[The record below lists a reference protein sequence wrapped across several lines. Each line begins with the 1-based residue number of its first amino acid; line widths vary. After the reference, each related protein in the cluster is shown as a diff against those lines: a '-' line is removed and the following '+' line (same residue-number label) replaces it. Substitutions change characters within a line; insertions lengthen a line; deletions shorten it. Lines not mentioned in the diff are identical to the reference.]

1 MVRLRKSKNK
11 LKIILCC
18 ILGFIVAVGGIVGIL
33 VLVPLMEG
41 EKEPPVVDSAVN
53 EKNDPGDMTYEQHA
67 ASGDDGYRT
76 LTYLAYVLS
85 EQPYYHSESVT
96 VSVAPFNMTQYT
108 KSFKDYSDGIMISS
122 DLTYGIKNAG
132 TQAAF
137 VPGGNEE
144 GRGAGVYMRT
154 SSGSVNA
161 DSTGTSVSWNDD
173 VVYYDRE
180 SYLYA
185 YGEYSTEMTVYLLTE
200 ETITSWDPAT
210 DNGDGTY
217 TQTFYLDAEKA
228 CYYYQYAM
236 KTRGGLLTLPV
247 FESISMEVTF
257 DNNYRVLQI
266 DVVENSRI
274 NPFTWMDSTSTT
286 TTSYTYGEENFDRP
300 HYDYYADYFEQY
312 VGNLGS
318 EDGDDDELTPLDLL
332 MNAFAGVLNGEGQQ
346 FDAVVMAGGKT
357 YYGRVYLS
365 LDINGISSG
374 DILGSID
381 ARIALSEDENI
392 DEQDLYISFADGD
405 IRAYYSSDFALSAD
419 VNEFSDIVS
428 QFESWVQ
435 RLSGDGTAA
444 ADEGDSADEGG
455 FSLDELL
462 QQFTNGTT
470 VEYDGG
476 LTYTASLE
484 ISGISLDAVFDFS
497 EQDGGDA
504 ATYSLNSAQIGGI
517 AYNGSPV
524 ELSLA
529 LEPSEGEIISHEESE
544 TPFDLSV
551 AAQNLYELLNSDAI
565 GVEISLGGEKLA
577 DFLSSLGIADLGASL
592 DDLSLQISGAVD
604 INGITV
610 AAAFALSDINSG
622 RTVLAADVYYV
633 YNDGSG
639 EYGTAYL
646 NISNILG
653 AETSAKVYCDIA
665 ELAATIQTLID
676 RLSSGDGAEGVS
688 EDSEGAVSAADGS
701 DMVSLI
707 NGILGLDLGAVVK
720 EVNAGAAV
728 IGATVDLDSVFAL
741 LGADV
746 SLGDITLEYHL
757 GDFDREDYN
766 NAGGWLYGSIPS
778 LGAEAY
784 IYGSDAAV
792 GGIEKDDY
800 LDLDELIGSVAG
812 VIDSA
817 VVEINLKISG
827 GALADV
833 LASNGIVDLG
843 DSADG
848 LVLDIEGSVSASEL
862 EARLELSLHDE
873 NKIYFAADAY
883 YVYGGE
889 GYGTA
894 YIDLTH
900 ILGASYD
907 GIKVYCDIAEL
918 ASAVGWLVDDAA
930 GQSEGA
936 GTEESA
942 GIAGIITGILTIDLG
957 GIVKELSANADG
969 ITTTVDIGGILEYF
983 TETDIKLGDVT
994 LEYTFG
1000 EGGGRLSG
1008 TALGG
1013 GLTMSVTGSDAEISA
1028 PDTEEYYDLTALVN
1042 SIYEIF
1048 ESNTVRVLLD
1058 ITGEALSEI
1067 LAENGITGADEL
1079 LAGANIHV
1087 SGNIDIDTLAV
1098 KGTLSFSG
1106 ADRTYFAADVFYS
1119 YDEDGYGDIYLSITE
1134 LLGSECNIKVYGNI
1148 GDMISSVEEL
1158 IGTATEGGSADGAAS
1173 DAEVSQVAD
1182 IVSQILSI
1190 NLGSIVR
1197 WLRIDE
1203 YGVYASVDIDNLLG
1217 SLTGTELGLGSMQ
1230 MQYDGHFLSGT
1241 AMNGGLELL
1250 LYGSDAAVGGIEK
1263 DDYLDLDELIGSVAG
1278 VIDSAVVEINLK
1290 ISGGALADV
1299 LASNGIVDLGDSA
1312 DGLVLDIEGSVSAS
1326 ELEARLEL
1334 SLHDENKIY
1343 FAADAY
1349 YVYGGE
1355 GYGTAYIDLTHI
1367 LGASYDGIK
1376 VYCDIA
1382 ELASAVGWLVDDAAG
1397 QSEGAGTEESAGIA
1411 GIITGILTIDL
1422 GGIVKELSANADGI
1436 TTTVDIGGILEY
1448 FTETDIKLGDVT
1460 LEYTFGE
1467 GGGRLSG
1474 TALGGGLTMSV
1485 TGSDAEIS
1493 APDTEEYY
1501 DLTALVNSIYEIFE
1515 SNTVRVL
1522 LDITGE
1528 ALSEILA
1535 ENGIT
1540 GADELLAGANIHVSG
1555 NIDID
1560 TLAVKGTLSFSGAD
1574 RTYFAADVFY
1584 SYDEDGYGDIYLSIT
1599 ELLGSECNIKVYGNI
1614 GDMISSVEELIGTA
1628 TEGGSADGAASDAEV
1643 SQVADIVS
1651 QILSINLGSIVR
1663 WLRIDEY
1670 GVYASV
1676 DIDNLLGSLTGTEL
1690 GLGSMQ
1696 MQYDGHFLSGTA
1708 MNGGLELLLYGS
1720 EMNAYR
1726 PDPDAYLDIV
1736 DLLALINNAKAAVQ
1750 KIIDGN
1756 SVYFSIANAEIAV
1769 NGVTF
1774 SVSGEGE
1781 AVWDDVSLVSLALD
1795 LTFAT
1800 GGKDGTSENTVKL
1813 IYNAGAADDEPLVQ
1827 LAINEV
1833 GLIITQND
1841 MDRFGEDLNGLIA
1854 AINNL
1859 LGGTAGSSTGNA
1871 DDSQLVSVLTGGDST
1886 GSDVAGILQLI
1897 LGIFNDGYEEGTVG
1911 NALAELLDG
1920 LYSALLKGGMD
1931 IEDGQLTVNVGG
1943 LNVTFGADPDKGL
1956 YLSGSVENIA
1966 GFNAGVSAGTGSYAP
1981 EFADG
1986 TVFYS
1991 SAADGNSGG
2000 SFTRAIYNFIFG
2012 TYESVDIGSFLGG
2025 DAYSV
2030 NIKLTG
2036 DNSGIEALKGVAVNA
2051 DLYFAAN
2058 KAEGAVADQKIAGAD
2073 IAVTADSFTFAA
2085 DFIFSGDMLY
2095 ITLTEINGAELNI
2108 VLKASA
2114 DNIYRAVENLIK
2126 VVQNDK
2132 IVSLVSGLFGGQ
2144 AAADSTFED
2153 IATYGGPAAGPESDN
2168 IADLISAILN
2178 FKYSEII
2185 GISSDED
2192 SFVATLNIDELLDA
2206 LNVNA
2211 GTPIGT
2217 ATLRLAGGENRGI
2230 YIGID
2235 DWLTVNAQPDKDIV
2249 ITVPEDSDDI
2259 IDIGFV
2265 ADLIDDVNKFVSSN
2279 KEGNGTVYTFY
2290 TQSMAMEYS
2299 VIKINIKDLYVSI
2312 GILDGEL
2319 YVSAEGEISI
2329 SIDLFDIGEDW
2340 DIDIAG
2346 VDFGLTLYND
2356 YLTFARDVGGARPYY
2371 WVMTPDYFLENLF
2384 AKQDDGAGT
2393 DSPLR
2398 WLFSISSGT
2407 WDFVANNVNLDIG
2420 SDEDAPVT
2428 VDIGGGTADTAAD
2441 SSENADQ
2448 NSGGIAVTNYVN
2460 YFISKIV
2467 LNGVNCEYFFGIPD
2481 NLLENLGLANAN
2493 DFYAFSVADGV
2504 IDSLTGGALTMLD
2517 VGITRDQSN
2526 GIGSVIAD
2534 TSLGGQL
2541 TVNLSM
2547 QYQPERDMVEN
2558 YFNAASEAAK
2568 SYSGDSAY
2576 DFSNEIGYED
2586 YSDYYRGTYVAGV
2599 KVEPLVDGA
2608 TDFNYV
2614 YAEDIVND
2622 YYSITVRGLDGG
2634 TIYSGNLKHGDTINF
2649 YENGIYPSSD
2659 ANGNIVVYLW
2669 NNGGVNEAYASY
2681 TIDGGHTAGNKPE
2694 GNTLVFTAATVE
2706 YSVEENGVV
2715 YTFVG
2720 SNEHSNEPHY
2730 AITGT
2735 GSGISEY
2742 YSNDSVLVLENEIN
2756 GFPVVEIASG
2766 AFDNS
2771 ESTGRNKDDSEL
2783 RNNSAGSLKNVVVP
2797 DKIKWIGGRAFLDN
2811 KGIQSI
2817 VFLAPSVEF
2826 SNDMT
2831 FYNMHGT
2838 NGGNSSA
2845 DKQNFPFYGCGTDDS
2860 NTNLKIYYNST
2871 ISTSNYIF
2879 CFSRTTDWI
2888 GRETLHY
2895 VNSAGGEVHSAG
2907 TWTYIEY
2914 ALSEDSVINEAGLSE
2929 DVIFSGLQFVTTAS
2943 VSADMIAE
2951 IVLENI
2957 DAFTAENCGY
2967 INGYYVDVIVE
2978 QVNNRATVTV
2988 SLAEEQEQERYY
3000 AADSLEISSTV
3011 EGADTELD
3019 LFEITYAEFKPYG
3032 ADGRIFVKADSDVI
3046 FTLKQEF
3053 ADYYSLSKVGDNEAD
3068 GDSYVFDSM
3077 TDAVNFGKITLD
3089 FEAIGNYVTVY
3100 SDISF
3105 AYGGAQYAGD
3115 SSANQMLVGASV
3127 TELGIPSTTNSGYY
3141 FLGWATNGNSGL
3153 EFNSAV
3159 ADSAIYYA
3167 IWVNSSVPL
3176 NLSPIISG
3184 SSVTSADI
3192 VKADSNSQGSDPK
3205 LYSDSSFVAEVSGI
3219 SESCTIIYARWAFN
3233 VSTSTNNADVDI
3245 TASSLTGKTTVF
3257 YEKEEVKFTVSYDG
3271 LTGNSF
3277 SVKAGDT
3284 KIDCKSDGNN
3294 GHKFEMPASNVT
3306 IDASSCIAA
3315 GSLITLADGSQKKV
3329 EDLTGDELLLVWNL
3343 ETGTFDTAPIVFID
3357 SDAECEYE
3365 IINLIFSDGTKVKV
3379 ISEHAFWD
3387 YDLNEY
3393 VYLDRYAGKYIG
3405 HWFNKQTT
3413 DDDGNFANTAVQ
3425 LTDVVITYEVTSAY
3439 SPVTYSHLCYYVN
3452 GMLSMPGGI
3461 SGLFNIFEVDP
3472 DTMMYDREAMEAD
3485 IAEYGLF
3492 TYEDFEGLISE
3503 EVFEAFNGKYLKVA
3517 IGKGILTWDDIFY
3530 LVERYSQFF

>member
-137 VPGGNEE
+137 VPDGNEE

-688 EDSEGAVSAADGS
+688 EGSEGVVSAADGS
-701 DMVSLI
+701 DIVSLI

-800 LDLDELIGSVAG
+800 LDLDELVGSVG
-812 VIDSA
+812 GIINSA
-817 VVEINLKISG
+817 VVEINLEISG
-827 GALADV
+827 EALADV

-862 EARLELSLHDE
+862 EARLALSLHDE
-873 NKIYFAADAY
+873 NKIYLAADAY

-930 GQSEGA
+930 GQTEGA

-957 GIVKELSANADG
+957 GIVKELSTNADG
-969 ITTTVDIGGILEYF
+969 LTTTVDIDGILEYF
-983 TETDIKLGDVT
+983 TETDITLGDVT
-994 LEYTFG
+994 LEYTLG
-1000 EGGGRLSG
+1000 EGVGKLSG

-1148 GDMISSVEEL
+1148 GDIISSVEEL
-1158 IGTATEGGSADGAAS
+1158 IGTVAGGDTAGGAAS
-1173 DAEVSQVAD
+1173 
-1182 IVSQILSI
+1182 
-1190 NLGSIVR
+1190 G
-1197 WLRIDE
+1197 
-1203 YGVYASVDIDNLLG
+1203 
-1217 SLTGTELGLGSMQ
+1217 
-1230 MQYDGHFLSGT
+1230 
-1241 AMNGGLELL
+1241 
-1250 LYGSDAAVGGIEK
+1250 
-1263 DDYLDLDELIGSVAG
+1263 
-1278 VIDSAVVEINLK
+1278 
-1290 ISGGALADV
+1290 
-1299 LASNGIVDLGDSA
+1299 
-1312 DGLVLDIEGSVSAS
+1312 
-1326 ELEARLEL
+1326 
-1334 SLHDENKIY
+1334 
-1343 FAADAY
+1343 
-1349 YVYGGE
+1349 
-1355 GYGTAYIDLTHI
+1355 
-1367 LGASYDGIK
+1367 
-1376 VYCDIA
+1376 
-1382 ELASAVGWLVDDAAG
+1382 
-1397 QSEGAGTEESAGIA
+1397 
-1411 GIITGILTIDL
+1411 
-1422 GGIVKELSANADGI
+1422 
-1436 TTTVDIGGILEY
+1436 
-1448 FTETDIKLGDVT
+1448 
-1460 LEYTFGE
+1460 
-1467 GGGRLSG
+1467 
-1474 TALGGGLTMSV
+1474 
-1485 TGSDAEIS
+1485 
-1493 APDTEEYY
+1493 
-1501 DLTALVNSIYEIFE
+1501 
-1515 SNTVRVL
+1515 
-1522 LDITGE
+1522 
-1528 ALSEILA
+1528 
-1535 ENGIT
+1535 
-1540 GADELLAGANIHVSG
+1540 
-1555 NIDID
+1555 
-1560 TLAVKGTLSFSGAD
+1560 
-1574 RTYFAADVFY
+1574 
-1584 SYDEDGYGDIYLSIT
+1584 
-1599 ELLGSECNIKVYGNI
+1599 
-1614 GDMISSVEELIGTA
+1614 
-1628 TEGGSADGAASDAEV
+1628 AEV

-1781 AVWDDVSLVSLALD
+1781 AVWDDAALVSLALD
-1795 LTFAT
+1795 FTVAT
-1800 GGKDGTSENTVKL
+1800 GGADGTSENTVKF

-1841 MDRFGEDLNGLIA
+1841 LDQFGEDIKGLIA

-1859 LGGTAGSSTGNA
+1859 LGGTAGGSTGTAGN
-1871 DDSQLVSVLTGGDST
+1871 SQLVSVLTGGDST

-1920 LYSALLKGGMD
+1920 LFSDLLEGGFG
-1931 IEDGQLTVNVGG
+1931 IEDGQLTVSVGG
-1943 LNVTFGADPDKGL
+1943 LNVTFGADPDEGL
-1956 YLSGSVENIA
+1956 YLSGSAEDVGN
-1966 GFNAGVSAGTGSYAP
+1966 FNVRVTAGTGHTP
-1981 EFADG
+1981 DMDG
-1986 TVFYS
+1986 IILYGS
-1991 SAADGNSGG
+1991 SADGNSGG

-2144 AAADSTFED
+2144 AAAASTFED
-2153 IATYGGPAAGPESDN
+2153 IATYGGSAAGPESDN

-2235 DWLTVNAQPDKDIV
+2235 DWLTVNAQPDKDVV

-2329 SIDLFDIGEDW
+2329 SIDLFDLGEDR

-2356 YLTFARDVGGARPYY
+2356 YLTFARDVGSARPYY

-2568 SYSGDSAY
+2568 IYSGDSAY

-2599 KVEPLVDGA
+2599 KIEPLNGA
-2608 TDFNYV
+2608 EDFNYM

-2622 YYSITVRGLDGG
+2622 YYSVIVLDSDGNE
-2634 TIYSGNLKHGDTINF
+2634 IYNGKLKHGDRINF
-2649 YENGIYPSSD
+2649 YSNGIYPSPD

-2720 SNEHSNEPHY
+2720 SNEHDLIAHY
-2730 AITGT
+2730 EVTMAVAGDVISAYYENGT
-2735 GSGISEY
+2735 T
-2742 YSNDSVLVLENEIN
+2742 LVLRNEI
-2756 GFPVVEIASG
+2756 GDYPVSEIADN
-2766 AFDNS
+2766 AFNNS
-2771 ESTGRNKDDSEL
+2771 DSE
-2783 RNNSAGSLKNVVVP
+2783 NGYNYNTGKTPNIPETSLKNVLVP
-2797 DKIKWIGGRAFLDN
+2797 ENIVYVGAGAFIDN
-2811 KGIQSI
+2811 KGIQSV
-2817 VFLAPSVEF
+2817 VFLADNVTLGGVA
-2826 SNDMT
+2826 DD
-2831 FYNMHGT
+2831 GT
-2838 NGGNSSA
+2838 T
-2845 DKQNFPFYGCGTDDS
+2845 PFYGCSVSESDYGTKL
-2860 NTNLKIYYNST
+2860 TVYYNSILFEGVQYSRD
-2871 ISTSNYIF
+2871 ISSSEGSGSGIFNNPEDIWTYYTNYTDGFLNATRHYMYLSAISN
-2879 CFSRTTDWI
+2879 SD
-2888 GRETLHY
+2888 
-2895 VNSAGGEVHSAG
+2895 NSGES
-2907 TWTYIEY
+2907 WTYIGGY
-2914 ALSEDSVINEAGLSE
+2914 TIAISTDDKNTLAMDDEAIL
-2929 DVIFSGLQFVTTAS
+2929 SGLGNPVVAGEISSETYAQ
-2943 VSADMIAE
+2943 MAE
-2951 IVLENI
+2951 TVLVNI
-2957 DAFTAENCGY
+2957 NNYTAEHYGY
-2967 INGYYVDVIVE
+2967 INGFTVSVEPVTSIGAQTVTIKITKDMNNAWYKSIGDSVTTTVTNDDGTTTDVLLDIAYEAGATAVVAGKTFVAPNSTVTISLDSTYASDYDLVSFDGNMAADNFVTYKFGKDFTVDFV
-2978 QVNNRATVTV
+2978 QKSATVQEHIPAYV
-2988 SLAEEQEQERYY
+2988 SFYSEVPVEYLYNGENVVETLTGSDNIYLIPDYAVGGTLPAIATSAE
-3000 AADSLEISSTV
+3000 
-3011 EGADTELD
+3011 
-3019 LFEITYAEFKPYG
+3019 
-3032 ADGRIFVKADSDVI
+3032 
-3046 FTLKQEF
+3046 
-3053 ADYYSLSKVGDNEAD
+3053 NH
-3068 GDSYVFDSM
+3068 
-3077 TDAVNFGKITLD
+3077 
-3089 FEAIGNYVTVY
+3089 
-3100 SDISF
+3100 
-3105 AYGGAQYAGD
+3105 
-3115 SSANQMLVGASV
+3115 
-3127 TELGIPSTTNSGYY
+3127 Y
-3141 FLGWATNGNSGL
+3141 FLGWADRDVNDNYQ
-3153 EFNSAV
+3153 FV
-3159 ADSAIYYA
+3159 ANASVSTFYDKGDTSLAIPAYYA
-3167 IWVNSSVPL
+3167 IWAESSRVI
-3176 NLSPIISG
+3176 NTDSY
-3184 SSVTSADI
+3184 SVTDGATVPAKPTATDGTTFYEWYADADFKQLLNGSMSSTI
-3192 VKADSNSQGSDPK
+3192 V
-3205 LYSDSSFVAEVSGI
+3205 
-3219 SESCTIIYARWAFN
+3219 YARWEYVLEITIDADNSSLVTTGEGDVDGLNYSLTVYEDNIVEISYSFGSYE
-3233 VSTSTNNADVDI
+3233 VSASGLSGLLGGKETINYTRINITVQDYVSAEGKVEATIYVQKTNNGAGHRNLKPI
-3245 TASSLTGKTTVF
+3245 
-3257 YEKEEVKFTVSYDG
+3257 SYDG
-3271 LTGNSF
+3271 DWSNKYLPDSQIVD
-3277 SVKAGDT
+3277 S
-3284 KIDCKSDGNN
+3284 S
-3294 GHKFEMPASNVT
+3294 MASNGKTSVT
-3306 IDASSCIAA
+3306 INNSVS
-3315 GSLITLADGSQKKV
+3315 
-3329 EDLTGDELLLVWNL
+3329 
-3343 ETGTFDTAPIVFID
+3343 
-3357 SDAECEYE
+3357 
-3365 IINLIFSDGTKVKV
+3365 
-3379 ISEHAFWD
+3379 IS
-3387 YDLNEY
+3387 
-3393 VYLDRYAGKYIG
+3393 
-3405 HWFNKQTT
+3405 
-3413 DDDGNFANTAVQ
+3413 
-3425 LTDVVITYEVTSAY
+3425 YEV
-3439 SPVTYSHLCYYVN
+3439 P
-3452 GMLSMPGGI
+3452 
-3461 SGLFNIFEVDP
+3461 
-3472 DTMMYDREAMEAD
+3472 
-3485 IAEYGLF
+3485 
-3492 TYEDFEGLISE
+3492 
-3503 EVFEAFNGKYLKVA
+3503 
-3517 IGKGILTWDDIFY
+3517 
-3530 LVERYSQFF
+3530 

>member
-137 VPGGNEE
+137 VPDGNEE

-346 FDAVVMAGGKT
+346 FDAIVMAGGKT

-470 VEYDGG
+470 EEYDGG

-665 ELAATIQTLID
+665 ELAATIKTLID
-676 RLSSGDGAEGVS
+676 RLSSGDVAEGVS

-701 DMVSLI
+701 DIVSLI

-817 VVEINLKISG
+817 VVEINLEISG

-862 EARLELSLHDE
+862 EARLALSLHDE

-1148 GDMISSVEEL
+1148 GDIISSVEEL
-1158 IGTATEGGSADGAAS
+1158 IGTVAGGDTAGGAAS
-1173 DAEVSQVAD
+1173 GAEVSQVAD
-1182 IVSQILSI
+1182 IVSQIFSI

-1217 SLTGTELGLGSMQ
+1217 SL
-1230 MQYDGHFLSGT
+1230 
-1241 AMNGGLELL
+1241 A
-1250 LYGSDAAVGGIEK
+1250 
-1263 DDYLDLDELIGSVAG
+1263 
-1278 VIDSAVVEINLK
+1278 
-1290 ISGGALADV
+1290 
-1299 LASNGIVDLGDSA
+1299 
-1312 DGLVLDIEGSVSAS
+1312 
-1326 ELEARLEL
+1326 
-1334 SLHDENKIY
+1334 
-1343 FAADAY
+1343 
-1349 YVYGGE
+1349 
-1355 GYGTAYIDLTHI
+1355 
-1367 LGASYDGIK
+1367 
-1376 VYCDIA
+1376 
-1382 ELASAVGWLVDDAAG
+1382 
-1397 QSEGAGTEESAGIA
+1397 
-1411 GIITGILTIDL
+1411 
-1422 GGIVKELSANADGI
+1422 
-1436 TTTVDIGGILEY
+1436 
-1448 FTETDIKLGDVT
+1448 
-1460 LEYTFGE
+1460 
-1467 GGGRLSG
+1467 
-1474 TALGGGLTMSV
+1474 
-1485 TGSDAEIS
+1485 
-1493 APDTEEYY
+1493 
-1501 DLTALVNSIYEIFE
+1501 
-1515 SNTVRVL
+1515 
-1522 LDITGE
+1522 
-1528 ALSEILA
+1528 
-1535 ENGIT
+1535 
-1540 GADELLAGANIHVSG
+1540 
-1555 NIDID
+1555 
-1560 TLAVKGTLSFSGAD
+1560 
-1574 RTYFAADVFY
+1574 
-1584 SYDEDGYGDIYLSIT
+1584 
-1599 ELLGSECNIKVYGNI
+1599 
-1614 GDMISSVEELIGTA
+1614 
-1628 TEGGSADGAASDAEV
+1628 
-1643 SQVADIVS
+1643 
-1651 QILSINLGSIVR
+1651 
-1663 WLRIDEY
+1663 
-1670 GVYASV
+1670 
-1676 DIDNLLGSLTGTEL
+1676 GTEL

-1726 PDPDAYLDIV
+1726 PAPDAYLDIV

-1813 IYNAGAADDEPLVQ
+1813 IYNAGAAGDEPLVK
-1827 LAINEV
+1827 LTINEV

-1841 MDRFGEDLNGLIA
+1841 TDRFGEDLNGLIA

-1871 DDSQLVSVLTGGDST
+1871 DDSRLVAIFAGDDSVGN
-1886 GSDVAGILQLI
+1886 DVAGILQLI
-1897 LGIFNDGYEEGTVG
+1897 LGIFNGEYEDGTLG

-2126 VVQNDK
+2126 IVQNEK

-2144 AAADSTFED
+2144 AAAASTFED

-2235 DWLTVNAQPDKDIV
+2235 DWLTVNAQPDKDVV

-2265 ADLIDDVNKFVSSN
+2265 ADLIDDVNKFVSSRQDML
-2279 KEGNGTVYTFY
+2279 YTF
-2290 TQSMAMEYS
+2290 TGDITIGVTALGF
-2299 VIKINIKDLYVSI
+2299 INL
-2312 GILDGEL
+2312 
-2319 YVSAEGEISI
+2319 EISI
-2329 SIDLFDIGEDW
+2329 SGISLTLGINESGQFYASIVGNLSGDFVEESTIGATFTDNLITLARDIGTDKE
-2340 DIDIAG
+2340 
-2346 VDFGLTLYND
+2346 LY
-2356 YLTFARDVGGARPYY
+2356 
-2371 WVMTPDYFLENLF
+2371 WIMTPEYFVDHMFDKTPGNNMF
-2384 AKQDDGAGT
+2384 P
-2393 DSPLR
+2393 DSPLH
-2398 WLFSISSGT
+2398 WLTRMSL
-2407 WDFVANNVNLDIG
+2407 WDTIAGILQENVDIG
-2420 SDEDAPVT
+2420 SGANSPEEWYLYD
-2428 VDIGGGTADTAAD
+2428 TADTAAGTAVRQNEQPISASQYISAFMASIGD
-2441 SSENADQ
+2441 TSYSFNGSDGILNNLAFDDITSGYYAASLNA
-2448 NSGGIAVTNYVN
+2448 
-2460 YFISKIV
+2460 
-2467 LNGVNCEYFFGIPD
+2467 
-2481 NLLENLGLANAN
+2481 
-2493 DFYAFSVADGV
+2493 
-2504 IDSLTGGALTMLD
+2504 GALTDNIVNTIDIGIARDDNNGIKSLNAYLALSQYVDITANIDLKYDRTKNAVVNHFDSAVSAAKDLMGEDYEFDFNAKDD
-2517 VGITRDQSN
+2517 VGYAQSAF
-2526 GIGSVIAD
+2526 GS
-2534 TSLGGQL
+2534 
-2541 TVNLSM
+2541 
-2547 QYQPERDMVEN
+2547 
-2558 YFNAASEAAK
+2558 
-2568 SYSGDSAY
+2568 
-2576 DFSNEIGYED
+2576 
-2586 YSDYYRGTYVAGV
+2586 V
-2599 KVEPLVDGA
+2599 KVEKYEDDLAYDYTYTYAADYHTAIVHMADGSTQTRKLRYGSTIYLYDSA
-2608 TDFNYV
+2608 NPDP
-2614 YAEDIVND
+2614 
-2622 YYSITVRGLDGG
+2622 DGDGYIIAYEAQDG
-2634 TIYSGNLKHGDTINF
+2634 TIYPHVVLDNEQPTT
-2649 YENGIYPSSD
+2649 YEFTERLIK
-2659 ANGNIVVYLW
+2659 L
-2669 NNGGVNEAYASY
+2669 NE
-2681 TIDGGHTAGNKPE
+2681 
-2694 GNTLVFTAATVE
+2694 TV
-2706 YSVEENGVV
+2706 NGVA

-2720 SNEHSNEPHY
+2720 SNEHNYAAHY

-2735 GSGISEY
+2735 TSDIGKY
-2742 YSNDSVLVLENEIN
+2742 YDGTTLVLENEIY
-2756 GFPVVEIASG
+2756 GFPVSEIRDS
-2766 AFDNS
+2766 AFRNHNN
-2771 ESTGRNKDDSEL
+2771 ESAEFTLDS
-2783 RNNSAGSLKNVVVP
+2783 VVVP
-2797 DKIKWIGGRAFLDN
+2797 ETIVYVGAEAFKDNYGIKEV
-2811 KGIQSI
+2811 
-2817 VFLAPSVEF
+2817 VFLADTVTLGGVA
-2826 SNDMT
+2826 DD
-2831 FYNMHGT
+2831 GT
-2838 NGGNSSA
+2838 T
-2845 DKQNFPFYGCGTDDS
+2845 PFYGCSDANGST
-2860 NTNLKIYYNST
+2860 NTLLTVYYNKIVFAGST
-2871 ISTSNYIF
+2871 YQNDIEKTNDSSSIVVTNP
-2879 CFSRTTDWI
+2879 TD
-2888 GRETLHY
+2888 
-2895 VNSAGGEVHSAG
+2895 
-2907 TWTYIEY
+2907 TWTYFRNQQGSGWNAGSRYYYYFSAISNADNSGESWTY
-2914 ALSEDSVINEAGLSE
+2914 IDGYTIDISAEDNDALAMDGEAIL
-2929 DVIFSGLQFVTTAS
+2929 SGLGNPVAAGEISSETYAQ
-2943 VSADMIAE
+2943 MAE
-2951 IVLENI
+2951 TVLVNI
-2957 DAFTAENCGY
+2957 NNYTAEHNYY
-2967 INGYYVDVIVE
+2967 INGFTVSVEPVTGIGAQTATIKITKDMNNAWYKSIGDSVTTTVTNDDGTTTDVLLDIAYEAGATAVVAGKTFVAPNSTVTISLDSTYASDYDLVSFDGNMAADNSVTYKFGKDFTADFV
-2978 QVNNRATVTV
+2978 QKSATVQEHIPVYV
-2988 SLAEEQEQERYY
+2988 SFYSEVPVEYLYNGENVVETLTGSDNIYLIPDYAVGGTLPAIATSAE
-3000 AADSLEISSTV
+3000 
-3011 EGADTELD
+3011 
-3019 LFEITYAEFKPYG
+3019 
-3032 ADGRIFVKADSDVI
+3032 
-3046 FTLKQEF
+3046 
-3053 ADYYSLSKVGDNEAD
+3053 NH
-3068 GDSYVFDSM
+3068 
-3077 TDAVNFGKITLD
+3077 
-3089 FEAIGNYVTVY
+3089 
-3100 SDISF
+3100 
-3105 AYGGAQYAGD
+3105 
-3115 SSANQMLVGASV
+3115 
-3127 TELGIPSTTNSGYY
+3127 Y
-3141 FLGWATNGNSGL
+3141 FLGWADRDVNDNYQ
-3153 EFNSAV
+3153 FVASATV
-3159 ADSAIYYA
+3159 DVFYEEGASELTTPDYYA
-3167 IWVNSSVPL
+3167 IWAYNESQKLTSTYSVASDTADLPGVGVIKAAEGSVYSWYTNKDFTGNAITTLADL
-3176 NLSPIISG
+3176 NG
-3184 SSVTSADI
+3184 STI
-3192 VKADSNSQGSDPK
+3192 V
-3205 LYSDSSFVAEVSGI
+3205 
-3219 SESCTIIYARWAFN
+3219 YARLQFKLEFN
-3233 VSTSTNNADVDI
+3233 
-3245 TASSLTGKTTVF
+3245 LTFGG
-3257 YEKEEVKFTVSYDG
+3257 SN
-3271 LTGNSF
+3271 L
-3277 SVKAGDT
+3277 
-3284 KIDCKSDGNN
+3284 IIDGNN
-3294 GHKFEMPASNVT
+3294 RG
-3306 IDASSCIAA
+3306 
-3315 GSLITLADGSQKKV
+3315 G
-3329 EDLTGDELLLVWNL
+3329 DLKHL
-3343 ETGTFDTAPIVFID
+3343 E
-3357 SDAECEYE
+3357 Y
-3365 IINLIFSDGTKVKV
+3365 
-3379 ISEHAFWD
+3379 
-3387 YDLNEY
+3387 Y
-3393 VYLDRYAGKYIG
+3393 VYE
-3405 HWFNKQTT
+3405 
-3413 DDDGNFANTAVQ
+3413 GNYV
-3425 LTDVVITYEVTSAY
+3425 S
-3439 SPVTYSHLCYYVN
+3439 VTYSHGSHRHGLFGMYNSAYTQVSVTLSESVNQSETQLVSFYLQSTSNNSNTRCFYPTNYV
-3452 GMLSMPGGI
+3452 GDWSYDTVLSDSNRLDDDDICRSAATKIII
-3461 SGLFNIFEVDP
+3461 SGN
-3472 DTMMYDREAMEAD
+3472 AS
-3485 IAEYGLF
+3485 IAY
-3492 TYEDFEGLISE
+3492 T
-3503 EVFEAFNGKYLKVA
+3503 A
-3517 IGKGILTWDDIFY
+3517 
-3530 LVERYSQFF
+3530 

>member
-300 HYDYYADYFEQY
+300 HYDYYAGYFEQY

-435 RLSGDGTAA
+435 GLSSDGTAA
-444 ADEGDSADEGG
+444 ADEGGSADEGG

-470 VEYDGG
+470 EEYDGG

-497 EQDGGDA
+497 KQDGGDV
-504 ATYSLNSAQIGGI
+504 ATYSLNTAQIGGI

-610 AAAFALSDINSG
+610 AASFTLSDINAG

-676 RLSSGDGAEGVS
+676 RLSSGDVAEGVS

-817 VVEINLKISG
+817 VVEINLEISG

-862 EARLELSLHDE
+862 EARLALSLHDE

-936 GTEESA
+936 GTEENA
-942 GIAGIITGILTIDLG
+942 GIAEIITGILTIDLG

-1148 GDMISSVEEL
+1148 GDIISSVEEL
-1158 IGTATEGGSADGAAS
+1158 IGTVAGGDTAGGAAS
-1173 DAEVSQVAD
+1173 GAEVSQVAD

-1217 SLTGTELGLGSMQ
+1217 SL
-1230 MQYDGHFLSGT
+1230 
-1241 AMNGGLELL
+1241 A
-1250 LYGSDAAVGGIEK
+1250 
-1263 DDYLDLDELIGSVAG
+1263 
-1278 VIDSAVVEINLK
+1278 
-1290 ISGGALADV
+1290 
-1299 LASNGIVDLGDSA
+1299 
-1312 DGLVLDIEGSVSAS
+1312 
-1326 ELEARLEL
+1326 
-1334 SLHDENKIY
+1334 
-1343 FAADAY
+1343 
-1349 YVYGGE
+1349 
-1355 GYGTAYIDLTHI
+1355 
-1367 LGASYDGIK
+1367 
-1376 VYCDIA
+1376 
-1382 ELASAVGWLVDDAAG
+1382 
-1397 QSEGAGTEESAGIA
+1397 
-1411 GIITGILTIDL
+1411 
-1422 GGIVKELSANADGI
+1422 
-1436 TTTVDIGGILEY
+1436 
-1448 FTETDIKLGDVT
+1448 
-1460 LEYTFGE
+1460 
-1467 GGGRLSG
+1467 
-1474 TALGGGLTMSV
+1474 
-1485 TGSDAEIS
+1485 
-1493 APDTEEYY
+1493 
-1501 DLTALVNSIYEIFE
+1501 
-1515 SNTVRVL
+1515 
-1522 LDITGE
+1522 
-1528 ALSEILA
+1528 
-1535 ENGIT
+1535 
-1540 GADELLAGANIHVSG
+1540 
-1555 NIDID
+1555 
-1560 TLAVKGTLSFSGAD
+1560 
-1574 RTYFAADVFY
+1574 
-1584 SYDEDGYGDIYLSIT
+1584 
-1599 ELLGSECNIKVYGNI
+1599 
-1614 GDMISSVEELIGTA
+1614 
-1628 TEGGSADGAASDAEV
+1628 
-1643 SQVADIVS
+1643 
-1651 QILSINLGSIVR
+1651 
-1663 WLRIDEY
+1663 
-1670 GVYASV
+1670 
-1676 DIDNLLGSLTGTEL
+1676 GTEL

-1726 PDPDAYLDIV
+1726 PAPDAYLDIV

-1813 IYNAGAADDEPLVQ
+1813 IYNAGAADDEPLVK
-1827 LAINEV
+1827 LTINEV

-1841 MDRFGEDLNGLIA
+1841 IDRFGEDLNGLIA

-1871 DDSQLVSVLTGGDST
+1871 DDSRLVAIFAGDDSVGN
-1886 GSDVAGILQLI
+1886 DVAGILQLI
-1897 LGIFNDGYEEGTVG
+1897 LGIFNGEYEDGTFG
-1911 NALAELLDG
+1911 NVLTELFDG
-1920 LYSALLKGGMD
+1920 LFSDLLEGGFG
-1931 IEDGQLTVNVGG
+1931 IEDGQLTVSVGG
-1943 LNVTFGADPDKGL
+1943 MNVTFGADPDEGL

-2144 AAADSTFED
+2144 AAAASTFED

-2217 ATLRLAGGENRGI
+2217 ATLILAGGENRGI

-2235 DWLTVNAQPDKDIV
+2235 DWLTVNAQPDKDVV

-2576 DFSNEIGYED
+2576 DFNNEIGYED

-2599 KVEPLVDGA
+2599 KIEPLNGA
-2608 TDFNYV
+2608 EDFNYM

-2622 YYSITVRGLDGG
+2622 YYSVIVLDSDGNE
-2634 TIYSGNLKHGDTINF
+2634 IYNGKLKHGDRINF
-2649 YENGIYPSSD
+2649 YSNGIYPSPD

-2669 NNGGVNEAYASY
+2669 NNGGVNEVYASY

-2706 YSVEENGVV
+2706 YSVEENGVA

-2929 DVIFSGLQFVTTAS
+2929 DVIFSGLQFVTTDS

-2951 IVLENI
+2951 IVLENV

-3205 LYSDSSFVAEVSGI
+3205 LYSDSSFVAEVGGI

-3284 KIDCKSDGNN
+3284 KIDCKPDGNN

-3329 EDLTGDELLLVWNL
+3329 EDLTGEELLLVWNL

-3365 IINLIFSDGTKVKV
+3365 IINLIFSDGTEVKV

-3472 DTMMYDREAMEAD
+3472 ETMMYDREAMEAD

>member
-137 VPGGNEE
+137 VPDGNEE

-470 VEYDGG
+470 EEYDGG

-817 VVEINLKISG
+817 VVEINLEISG

-833 LASNGIVDLG
+833 LAANGIVDLG

-900 ILGASYD
+900 ILGARYD

-930 GQSEGA
+930 GQTEGA

-957 GIVKELSANADG
+957 GIVKELSTNADG
-969 ITTTVDIGGILEYF
+969 ITTTVDIDGILEYF
-983 TETDIKLGDVT
+983 TETDITLGDVT
-994 LEYTFG
+994 LEYTLG
-1000 EGGGRLSG
+1000 EGVGKLSG

-1048 ESNTVRVLLD
+1048 ESNTVRVILD

-1148 GDMISSVEEL
+1148 GDIISSVEEL
-1158 IGTATEGGSADGAAS
+1158 IGTVAGGDTAGGAAS
-1173 DAEVSQVAD
+1173 GAEVSQVAD

-1217 SLTGTELGLGSMQ
+1217 SL
-1230 MQYDGHFLSGT
+1230 
-1241 AMNGGLELL
+1241 A
-1250 LYGSDAAVGGIEK
+1250 
-1263 DDYLDLDELIGSVAG
+1263 
-1278 VIDSAVVEINLK
+1278 
-1290 ISGGALADV
+1290 
-1299 LASNGIVDLGDSA
+1299 
-1312 DGLVLDIEGSVSAS
+1312 
-1326 ELEARLEL
+1326 
-1334 SLHDENKIY
+1334 
-1343 FAADAY
+1343 
-1349 YVYGGE
+1349 
-1355 GYGTAYIDLTHI
+1355 
-1367 LGASYDGIK
+1367 
-1376 VYCDIA
+1376 
-1382 ELASAVGWLVDDAAG
+1382 
-1397 QSEGAGTEESAGIA
+1397 
-1411 GIITGILTIDL
+1411 
-1422 GGIVKELSANADGI
+1422 
-1436 TTTVDIGGILEY
+1436 
-1448 FTETDIKLGDVT
+1448 
-1460 LEYTFGE
+1460 
-1467 GGGRLSG
+1467 
-1474 TALGGGLTMSV
+1474 
-1485 TGSDAEIS
+1485 
-1493 APDTEEYY
+1493 
-1501 DLTALVNSIYEIFE
+1501 
-1515 SNTVRVL
+1515 
-1522 LDITGE
+1522 
-1528 ALSEILA
+1528 
-1535 ENGIT
+1535 
-1540 GADELLAGANIHVSG
+1540 
-1555 NIDID
+1555 
-1560 TLAVKGTLSFSGAD
+1560 
-1574 RTYFAADVFY
+1574 
-1584 SYDEDGYGDIYLSIT
+1584 
-1599 ELLGSECNIKVYGNI
+1599 
-1614 GDMISSVEELIGTA
+1614 
-1628 TEGGSADGAASDAEV
+1628 
-1643 SQVADIVS
+1643 
-1651 QILSINLGSIVR
+1651 
-1663 WLRIDEY
+1663 
-1670 GVYASV
+1670 
-1676 DIDNLLGSLTGTEL
+1676 GTEL

-1726 PDPDAYLDIV
+1726 PAPDAYLDIV

-1813 IYNAGAADDEPLVQ
+1813 IYNAGAADDEPLVK
-1827 LAINEV
+1827 LTINEV

-1841 MDRFGEDLNGLIA
+1841 IDRFGEDLNGLIA

-1859 LGGTAGSSTGNA
+1859 HGGTAGSSTGNA
-1871 DDSQLVSVLTGGDST
+1871 DDSRLVAIFAGDDSVGN
-1886 GSDVAGILQLI
+1886 DVAGILQLI
-1897 LGIFNDGYEEGTVG
+1897 LGIFNGEYEDGTLG
-1911 NALAELLDG
+1911 NVLTELFDG
-1920 LYSALLKGGMD
+1920 LFSDLLEGCFG
-1931 IEDGQLTVNVGG
+1931 IEDGQLTVSVGG
-1943 LNVTFGADPDKGL
+1943 LNVTFSADPDEGL
-1956 YLSGSVENIA
+1956 YLRGSVENIA
-1966 GFNAGVSAGTGSYAP
+1966 VFNAGVSAGTGSYAP

-2036 DNSGIEALKGVAVNA
+2036 DNSDIEALKGVAVNA

-2144 AAADSTFED
+2144 AAAASTFED
-2153 IATYGGPAAGPESDN
+2153 IATYGGSAAGPESDN

-2235 DWLTVNAQPDKDIV
+2235 DWLTVNAQPDKDVV

-2329 SIDLFDIGEDW
+2329 SIDLFDLGEDW

-2384 AKQDDGAGT
+2384 AKQDDGAGA

-2407 WDFVANNVNLDIG
+2407 WDLVANNVNLDIG

-2467 LNGVNCEYFFGIPD
+2467 LNGVNREYSFGIQD
-2481 NLLENLGLANAN
+2481 NLLENLGLSNAN
-2493 DFYAFSVADGV
+2493 DFYAFSVADDV
-2504 IDSLTGGALTMLD
+2504 IGSLTGGALTMLD

-2576 DFSNEIGYED
+2576 DFNNEIGYED

-2599 KVEPLVDGA
+2599 KIEPLNGA
-2608 TDFNYV
+2608 EDFNYM

-2622 YYSITVRGLDGG
+2622 YYSVIVLDSDGNE
-2634 TIYSGNLKHGDTINF
+2634 IYNGKLKHGDRINF
-2649 YENGIYPSSD
+2649 YSNGIYPSPD

-2907 TWTYIEY
+2907 AWTYIEY

-2929 DVIFSGLQFVTTAS
+2929 DVIFSGLQFVTTGG

-2988 SLAEEQEQERYY
+2988 SLAEGQEQERYY

-3141 FLGWATNGNSGL
+3141 FLGWATKGNNGL
-3153 EFNSAV
+3153 EFNSVV

-3205 LYSDSSFVAEVSGI
+3205 LYSDSSFVAEVGGI

-3233 VSTSTNNADVDI
+3233 VHLNQDRTNVNITSY
-3245 TASSLTGKTTVF
+3245 SSLCESREQYYEGETVTF
-3257 YEKEEVKFTVSYDG
+3257 TVEATENQGEVDEVKVNG
-3271 LTGNSF
+3271 
-3277 SVKAGDT
+3277 
-3284 KIDCKSDGNN
+3284 SDLSAIN
-3294 GHKFEMPASNVT
+3294 GVYTFEMPSCDAT
-3306 IDASSCIAA
+3306 IETKGSCVAA

-3329 EDLTGDELLLVWNL
+3329 EDLTGEELLLVWNL
-3343 ETGTFDTAPIVFID
+3343 ETGSFDTAPIVFID

-3365 IINLIFSDGTKVKV
+3365 IINLIFSDGTEVKV

>member
-137 VPGGNEE
+137 VPDGNEE

-470 VEYDGG
+470 EEYDGG

-610 AAAFALSDINSG
+610 AASFALSDINSG

-817 VVEINLKISG
+817 VVEINLEISG

-918 ASAVGWLVDDAA
+918 ASAVGWLVDAAA

-936 GTEESA
+936 GTEENA
-942 GIAGIITGILTIDLG
+942 GIAEIITGILTIDLG

-983 TETDIKLGDVT
+983 TETDIELGDVT

-1058 ITGEALSEI
+1058 ITGKALSEI

-1148 GDMISSVEEL
+1148 GDIISSVEEL
-1158 IGTATEGGSADGAAS
+1158 IGTVAGGDTAGGAAS
-1173 DAEVSQVAD
+1173 GAEVSQVAD
-1182 IVSQILSI
+1182 IVSQILSV

-1241 AMNGGLELL
+1241 AMNG
-1250 LYGSDAAVGGIEK
+1250 S
-1263 DDYLDLDELIGSVAG
+1263 
-1278 VIDSAVVEINLK
+1278 
-1290 ISGGALADV
+1290 
-1299 LASNGIVDLGDSA
+1299 
-1312 DGLVLDIEGSVSAS
+1312 
-1326 ELEARLEL
+1326 
-1334 SLHDENKIY
+1334 
-1343 FAADAY
+1343 
-1349 YVYGGE
+1349 
-1355 GYGTAYIDLTHI
+1355 
-1367 LGASYDGIK
+1367 
-1376 VYCDIA
+1376 
-1382 ELASAVGWLVDDAAG
+1382 
-1397 QSEGAGTEESAGIA
+1397 
-1411 GIITGILTIDL
+1411 
-1422 GGIVKELSANADGI
+1422 
-1436 TTTVDIGGILEY
+1436 
-1448 FTETDIKLGDVT
+1448 
-1460 LEYTFGE
+1460 
-1467 GGGRLSG
+1467 
-1474 TALGGGLTMSV
+1474 
-1485 TGSDAEIS
+1485 
-1493 APDTEEYY
+1493 
-1501 DLTALVNSIYEIFE
+1501 
-1515 SNTVRVL
+1515 
-1522 LDITGE
+1522 
-1528 ALSEILA
+1528 
-1535 ENGIT
+1535 
-1540 GADELLAGANIHVSG
+1540 
-1555 NIDID
+1555 
-1560 TLAVKGTLSFSGAD
+1560 
-1574 RTYFAADVFY
+1574 
-1584 SYDEDGYGDIYLSIT
+1584 
-1599 ELLGSECNIKVYGNI
+1599 
-1614 GDMISSVEELIGTA
+1614 
-1628 TEGGSADGAASDAEV
+1628 
-1643 SQVADIVS
+1643 
-1651 QILSINLGSIVR
+1651 
-1663 WLRIDEY
+1663 
-1670 GVYASV
+1670 
-1676 DIDNLLGSLTGTEL
+1676 
-1690 GLGSMQ
+1690 
-1696 MQYDGHFLSGTA
+1696 
-1708 MNGGLELLLYGS
+1708 LELLLYGS

-1726 PDPDAYLDIV
+1726 PAPDAYLDIV

-1813 IYNAGAADDEPLVQ
+1813 IYNAGAADDEPLVK
-1827 LAINEV
+1827 LTINEV

-1841 MDRFGEDLNGLIA
+1841 IDRFGEDLNGLIA

-1871 DDSQLVSVLTGGDST
+1871 DDSRLVAIFAGDDSVGN
-1886 GSDVAGILQLI
+1886 DVAGILQLI
-1897 LGIFNDGYEEGTVG
+1897 LGIFNGEYEDGTLG
-1911 NALAELLDG
+1911 NVLTELFDG
-1920 LYSALLKGGMD
+1920 LFSDLLEGGFG

-1943 LNVTFGADPDKGL
+1943 LNVTFGADPDEGL

-1966 GFNAGVSAGTGSYAP
+1966 VFNAGVSAGTGSYAP

-2036 DNSGIEALKGVAVNA
+2036 DNSDIEALKGVAVNA

-2073 IAVTADSFTFAA
+2073 IAVTTDSFTFAA

-2235 DWLTVNAQPDKDIV
+2235 DWLTVNAQPDKDVV

-2329 SIDLFDIGEDW
+2329 SIDLFDLGEDW

-2407 WDFVANNVNLDIG
+2407 WDLVANNVNLDLG

-2467 LNGVNCEYFFGIPD
+2467 LNGVNREYSFGIQD

-2493 DFYAFSVADGV
+2493 DFYAFSVADDV
-2504 IDSLTGGALTMLD
+2504 IGSLTGGALTMLD

-2649 YENGIYPSSD
+2649 YENGVYPAPDS
-2659 ANGNIVVYLW
+2659 NGNIVVYLW

-2706 YSVEENGVV
+2706 YSVEENGVA

-2720 SNEHSNEPHY
+2720 SNEHSYAAHY

-2735 GSGISEY
+2735 TGDIGKY
-2742 YSNDSVLVLENEIN
+2742 YNGATLVLENEIN

-2766 AFDNS
+2766 AFAN
-2771 ESTGRNKDDSEL
+2771 L
-2783 RNNSAGSLKNVVVP
+2783 QLKNVVAPENITYV
-2797 DKIKWIGGRAFLDN
+2797 GERAFLDN
-2811 KGIQSI
+2811 YGMISA
-2817 VFLAPSVEF
+2817 VFLADEV
-2826 SNDMT
+2826 T
-2831 FYNMHGT
+2831 FAGAT
-2838 NGGNSSA
+2838 DGNTY
-2845 DKQNFPFYGCGTDDS
+2845 PFYGCSESDGGT
-2860 NTNLKIYYNST
+2860 TTKLTVYFNSINGSSESLSGT
-2871 ISTSNYIF
+2871 SENGGWISGS
-2879 CFSRTTDWI
+2879 TTDRWTHFRHT
-2888 GRETLHY
+2888 GTSVSY
-2895 VNSAGGEVHSAG
+2895 SDYYFTAYGAG
-2907 TWTYIEY
+2907 TWTYIDGYTIDISAEDND
-2914 ALSEDSVINEAGLSE
+2914 ALAMDGEAIL
-2929 DVIFSGLQFVTTAS
+2929 SGLGNPVAAGEISSETYTQMAETVLANINNYTA
-2943 VSADMIAE
+2943 DHY
-2951 IVLENI
+2951 
-2957 DAFTAENCGY
+2957 GY
-2967 INGYYVDVIVE
+2967 INGFKVAVE
-2978 QVNNRATVTV
+2978 PVTGTGAQTAVVKITNDMANAWRESIGNSATVTV
-2988 SLAEEQEQERYY
+2988 TN
-3000 AADSLEISSTV
+3000 DS
-3011 EGADTELD
+3011 G
-3019 LFEITYAEFKPYG
+3019 
-3032 ADGRIFVKADSDVI
+3032 
-3046 FTLKQEF
+3046 
-3053 ADYYSLSKVGDNEAD
+3053 
-3068 GDSYVFDSM
+3068 
-3077 TDAVNFGKITLD
+3077 
-3089 FEAIGNYVTVY
+3089 
-3100 SDISF
+3100 
-3105 AYGGAQYAGD
+3105 
-3115 SSANQMLVGASV
+3115 
-3127 TELGIPSTTNSGYY
+3127 
-3141 FLGWATNGNSGL
+3141 
-3153 EFNSAV
+3153 
-3159 ADSAIYYA
+3159 
-3167 IWVNSSVPL
+3167 
-3176 NLSPIISG
+3176 
-3184 SSVTSADI
+3184 TS
-3192 VKADSNSQGSDPK
+3192 
-3205 LYSDSSFVAEVSGI
+3205 
-3219 SESCTIIYARWAFN
+3219 
-3233 VSTSTNNADVDI
+3233 
-3245 TASSLTGKTTVF
+3245 
-3257 YEKEEVKFTVSYDG
+3257 
-3271 LTGNSF
+3271 
-3277 SVKAGDT
+3277 
-3284 KIDCKSDGNN
+3284 
-3294 GHKFEMPASNVT
+3294 
-3306 IDASSCIAA
+3306 
-3315 GSLITLADGSQKKV
+3315 
-3329 EDLTGDELLLVWNL
+3329 
-3343 ETGTFDTAPIVFID
+3343 
-3357 SDAECEYE
+3357 
-3365 IINLIFSDGTKVKV
+3365 
-3379 ISEHAFWD
+3379 
-3387 YDLNEY
+3387 
-3393 VYLDRYAGKYIG
+3393 
-3405 HWFNKQTT
+3405 
-3413 DDDGNFANTAVQ
+3413 
-3425 LTDVVITYEVTSAY
+3425 
-3439 SPVTYSHLCYYVN
+3439 
-3452 GMLSMPGGI
+3452 
-3461 SGLFNIFEVDP
+3461 
-3472 DTMMYDREAMEAD
+3472 
-3485 IAEYGLF
+3485 
-3492 TYEDFEGLISE
+3492 
-3503 EVFEAFNGKYLKVA
+3503 
-3517 IGKGILTWDDIFY
+3517 
-3530 LVERYSQFF
+3530 

>member
-137 VPGGNEE
+137 VPDGNEE

-247 FESISMEVTF
+247 FQSISMEVTF

-300 HYDYYADYFEQY
+300 HYDYYAYYFEQY
-312 VGNLGS
+312 IGNLGS

-435 RLSGDGTAA
+435 GLSGDGTAA
-444 ADEGDSADEGG
+444 ADEGGSADEGG

-470 VEYDGG
+470 EEYDGG

-497 EQDGGDA
+497 KQDGGDA
-504 ATYSLNSAQIGGI
+504 ATYSLNTAQIGGI

-529 LEPSEGEIISHEESE
+529 LEPSAGEIISHEESE

-610 AAAFALSDINSG
+610 AASFTLSDINAG

-676 RLSSGDGAEGVS
+676 RLSSGDVAEDVSEGSEGV
-688 EDSEGAVSAADGS
+688 VSAADGS
-701 DMVSLI
+701 DIVSLI

-800 LDLDELIGSVAG
+800 LDLDELVGSVG
-812 VIDSA
+812 GIINSA
-817 VVEINLKISG
+817 VVEINLEISG
-827 GALADV
+827 EALADV

-862 EARLELSLHDE
+862 EARLALSLHDE
-873 NKIYFAADAY
+873 NKIYLAADAY

-900 ILGASYD
+900 ILGARYD

-930 GQSEGA
+930 GQTEGA

-942 GIAGIITGILTIDLG
+942 GIAEIITGILTIDLG

-969 ITTTVDIGGILEYF
+969 LTTTVDIDGILEYF
-983 TETDIKLGDVT
+983 TETDITLGDVT
-994 LEYTFG
+994 LEYTLG
-1000 EGGGRLSG
+1000 EGVGKLSG

-1148 GDMISSVEEL
+1148 GDIISSVEEL
-1158 IGTATEGGSADGAAS
+1158 IGTVAGGDTAGGAAS
-1173 DAEVSQVAD
+1173 GAEVSQVAD

-1217 SLTGTELGLGSMQ
+1217 SLTGTKLGLGSMQ

-1241 AMNGGLELL
+1241 AMNGDMELL
-1250 LYGSDAAVGGIEK
+1250 I
-1263 DDYLDLDELIGSVAG
+1263 
-1278 VIDSAVVEINLK
+1278 
-1290 ISGGALADV
+1290 
-1299 LASNGIVDLGDSA
+1299 
-1312 DGLVLDIEGSVSAS
+1312 
-1326 ELEARLEL
+1326 
-1334 SLHDENKIY
+1334 
-1343 FAADAY
+1343 
-1349 YVYGGE
+1349 
-1355 GYGTAYIDLTHI
+1355 
-1367 LGASYDGIK
+1367 
-1376 VYCDIA
+1376 
-1382 ELASAVGWLVDDAAG
+1382 
-1397 QSEGAGTEESAGIA
+1397 
-1411 GIITGILTIDL
+1411 
-1422 GGIVKELSANADGI
+1422 
-1436 TTTVDIGGILEY
+1436 
-1448 FTETDIKLGDVT
+1448 
-1460 LEYTFGE
+1460 
-1467 GGGRLSG
+1467 
-1474 TALGGGLTMSV
+1474 
-1485 TGSDAEIS
+1485 
-1493 APDTEEYY
+1493 
-1501 DLTALVNSIYEIFE
+1501 
-1515 SNTVRVL
+1515 
-1522 LDITGE
+1522 
-1528 ALSEILA
+1528 
-1535 ENGIT
+1535 
-1540 GADELLAGANIHVSG
+1540 
-1555 NIDID
+1555 
-1560 TLAVKGTLSFSGAD
+1560 
-1574 RTYFAADVFY
+1574 
-1584 SYDEDGYGDIYLSIT
+1584 
-1599 ELLGSECNIKVYGNI
+1599 
-1614 GDMISSVEELIGTA
+1614 
-1628 TEGGSADGAASDAEV
+1628 
-1643 SQVADIVS
+1643 
-1651 QILSINLGSIVR
+1651 
-1663 WLRIDEY
+1663 
-1670 GVYASV
+1670 
-1676 DIDNLLGSLTGTEL
+1676 
-1690 GLGSMQ
+1690 
-1696 MQYDGHFLSGTA
+1696 
-1708 MNGGLELLLYGS
+1708 YGS

-1726 PDPDAYLDIV
+1726 PDPDAYLNIV

-1781 AVWDDVSLVSLALD
+1781 AVWDDAALVSLALD
-1795 LTFAT
+1795 FTVAT
-1800 GGKDGTSENTVKL
+1800 GGADGTSENTVKF

-1841 MDRFGEDLNGLIA
+1841 LDQFGEDIKGLIA

-1859 LGGTAGSSTGNA
+1859 LGGTAGGSTGTAGN
-1871 DDSQLVSVLTGGDST
+1871 SQLVSVLTGGDST

-1943 LNVTFGADPDKGL
+1943 LNVTFGADPDEGL
-1956 YLSGSVENIA
+1956 YLSGSAEDVGN
-1966 GFNAGVSAGTGSYAP
+1966 FNVRVTAGTGHTP
-1981 EFADG
+1981 DMDG
-1986 TVFYS
+1986 IILYGS
-1991 SAADGNSGG
+1991 SADGNSGG

-2235 DWLTVNAQPDKDIV
+2235 DWLTVNAQPDKDVV

-2329 SIDLFDIGEDW
+2329 SIDLFDLGEDR

-2356 YLTFARDVGGARPYY
+2356 YLTFARDVGSARPYY

-2407 WDFVANNVNLDIG
+2407 WDLVANNVNLDIG

-2467 LNGVNCEYFFGIPD
+2467 LNGVNREYSFGIQD
-2481 NLLENLGLANAN
+2481 NLLENLGLSNAN
-2493 DFYAFSVADGV
+2493 DFYAFSVADDV
-2504 IDSLTGGALTMLD
+2504 IGSLTGGALTMLD

-2634 TIYSGNLKHGDTINF
+2634 TIYSGNLKHGDRINF
-2649 YENGIYPSSD
+2649 YENGVYPAPDS
-2659 ANGNIVVYLW
+2659 NGNIVVYLW
-2669 NNGGVNEAYASY
+2669 NNGGVNEVYASY

-2706 YSVEENGVV
+2706 YSVEENGVA

-2720 SNEHSNEPHY
+2720 SNEHSNELHY

-2735 GSGISEY
+2735 TGDIGKY
-2742 YSNDSVLVLENEIN
+2742 YNGATLVLENKIY

-2766 AFDNS
+2766 AFAN
-2771 ESTGRNKDDSEL
+2771 L
-2783 RNNSAGSLKNVVVP
+2783 QLKNVVVP
-2797 DKIKWIGGRAFLDN
+2797 ENITYVGERAFLDN
-2811 KGIQSI
+2811 YGMISA
-2817 VFLAPSVEF
+2817 VFLADEV
-2826 SNDMT
+2826 T
-2831 FYNMHGT
+2831 FAGAT
-2838 NGGNSSA
+2838 DGNTY
-2845 DKQNFPFYGCGTDDS
+2845 PFYGCSESDGGTTTKLTVYFNSINGSSDAPSAETVS
-2860 NTNLKIYYNST
+2860 NSYSRNVIDRWNHYRYHTEWRWEGIIYTPFYED
-2871 ISTSNYIF
+2871 YYF
-2879 CFSRTTDWI
+2879 TT
-2888 GRETLHY
+2888 Y
-2895 VNSAGGEVHSAG
+2895 GEG
-2907 TWTYIEY
+2907 EWTYIDGYTIDISAEDND
-2914 ALSEDSVINEAGLSE
+2914 ALAMDGEAIL
-2929 DVIFSGLQFVTTAS
+2929 SGLGNPVAAGEISSETYTQMAETVLANINNYTA
-2943 VSADMIAE
+2943 DHY
-2951 IVLENI
+2951 
-2957 DAFTAENCGY
+2957 GY
-2967 INGYYVDVIVE
+2967 INGFKVAVE
-2978 QVNNRATVTV
+2978 PVTGTGAQTAVVKITNDMANAWRESIGNSATVTV
-2988 SLAEEQEQERYY
+2988 TNDSGTSEEVVLDIAYEAGATAVVAGKTFVAPNSTVTISLDSTYASDYDLVSFDGNM
-3000 AADSLEISSTV
+3000 AADNSV
-3011 EGADTELD
+3011 
-3019 LFEITYAEFKPYG
+3019 TYK
-3032 ADGRIFVKADSDVI
+3032 
-3046 FTLKQEF
+3046 
-3053 ADYYSLSKVGDNEAD
+3053 
-3068 GDSYVFDSM
+3068 
-3077 TDAVNFGKITLD
+3077 FGKDFTADFVQKSATVQEHIPVYVSFYSEVPVEYLYNGENVVETLTGSD
-3089 FEAIGNYVTVY
+3089 NIYLIPDYAVGGTLPAIAT
-3100 SDISF
+3100 
-3105 AYGGAQYAGD
+3105 
-3115 SSANQMLVGASV
+3115 SAENH
-3127 TELGIPSTTNSGYY
+3127 Y
-3141 FLGWATNGNSGL
+3141 FLGWADRDVNDNYQ
-3153 EFNSAV
+3153 FV
-3159 ADSAIYYA
+3159 ANASVSTFYDKGDTSLVIPAYYA
-3167 IWVNSSVPL
+3167 IWAESSRALSAIIVDGI
-3176 NLSPIISG
+3176 NLPTNVANI
-3184 SSVTSADI
+3184 
-3192 VKADSNSQGSDPK
+3192 DSQNMDGTFYNW
-3205 LYSDSSFVAEVSGI
+3205 YSDSSFASDK
-3219 SESCTIIYARWAFN
+3219 TIASLSTNTIVYARWQFDLVVSGKVVTDCYSSDIIINNTEQDRYSLKILEGDQIYLYEQEADKVYYLYQYIDGFN
-3233 VSTSTNNADVDI
+3233 DIKIVDDMRI
-3245 TASSLTGKTTVF
+3245 
-3257 YEKEEVKFTVSYDG
+3257 
-3271 LTGNSF
+3271 
-3277 SVKAGDT
+3277 KAKPWVLG
-3284 KIDCKSDGNN
+3284 GNN
-3294 GHKFEMPASNVT
+3294 TQIVTVAINGNDCLSFGVETAFKIESN
-3306 IDASSCIAA
+3306 
-3315 GSLITLADGSQKKV
+3315 
-3329 EDLTGDELLLVWNL
+3329 
-3343 ETGTFDTAPIVFID
+3343 
-3357 SDAECEYE
+3357 
-3365 IINLIFSDGTKVKV
+3365 INLT
-3379 ISEHAFWD
+3379 
-3387 YDLNEY
+3387 
-3393 VYLDRYAGKYIG
+3393 
-3405 HWFNKQTT
+3405 
-3413 DDDGNFANTAVQ
+3413 
-3425 LTDVVITYEVTSAY
+3425 ITY
-3439 SPVTYSHLCYYVN
+3439 
-3452 GMLSMPGGI
+3452 
-3461 SGLFNIFEVDP
+3461 
-3472 DTMMYDREAMEAD
+3472 
-3485 IAEYGLF
+3485 
-3492 TYEDFEGLISE
+3492 
-3503 EVFEAFNGKYLKVA
+3503 
-3517 IGKGILTWDDIFY
+3517 
-3530 LVERYSQFF
+3530 

>member
-137 VPGGNEE
+137 VPDGNEE

-435 RLSGDGTAA
+435 GLSGDGTAA
-444 ADEGDSADEGG
+444 ADEGGSADEGG

-470 VEYDGG
+470 EEYDGG

-497 EQDGGDA
+497 KQDGGDA
-504 ATYSLNSAQIGGI
+504 ATYSLNTAQIGGI

-529 LEPSEGEIISHEESE
+529 LEPSAGEIISHEESE

-784 IYGSDAAV
+784 IYGSNAAV

-817 VVEINLKISG
+817 VVEINLEISG
-827 GALADV
+827 EALADV

-848 LVLDIEGSVSASEL
+848 LVLDIEGSISASEL
-862 EARLELSLHDE
+862 EARLALSLHDE

-889 GYGTA
+889 DYGTA

-900 ILGASYD
+900 ILGARYD

-930 GQSEGA
+930 GQTEGA

-994 LEYTFG
+994 LEYTLG
-1000 EGGGRLSG
+1000 EGVGKLSG

-1013 GLTMSVTGSDAEISA
+1013 GLTMSVTGSDAEMTA

-1042 SIYEIF
+1042 SVYDIF
-1048 ESNTVRVLLD
+1048 ESNTIRVLLD
-1058 ITGEALSEI
+1058 ITGGAMADI
-1067 LAENGITGADEL
+1067 LAENGITGADGL
-1079 LAGANIHV
+1079 LAGTNIHI
-1087 SGNIDIDTLAV
+1087 SGNIDTDTLAV
-1098 KGTLSFSG
+1098 KGAISFGG
-1106 ADRTYFAADVFYS
+1106 ADKTYFAADVFYR
-1119 YDEDGYGDIYLSITE
+1119 YDEAGYGDIYLNITT
-1134 LLGSECNIKVYGNI
+1134 LLDTEYEGIKVCGNI
-1148 GDMISSVEEL
+1148 GEMISS
-1158 IGTATEGGSADGAAS
+1158 IEGLFGAISGGASGAAAS
-1173 DAEVSQVAD
+1173 PREVSQVAD

-1190 NLGSIVR
+1190 DLGSIVR
-1197 WLRIDE
+1197 GLRIDE
-1203 YGVYASVDIDNLLG
+1203 YGVVATVDVDHLLG
-1217 SLTGTELGLGSMQ
+1217 SLAGIDLGVGDMFML
-1230 MQYDGHFLSGT
+1230 YDGHFLEGT
-1241 AMNGGLELL
+1241 AM
-1250 LYGSDAAVGGIEK
+1250 D
-1263 DDYLDLDELIGSVAG
+1263 
-1278 VIDSAVVEINLK
+1278 
-1290 ISGGALADV
+1290 
-1299 LASNGIVDLGDSA
+1299 
-1312 DGLVLDIEGSVSAS
+1312 
-1326 ELEARLEL
+1326 
-1334 SLHDENKIY
+1334 
-1343 FAADAY
+1343 
-1349 YVYGGE
+1349 
-1355 GYGTAYIDLTHI
+1355 
-1367 LGASYDGIK
+1367 
-1376 VYCDIA
+1376 
-1382 ELASAVGWLVDDAAG
+1382 
-1397 QSEGAGTEESAGIA
+1397 
-1411 GIITGILTIDL
+1411 
-1422 GGIVKELSANADGI
+1422 
-1436 TTTVDIGGILEY
+1436 
-1448 FTETDIKLGDVT
+1448 
-1460 LEYTFGE
+1460 
-1467 GGGRLSG
+1467 
-1474 TALGGGLTMSV
+1474 
-1485 TGSDAEIS
+1485 
-1493 APDTEEYY
+1493 
-1501 DLTALVNSIYEIFE
+1501 
-1515 SNTVRVL
+1515 
-1522 LDITGE
+1522 
-1528 ALSEILA
+1528 
-1535 ENGIT
+1535 
-1540 GADELLAGANIHVSG
+1540 
-1555 NIDID
+1555 
-1560 TLAVKGTLSFSGAD
+1560 
-1574 RTYFAADVFY
+1574 
-1584 SYDEDGYGDIYLSIT
+1584 
-1599 ELLGSECNIKVYGNI
+1599 
-1614 GDMISSVEELIGTA
+1614 
-1628 TEGGSADGAASDAEV
+1628 
-1643 SQVADIVS
+1643 
-1651 QILSINLGSIVR
+1651 
-1663 WLRIDEY
+1663 
-1670 GVYASV
+1670 
-1676 DIDNLLGSLTGTEL
+1676 
-1690 GLGSMQ
+1690 
-1696 MQYDGHFLSGTA
+1696 
-1708 MNGGLELLLYGS
+1708 GGLELLLYGS
-1720 EMNAYR
+1720 EMYAYGPNA
-1726 PDPDAYLDIV
+1726 DAYLNINDLIKSVQELLSSSVLGVNITLRGAELADVLAANGLVDLGDSIDGLALTLNGGADINDLTAAASASLV
-1736 DLLALINNAKAAVQ
+1736 GADGYTYLNADIYYEYGAAESGGGYGTVYLTVNQLFGRDCSIKLFCDISEAAEAVRELFGTENISSGPDAASPEESDMVAAIIGNVLEMDFAGLVTELTANAEGLGAAVNLDNVLNLILGGEHNYDLGTANLHYDIQNDMLTGSALGGGVEISISRGEAFAAPVKEGYIDFNDLLALVAGVKDEVQ
-1750 KIIDGN
+1750 SIIDGH
-1756 SVYFSIANAEIAV
+1756 SVRFEITDTRFTAD
-1769 NGVTF
+1769 GVTF
-1774 SVSGEGE
+1774 GVSGEGE
-1781 AVWDDVSLVSLALD
+1781 AVWDDAALVSLALD
-1795 LTFAT
+1795 FTVAT
-1800 GGKDGTSENTVKL
+1800 GGADGTSENSVKL
-1813 IYNAGAADDEPLVQ
+1813 IYNAGAAGDEPLVQ

-1841 MDRFGEDLNGLIA
+1841 LDQFGEDIKGLIA
-1854 AINNL
+1854 AINSL

-1943 LNVTFGADPDKGL
+1943 LNVTFGADPDEGL

-2217 ATLRLAGGENRGI
+2217 ATLKLSGGENRGI
-2230 YIGID
+2230 YLSVANTNRAA
-2235 DWLTVNAQPDKDIV
+2235 WLTVNAARSEGNS
-2249 ITVPEDSDDI
+2249 ITAPVETNY

-2265 ADLIDDVNKFVSSN
+2265 ADLIDDVNKFLSSR
-2279 KEGNGTVYTFY
+2279 EDMLYTF
-2290 TQSMAMEYS
+2290 TGDITIGVTALGF
-2299 VIKINIKDLYVSI
+2299 INL
-2312 GILDGEL
+2312 
-2319 YVSAEGEISI
+2319 EISI
-2329 SIDLFDIGEDW
+2329 SDISVTFGINESGQFYASIVGDLSGNLVEPSIIGATFTDNLITLARDIGTAKE
-2340 DIDIAG
+2340 
-2346 VDFGLTLYND
+2346 LY
-2356 YLTFARDVGGARPYY
+2356 
-2371 WVMTPDYFLENLF
+2371 WIMTPEYFVDHMFDKTSGSEMF
-2384 AKQDDGAGT
+2384 P
-2393 DSPLR
+2393 DSPLH
-2398 WLFSISSGT
+2398 WLTRMSL
-2407 WDFVANNVNLDIG
+2407 WDTIAGILQENVDIG
-2420 SDEDAPVT
+2420 SGANSPEEWYLYD
-2428 VDIGGGTADTAAD
+2428 TADTAAGTAVRQNEQPISASQYISAFMASIGD
-2441 SSENADQ
+2441 TSYSFNGSDGILNNLAFDDITSGYYAASLNA
-2448 NSGGIAVTNYVN
+2448 
-2460 YFISKIV
+2460 
-2467 LNGVNCEYFFGIPD
+2467 
-2481 NLLENLGLANAN
+2481 
-2493 DFYAFSVADGV
+2493 
-2504 IDSLTGGALTMLD
+2504 GALTDNIVNTIDIGIARDDNNGIKSLNAYLALSQYVDITANIDLKYDRTKNAVVNHFDSAVSAAKDLMGEDYEFDFNAKDD
-2517 VGITRDQSN
+2517 VGYAQSAF
-2526 GIGSVIAD
+2526 GS
-2534 TSLGGQL
+2534 
-2541 TVNLSM
+2541 
-2547 QYQPERDMVEN
+2547 
-2558 YFNAASEAAK
+2558 
-2568 SYSGDSAY
+2568 
-2576 DFSNEIGYED
+2576 
-2586 YSDYYRGTYVAGV
+2586 V
-2599 KVEPLVDGA
+2599 KVEKYEDDLAYDYTYTYAADYHTAIVHMADGSTQTRKLRYGSTIYLYDSA
-2608 TDFNYV
+2608 NPDP
-2614 YAEDIVND
+2614 
-2622 YYSITVRGLDGG
+2622 DGDGYIIAYEAQDG
-2634 TIYSGNLKHGDTINF
+2634 TIYPHVVLDNEQPTT
-2649 YENGIYPSSD
+2649 YEFTERLIK
-2659 ANGNIVVYLW
+2659 L
-2669 NNGGVNEAYASY
+2669 NE
-2681 TIDGGHTAGNKPE
+2681 
-2694 GNTLVFTAATVE
+2694 TV
-2706 YSVEENGVV
+2706 NGVA

-2720 SNEHSNEPHY
+2720 SNEHNYAAHY

-2735 GSGISEY
+2735 TSDIGKY
-2742 YSNDSVLVLENEIN
+2742 YNGATLVLENEIY

-2766 AFDNS
+2766 AFAN
-2771 ESTGRNKDDSEL
+2771 L
-2783 RNNSAGSLKNVVVP
+2783 QLKNVVVP
-2797 DKIKWIGGRAFLDN
+2797 ENITYVGERAFLDN
-2811 KGIQSI
+2811 YGMISA
-2817 VFLAPSVEF
+2817 VFLADEV
-2826 SNDMT
+2826 T
-2831 FYNMHGT
+2831 FAGAT
-2838 NGGNSSA
+2838 DGNTY
-2845 DKQNFPFYGCGTDDS
+2845 PFYGCSESDGGTTTKLTVYFNSINGSSDAPSAETVS
-2860 NTNLKIYYNST
+2860 NSYSRNVIDRWNHYRYHTEWRWEGIIYTPFYED
-2871 ISTSNYIF
+2871 YYF
-2879 CFSRTTDWI
+2879 TT
-2888 GRETLHY
+2888 Y
-2895 VNSAGGEVHSAG
+2895 GEG
-2907 TWTYIEY
+2907 EWTYIDGYTIDISAEDND
-2914 ALSEDSVINEAGLSE
+2914 ALAMDGEAIL
-2929 DVIFSGLQFVTTAS
+2929 SGLGNPVAAGEISSETYTQMAETVLANINNYTA
-2943 VSADMIAE
+2943 DHY
-2951 IVLENI
+2951 
-2957 DAFTAENCGY
+2957 GY
-2967 INGYYVDVIVE
+2967 INGFKVAVE
-2978 QVNNRATVTV
+2978 PVTGTGAQTAVVKITNDMANAWRESIGNSATVTV
-2988 SLAEEQEQERYY
+2988 TNDSGTSEE
-3000 AADSLEISSTV
+3000 V
-3011 EGADTELD
+3011 VLD
-3019 LFEITYAEFKPYG
+3019 IAY
-3032 ADGRIFVKADSDVI
+3032 ADGATVVVAGKTFVTPNSAVTISLNSAYASDYDLVSYDGNTVDSVTYTFDEE
-3046 FTLKQEF
+3046 FTVDFVQSSVTIKEHETTYVSVYSEVSVEYIYNGANVAEQLAGSENIYLIP
-3053 ADYYSLSKVGDNEAD
+3053 DY
-3068 GDSYVFDSM
+3068 
-3077 TDAVNFGKITLD
+3077 AVNGTLP
-3089 FEAIGNYVTVY
+3089 AIATSEDNH
-3100 SDISF
+3100 
-3105 AYGGAQYAGD
+3105 
-3115 SSANQMLVGASV
+3115 
-3127 TELGIPSTTNSGYY
+3127 Y
-3141 FLGWATNGNSGL
+3141 FLGWANKDATGNYQ
-3153 EFNSAV
+3153 FVASATV
-3159 ADSAIYYA
+3159 DVFYEEGASELTTPDYYA
-3167 IWVNSSVPL
+3167 IWAESSRSLSAIIVDGI
-3176 NLSPIISG
+3176 NLPTNVANI
-3184 SSVTSADI
+3184 
-3192 VKADSNSQGSDPK
+3192 DSQNMDGTFYNW
-3205 LYSDSSFVAEVSGI
+3205 YSDSSFASDK
-3219 SESCTIIYARWAFN
+3219 TIASLSTNTIVYARWQFDLV
-3233 VSTSTNNADVDI
+3233 VSGKVVTDCYSSDI
-3245 TASSLTGKTTVF
+3245 
-3257 YEKEEVKFTVSYDG
+3257 
-3271 LTGNSF
+3271 
-3277 SVKAGDT
+3277 
-3284 KIDCKSDGNN
+3284 
-3294 GHKFEMPASNVT
+3294 
-3306 IDASSCIAA
+3306 
-3315 GSLITLADGSQKKV
+3315 
-3329 EDLTGDELLLVWNL
+3329 
-3343 ETGTFDTAPIVFID
+3343 
-3357 SDAECEYE
+3357 
-3365 IINLIFSDGTKVKV
+3365 IINNT
-3379 ISEHAFWD
+3379 EQ
-3387 YDLNEY
+3387 
-3393 VYLDRYAGKYIG
+3393 DRYSLKILEGDQIYLYEQEADKVYYLYQYIDG
-3405 HWFNKQTT
+3405 FNDIKIVDDMRIKAKSWFLGSNNTQIVTVAIN
-3413 DDDGNFANTAVQ
+3413 GNDCLSFGVETAFKIESNIN
-3425 LTDVVITYEVTSAY
+3425 LTITY
-3439 SPVTYSHLCYYVN
+3439 
-3452 GMLSMPGGI
+3452 
-3461 SGLFNIFEVDP
+3461 
-3472 DTMMYDREAMEAD
+3472 
-3485 IAEYGLF
+3485 
-3492 TYEDFEGLISE
+3492 
-3503 EVFEAFNGKYLKVA
+3503 
-3517 IGKGILTWDDIFY
+3517 
-3530 LVERYSQFF
+3530 

>member
-137 VPGGNEE
+137 VPDGNEE

-247 FESISMEVTF
+247 FQSISMEVTF

-312 VGNLGS
+312 IGNLGS

-435 RLSGDGTAA
+435 GLSGDGTAA
-444 ADEGDSADEGG
+444 ADEGGSADEGG

-470 VEYDGG
+470 EEYDGG

-497 EQDGGDA
+497 KQDGGDA
-504 ATYSLNSAQIGGI
+504 ATYSLNTAQIGGI

-529 LEPSEGEIISHEESE
+529 LEPSAGEIISHEESE

-610 AAAFALSDINSG
+610 AASFTLSDINAG

-676 RLSSGDGAEGVS
+676 RLSSGDVAEDVSEGSEGV
-688 EDSEGAVSAADGS
+688 VSAADGS
-701 DMVSLI
+701 DIVSLI

-800 LDLDELIGSVAG
+800 LDLDELVGSVG
-812 VIDSA
+812 GIINSA
-817 VVEINLKISG
+817 VVEINLEISG
-827 GALADV
+827 EALADV

-862 EARLELSLHDE
+862 EARLALSLHDE
-873 NKIYFAADAY
+873 NKIYLAADAY

-900 ILGASYD
+900 ILGARYD

-930 GQSEGA
+930 GQTEGA

-942 GIAGIITGILTIDLG
+942 GIAEIITGILTIDLG

-969 ITTTVDIGGILEYF
+969 LTTTVDIDGILEYF
-983 TETDIKLGDVT
+983 TETDITLGDVT
-994 LEYTFG
+994 LEYTLG
-1000 EGGGRLSG
+1000 EGVGKLSG

-1148 GDMISSVEEL
+1148 GDIISSVEEL
-1158 IGTATEGGSADGAAS
+1158 IGTVAGGDTAGGAAS
-1173 DAEVSQVAD
+1173 GAEVSQVAD

-1217 SLTGTELGLGSMQ
+1217 SLTGTKLGLGSMQ

-1241 AMNGGLELL
+1241 AMNGDMELL
-1250 LYGSDAAVGGIEK
+1250 I
-1263 DDYLDLDELIGSVAG
+1263 
-1278 VIDSAVVEINLK
+1278 
-1290 ISGGALADV
+1290 
-1299 LASNGIVDLGDSA
+1299 
-1312 DGLVLDIEGSVSAS
+1312 
-1326 ELEARLEL
+1326 
-1334 SLHDENKIY
+1334 
-1343 FAADAY
+1343 
-1349 YVYGGE
+1349 
-1355 GYGTAYIDLTHI
+1355 
-1367 LGASYDGIK
+1367 
-1376 VYCDIA
+1376 
-1382 ELASAVGWLVDDAAG
+1382 
-1397 QSEGAGTEESAGIA
+1397 
-1411 GIITGILTIDL
+1411 
-1422 GGIVKELSANADGI
+1422 
-1436 TTTVDIGGILEY
+1436 
-1448 FTETDIKLGDVT
+1448 
-1460 LEYTFGE
+1460 
-1467 GGGRLSG
+1467 
-1474 TALGGGLTMSV
+1474 
-1485 TGSDAEIS
+1485 
-1493 APDTEEYY
+1493 
-1501 DLTALVNSIYEIFE
+1501 
-1515 SNTVRVL
+1515 
-1522 LDITGE
+1522 
-1528 ALSEILA
+1528 
-1535 ENGIT
+1535 
-1540 GADELLAGANIHVSG
+1540 
-1555 NIDID
+1555 
-1560 TLAVKGTLSFSGAD
+1560 
-1574 RTYFAADVFY
+1574 
-1584 SYDEDGYGDIYLSIT
+1584 
-1599 ELLGSECNIKVYGNI
+1599 
-1614 GDMISSVEELIGTA
+1614 
-1628 TEGGSADGAASDAEV
+1628 
-1643 SQVADIVS
+1643 
-1651 QILSINLGSIVR
+1651 
-1663 WLRIDEY
+1663 
-1670 GVYASV
+1670 
-1676 DIDNLLGSLTGTEL
+1676 
-1690 GLGSMQ
+1690 
-1696 MQYDGHFLSGTA
+1696 
-1708 MNGGLELLLYGS
+1708 YGS

-1726 PDPDAYLDIV
+1726 PDPDAYLNIV

-1781 AVWDDVSLVSLALD
+1781 AVWDDAALVSLALD
-1795 LTFAT
+1795 FTVAT
-1800 GGKDGTSENTVKL
+1800 GGADGTSENTVKF

-1841 MDRFGEDLNGLIA
+1841 LDQFGEDIKGLIA

-1859 LGGTAGSSTGNA
+1859 LGGTAGGSTGTAGN
-1871 DDSQLVSVLTGGDST
+1871 SQLVSVLTGGDST

-1943 LNVTFGADPDKGL
+1943 LNVTFGADPDEGL
-1956 YLSGSVENIA
+1956 YLSGSAEDVGN
-1966 GFNAGVSAGTGSYAP
+1966 FNVRVTAGTGHTP
-1981 EFADG
+1981 DMDG
-1986 TVFYS
+1986 IILYGS
-1991 SAADGNSGG
+1991 SADGNSGG

-2235 DWLTVNAQPDKDIV
+2235 DWLTVNAQPDKDVV

-2329 SIDLFDIGEDW
+2329 SIDLFDLGEDR

-2356 YLTFARDVGGARPYY
+2356 YLTFARDVGSARPYY

-2407 WDFVANNVNLDIG
+2407 WDLVANNVNLDIG

-2649 YENGIYPSSD
+2649 YENGVYPAPDS
-2659 ANGNIVVYLW
+2659 NGNIVVYLW
-2669 NNGGVNEAYASY
+2669 NNGGVNEVYASY

-2706 YSVEENGVV
+2706 YSVEENGVA

-2720 SNEHSNEPHY
+2720 SNEHSNELHY

-2735 GSGISEY
+2735 TGDIGKY
-2742 YSNDSVLVLENEIN
+2742 YNGATLVLENKIY

-2766 AFDNS
+2766 AFAN
-2771 ESTGRNKDDSEL
+2771 L
-2783 RNNSAGSLKNVVVP
+2783 QLKNVVVP
-2797 DKIKWIGGRAFLDN
+2797 ENITYVGERAFLDN
-2811 KGIQSI
+2811 YGMISA
-2817 VFLAPSVEF
+2817 VFLADEV
-2826 SNDMT
+2826 T
-2831 FYNMHGT
+2831 FAGAT
-2838 NGGNSSA
+2838 DGNTY
-2845 DKQNFPFYGCGTDDS
+2845 PFYGCSESDGGTTTKLTVYFNSINGSSDAPSAETVS
-2860 NTNLKIYYNST
+2860 NSYSRNVIDRWNHYRYHTEWRWEGIIYTPFYED
-2871 ISTSNYIF
+2871 YYF
-2879 CFSRTTDWI
+2879 TT
-2888 GRETLHY
+2888 Y
-2895 VNSAGGEVHSAG
+2895 GEG
-2907 TWTYIEY
+2907 EWTYIDGYTIDISAEDND
-2914 ALSEDSVINEAGLSE
+2914 ALAMDGEAIL
-2929 DVIFSGLQFVTTAS
+2929 SGLGNPVAAGEISSETYTQMAETVLANINNYTA
-2943 VSADMIAE
+2943 DHY
-2951 IVLENI
+2951 
-2957 DAFTAENCGY
+2957 GY
-2967 INGYYVDVIVE
+2967 INGFKVAVE
-2978 QVNNRATVTV
+2978 PVTGTGAQTAVVKITNDMANAWRESIGNSATVTV
-2988 SLAEEQEQERYY
+2988 TNDSGTSEEVVLDIAYEAGATAVVAGKTFVAPNSTVTISLDSTYASDYDLVSFDGNM
-3000 AADSLEISSTV
+3000 AADNSV
-3011 EGADTELD
+3011 
-3019 LFEITYAEFKPYG
+3019 TYK
-3032 ADGRIFVKADSDVI
+3032 
-3046 FTLKQEF
+3046 
-3053 ADYYSLSKVGDNEAD
+3053 
-3068 GDSYVFDSM
+3068 
-3077 TDAVNFGKITLD
+3077 FGKDFTADFVQKSATVQEHIPVYVSFYSEVPVEYLYNGENVVETLTGSD
-3089 FEAIGNYVTVY
+3089 NIYLIPDYAVGGTLPAIAT
-3100 SDISF
+3100 
-3105 AYGGAQYAGD
+3105 
-3115 SSANQMLVGASV
+3115 SAENH
-3127 TELGIPSTTNSGYY
+3127 Y
-3141 FLGWATNGNSGL
+3141 FLGWADRDVNDNYQ
-3153 EFNSAV
+3153 FV
-3159 ADSAIYYA
+3159 ANASVSTFYDKGDTSLVIPAYYA
-3167 IWVNSSVPL
+3167 IWAESSRALSAIIVDGI
-3176 NLSPIISG
+3176 NLPTNVANI
-3184 SSVTSADI
+3184 
-3192 VKADSNSQGSDPK
+3192 DSQNMDGTFYNW
-3205 LYSDSSFVAEVSGI
+3205 YSDSSFASDK
-3219 SESCTIIYARWAFN
+3219 TIASLSTNTIVYARWQFDLVVSGKVVTDCYSSDIIINNTEQDRYSLKILEGDQIYLYEQEADKVYYLYQYIDGFN
-3233 VSTSTNNADVDI
+3233 DIKIVDDMRI
-3245 TASSLTGKTTVF
+3245 
-3257 YEKEEVKFTVSYDG
+3257 
-3271 LTGNSF
+3271 
-3277 SVKAGDT
+3277 KAKPWVLG
-3284 KIDCKSDGNN
+3284 GNN
-3294 GHKFEMPASNVT
+3294 TQIVTVAINGNDCLSFGVETAFKIESN
-3306 IDASSCIAA
+3306 
-3315 GSLITLADGSQKKV
+3315 
-3329 EDLTGDELLLVWNL
+3329 
-3343 ETGTFDTAPIVFID
+3343 
-3357 SDAECEYE
+3357 
-3365 IINLIFSDGTKVKV
+3365 INLT
-3379 ISEHAFWD
+3379 
-3387 YDLNEY
+3387 
-3393 VYLDRYAGKYIG
+3393 
-3405 HWFNKQTT
+3405 
-3413 DDDGNFANTAVQ
+3413 
-3425 LTDVVITYEVTSAY
+3425 ITY
-3439 SPVTYSHLCYYVN
+3439 
-3452 GMLSMPGGI
+3452 
-3461 SGLFNIFEVDP
+3461 
-3472 DTMMYDREAMEAD
+3472 
-3485 IAEYGLF
+3485 
-3492 TYEDFEGLISE
+3492 
-3503 EVFEAFNGKYLKVA
+3503 
-3517 IGKGILTWDDIFY
+3517 
-3530 LVERYSQFF
+3530 

>member
-137 VPGGNEE
+137 VPDGNEE

-247 FESISMEVTF
+247 FQSISMEVTF

-435 RLSGDGTAA
+435 GLSGDGTAA
-444 ADEGDSADEGG
+444 ADEGGSADEGG

-470 VEYDGG
+470 EEYDGG

-497 EQDGGDA
+497 KQDGGDA

-529 LEPSEGEIISHEESE
+529 LEPSAGEIISHEESE

-610 AAAFALSDINSG
+610 AASFTLSDINAG

-676 RLSSGDGAEGVS
+676 RLSSGDVAEGVS
-688 EDSEGAVSAADGS
+688 EGSEGVVSAADGS
-701 DMVSLI
+701 DIVSLI

-784 IYGSDAAV
+784 IYGSNAAV

-817 VVEINLKISG
+817 VVEINLEISG

-862 EARLELSLHDE
+862 EARLALSLHDE

-983 TETDIKLGDVT
+983 TETDIELGDVT

-1148 GDMISSVEEL
+1148 GDIISSVEEL
-1158 IGTATEGGSADGAAS
+1158 IGTVAGGDTAGGAAS
-1173 DAEVSQVAD
+1173 
-1182 IVSQILSI
+1182 
-1190 NLGSIVR
+1190 G
-1197 WLRIDE
+1197 
-1203 YGVYASVDIDNLLG
+1203 
-1217 SLTGTELGLGSMQ
+1217 
-1230 MQYDGHFLSGT
+1230 
-1241 AMNGGLELL
+1241 
-1250 LYGSDAAVGGIEK
+1250 
-1263 DDYLDLDELIGSVAG
+1263 
-1278 VIDSAVVEINLK
+1278 
-1290 ISGGALADV
+1290 
-1299 LASNGIVDLGDSA
+1299 
-1312 DGLVLDIEGSVSAS
+1312 
-1326 ELEARLEL
+1326 
-1334 SLHDENKIY
+1334 
-1343 FAADAY
+1343 
-1349 YVYGGE
+1349 
-1355 GYGTAYIDLTHI
+1355 
-1367 LGASYDGIK
+1367 
-1376 VYCDIA
+1376 
-1382 ELASAVGWLVDDAAG
+1382 
-1397 QSEGAGTEESAGIA
+1397 
-1411 GIITGILTIDL
+1411 
-1422 GGIVKELSANADGI
+1422 
-1436 TTTVDIGGILEY
+1436 
-1448 FTETDIKLGDVT
+1448 
-1460 LEYTFGE
+1460 
-1467 GGGRLSG
+1467 
-1474 TALGGGLTMSV
+1474 
-1485 TGSDAEIS
+1485 
-1493 APDTEEYY
+1493 
-1501 DLTALVNSIYEIFE
+1501 
-1515 SNTVRVL
+1515 
-1522 LDITGE
+1522 
-1528 ALSEILA
+1528 
-1535 ENGIT
+1535 
-1540 GADELLAGANIHVSG
+1540 
-1555 NIDID
+1555 
-1560 TLAVKGTLSFSGAD
+1560 
-1574 RTYFAADVFY
+1574 
-1584 SYDEDGYGDIYLSIT
+1584 
-1599 ELLGSECNIKVYGNI
+1599 
-1614 GDMISSVEELIGTA
+1614 
-1628 TEGGSADGAASDAEV
+1628 AEV

-1756 SVYFSIANAEIAV
+1756 SVYFSIANAKIAV

-1774 SVSGEGE
+1774 SVSGKGE

-1800 GGKDGTSENTVKL
+1800 GGKDGKDGTSENTVKL

-1841 MDRFGEDLNGLIA
+1841 IDRFGEDIKGLIA

-1871 DDSQLVSVLTGGDST
+1871 DDSRLVAIFAGDDSVGN
-1886 GSDVAGILQLI
+1886 DVAGILQLI
-1897 LGIFNDGYEEGTVG
+1897 LGIFNGEYEDGTLG
-1911 NALAELLDG
+1911 NVLTELFDG
-1920 LYSALLKGGMD
+1920 LFSDLLEGGMD

-1943 LNVTFGADPDKGL
+1943 LNVTFRADPDEGL

-1966 GFNAGVSAGTGSYAP
+1966 VFNAGVSAGTGLYAP

-2036 DNSGIEALKGVAVNA
+2036 DNSDIEALKGVAVNA

-2144 AAADSTFED
+2144 AAAASTFED
-2153 IATYGGPAAGPESDN
+2153 IATYGGSAAGPESDN

-2265 ADLIDDVNKFVSSN
+2265 ADLIDDMGKFLPSYNIDTAGRTLYSLTGGKIDVKVNLSDVAGSGVDDLLQWLAENGLTVQLNNIDIVIGLDANSELYFSLEANTVENTLDLLGSLWSYTIVEANTIGVTYSN
-2279 KEGNGTVYTFY
+2279 GVITLSKGTGNG
-2290 TQSMAMEYS
+2290 Q
-2299 VIKINIKDLYVSI
+2299 I
-2312 GILDGEL
+2312 
-2319 YVSAEGEISI
+2319 
-2329 SIDLFDIGEDW
+2329 
-2340 DIDIAG
+2340 
-2346 VDFGLTLYND
+2346 
-2356 YLTFARDVGGARPYY
+2356 Y
-2371 WVMTPDYFLENLF
+2371 WVMTPEYFIDNMFVNDNDE
-2384 AKQDDGAGT
+2384 T

-2398 WLFSISSGT
+2398 WLLGTSSTIWNIVSNSIADLVSDISSGT
-2407 WDFVANNVNLDIG
+2407 ALPQELYFYG
-2420 SDEDAPVT
+2420 
-2428 VDIGGGTADTAAD
+2428 
-2441 SSENADQ
+2441 ENSVL
-2448 NSGGIAVTNYVN
+2448 NSGLNNLIALADDPADGEQAILLADYLSGYQIKLGDTTVSYNDYTPDTN
-2460 YFISKIV
+2460 
-2467 LNGVNCEYFFGIPD
+2467 LT
-2481 NLLENLGLANAN
+2481 LGSG
-2493 DFYAFSVADGV
+2493 DYYAFSLNAGNITGDVLSVLDIALTSNSDSDSIGLDGVSAYGSLDDILTFTFNIGTSSSLAEVPDYFSDAMDRAAEILGTGSYELKLGEEVEADGDYATITNGGV
-2504 IDSLTGGALTMLD
+2504 KIESSNASGNDFVYDTTYELADNYYKVNIYAKDGSLIDSYGLRYGSTLHFYQTEGLGEDDTLTIYLD
-2517 VGITRDQSN
+2517 EN
-2526 GIGSVIAD
+2526 GEVYSDV
-2534 TSLGGQL
+2534 TLQL
-2541 TVNLSM
+2541 TSVNLS
-2547 QYQPERDMVEN
+2547 ELD
-2558 YFNAASEAAK
+2558 K
-2568 SYSGDSAY
+2568 DGD
-2576 DFSNEIGYED
+2576 EIIEF
-2586 YSDYYRGTYVAGV
+2586 TQ
-2599 KVEPLVDGA
+2599 
-2608 TDFNYV
+2608 
-2614 YAEDIVND
+2614 
-2622 YYSITVRGLDGG
+2622 
-2634 TIYSGNLKHGDTINF
+2634 DT
-2649 YENGIYPSSD
+2649 
-2659 ANGNIVVYLW
+2659 VVYQQ
-2669 NNGGVNEAYASY
+2669 
-2681 TIDGGHTAGNKPE
+2681 
-2694 GNTLVFTAATVE
+2694 TV
-2706 YSVEENGVV
+2706 NGVV

-2766 AFDNS
+2766 AFAN
-2771 ESTGRNKDDSEL
+2771 L
-2783 RNNSAGSLKNVVVP
+2783 QLKNVVVP
-2797 DKIKWIGGRAFLDN
+2797 ENIVYVGAGAFIDN
-2811 KGIQSI
+2811 KGIQS
-2817 VFLAPSVEF
+2817 VVLLADNVTLGGVA
-2826 SNDMT
+2826 DD
-2831 FYNMHGT
+2831 GT
-2838 NGGNSSA
+2838 T
-2845 DKQNFPFYGCGTDDS
+2845 PFYGCSDANGST
-2860 NTNLKIYYNST
+2860 NTLLTVYYNRIVFAGST
-2871 ISTSNYIF
+2871 YQNDIEETNDSSSIVVTNP
-2879 CFSRTTDWI
+2879 TD
-2888 GRETLHY
+2888 
-2895 VNSAGGEVHSAG
+2895 
-2907 TWTYIEY
+2907 TWTYFRNQNGSGWNAGFRYYYYFSAISNADNSGESWTY
-2914 ALSEDSVINEAGLSE
+2914 IDGYTIDISAEDNDALAMDDEAIL
-2929 DVIFSGLQFVTTAS
+2929 SGLGNPVVAGEISSETYAQ
-2943 VSADMIAE
+2943 MAE
-2951 IVLENI
+2951 TVLVNI
-2957 DAFTAENCGY
+2957 NNYTAEHYGY
-2967 INGYYVDVIVE
+2967 INGFTVSVEPVTSIGAQTVTIKITKDMNNAWYKSIGDSVTTTVTNDDGTTTDVLLDIAYEAGATAVVAGKTFVAPNSTVTISLDSTYASDYDLVSFDGNMAADNFVTYKFGKDFTVDFV
-2978 QVNNRATVTV
+2978 QKSATVQEHIPAYV
-2988 SLAEEQEQERYY
+2988 SFYSEVPVEYLYNGENVVETLTGSDNIYLIPDYAVGGTLPAIATSAE
-3000 AADSLEISSTV
+3000 
-3011 EGADTELD
+3011 
-3019 LFEITYAEFKPYG
+3019 
-3032 ADGRIFVKADSDVI
+3032 
-3046 FTLKQEF
+3046 
-3053 ADYYSLSKVGDNEAD
+3053 NH
-3068 GDSYVFDSM
+3068 
-3077 TDAVNFGKITLD
+3077 
-3089 FEAIGNYVTVY
+3089 
-3100 SDISF
+3100 
-3105 AYGGAQYAGD
+3105 
-3115 SSANQMLVGASV
+3115 
-3127 TELGIPSTTNSGYY
+3127 Y
-3141 FLGWATNGNSGL
+3141 FLGWADRDVNDNYQ
-3153 EFNSAV
+3153 FV
-3159 ADSAIYYA
+3159 ANASVSTFYDKGDTSLAIPAYYA
-3167 IWVNSSVPL
+3167 IWAESSRVI
-3176 NLSPIISG
+3176 NTDSY
-3184 SSVTSADI
+3184 SVTDGATVPAKPTATDGTTFYEWYADADFKQLLNGSMSSTI
-3192 VKADSNSQGSDPK
+3192 V
-3205 LYSDSSFVAEVSGI
+3205 
-3219 SESCTIIYARWAFN
+3219 YARWEYVLEITIDADNSSLVTTGEGDVDGLNYSLTVYEDNIVEISYSFGSYE
-3233 VSTSTNNADVDI
+3233 VSASGLSGLLGGKETINYTRINITVQDYVSAEGKVEATIYVQKTNNGAGHRNLKPI
-3245 TASSLTGKTTVF
+3245 
-3257 YEKEEVKFTVSYDG
+3257 SYDG
-3271 LTGNSF
+3271 DWSNKYLPDSQIVD
-3277 SVKAGDT
+3277 S
-3284 KIDCKSDGNN
+3284 S
-3294 GHKFEMPASNVT
+3294 MASNGKTSVT
-3306 IDASSCIAA
+3306 INNSVS
-3315 GSLITLADGSQKKV
+3315 
-3329 EDLTGDELLLVWNL
+3329 
-3343 ETGTFDTAPIVFID
+3343 
-3357 SDAECEYE
+3357 
-3365 IINLIFSDGTKVKV
+3365 
-3379 ISEHAFWD
+3379 IS
-3387 YDLNEY
+3387 
-3393 VYLDRYAGKYIG
+3393 
-3405 HWFNKQTT
+3405 
-3413 DDDGNFANTAVQ
+3413 
-3425 LTDVVITYEVTSAY
+3425 YEV
-3439 SPVTYSHLCYYVN
+3439 P
-3452 GMLSMPGGI
+3452 
-3461 SGLFNIFEVDP
+3461 
-3472 DTMMYDREAMEAD
+3472 
-3485 IAEYGLF
+3485 
-3492 TYEDFEGLISE
+3492 
-3503 EVFEAFNGKYLKVA
+3503 
-3517 IGKGILTWDDIFY
+3517 
-3530 LVERYSQFF
+3530 

>member
-137 VPGGNEE
+137 VPDGNEE

-247 FESISMEVTF
+247 FQSISMEVTF

-312 VGNLGS
+312 IGNLGS

-435 RLSGDGTAA
+435 GLSGDGTAA
-444 ADEGDSADEGG
+444 ADEGGSADEGG

-470 VEYDGG
+470 EEYDGG

-497 EQDGGDA
+497 KQDGGDA
-504 ATYSLNSAQIGGI
+504 ATYSLNTAQIGGI

-529 LEPSEGEIISHEESE
+529 LEPSAGEIISHEESE

-610 AAAFALSDINSG
+610 AASFTLSDINAG

-676 RLSSGDGAEGVS
+676 RLSSGDVAEDVSEGSEGV
-688 EDSEGAVSAADGS
+688 VSAADGS
-701 DMVSLI
+701 DIVSLI

-800 LDLDELIGSVAG
+800 LDLDELVGSVG
-812 VIDSA
+812 GIINSA
-817 VVEINLKISG
+817 VVEINLEISG
-827 GALADV
+827 EALADV

-862 EARLELSLHDE
+862 EARLALSLHDE
-873 NKIYFAADAY
+873 NKIYLAADAY

-900 ILGASYD
+900 ILGARYD

-930 GQSEGA
+930 GQTEGA

-942 GIAGIITGILTIDLG
+942 GIAEIITGILTIDLG

-969 ITTTVDIGGILEYF
+969 LTTTVDIDGILEYF
-983 TETDIKLGDVT
+983 TETDITLGDVT
-994 LEYTFG
+994 LEYTLG
-1000 EGGGRLSG
+1000 EGVGKLSG

-1148 GDMISSVEEL
+1148 GDIISSVEEL
-1158 IGTATEGGSADGAAS
+1158 IGTVAGGDTAGGAAS
-1173 DAEVSQVAD
+1173 
-1182 IVSQILSI
+1182 
-1190 NLGSIVR
+1190 G
-1197 WLRIDE
+1197 
-1203 YGVYASVDIDNLLG
+1203 
-1217 SLTGTELGLGSMQ
+1217 
-1230 MQYDGHFLSGT
+1230 
-1241 AMNGGLELL
+1241 
-1250 LYGSDAAVGGIEK
+1250 
-1263 DDYLDLDELIGSVAG
+1263 
-1278 VIDSAVVEINLK
+1278 
-1290 ISGGALADV
+1290 
-1299 LASNGIVDLGDSA
+1299 
-1312 DGLVLDIEGSVSAS
+1312 
-1326 ELEARLEL
+1326 
-1334 SLHDENKIY
+1334 
-1343 FAADAY
+1343 
-1349 YVYGGE
+1349 
-1355 GYGTAYIDLTHI
+1355 
-1367 LGASYDGIK
+1367 
-1376 VYCDIA
+1376 
-1382 ELASAVGWLVDDAAG
+1382 
-1397 QSEGAGTEESAGIA
+1397 
-1411 GIITGILTIDL
+1411 
-1422 GGIVKELSANADGI
+1422 
-1436 TTTVDIGGILEY
+1436 
-1448 FTETDIKLGDVT
+1448 
-1460 LEYTFGE
+1460 
-1467 GGGRLSG
+1467 
-1474 TALGGGLTMSV
+1474 
-1485 TGSDAEIS
+1485 
-1493 APDTEEYY
+1493 
-1501 DLTALVNSIYEIFE
+1501 
-1515 SNTVRVL
+1515 
-1522 LDITGE
+1522 
-1528 ALSEILA
+1528 
-1535 ENGIT
+1535 
-1540 GADELLAGANIHVSG
+1540 
-1555 NIDID
+1555 
-1560 TLAVKGTLSFSGAD
+1560 
-1574 RTYFAADVFY
+1574 
-1584 SYDEDGYGDIYLSIT
+1584 
-1599 ELLGSECNIKVYGNI
+1599 
-1614 GDMISSVEELIGTA
+1614 
-1628 TEGGSADGAASDAEV
+1628 AEV

-1813 IYNAGAADDEPLVQ
+1813 IYNAGAADDEPLVK
-1827 LAINEV
+1827 LTINEV

-1841 MDRFGEDLNGLIA
+1841 IDRFGEDLNGLIA

-1871 DDSQLVSVLTGGDST
+1871 DDSRLVAIFAGDDSVGN
-1886 GSDVAGILQLI
+1886 DVAGILQLI
-1897 LGIFNDGYEEGTVG
+1897 LGIFNGEYEDGTLG
-1911 NALAELLDG
+1911 NVLTELFDG
-1920 LYSALLKGGMD
+1920 LFSDLLEGGFG
-1931 IEDGQLTVNVGG
+1931 IEDGQLTVSVGG
-1943 LNVTFGADPDKGL
+1943 LNVTFGADPDDGL

-1966 GFNAGVSAGTGSYAP
+1966 VFNAGVSAGTGSYAP

-2036 DNSGIEALKGVAVNA
+2036 DNSDIEALKGVAVNA

-2144 AAADSTFED
+2144 AAAASTFED
-2153 IATYGGPAAGPESDN
+2153 IATYGGSAAGPESDN

-2329 SIDLFDIGEDW
+2329 SIDLFDLGEDW

-2407 WDFVANNVNLDIG
+2407 WDLVANNVNLDLG
-2420 SDEDAPVT
+2420 SDEDAPVI

-2467 LNGVNCEYFFGIPD
+2467 LNGVNREYSFGIQD
-2481 NLLENLGLANAN
+2481 NLLENLGLSNAN
-2493 DFYAFSVADGV
+2493 DFYAFSVADDV
-2504 IDSLTGGALTMLD
+2504 IGSLTGGALTMLD

-2576 DFSNEIGYED
+2576 DFNNEIGYED

-2599 KVEPLVDGA
+2599 KIEPLNGA
-2608 TDFNYV
+2608 EDFNYM

-2622 YYSITVRGLDGG
+2622 YYSVIVLDSDGNE
-2634 TIYSGNLKHGDTINF
+2634 IYNGKLKHGDRINF
-2649 YENGIYPSSD
+2649 YSNGIYPSPD

-2742 YSNDSVLVLENEIN
+2742 YSDDSVLVLENEIN

-2929 DVIFSGLQFVTTAS
+2929 DVIFSGLQFVTTDS

-2988 SLAEEQEQERYY
+2988 SLAEGQEQERYY

-3205 LYSDSSFVAEVSGI
+3205 LYLDSSFVVEVSGI
-3219 SESCTIIYARWAFN
+3219 LESCTIIYARWAFN
-3233 VSTSTNNADVDI
+3233 VHLNQDRTNVNITSY
-3245 TASSLTGKTTVF
+3245 SSLCESREQYYEGETVTF
-3257 YEKEEVKFTVSYDG
+3257 TVEATENQGEVEEVKVNG
-3271 LTGNSF
+3271 
-3277 SVKAGDT
+3277 
-3284 KIDCKSDGNN
+3284 SDLSAIN
-3294 GHKFEMPASNVT
+3294 GVYTFEMPSCDAT
-3306 IDASSCIAA
+3306 IETRGSCIAA

-3329 EDLTGDELLLVWNL
+3329 EDLTGEELLLVWNL
-3343 ETGTFDTAPIVFID
+3343 ETGSFDTAPIVFID

-3365 IINLIFSDGTKVKV
+3365 IINLIFSDGTEVKV

-3387 YDLNEY
+3387 YDINEY
-3393 VYLDRYAGKYIG
+3393 VYLDRYANKYIG

-3413 DDDGNFANTAVQ
+3413 DEGGNFVNIAVQ
-3425 LTDVVITYEVTSAY
+3425 LVDVVITYEVTTAY

>member
-11 LKIILCC
+11 LKIIICC

-766 NAGGWLYGSIPS
+766 NAVGWLYGSIPS

-784 IYGSDAAV
+784 IYGSNAAV

-817 VVEINLKISG
+817 VVEINLEISG

-862 EARLELSLHDE
+862 EARLALSLHDE

-936 GTEESA
+936 GTEENA
-942 GIAGIITGILTIDLG
+942 GIAEIITGILTIDLG

-983 TETDIKLGDVT
+983 TETDIELGDVT

-1148 GDMISSVEEL
+1148 GDIISSVEEL
-1158 IGTATEGGSADGAAS
+1158 IGTVAGGDTAGGAAS
-1173 DAEVSQVAD
+1173 GAEVSQVAD

-1217 SLTGTELGLGSMQ
+1217 SL
-1230 MQYDGHFLSGT
+1230 
-1241 AMNGGLELL
+1241 A
-1250 LYGSDAAVGGIEK
+1250 
-1263 DDYLDLDELIGSVAG
+1263 
-1278 VIDSAVVEINLK
+1278 
-1290 ISGGALADV
+1290 
-1299 LASNGIVDLGDSA
+1299 
-1312 DGLVLDIEGSVSAS
+1312 
-1326 ELEARLEL
+1326 
-1334 SLHDENKIY
+1334 
-1343 FAADAY
+1343 
-1349 YVYGGE
+1349 
-1355 GYGTAYIDLTHI
+1355 
-1367 LGASYDGIK
+1367 
-1376 VYCDIA
+1376 
-1382 ELASAVGWLVDDAAG
+1382 
-1397 QSEGAGTEESAGIA
+1397 
-1411 GIITGILTIDL
+1411 
-1422 GGIVKELSANADGI
+1422 
-1436 TTTVDIGGILEY
+1436 
-1448 FTETDIKLGDVT
+1448 
-1460 LEYTFGE
+1460 
-1467 GGGRLSG
+1467 
-1474 TALGGGLTMSV
+1474 
-1485 TGSDAEIS
+1485 
-1493 APDTEEYY
+1493 
-1501 DLTALVNSIYEIFE
+1501 
-1515 SNTVRVL
+1515 
-1522 LDITGE
+1522 
-1528 ALSEILA
+1528 
-1535 ENGIT
+1535 
-1540 GADELLAGANIHVSG
+1540 
-1555 NIDID
+1555 
-1560 TLAVKGTLSFSGAD
+1560 
-1574 RTYFAADVFY
+1574 
-1584 SYDEDGYGDIYLSIT
+1584 
-1599 ELLGSECNIKVYGNI
+1599 
-1614 GDMISSVEELIGTA
+1614 
-1628 TEGGSADGAASDAEV
+1628 
-1643 SQVADIVS
+1643 
-1651 QILSINLGSIVR
+1651 
-1663 WLRIDEY
+1663 
-1670 GVYASV
+1670 
-1676 DIDNLLGSLTGTEL
+1676 GTEL

-1726 PDPDAYLDIV
+1726 PAPDAYLDIV

-1813 IYNAGAADDEPLVQ
+1813 IYNAGAADDEPLVK
-1827 LAINEV
+1827 LTINEV

-1841 MDRFGEDLNGLIA
+1841 IDRFGEDLNGLIA

-1871 DDSQLVSVLTGGDST
+1871 DDSRLVAIFAGDDSVGN
-1886 GSDVAGILQLI
+1886 DVAGILQLI
-1897 LGIFNDGYEEGTVG
+1897 LGIFNGEYEDGTFG
-1911 NALAELLDG
+1911 NVLTELFDG
-1920 LYSALLKGGMD
+1920 LFSDLLEGGFG
-1931 IEDGQLTVNVGG
+1931 IEDGQLTVSVGG
-1943 LNVTFGADPDKGL
+1943 MNVTFSADPDEGL
-1956 YLSGSVENIA
+1956 YLRGSVENIA
-1966 GFNAGVSAGTGSYAP
+1966 VFNAGVSAGTGSYAP

-2235 DWLTVNAQPDKDIV
+2235 DWLTVNAQPDKDVV

-2329 SIDLFDIGEDW
+2329 SIDLFDLGEDW

-2407 WDFVANNVNLDIG
+2407 WDLVANNVNLDIG

-2467 LNGVNCEYFFGIPD
+2467 LNGVNCEYSFGTPD

-2649 YENGIYPSSD
+2649 YENGVYPAPDS
-2659 ANGNIVVYLW
+2659 NGNIVVYLW
-2669 NNGGVNEAYASY
+2669 NNGGVNEVYASY

-2706 YSVEENGVV
+2706 YSVEENGVA

-2720 SNEHSNEPHY
+2720 SNEHSYAAHY

-2735 GSGISEY
+2735 TGDIGKY
-2742 YSNDSVLVLENEIN
+2742 YNGATLVLENEIN

-2771 ESTGRNKDDSEL
+2771 TGTGRNKGNSNL
-2783 RNNSAGSLKNVVVP
+2783 ANNPDGSLKNVVVP
-2797 DKIKWIGGRAFLDN
+2797 ENIKWVGGRAFLDN
-2811 KGIQSI
+2811 KGIQSV

-2831 FYNMHGT
+2831 FYNMYGT

-2929 DVIFSGLQFVTTAS
+2929 DVIFSGLQFVTTGG

-2988 SLAEEQEQERYY
+2988 SLAEGQEQERYY

-3141 FLGWATNGNSGL
+3141 FLGWAVENNGTL
-3153 EFNSAV
+3153 EFTTATIENGV
-3159 ADSAIYYA
+3159 TYYA
-3167 IWVNSSVPL
+3167 VWVNSSVAL
-3176 NLSPIISG
+3176 NLTAVENGNIVTSEFIASAKSG
-3184 SSVTSADI
+3184 SEGSA
-3192 VKADSNSQGSDPK
+3192 PL
-3205 LYSDSSFVAEVSGI
+3205 LYGDSSYTTSFSNI
-3219 SESCTIIYARWAFN
+3219 SKSC
-3233 VSTSTNNADVDI
+3233 
-3245 TASSLTGKTTVF
+3245 TTVF
-3257 YEKEEVKFTVSYDG
+3257 ARWKFTVNIGTQDNAKVTIDNNSYYEGDEVNYEISFTEDYDRTFNVTPSDSNITIDG
-3271 LTGNSF
+3271 DISGDSAGLYSF
-3277 SVKAGDT
+3277 T
-3284 KIDCKSDGNN
+3284 
-3294 GHKFEMPASNVT
+3294 MPSCNVT
-3306 IDASSCIAA
+3306 ISASSSNCVAA
-3315 GSLITLADGSQKKV
+3315 GTLITLADGSQKKV

-3343 ETGTFDTAPIVFID
+3343 ETGSFDTAPIVFID

-3365 IINLIFSDGTKVKV
+3365 IINLIFSDGTEVKV

>member
-137 VPGGNEE
+137 VPDGNEE

-312 VGNLGS
+312 IGNLGS

-470 VEYDGG
+470 EEYDGG

-784 IYGSDAAV
+784 IYGSNAAV

-817 VVEINLKISG
+817 VVEINLEISG

-862 EARLELSLHDE
+862 EARLALSLHDE

-936 GTEESA
+936 GTEENA
-942 GIAGIITGILTIDLG
+942 GIAEIITGILTIDLG

-969 ITTTVDIGGILEYF
+969 ITTTIDIGGILEYF

-1148 GDMISSVEEL
+1148 GDIISSVEEL
-1158 IGTATEGGSADGAAS
+1158 IGTVAGGGTAGGAAS
-1173 DAEVSQVAD
+1173 GAEVSQVAD

-1217 SLTGTELGLGSMQ
+1217 SLTGT
-1230 MQYDGHFLSGT
+1230 
-1241 AMNGGLELL
+1241 
-1250 LYGSDAAVGGIEK
+1250 K
-1263 DDYLDLDELIGSVAG
+1263 
-1278 VIDSAVVEINLK
+1278 
-1290 ISGGALADV
+1290 
-1299 LASNGIVDLGDSA
+1299 
-1312 DGLVLDIEGSVSAS
+1312 
-1326 ELEARLEL
+1326 
-1334 SLHDENKIY
+1334 
-1343 FAADAY
+1343 
-1349 YVYGGE
+1349 
-1355 GYGTAYIDLTHI
+1355 
-1367 LGASYDGIK
+1367 
-1376 VYCDIA
+1376 
-1382 ELASAVGWLVDDAAG
+1382 
-1397 QSEGAGTEESAGIA
+1397 
-1411 GIITGILTIDL
+1411 
-1422 GGIVKELSANADGI
+1422 
-1436 TTTVDIGGILEY
+1436 
-1448 FTETDIKLGDVT
+1448 
-1460 LEYTFGE
+1460 
-1467 GGGRLSG
+1467 
-1474 TALGGGLTMSV
+1474 
-1485 TGSDAEIS
+1485 
-1493 APDTEEYY
+1493 
-1501 DLTALVNSIYEIFE
+1501 
-1515 SNTVRVL
+1515 
-1522 LDITGE
+1522 
-1528 ALSEILA
+1528 
-1535 ENGIT
+1535 
-1540 GADELLAGANIHVSG
+1540 
-1555 NIDID
+1555 
-1560 TLAVKGTLSFSGAD
+1560 
-1574 RTYFAADVFY
+1574 
-1584 SYDEDGYGDIYLSIT
+1584 
-1599 ELLGSECNIKVYGNI
+1599 
-1614 GDMISSVEELIGTA
+1614 
-1628 TEGGSADGAASDAEV
+1628 
-1643 SQVADIVS
+1643 
-1651 QILSINLGSIVR
+1651 
-1663 WLRIDEY
+1663 
-1670 GVYASV
+1670 
-1676 DIDNLLGSLTGTEL
+1676 L

-1795 LTFAT
+1795 LTFET

-1813 IYNAGAADDEPLVQ
+1813 IYNAGAADDEPLVK
-1827 LAINEV
+1827 LTINEV

-1841 MDRFGEDLNGLIA
+1841 IDRFGEDLNGLIA

-1871 DDSQLVSVLTGGDST
+1871 DDSRLVAIFAGDDSVGN
-1886 GSDVAGILQLI
+1886 DVAGILQLI
-1897 LGIFNDGYEEGTVG
+1897 LGIFNGEYEDGTLG
-1911 NALAELLDG
+1911 NVLTELFDG
-1920 LYSALLKGGMD
+1920 LFSDLLEGGFG
-1931 IEDGQLTVNVGG
+1931 IEDGQLTVSVGG
-1943 LNVTFGADPDKGL
+1943 LNVTFGADPDDGL

-1966 GFNAGVSAGTGSYAP
+1966 VFNAGVSAGTGSYAP

-2036 DNSGIEALKGVAVNA
+2036 DNSDIEALKGVAVNA

-2144 AAADSTFED
+2144 AAAASTFED
-2153 IATYGGPAAGPESDN
+2153 IATYGGSAAGPESDN

-2235 DWLTVNAQPDKDIV
+2235 DWLTVNAQPDKDVV

-2329 SIDLFDIGEDW
+2329 SIDLFDLGEDR

-2356 YLTFARDVGGARPYY
+2356 YLTFARDVGSARPYY

-2407 WDFVANNVNLDIG
+2407 WDLVANNVNLDLG
-2420 SDEDAPVT
+2420 SDEDAPVI

-2467 LNGVNCEYFFGIPD
+2467 LNGVNREYSFGIQD
-2481 NLLENLGLANAN
+2481 NLLENLGLSNAN
-2493 DFYAFSVADGV
+2493 DFYAFSVADDV
-2504 IDSLTGGALTMLD
+2504 IGSLTGGALTMLD

-2576 DFSNEIGYED
+2576 DFNNEIGYED

-2599 KVEPLVDGA
+2599 KIEPLNGA
-2608 TDFNYV
+2608 EDFNYM

-2622 YYSITVRGLDGG
+2622 YYSVIVLDSDGNE
-2634 TIYSGNLKHGDTINF
+2634 IYNGKLKHGDRINF
-2649 YENGIYPSSD
+2649 YSNGIYPSPD

-2742 YSNDSVLVLENEIN
+2742 YSDDSVLVLENEIN

-2929 DVIFSGLQFVTTAS
+2929 DVIFSGLQFVTTDS

-2988 SLAEEQEQERYY
+2988 SLAEGQEQERYY

-3205 LYSDSSFVAEVSGI
+3205 LYLDSSFVVEVSGI
-3219 SESCTIIYARWAFN
+3219 LESCTIIYARWAFN
-3233 VSTSTNNADVDI
+3233 VHLNQDRTNVNITSY
-3245 TASSLTGKTTVF
+3245 SSLCESREQYYEGETVTF
-3257 YEKEEVKFTVSYDG
+3257 TVEATENQGEVEEVKVNG
-3271 LTGNSF
+3271 
-3277 SVKAGDT
+3277 
-3284 KIDCKSDGNN
+3284 SDLSAIN
-3294 GHKFEMPASNVT
+3294 GVYTFEMPSCDAT
-3306 IDASSCIAA
+3306 IETRGSCIAA

-3329 EDLTGDELLLVWNL
+3329 EDLTGEELLLVWNL
-3343 ETGTFDTAPIVFID
+3343 ETGSFDTAPIVFID

-3365 IINLIFSDGTKVKV
+3365 IINLIFSDGTEVKV

-3387 YDLNEY
+3387 YDINEY
-3393 VYLDRYAGKYIG
+3393 VYLDRYANKYIG

-3413 DDDGNFANTAVQ
+3413 DEGGNFVNIAVQ
-3425 LTDVVITYEVTSAY
+3425 LVDVVITYEVTTAY

>member
-300 HYDYYADYFEQY
+300 HYDYYAGYFEQY

-435 RLSGDGTAA
+435 GLSGDGTAA
-444 ADEGDSADEGG
+444 ADEGGSADEGG

-470 VEYDGG
+470 EEYDGG

-497 EQDGGDA
+497 KQDGGDA
-504 ATYSLNSAQIGGI
+504 ATYSLNTAQIGGI

-529 LEPSEGEIISHEESE
+529 LEPSAGEIISHEESE

-610 AAAFALSDINSG
+610 AASFTLSDINAG

-676 RLSSGDGAEGVS
+676 RLSSGDVAEGVS
-688 EDSEGAVSAADGS
+688 EGSEGVVSAADGS
-701 DMVSLI
+701 DIVSLI

-784 IYGSDAAV
+784 IYGSNAAV
-792 GGIEKDDY
+792 DGIEKDDY
-800 LDLDELIGSVAG
+800 LDLDELIGSVG
-812 VIDSA
+812 GIIDSA
-817 VVEINLKISG
+817 VVEINLEISG
-827 GALADV
+827 EALADV

-848 LVLDIEGSVSASEL
+848 LVLEIEGSVSASEL
-862 EARLELSLHDE
+862 EARLALSLHDE
-873 NKIYFAADAY
+873 NKIYLAADAY

-889 GYGTA
+889 DYGTA

-900 ILGASYD
+900 ILGARYD

-936 GTEESA
+936 GTEENA

-957 GIVKELSANADG
+957 EIVKELSANADG
-969 ITTTVDIGGILEYF
+969 LTTTVDIDGILEYF

-1079 LAGANIHV
+1079 LAGTNIHV

-1148 GDMISSVEEL
+1148 GDIISSVEEL
-1158 IGTATEGGSADGAAS
+1158 IGTVAGGDTAGGAAS
-1173 DAEVSQVAD
+1173 GAEVSQVAD

-1217 SLTGTELGLGSMQ
+1217 SLTGTKLGLGSMQ

-1241 AMNGGLELL
+1241 AMNGDMELL
-1250 LYGSDAAVGGIEK
+1250 I
-1263 DDYLDLDELIGSVAG
+1263 
-1278 VIDSAVVEINLK
+1278 
-1290 ISGGALADV
+1290 
-1299 LASNGIVDLGDSA
+1299 
-1312 DGLVLDIEGSVSAS
+1312 
-1326 ELEARLEL
+1326 
-1334 SLHDENKIY
+1334 
-1343 FAADAY
+1343 
-1349 YVYGGE
+1349 
-1355 GYGTAYIDLTHI
+1355 
-1367 LGASYDGIK
+1367 
-1376 VYCDIA
+1376 
-1382 ELASAVGWLVDDAAG
+1382 
-1397 QSEGAGTEESAGIA
+1397 
-1411 GIITGILTIDL
+1411 
-1422 GGIVKELSANADGI
+1422 
-1436 TTTVDIGGILEY
+1436 
-1448 FTETDIKLGDVT
+1448 
-1460 LEYTFGE
+1460 
-1467 GGGRLSG
+1467 
-1474 TALGGGLTMSV
+1474 
-1485 TGSDAEIS
+1485 
-1493 APDTEEYY
+1493 
-1501 DLTALVNSIYEIFE
+1501 
-1515 SNTVRVL
+1515 
-1522 LDITGE
+1522 
-1528 ALSEILA
+1528 
-1535 ENGIT
+1535 
-1540 GADELLAGANIHVSG
+1540 
-1555 NIDID
+1555 
-1560 TLAVKGTLSFSGAD
+1560 
-1574 RTYFAADVFY
+1574 
-1584 SYDEDGYGDIYLSIT
+1584 
-1599 ELLGSECNIKVYGNI
+1599 
-1614 GDMISSVEELIGTA
+1614 
-1628 TEGGSADGAASDAEV
+1628 
-1643 SQVADIVS
+1643 
-1651 QILSINLGSIVR
+1651 
-1663 WLRIDEY
+1663 
-1670 GVYASV
+1670 
-1676 DIDNLLGSLTGTEL
+1676 
-1690 GLGSMQ
+1690 
-1696 MQYDGHFLSGTA
+1696 
-1708 MNGGLELLLYGS
+1708 YGS

-1726 PDPDAYLDIV
+1726 PDPDAYLNIV

-1800 GGKDGTSENTVKL
+1800 GGADGTSENTVKF

-1841 MDRFGEDLNGLIA
+1841 MDQFGEDINGLIA

-1871 DDSQLVSVLTGGDST
+1871 DDSRLVAIFAGDDSVGN
-1886 GSDVAGILQLI
+1886 DVAGILQLI
-1897 LGIFNDGYEEGTVG
+1897 LGIFNGEYEDGTLG
-1911 NALAELLDG
+1911 NVLTELLDG

-1943 LNVTFGADPDKGL
+1943 LNVTFGADQDERL

-2144 AAADSTFED
+2144 AAAASTFED
-2153 IATYGGPAAGPESDN
+2153 IATYGGSAAGPESDN

-2235 DWLTVNAQPDKDIV
+2235 DWLTVNAQPDKDVV

-2329 SIDLFDIGEDW
+2329 SIDLFDLGEDW

-2407 WDFVANNVNLDIG
+2407 WDLVANNVNLDIG

-2467 LNGVNCEYFFGIPD
+2467 LNGVNCEYSFGIPD
-2481 NLLENLGLANAN
+2481 NLLENLRLANAN

-2576 DFSNEIGYED
+2576 DFNNEIGYED

-2599 KVEPLVDGA
+2599 KIEPLNGA
-2608 TDFNYV
+2608 EDFNYM

-2622 YYSITVRGLDGG
+2622 YYSVIVLDSDGNE
-2634 TIYSGNLKHGDTINF
+2634 IYNGKLKHGDRINF
-2649 YENGIYPSSD
+2649 YSNGIYPSPD

-2735 GSGISEY
+2735 TGDIGKY
-2742 YSNDSVLVLENEIN
+2742 YNGATLVLENEIN

-2766 AFDNS
+2766 AFAN
-2771 ESTGRNKDDSEL
+2771 L
-2783 RNNSAGSLKNVVVP
+2783 QLKNVVAPENITYV
-2797 DKIKWIGGRAFLDN
+2797 GERAFLDN
-2811 KGIQSI
+2811 YGMISA
-2817 VFLAPSVEF
+2817 VFLADEV
-2826 SNDMT
+2826 T
-2831 FYNMHGT
+2831 FAGAT
-2838 NGGNSSA
+2838 DGNTY
-2845 DKQNFPFYGCGTDDS
+2845 PFYGCSESDGGT
-2860 NTNLKIYYNST
+2860 TTKLTVYFNSINGSSESLSGT
-2871 ISTSNYIF
+2871 SENGGWISGS
-2879 CFSRTTDWI
+2879 TTDRWTHFRHT
-2888 GRETLHY
+2888 GTSVSY
-2895 VNSAGGEVHSAG
+2895 SDYYFTAYGAG
-2907 TWTYIEY
+2907 TWTYIDGYTIDISAEDND
-2914 ALSEDSVINEAGLSE
+2914 ALAMDGEAIL
-2929 DVIFSGLQFVTTAS
+2929 SGLGNPVAAGEISSETYTQMAETVLANINNYTA
-2943 VSADMIAE
+2943 DHY
-2951 IVLENI
+2951 
-2957 DAFTAENCGY
+2957 GY
-2967 INGYYVDVIVE
+2967 INGFKVAVE
-2978 QVNNRATVTV
+2978 PVTGTGAQTAVVKITNDMANAWRESIGNSATVTV
-2988 SLAEEQEQERYY
+2988 TNDSGTSEE
-3000 AADSLEISSTV
+3000 V
-3011 EGADTELD
+3011 VLD
-3019 LFEITYAEFKPYG
+3019 IAY
-3032 ADGRIFVKADSDVI
+3032 ADGATVVVAGKTFVTPNSAVTISLNSAYASDYDLVSYDGNTVDSVMYTFDEE
-3046 FTLKQEF
+3046 FTVDFVQSSVTIKEHETTYVSVYSEVSVEYIYNGANVAEQLAGSENIYLIP
-3053 ADYYSLSKVGDNEAD
+3053 DY
-3068 GDSYVFDSM
+3068 
-3077 TDAVNFGKITLD
+3077 AVNGTLP
-3089 FEAIGNYVTVY
+3089 AIATSEDNH
-3100 SDISF
+3100 
-3105 AYGGAQYAGD
+3105 
-3115 SSANQMLVGASV
+3115 
-3127 TELGIPSTTNSGYY
+3127 Y
-3141 FLGWATNGNSGL
+3141 FLGWANKDATGNYQ
-3153 EFNSAV
+3153 FVASATV
-3159 ADSAIYYA
+3159 DVFYEEGASELTTPDYYA
-3167 IWVNSSVPL
+3167 IWAESSRSLSAIIVDGI
-3176 NLSPIISG
+3176 NLPTNVANI
-3184 SSVTSADI
+3184 
-3192 VKADSNSQGSDPK
+3192 DSQNMDGTFYNW
-3205 LYSDSSFVAEVSGI
+3205 YSDSSFASDK
-3219 SESCTIIYARWAFN
+3219 TIASLSTNTIVYARWRFDLVVSGKVVTDCYSSDIIINNTEQDRYSLKILEGDQIYLYEQEADKVYYLYQYIDGFN
-3233 VSTSTNNADVDI
+3233 DKKIVDDMRI
-3245 TASSLTGKTTVF
+3245 
-3257 YEKEEVKFTVSYDG
+3257 
-3271 LTGNSF
+3271 
-3277 SVKAGDT
+3277 KA
-3284 KIDCKSDGNN
+3284 KSWLLGGNN
-3294 GHKFEMPASNVT
+3294 TQIVTVAINGNDCLSFGVETAFKIESN
-3306 IDASSCIAA
+3306 
-3315 GSLITLADGSQKKV
+3315 
-3329 EDLTGDELLLVWNL
+3329 
-3343 ETGTFDTAPIVFID
+3343 
-3357 SDAECEYE
+3357 
-3365 IINLIFSDGTKVKV
+3365 INLT
-3379 ISEHAFWD
+3379 
-3387 YDLNEY
+3387 
-3393 VYLDRYAGKYIG
+3393 
-3405 HWFNKQTT
+3405 
-3413 DDDGNFANTAVQ
+3413 
-3425 LTDVVITYEVTSAY
+3425 ITY
-3439 SPVTYSHLCYYVN
+3439 
-3452 GMLSMPGGI
+3452 
-3461 SGLFNIFEVDP
+3461 
-3472 DTMMYDREAMEAD
+3472 
-3485 IAEYGLF
+3485 
-3492 TYEDFEGLISE
+3492 
-3503 EVFEAFNGKYLKVA
+3503 
-3517 IGKGILTWDDIFY
+3517 
-3530 LVERYSQFF
+3530 

>member
-137 VPGGNEE
+137 VPDGNEE

-247 FESISMEVTF
+247 FQSISMEVTF

-312 VGNLGS
+312 IGNLGS

-435 RLSGDGTAA
+435 GLSGDGTAA
-444 ADEGDSADEGG
+444 ADEGGSADEGG

-470 VEYDGG
+470 EEYDGG

-497 EQDGGDA
+497 KQDGGDA
-504 ATYSLNSAQIGGI
+504 ATYSLNTAQIGGI

-529 LEPSEGEIISHEESE
+529 LEPSAGEIISHEESE

-610 AAAFALSDINSG
+610 AASFTLSDINAG

-676 RLSSGDGAEGVS
+676 RLSSGDVAEDVS
-688 EDSEGAVSAADGS
+688 EGSEGAVSAADGS
-701 DMVSLI
+701 DIVSLI

-800 LDLDELIGSVAG
+800 LDLDELVGSVG
-812 VIDSA
+812 GIINSA
-817 VVEINLKISG
+817 VVEINLEISG
-827 GALADV
+827 EALADV

-862 EARLELSLHDE
+862 EARLALSLHDE
-873 NKIYFAADAY
+873 NKIYLAADAY

-930 GQSEGA
+930 GQTEGA

-957 GIVKELSANADG
+957 GIVKELSTNADG
-969 ITTTVDIGGILEYF
+969 LTTTVDIDGILEYF
-983 TETDIKLGDVT
+983 TETDITLGDVT
-994 LEYTFG
+994 LEYTLG

-1148 GDMISSVEEL
+1148 GDIISSVEEL
-1158 IGTATEGGSADGAAS
+1158 IGTVAGGDTAGGAAS
-1173 DAEVSQVAD
+1173 
-1182 IVSQILSI
+1182 
-1190 NLGSIVR
+1190 G
-1197 WLRIDE
+1197 
-1203 YGVYASVDIDNLLG
+1203 
-1217 SLTGTELGLGSMQ
+1217 
-1230 MQYDGHFLSGT
+1230 
-1241 AMNGGLELL
+1241 
-1250 LYGSDAAVGGIEK
+1250 
-1263 DDYLDLDELIGSVAG
+1263 
-1278 VIDSAVVEINLK
+1278 
-1290 ISGGALADV
+1290 
-1299 LASNGIVDLGDSA
+1299 
-1312 DGLVLDIEGSVSAS
+1312 
-1326 ELEARLEL
+1326 
-1334 SLHDENKIY
+1334 
-1343 FAADAY
+1343 
-1349 YVYGGE
+1349 
-1355 GYGTAYIDLTHI
+1355 
-1367 LGASYDGIK
+1367 
-1376 VYCDIA
+1376 
-1382 ELASAVGWLVDDAAG
+1382 
-1397 QSEGAGTEESAGIA
+1397 
-1411 GIITGILTIDL
+1411 
-1422 GGIVKELSANADGI
+1422 
-1436 TTTVDIGGILEY
+1436 
-1448 FTETDIKLGDVT
+1448 
-1460 LEYTFGE
+1460 
-1467 GGGRLSG
+1467 
-1474 TALGGGLTMSV
+1474 
-1485 TGSDAEIS
+1485 
-1493 APDTEEYY
+1493 
-1501 DLTALVNSIYEIFE
+1501 
-1515 SNTVRVL
+1515 
-1522 LDITGE
+1522 
-1528 ALSEILA
+1528 
-1535 ENGIT
+1535 
-1540 GADELLAGANIHVSG
+1540 
-1555 NIDID
+1555 
-1560 TLAVKGTLSFSGAD
+1560 
-1574 RTYFAADVFY
+1574 
-1584 SYDEDGYGDIYLSIT
+1584 
-1599 ELLGSECNIKVYGNI
+1599 
-1614 GDMISSVEELIGTA
+1614 
-1628 TEGGSADGAASDAEV
+1628 AEV

-1756 SVYFSIANAEIAV
+1756 SVYFSIANAKIAV

-1774 SVSGEGE
+1774 SVSGKGE

-1800 GGKDGTSENTVKL
+1800 GGKDGKDGTSENTVKL

-1841 MDRFGEDLNGLIA
+1841 IDRFGEDIKGLIA

-1871 DDSQLVSVLTGGDST
+1871 DDSRLVAIFAGDDSVGN
-1886 GSDVAGILQLI
+1886 DVAGILQLI
-1897 LGIFNDGYEEGTVG
+1897 LGIFNGEYEDGTLG
-1911 NALAELLDG
+1911 NVLTELFDG
-1920 LYSALLKGGMD
+1920 LFSDLLEGGMD

-1943 LNVTFGADPDKGL
+1943 LNVTFRADPDEGL

-1966 GFNAGVSAGTGSYAP
+1966 VFNAGVSAGTGLYAP

-2036 DNSGIEALKGVAVNA
+2036 DNSDIEALKGVAVNA

-2144 AAADSTFED
+2144 AAAASTFED
-2153 IATYGGPAAGPESDN
+2153 IATYGGSAAGPESDN

-2265 ADLIDDVNKFVSSN
+2265 ADLIDDMGKFLPSYNIDTAGRTLYSLTGGKIDVKVNLSDVAGSGVDDLLQWLAENGLTVQLNNIDIVIGLDANSELYFSLEANTVENTLDLLGSLWSYTIVEANTIGVTYSN
-2279 KEGNGTVYTFY
+2279 GVITLSKGTGNG
-2290 TQSMAMEYS
+2290 Q
-2299 VIKINIKDLYVSI
+2299 I
-2312 GILDGEL
+2312 
-2319 YVSAEGEISI
+2319 
-2329 SIDLFDIGEDW
+2329 
-2340 DIDIAG
+2340 
-2346 VDFGLTLYND
+2346 
-2356 YLTFARDVGGARPYY
+2356 Y
-2371 WVMTPDYFLENLF
+2371 WVMTPEYFIDNMFVNDNDE
-2384 AKQDDGAGT
+2384 T

-2398 WLFSISSGT
+2398 WLLGTSSTIWNIVSNSIADLVSDISSGT
-2407 WDFVANNVNLDIG
+2407 ALPQELYFYG
-2420 SDEDAPVT
+2420 
-2428 VDIGGGTADTAAD
+2428 
-2441 SSENADQ
+2441 ENSVL
-2448 NSGGIAVTNYVN
+2448 NSGLNNLIALADDPADGEQAILLADYLSGYQIKLGDTTVSYNDYTPDTN
-2460 YFISKIV
+2460 
-2467 LNGVNCEYFFGIPD
+2467 LT
-2481 NLLENLGLANAN
+2481 LGSG
-2493 DFYAFSVADGV
+2493 DYYAFSLNAGNITGDVLSVLDIALTSNSDSDSIGLDGVSAYGSLDDILTFTFNIGTSSSLAEVPDYFSDAMDRAAEILGTGSYELKLGEEVEADGDYATITNGGV
-2504 IDSLTGGALTMLD
+2504 KIESSNASGNDFVYDTTYELADNYYKVNIYAKDGSLIDSYGLRYGSTLHFYQTEGLGEDDTLTIYLD
-2517 VGITRDQSN
+2517 EN
-2526 GIGSVIAD
+2526 GEVYSDV
-2534 TSLGGQL
+2534 TLQL
-2541 TVNLSM
+2541 TSVNLS
-2547 QYQPERDMVEN
+2547 ELD
-2558 YFNAASEAAK
+2558 K
-2568 SYSGDSAY
+2568 DGD
-2576 DFSNEIGYED
+2576 EIIEF
-2586 YSDYYRGTYVAGV
+2586 TQ
-2599 KVEPLVDGA
+2599 
-2608 TDFNYV
+2608 
-2614 YAEDIVND
+2614 
-2622 YYSITVRGLDGG
+2622 
-2634 TIYSGNLKHGDTINF
+2634 DT
-2649 YENGIYPSSD
+2649 
-2659 ANGNIVVYLW
+2659 VVYQQ
-2669 NNGGVNEAYASY
+2669 
-2681 TIDGGHTAGNKPE
+2681 
-2694 GNTLVFTAATVE
+2694 TV
-2706 YSVEENGVV
+2706 NGVV

-2766 AFDNS
+2766 AFAN
-2771 ESTGRNKDDSEL
+2771 L
-2783 RNNSAGSLKNVVVP
+2783 QLKNVVVP
-2797 DKIKWIGGRAFLDN
+2797 ENIVYVGAGAFIDN
-2811 KGIQSI
+2811 KGIQS
-2817 VFLAPSVEF
+2817 VVLLADNVTLGGVA
-2826 SNDMT
+2826 DD
-2831 FYNMHGT
+2831 GT
-2838 NGGNSSA
+2838 T
-2845 DKQNFPFYGCGTDDS
+2845 PFYGCSDANGST
-2860 NTNLKIYYNST
+2860 NTLLTVYYNRIVFAGST
-2871 ISTSNYIF
+2871 YQNDIEETNDSSSIVVTNP
-2879 CFSRTTDWI
+2879 TD
-2888 GRETLHY
+2888 
-2895 VNSAGGEVHSAG
+2895 
-2907 TWTYIEY
+2907 TWTYFRNQNGSGWNAGFRYYYYFSAISNADNSGESWTY
-2914 ALSEDSVINEAGLSE
+2914 IDGYTIDISAEDNDALAMDDEAIL
-2929 DVIFSGLQFVTTAS
+2929 SGLGNPVVAGEISSETYAQ
-2943 VSADMIAE
+2943 MAE
-2951 IVLENI
+2951 TVLVNI
-2957 DAFTAENCGY
+2957 NNYTAEHYGY
-2967 INGYYVDVIVE
+2967 INGFTVSVEPVTSIGAQTVTIKITKDMNNAWYKSIGDSVTTTVTNDDGTTTDVLLDIAYEAGATAVVAGKTFVAPNSTVTISLDSTYASDYDLVSFDGNMAADNFVTYKFGKDFTVDFV
-2978 QVNNRATVTV
+2978 QKSATVQEHIPAYV
-2988 SLAEEQEQERYY
+2988 SFYSEVPVEYLYNGENVVETLTGSDNIYLIPDYAVGGTLPAIATSAE
-3000 AADSLEISSTV
+3000 
-3011 EGADTELD
+3011 
-3019 LFEITYAEFKPYG
+3019 
-3032 ADGRIFVKADSDVI
+3032 
-3046 FTLKQEF
+3046 
-3053 ADYYSLSKVGDNEAD
+3053 NH
-3068 GDSYVFDSM
+3068 
-3077 TDAVNFGKITLD
+3077 
-3089 FEAIGNYVTVY
+3089 
-3100 SDISF
+3100 
-3105 AYGGAQYAGD
+3105 
-3115 SSANQMLVGASV
+3115 
-3127 TELGIPSTTNSGYY
+3127 Y
-3141 FLGWATNGNSGL
+3141 FLGWADRDVNDNYQ
-3153 EFNSAV
+3153 FV
-3159 ADSAIYYA
+3159 ANASVSTFYDKGDTSLAIPAYYA
-3167 IWVNSSVPL
+3167 IWAESSRVI
-3176 NLSPIISG
+3176 NTDSY
-3184 SSVTSADI
+3184 SVTDGATVPAKPTATDGTTFYEWYADADFKQLLNGSMSSTI
-3192 VKADSNSQGSDPK
+3192 V
-3205 LYSDSSFVAEVSGI
+3205 
-3219 SESCTIIYARWAFN
+3219 YARWEYVLEITIDADNSSLVTTGEGDVDGLNYSLTVYEDNIVEISYSFGSYE
-3233 VSTSTNNADVDI
+3233 VSASGLSGLLGGKETINYTRINITVQDYVSAEGKVEATIYVQKTNNGAGHRNLKPI
-3245 TASSLTGKTTVF
+3245 
-3257 YEKEEVKFTVSYDG
+3257 SYDG
-3271 LTGNSF
+3271 DWSNKYLPDSQIVD
-3277 SVKAGDT
+3277 S
-3284 KIDCKSDGNN
+3284 S
-3294 GHKFEMPASNVT
+3294 MASNGKTSVT
-3306 IDASSCIAA
+3306 INNSVS
-3315 GSLITLADGSQKKV
+3315 
-3329 EDLTGDELLLVWNL
+3329 
-3343 ETGTFDTAPIVFID
+3343 
-3357 SDAECEYE
+3357 
-3365 IINLIFSDGTKVKV
+3365 
-3379 ISEHAFWD
+3379 IS
-3387 YDLNEY
+3387 
-3393 VYLDRYAGKYIG
+3393 
-3405 HWFNKQTT
+3405 
-3413 DDDGNFANTAVQ
+3413 
-3425 LTDVVITYEVTSAY
+3425 YEV
-3439 SPVTYSHLCYYVN
+3439 P
-3452 GMLSMPGGI
+3452 
-3461 SGLFNIFEVDP
+3461 
-3472 DTMMYDREAMEAD
+3472 
-3485 IAEYGLF
+3485 
-3492 TYEDFEGLISE
+3492 
-3503 EVFEAFNGKYLKVA
+3503 
-3517 IGKGILTWDDIFY
+3517 
-3530 LVERYSQFF
+3530 

>member
-33 VLVPLMEG
+33 VFVPLMEG

-137 VPGGNEE
+137 VPDGNEE

-300 HYDYYADYFEQY
+300 HYDYYAGYFEQY

-435 RLSGDGTAA
+435 GLSGDGTAA

-470 VEYDGG
+470 EEYDGG
-476 LTYTASLE
+476 LTYTASLK

-817 VVEINLKISG
+817 VVEINLEISG

-862 EARLELSLHDE
+862 EARLALSLHDE

-936 GTEESA
+936 GTEENA

-1148 GDMISSVEEL
+1148 GDIISSVEEL
-1158 IGTATEGGSADGAAS
+1158 IGTVAGGDTAGGAAS
-1173 DAEVSQVAD
+1173 GAEVSQVAD
-1182 IVSQILSI
+1182 IVSQILSV

-1241 AMNGGLELL
+1241 AMNG
-1250 LYGSDAAVGGIEK
+1250 S
-1263 DDYLDLDELIGSVAG
+1263 
-1278 VIDSAVVEINLK
+1278 
-1290 ISGGALADV
+1290 
-1299 LASNGIVDLGDSA
+1299 
-1312 DGLVLDIEGSVSAS
+1312 
-1326 ELEARLEL
+1326 
-1334 SLHDENKIY
+1334 
-1343 FAADAY
+1343 
-1349 YVYGGE
+1349 
-1355 GYGTAYIDLTHI
+1355 
-1367 LGASYDGIK
+1367 
-1376 VYCDIA
+1376 
-1382 ELASAVGWLVDDAAG
+1382 
-1397 QSEGAGTEESAGIA
+1397 
-1411 GIITGILTIDL
+1411 
-1422 GGIVKELSANADGI
+1422 
-1436 TTTVDIGGILEY
+1436 
-1448 FTETDIKLGDVT
+1448 
-1460 LEYTFGE
+1460 
-1467 GGGRLSG
+1467 
-1474 TALGGGLTMSV
+1474 
-1485 TGSDAEIS
+1485 
-1493 APDTEEYY
+1493 
-1501 DLTALVNSIYEIFE
+1501 
-1515 SNTVRVL
+1515 
-1522 LDITGE
+1522 
-1528 ALSEILA
+1528 
-1535 ENGIT
+1535 
-1540 GADELLAGANIHVSG
+1540 
-1555 NIDID
+1555 
-1560 TLAVKGTLSFSGAD
+1560 
-1574 RTYFAADVFY
+1574 
-1584 SYDEDGYGDIYLSIT
+1584 
-1599 ELLGSECNIKVYGNI
+1599 
-1614 GDMISSVEELIGTA
+1614 
-1628 TEGGSADGAASDAEV
+1628 
-1643 SQVADIVS
+1643 
-1651 QILSINLGSIVR
+1651 
-1663 WLRIDEY
+1663 
-1670 GVYASV
+1670 
-1676 DIDNLLGSLTGTEL
+1676 
-1690 GLGSMQ
+1690 
-1696 MQYDGHFLSGTA
+1696 
-1708 MNGGLELLLYGS
+1708 LELLLYGS

-1726 PDPDAYLDIV
+1726 PAPDAYLDIV

-1813 IYNAGAADDEPLVQ
+1813 IYNAGAADDEPLVK
-1827 LAINEV
+1827 LTINEV

-1841 MDRFGEDLNGLIA
+1841 IDRFGEDLNGLIA

-1871 DDSQLVSVLTGGDST
+1871 DDSRLVAIFAGDDSVGN
-1886 GSDVAGILQLI
+1886 DVAGILQLI
-1897 LGIFNDGYEEGTVG
+1897 LGIFNGEYEDGTLG
-1911 NALAELLDG
+1911 NVLTELFDG
-1920 LYSALLKGGMD
+1920 LFSDLLEGGFG

-1943 LNVTFGADPDKGL
+1943 LNVTFGADPDEGL

-1966 GFNAGVSAGTGSYAP
+1966 VFNAGVSAGTGSYAP

-2036 DNSGIEALKGVAVNA
+2036 DNSDIEALKGVAVNA

-2144 AAADSTFED
+2144 AAAASTFED
-2153 IATYGGPAAGPESDN
+2153 IATYGGSAAGQESDN

-2235 DWLTVNAQPDKDIV
+2235 DWLTVNAQPDKDVV

-2407 WDFVANNVNLDIG
+2407 WDLVANNVNLDIG

-2467 LNGVNCEYFFGIPD
+2467 LNGVNCEYSFGIPD
-2481 NLLENLGLANAN
+2481 NLLENLRLANAN

-2541 TVNLSM
+2541 TLNLSM

-2649 YENGIYPSSD
+2649 YENGVYPAPDS
-2659 ANGNIVVYLW
+2659 NGNIVVYLW
-2669 NNGGVNEAYASY
+2669 NNGGVNEVYASY

-2706 YSVEENGVV
+2706 YSVEENGVA

-2720 SNEHSNEPHY
+2720 SNEHSYAAHY

-2735 GSGISEY
+2735 TGDIGKY
-2742 YSNDSVLVLENEIN
+2742 YNGATLVLENEIN

-2771 ESTGRNKDDSEL
+2771 TGTGRNKGNSNL
-2783 RNNSAGSLKNVVVP
+2783 ANNPDGSLKNVVVP
-2797 DKIKWIGGRAFLDN
+2797 ENIKWVGGRAFLDN
-2811 KGIQSI
+2811 KGIQSV

-2831 FYNMHGT
+2831 FYNMYGT

-2879 CFSRTTDWI
+2879 CFSRTTNWI

-2929 DVIFSGLQFVTTAS
+2929 DVIFSGLQFVTTDS

-2988 SLAEEQEQERYY
+2988 SLAEGQEQERYY

-3205 LYSDSSFVAEVSGI
+3205 LYANADFSTDITLNATI
-3219 SESCTIIYARWAFN
+3219 STECTIIFARWAFSVNIGKLENASVTIDNNSYYEGDEVNYKISFDKDNECNFN
-3233 VSTSTNNADVDI
+3233 VTPSDSSITIDGDTS
-3245 TASSLTGKTTVF
+3245 
-3257 YEKEEVKFTVSYDG
+3257 
-3271 LTGNSF
+3271 GNS
-3277 SVKAGDT
+3277 AGSYSFT
-3284 KIDCKSDGNN
+3284 
-3294 GHKFEMPASNVT
+3294 MPPCNVT
-3306 IDASSCIAA
+3306 ISASSCIAA

-3329 EDLTGDELLLVWNL
+3329 EDLTGEELLLVWNL

-3365 IINLIFSDGTKVKV
+3365 IINLIFSDGTEVKV

>member
-11 LKIILCC
+11 LKIIICC

-41 EKEPPVVDSAVN
+41 EKEPTVVDSAVN

-137 VPGGNEE
+137 VPDGNEE

-435 RLSGDGTAA
+435 GLSGDGTAA
-444 ADEGDSADEGG
+444 ADEGGSADEGG

-470 VEYDGG
+470 EEYDGG

-497 EQDGGDA
+497 KQDGGDA

-529 LEPSEGEIISHEESE
+529 LEPSAGEIISHEESE

-610 AAAFALSDINSG
+610 AASFTLSDINAG

-676 RLSSGDGAEGVS
+676 RLSSGDVAEGVS
-688 EDSEGAVSAADGS
+688 EGSEGVVSAADGS
-701 DMVSLI
+701 DIVSLI

-784 IYGSDAAV
+784 IYGSDAAID
-792 GGIEKDDY
+792 GIEKDDY
-800 LDLDELIGSVAG
+800 LDLDELIGSVG
-812 VIDSA
+812 GIINSA
-817 VVEINLKISG
+817 VVEINLEISG
-827 GALADV
+827 EALADV

-848 LVLDIEGSVSASEL
+848 LVLEIEGSVSASEL
-862 EARLELSLHDE
+862 EARLALSLHDE

-969 ITTTVDIGGILEYF
+969 LTTTVDIDGILEYF

-1148 GDMISSVEEL
+1148 GDIISSVEEL
-1158 IGTATEGGSADGAAS
+1158 IGTVAGGDTAGGAAS
-1173 DAEVSQVAD
+1173 GAEVSQVAD

-1217 SLTGTELGLGSMQ
+1217 SL
-1230 MQYDGHFLSGT
+1230 
-1241 AMNGGLELL
+1241 A
-1250 LYGSDAAVGGIEK
+1250 
-1263 DDYLDLDELIGSVAG
+1263 
-1278 VIDSAVVEINLK
+1278 
-1290 ISGGALADV
+1290 
-1299 LASNGIVDLGDSA
+1299 
-1312 DGLVLDIEGSVSAS
+1312 
-1326 ELEARLEL
+1326 
-1334 SLHDENKIY
+1334 
-1343 FAADAY
+1343 
-1349 YVYGGE
+1349 
-1355 GYGTAYIDLTHI
+1355 
-1367 LGASYDGIK
+1367 
-1376 VYCDIA
+1376 
-1382 ELASAVGWLVDDAAG
+1382 
-1397 QSEGAGTEESAGIA
+1397 
-1411 GIITGILTIDL
+1411 
-1422 GGIVKELSANADGI
+1422 
-1436 TTTVDIGGILEY
+1436 
-1448 FTETDIKLGDVT
+1448 
-1460 LEYTFGE
+1460 
-1467 GGGRLSG
+1467 
-1474 TALGGGLTMSV
+1474 
-1485 TGSDAEIS
+1485 
-1493 APDTEEYY
+1493 
-1501 DLTALVNSIYEIFE
+1501 
-1515 SNTVRVL
+1515 
-1522 LDITGE
+1522 
-1528 ALSEILA
+1528 
-1535 ENGIT
+1535 
-1540 GADELLAGANIHVSG
+1540 
-1555 NIDID
+1555 
-1560 TLAVKGTLSFSGAD
+1560 
-1574 RTYFAADVFY
+1574 
-1584 SYDEDGYGDIYLSIT
+1584 
-1599 ELLGSECNIKVYGNI
+1599 
-1614 GDMISSVEELIGTA
+1614 
-1628 TEGGSADGAASDAEV
+1628 
-1643 SQVADIVS
+1643 
-1651 QILSINLGSIVR
+1651 
-1663 WLRIDEY
+1663 
-1670 GVYASV
+1670 
-1676 DIDNLLGSLTGTEL
+1676 GTEL

-1726 PDPDAYLDIV
+1726 PAPDAYLDIV

-1781 AVWDDVSLVSLALD
+1781 AVWDDAALVSLALD
-1795 LTFAT
+1795 FTVAT
-1800 GGKDGTSENTVKL
+1800 GGADGTSENSVKL
-1813 IYNAGAADDEPLVQ
+1813 IYNAGAAGDEPLVQ

-1841 MDRFGEDLNGLIA
+1841 IDRFGEDIKGLIA

-1871 DDSQLVSVLTGGDST
+1871 DDSRLVAIFAGDDSVGN
-1886 GSDVAGILQLI
+1886 DVAGILQLI
-1897 LGIFNDGYEEGTVG
+1897 LGIFNGEYEDGTLG
-1911 NALAELLDG
+1911 NVLTELFDG
-1920 LYSALLKGGMD
+1920 LFSDLLEGGMD

-1943 LNVTFGADPDKGL
+1943 LNVTFGADPDERL

-1966 GFNAGVSAGTGSYAP
+1966 VFKAGVSAGTGLYAP

-2036 DNSGIEALKGVAVNA
+2036 DNSDIEALKGVAVNA

-2144 AAADSTFED
+2144 AAAASTFED
-2153 IATYGGPAAGPESDN
+2153 IATYGGSAAGPESDN

-2265 ADLIDDVNKFVSSN
+2265 ADLIDDMGKFLPSYNIDTAGRTLYSLTGGKIDVKVNLSDVAGSGVDDLLQWLAENGLTVQLNNIDIVIGLDANSELYFSLEANTVENTLDLLGSLWSYTIVEANTIGVTYSN
-2279 KEGNGTVYTFY
+2279 GVITLSKGTGNG
-2290 TQSMAMEYS
+2290 Q
-2299 VIKINIKDLYVSI
+2299 I
-2312 GILDGEL
+2312 
-2319 YVSAEGEISI
+2319 
-2329 SIDLFDIGEDW
+2329 
-2340 DIDIAG
+2340 
-2346 VDFGLTLYND
+2346 
-2356 YLTFARDVGGARPYY
+2356 Y
-2371 WVMTPDYFLENLF
+2371 WVMTPEYFIDNMFVNDNDE
-2384 AKQDDGAGT
+2384 T

-2398 WLFSISSGT
+2398 WLLGTSSTIWNIVSNSIADLVSDISSGT
-2407 WDFVANNVNLDIG
+2407 ALPQELYFYG
-2420 SDEDAPVT
+2420 
-2428 VDIGGGTADTAAD
+2428 
-2441 SSENADQ
+2441 ENSVL
-2448 NSGGIAVTNYVN
+2448 NSGLNNLIALADDPADGEQAILLADYLSGYQIKLGDTTVSYNDYTPDTN
-2460 YFISKIV
+2460 
-2467 LNGVNCEYFFGIPD
+2467 LT
-2481 NLLENLGLANAN
+2481 LGSG
-2493 DFYAFSVADGV
+2493 DYYAFSLNAGNITGDVLSVLDIALTSNSDSDNIGLDGVSAYGSLDDILTFTFNIGTSSSLAEVPDYFSDAMDRAAEILGTGSYELKLGEEVEADGDYATITNGGV
-2504 IDSLTGGALTMLD
+2504 KIESSNASGNDFVYDTTYELADNYYKVNIYAEDGSLIDSYGLRYGSTLHFYQTAGLGEDDTLTIYLD
-2517 VGITRDQSN
+2517 EN
-2526 GIGSVIAD
+2526 GEVYSDV
-2534 TSLGGQL
+2534 TLQL
-2541 TVNLSM
+2541 TSVNLS
-2547 QYQPERDMVEN
+2547 ELD
-2558 YFNAASEAAK
+2558 K
-2568 SYSGDSAY
+2568 DGD
-2576 DFSNEIGYED
+2576 EIIEF
-2586 YSDYYRGTYVAGV
+2586 TQ
-2599 KVEPLVDGA
+2599 
-2608 TDFNYV
+2608 
-2614 YAEDIVND
+2614 
-2622 YYSITVRGLDGG
+2622 
-2634 TIYSGNLKHGDTINF
+2634 DT
-2649 YENGIYPSSD
+2649 
-2659 ANGNIVVYLW
+2659 VVYQQ
-2669 NNGGVNEAYASY
+2669 
-2681 TIDGGHTAGNKPE
+2681 
-2694 GNTLVFTAATVE
+2694 TV
-2706 YSVEENGVV
+2706 NGVV
-2715 YTFVG
+2715 YQFVG
-2720 SNEHSNEPHY
+2720 STSNIVDENGVHIPHY
-2730 AITGT
+2730 KITSASLDKKYT
-2735 GSGISEY
+2735 RIE
-2742 YSNDSVLVLENEIN
+2742 NPETLVLENEFKYN
-2756 GFPVVEIASG
+2756 GSTYPVCEIEGDTGDNGG
-2766 AFDNS
+2766 AF
-2771 ESTGRNKDDSEL
+2771 GKAL
-2783 RNNSAGSLKNVVVP
+2783 LKNVVVP
-2797 DKIKWIGGRAFLDN
+2797 ENITYVGERAFLDN
-2811 KGIQSI
+2811 YGMISA
-2817 VFLAPSVEF
+2817 VFLADEV
-2826 SNDMT
+2826 T
-2831 FYNMHGT
+2831 FAGAT
-2838 NGGNSSA
+2838 DGNTY
-2845 DKQNFPFYGCGTDDS
+2845 PFYGCSESDGGTTTKLTVYFNSINNS
-2860 NTNLKIYYNST
+2860 NVAPSSETN
-2871 ISTSNYIF
+2871 SNYTVRNV
-2879 CFSRTTDWI
+2879 SDRWN
-2888 GRETLHY
+2888 HY
-2895 VNSAGGEVHSAG
+2895 RYSTEMRMDGWLYGLYHDDYYFPAYGEG
-2907 TWTYIEY
+2907 TWTYIDGYVVEI
-2914 ALSEDSVINEAGLSE
+2914 SDEDSEELAMDDEAIL
-2929 DVIFSGLQFVTTAS
+2929 SGLGNPVVAGEISSETYAQMAETVLVNINNYTA
-2943 VSADMIAE
+2943 DHY
-2951 IVLENI
+2951 
-2957 DAFTAENCGY
+2957 GY
-2967 INGYYVDVIVE
+2967 INGFKVAVE
-2978 QVNNRATVTV
+2978 PVTGTGAQTAVVKITNDMANAWRESIGNSATVTV
-2988 SLAEEQEQERYY
+2988 TNDSGTSEE
-3000 AADSLEISSTV
+3000 V
-3011 EGADTELD
+3011 VLD
-3019 LFEITYAEFKPYG
+3019 IAY
-3032 ADGRIFVKADSDVI
+3032 ADGATVVVAGKTFVTPNSAVTISLNSAYASDYDLVSYDDNTVDSVTYTFDEE
-3046 FTLKQEF
+3046 FTVDFVQSSVTIKEHETTYVSVYSEVSVEYIYNGANVAEQLAGSENIYLIP
-3053 ADYYSLSKVGDNEAD
+3053 DY
-3068 GDSYVFDSM
+3068 
-3077 TDAVNFGKITLD
+3077 AVNGTLP
-3089 FEAIGNYVTVY
+3089 AIATSEDNH
-3100 SDISF
+3100 
-3105 AYGGAQYAGD
+3105 
-3115 SSANQMLVGASV
+3115 
-3127 TELGIPSTTNSGYY
+3127 Y
-3141 FLGWATNGNSGL
+3141 FLGWANKDATGNYQ
-3153 EFNSAV
+3153 FVASATV
-3159 ADSAIYYA
+3159 DVFYEEGASELTTPVYYA
-3167 IWVNSSVPL
+3167 IWAYNESQKLTSTYSVASDTADLPGVSVIKAAEGSVYSWYTNKDFTGNAITTLADL
-3176 NLSPIISG
+3176 NG
-3184 SSVTSADI
+3184 STI
-3192 VKADSNSQGSDPK
+3192 V
-3205 LYSDSSFVAEVSGI
+3205 
-3219 SESCTIIYARWAFN
+3219 YARLQFKLEFN
-3233 VSTSTNNADVDI
+3233 
-3245 TASSLTGKTTVF
+3245 LTFGG
-3257 YEKEEVKFTVSYDG
+3257 SN
-3271 LTGNSF
+3271 L
-3277 SVKAGDT
+3277 
-3284 KIDCKSDGNN
+3284 IIDGNN
-3294 GHKFEMPASNVT
+3294 RG
-3306 IDASSCIAA
+3306 
-3315 GSLITLADGSQKKV
+3315 G
-3329 EDLTGDELLLVWNL
+3329 DLKHL
-3343 ETGTFDTAPIVFID
+3343 E
-3357 SDAECEYE
+3357 Y
-3365 IINLIFSDGTKVKV
+3365 
-3379 ISEHAFWD
+3379 
-3387 YDLNEY
+3387 Y
-3393 VYLDRYAGKYIG
+3393 VYE
-3405 HWFNKQTT
+3405 
-3413 DDDGNFANTAVQ
+3413 GNYV
-3425 LTDVVITYEVTSAY
+3425 S
-3439 SPVTYSHLCYYVN
+3439 VTYSHGSHRHGLFGMYNSAYTQVSVTLSESVNQSETQLVSFYLQSTSNNSNTRCFYPTNYV
-3452 GMLSMPGGI
+3452 GDWSYDTVLSDSNRLDDDDICRSAATKIII
-3461 SGLFNIFEVDP
+3461 SGN
-3472 DTMMYDREAMEAD
+3472 AS
-3485 IAEYGLF
+3485 IAY
-3492 TYEDFEGLISE
+3492 T
-3503 EVFEAFNGKYLKVA
+3503 A
-3517 IGKGILTWDDIFY
+3517 
-3530 LVERYSQFF
+3530 

>member
-137 VPGGNEE
+137 VPDGNEE

-247 FESISMEVTF
+247 FQSISMEVTF

-435 RLSGDGTAA
+435 GLSGDGTAA
-444 ADEGDSADEGG
+444 ADEGGSADEGG

-470 VEYDGG
+470 EEYDGG

-497 EQDGGDA
+497 KQDGGDA
-504 ATYSLNSAQIGGI
+504 ATYSLNTAQIGGI

-529 LEPSEGEIISHEESE
+529 LEPSAGEIISHEESE

-610 AAAFALSDINSG
+610 AASFTLSDINAG

-676 RLSSGDGAEGVS
+676 RLSSGDVAEDVS
-688 EDSEGAVSAADGS
+688 EGSEGAVSAADGS
-701 DMVSLI
+701 DIVSLI

-784 IYGSDAAV
+784 IYGSDTAV

-800 LDLDELIGSVAG
+800 LDLDELIGSVG
-812 VIDSA
+812 GIINSA
-817 VVEINLKISG
+817 VVEINLEISG
-827 GALADV
+827 EALADV

-848 LVLDIEGSVSASEL
+848 LVLEIEGSVSASEL
-862 EARLELSLHDE
+862 EARLALSLHDE
-873 NKIYFAADAY
+873 NKIYLAADAY

-889 GYGTA
+889 DYGTA

-900 ILGASYD
+900 ILGARYD

-930 GQSEGA
+930 GQTEGA

-957 GIVKELSANADG
+957 GIVKELSTNADG
-969 ITTTVDIGGILEYF
+969 LTTTVDIDGILEYF
-983 TETDIKLGDVT
+983 TETDITLGDVT
-994 LEYTFG
+994 LEYTLG
-1000 EGGGRLSG
+1000 EGVGKLSG

-1148 GDMISSVEEL
+1148 GDIISSVEEL
-1158 IGTATEGGSADGAAS
+1158 IGTVAGGGTAGGAAS
-1173 DAEVSQVAD
+1173 
-1182 IVSQILSI
+1182 
-1190 NLGSIVR
+1190 G
-1197 WLRIDE
+1197 
-1203 YGVYASVDIDNLLG
+1203 
-1217 SLTGTELGLGSMQ
+1217 
-1230 MQYDGHFLSGT
+1230 
-1241 AMNGGLELL
+1241 
-1250 LYGSDAAVGGIEK
+1250 
-1263 DDYLDLDELIGSVAG
+1263 
-1278 VIDSAVVEINLK
+1278 
-1290 ISGGALADV
+1290 
-1299 LASNGIVDLGDSA
+1299 
-1312 DGLVLDIEGSVSAS
+1312 
-1326 ELEARLEL
+1326 
-1334 SLHDENKIY
+1334 
-1343 FAADAY
+1343 
-1349 YVYGGE
+1349 
-1355 GYGTAYIDLTHI
+1355 
-1367 LGASYDGIK
+1367 
-1376 VYCDIA
+1376 
-1382 ELASAVGWLVDDAAG
+1382 
-1397 QSEGAGTEESAGIA
+1397 
-1411 GIITGILTIDL
+1411 
-1422 GGIVKELSANADGI
+1422 
-1436 TTTVDIGGILEY
+1436 
-1448 FTETDIKLGDVT
+1448 
-1460 LEYTFGE
+1460 
-1467 GGGRLSG
+1467 
-1474 TALGGGLTMSV
+1474 
-1485 TGSDAEIS
+1485 
-1493 APDTEEYY
+1493 
-1501 DLTALVNSIYEIFE
+1501 
-1515 SNTVRVL
+1515 
-1522 LDITGE
+1522 
-1528 ALSEILA
+1528 
-1535 ENGIT
+1535 
-1540 GADELLAGANIHVSG
+1540 
-1555 NIDID
+1555 
-1560 TLAVKGTLSFSGAD
+1560 
-1574 RTYFAADVFY
+1574 
-1584 SYDEDGYGDIYLSIT
+1584 
-1599 ELLGSECNIKVYGNI
+1599 
-1614 GDMISSVEELIGTA
+1614 
-1628 TEGGSADGAASDAEV
+1628 AEV

-1774 SVSGEGE
+1774 SVSGKGE

-1800 GGKDGTSENTVKL
+1800 GGKDGMSENTVKL
-1813 IYNAGAADDEPLVQ
+1813 IYNAGAAGDEPLVK
-1827 LAINEV
+1827 LTINEV

-1841 MDRFGEDLNGLIA
+1841 IDRFGEDLNGLIA

-1871 DDSQLVSVLTGGDST
+1871 DDSRLVAIFAGDDSVGN
-1886 GSDVAGILQLI
+1886 DVAGILQLI
-1897 LGIFNDGYEEGTVG
+1897 LGIFNGEYEDGTLG

-1931 IEDGQLTVNVGG
+1931 IEDGQLTVSVGG

-1956 YLSGSVENIA
+1956 YLSGSAEDVGN
-1966 GFNAGVSAGTGSYAP
+1966 FNVRVTAGTGSYAP

-2144 AAADSTFED
+2144 AAAASTFED
-2153 IATYGGPAAGPESDN
+2153 IATYGGSAAGPESDN

-2235 DWLTVNAQPDKDIV
+2235 DWLTVNAQPDKDVV

-2329 SIDLFDIGEDW
+2329 SIDLFDLGEDR

-2356 YLTFARDVGGARPYY
+2356 YLTFARDVGSARPYY

-2568 SYSGDSAY
+2568 IYSGDSAY

-2599 KVEPLVDGA
+2599 KIEPLNGA
-2608 TDFNYV
+2608 EDFNYM

-2622 YYSITVRGLDGG
+2622 YYSVIVLDSDGNE
-2634 TIYSGNLKHGDTINF
+2634 IYNGKLKHGDRINF
-2649 YENGIYPSSD
+2649 YSNGIYPSPD

-2720 SNEHSNEPHY
+2720 SNEHDLIAHY
-2730 AITGT
+2730 EVTMAVAGDVISAYYENGT
-2735 GSGISEY
+2735 T
-2742 YSNDSVLVLENEIN
+2742 LVLRNEI
-2756 GFPVVEIASG
+2756 GDYPVSEIADN
-2766 AFDNS
+2766 AFNNS
-2771 ESTGRNKDDSEL
+2771 DSE
-2783 RNNSAGSLKNVVVP
+2783 NGYNYNTGKTPNIPETSLKNVLVP
-2797 DKIKWIGGRAFLDN
+2797 ENIVYVGAGAFIDN
-2811 KGIQSI
+2811 KGIQSV
-2817 VFLAPSVEF
+2817 VFLADNVTLGGVA
-2826 SNDMT
+2826 DD
-2831 FYNMHGT
+2831 GT
-2838 NGGNSSA
+2838 T
-2845 DKQNFPFYGCGTDDS
+2845 PFYGCSVSESDYGTKL
-2860 NTNLKIYYNST
+2860 TVYYNSILFEGVQYSRD
-2871 ISTSNYIF
+2871 ISSSEGSGSGIFNNPEDIWTYYTNYTDGFLNATRHYMYLSAISN
-2879 CFSRTTDWI
+2879 SD
-2888 GRETLHY
+2888 
-2895 VNSAGGEVHSAG
+2895 NSGES
-2907 TWTYIEY
+2907 WTYIGGY
-2914 ALSEDSVINEAGLSE
+2914 TIAISTDDKNTLAMDDEAIL
-2929 DVIFSGLQFVTTAS
+2929 SGLGNPVVAGEISSETYAQ
-2943 VSADMIAE
+2943 MAE
-2951 IVLENI
+2951 TVLVNI
-2957 DAFTAENCGY
+2957 NNYTAEHNYY
-2967 INGYYVDVIVE
+2967 INGFTVSVEPVTGIGAQTATIKITKDMNNAWYKSIGDSVTTTVTNDDGTTTDVLLDIAYEAGATAVVAGKTFVAPNSTVTISLDSTYASDYDLVSFDGNMAADNSVTYKFGKDFTADFV
-2978 QVNNRATVTV
+2978 QKSATVQEHIPVYV
-2988 SLAEEQEQERYY
+2988 SFYSEVPVEYLYNGENVVETLTGSDNIYLIPDYAVGGTLPAIATSAE
-3000 AADSLEISSTV
+3000 
-3011 EGADTELD
+3011 
-3019 LFEITYAEFKPYG
+3019 
-3032 ADGRIFVKADSDVI
+3032 
-3046 FTLKQEF
+3046 
-3053 ADYYSLSKVGDNEAD
+3053 NH
-3068 GDSYVFDSM
+3068 
-3077 TDAVNFGKITLD
+3077 
-3089 FEAIGNYVTVY
+3089 
-3100 SDISF
+3100 
-3105 AYGGAQYAGD
+3105 
-3115 SSANQMLVGASV
+3115 
-3127 TELGIPSTTNSGYY
+3127 Y
-3141 FLGWATNGNSGL
+3141 FLGWADRDVNDNYQ
-3153 EFNSAV
+3153 FV
-3159 ADSAIYYA
+3159 ANASVSTFYDKGDTSLVIPAYYA
-3167 IWVNSSVPL
+3167 IWAESSRALSAIIVDGI
-3176 NLSPIISG
+3176 NLPTNVANI
-3184 SSVTSADI
+3184 
-3192 VKADSNSQGSDPK
+3192 DSQNMDGTFYNW
-3205 LYSDSSFVAEVSGI
+3205 YSDSSFASDK
-3219 SESCTIIYARWAFN
+3219 TIASLSTNTIVYARWQFDLVVSGKVVTDCYSSDIIINNTEQDRYSLKILEGDQIYLYEQEADKVYYLYQYIDGFN
-3233 VSTSTNNADVDI
+3233 DIKIVDDMRI
-3245 TASSLTGKTTVF
+3245 
-3257 YEKEEVKFTVSYDG
+3257 
-3271 LTGNSF
+3271 
-3277 SVKAGDT
+3277 KAKPWVLG
-3284 KIDCKSDGNN
+3284 GNN
-3294 GHKFEMPASNVT
+3294 TQIVTVAINGNDCLSFGVETAFKIESN
-3306 IDASSCIAA
+3306 
-3315 GSLITLADGSQKKV
+3315 
-3329 EDLTGDELLLVWNL
+3329 
-3343 ETGTFDTAPIVFID
+3343 
-3357 SDAECEYE
+3357 
-3365 IINLIFSDGTKVKV
+3365 INLT
-3379 ISEHAFWD
+3379 
-3387 YDLNEY
+3387 
-3393 VYLDRYAGKYIG
+3393 
-3405 HWFNKQTT
+3405 
-3413 DDDGNFANTAVQ
+3413 
-3425 LTDVVITYEVTSAY
+3425 ITY
-3439 SPVTYSHLCYYVN
+3439 
-3452 GMLSMPGGI
+3452 
-3461 SGLFNIFEVDP
+3461 
-3472 DTMMYDREAMEAD
+3472 
-3485 IAEYGLF
+3485 
-3492 TYEDFEGLISE
+3492 
-3503 EVFEAFNGKYLKVA
+3503 
-3517 IGKGILTWDDIFY
+3517 
-3530 LVERYSQFF
+3530 

>member
-137 VPGGNEE
+137 VPDGNEE

-435 RLSGDGTAA
+435 GLSGDGTAA

-470 VEYDGG
+470 EEYDGG

-504 ATYSLNSAQIGGI
+504 ATYSLNTAQIGGI

-529 LEPSEGEIISHEESE
+529 LEPSAGEIISHEESE

-676 RLSSGDGAEGVS
+676 RLSSGDVAEGVS
-688 EDSEGAVSAADGS
+688 EGSEGVVSAADGS
-701 DMVSLI
+701 DIVSLI

-817 VVEINLKISG
+817 VVEINLEISG

-862 EARLELSLHDE
+862 EARLALSLHDE

-936 GTEESA
+936 GTEENA

-1098 KGTLSFSG
+1098 KGTLLFSG

-1148 GDMISSVEEL
+1148 GDIISSVEEL
-1158 IGTATEGGSADGAAS
+1158 IGTVTGGDTAGGAAS

-1217 SLTGTELGLGSMQ
+1217 SLTGTKLGLGSMQ

-1241 AMNGGLELL
+1241 AMNGDMELL
-1250 LYGSDAAVGGIEK
+1250 I
-1263 DDYLDLDELIGSVAG
+1263 
-1278 VIDSAVVEINLK
+1278 
-1290 ISGGALADV
+1290 
-1299 LASNGIVDLGDSA
+1299 
-1312 DGLVLDIEGSVSAS
+1312 
-1326 ELEARLEL
+1326 
-1334 SLHDENKIY
+1334 
-1343 FAADAY
+1343 
-1349 YVYGGE
+1349 
-1355 GYGTAYIDLTHI
+1355 
-1367 LGASYDGIK
+1367 
-1376 VYCDIA
+1376 
-1382 ELASAVGWLVDDAAG
+1382 
-1397 QSEGAGTEESAGIA
+1397 
-1411 GIITGILTIDL
+1411 
-1422 GGIVKELSANADGI
+1422 
-1436 TTTVDIGGILEY
+1436 
-1448 FTETDIKLGDVT
+1448 
-1460 LEYTFGE
+1460 
-1467 GGGRLSG
+1467 
-1474 TALGGGLTMSV
+1474 
-1485 TGSDAEIS
+1485 
-1493 APDTEEYY
+1493 
-1501 DLTALVNSIYEIFE
+1501 
-1515 SNTVRVL
+1515 
-1522 LDITGE
+1522 
-1528 ALSEILA
+1528 
-1535 ENGIT
+1535 
-1540 GADELLAGANIHVSG
+1540 
-1555 NIDID
+1555 
-1560 TLAVKGTLSFSGAD
+1560 
-1574 RTYFAADVFY
+1574 
-1584 SYDEDGYGDIYLSIT
+1584 
-1599 ELLGSECNIKVYGNI
+1599 
-1614 GDMISSVEELIGTA
+1614 
-1628 TEGGSADGAASDAEV
+1628 
-1643 SQVADIVS
+1643 
-1651 QILSINLGSIVR
+1651 
-1663 WLRIDEY
+1663 
-1670 GVYASV
+1670 
-1676 DIDNLLGSLTGTEL
+1676 
-1690 GLGSMQ
+1690 
-1696 MQYDGHFLSGTA
+1696 
-1708 MNGGLELLLYGS
+1708 YGS

-1726 PDPDAYLDIV
+1726 PDSDAYLNIV

-1800 GGKDGTSENTVKL
+1800 GGKDGTSENSVKL
-1813 IYNAGAADDEPLVQ
+1813 IYNAGAAGDEPLVQ

-1841 MDRFGEDLNGLIA
+1841 LDQFGEDIKGLIA
-1854 AINNL
+1854 AINSL

-1897 LGIFNDGYEEGTVG
+1897 LGIFNDEYEDGTLG
-1911 NALAELLDG
+1911 NVLTELFDG
-1920 LYSALLKGGMD
+1920 LFSDLLEGGFG
-1931 IEDGQLTVNVGG
+1931 IEDGQLTVSVGG
-1943 LNVTFGADPDKGL
+1943 MNVTFGADPDEGL

-1966 GFNAGVSAGTGSYAP
+1966 VFNAGVSAGTGLYAP

-2036 DNSGIEALKGVAVNA
+2036 DNSDIEALKGVAVNA

-2144 AAADSTFED
+2144 AAAASTFED
-2153 IATYGGPAAGPESDN
+2153 IATYGGSAAGPESDN

-2265 ADLIDDVNKFVSSN
+2265 ADLIDDVNKFVSSRQDML
-2279 KEGNGTVYTFY
+2279 YTF
-2290 TQSMAMEYS
+2290 TGDITIGVTALGF
-2299 VIKINIKDLYVSI
+2299 INL
-2312 GILDGEL
+2312 
-2319 YVSAEGEISI
+2319 EISI
-2329 SIDLFDIGEDW
+2329 SGISLTLGINESGQFYASIVGNLSGDFVEESTIGATFTDNLITLARDIGTDKE
-2340 DIDIAG
+2340 
-2346 VDFGLTLYND
+2346 LY
-2356 YLTFARDVGGARPYY
+2356 
-2371 WVMTPDYFLENLF
+2371 WIMTPEYFVDHMFDKTPGNNMF
-2384 AKQDDGAGT
+2384 P
-2393 DSPLR
+2393 DSPLH
-2398 WLFSISSGT
+2398 WLTRMSL
-2407 WDFVANNVNLDIG
+2407 WDTIAGILQENVDIG
-2420 SDEDAPVT
+2420 SGANSPEEWYLYD
-2428 VDIGGGTADTAAD
+2428 TADTAAGTAVRQNEQPISASQYISAFMASIGD
-2441 SSENADQ
+2441 TSYSFNGSDGILNNLAFDDITSGYYAASLNA
-2448 NSGGIAVTNYVN
+2448 
-2460 YFISKIV
+2460 
-2467 LNGVNCEYFFGIPD
+2467 
-2481 NLLENLGLANAN
+2481 
-2493 DFYAFSVADGV
+2493 
-2504 IDSLTGGALTMLD
+2504 GALTDNIVNTIDIGIARDDNNGIKSLNAYLALSQYVDITANIDLKYDRTKNAVVNHFDSAVSAAKDLMGEDYEFDFNAKDD
-2517 VGITRDQSN
+2517 VGYAQSAF
-2526 GIGSVIAD
+2526 GS
-2534 TSLGGQL
+2534 
-2541 TVNLSM
+2541 
-2547 QYQPERDMVEN
+2547 
-2558 YFNAASEAAK
+2558 
-2568 SYSGDSAY
+2568 
-2576 DFSNEIGYED
+2576 
-2586 YSDYYRGTYVAGV
+2586 V
-2599 KVEPLVDGA
+2599 KVEKYEDDLAYDYTYTYAADYHTAIVHMADGSTQTRKLRYGSTIYLYDSA
-2608 TDFNYV
+2608 NPDP
-2614 YAEDIVND
+2614 
-2622 YYSITVRGLDGG
+2622 DGDGYIIAYEAQDG
-2634 TIYSGNLKHGDTINF
+2634 TIYPHVVLDNEQPTT
-2649 YENGIYPSSD
+2649 YEFTERLIK
-2659 ANGNIVVYLW
+2659 L
-2669 NNGGVNEAYASY
+2669 NE
-2681 TIDGGHTAGNKPE
+2681 
-2694 GNTLVFTAATVE
+2694 TV
-2706 YSVEENGVV
+2706 NGVA

-2720 SNEHSNEPHY
+2720 SNEHNYAAHY

-2735 GSGISEY
+2735 TSDIGKY
-2742 YSNDSVLVLENEIN
+2742 YDGTTLVLENEIY
-2756 GFPVVEIASG
+2756 GFPVSEIRDS
-2766 AFDNS
+2766 AFRNHNN
-2771 ESTGRNKDDSEL
+2771 ESAEFTLDS
-2783 RNNSAGSLKNVVVP
+2783 VVVP
-2797 DKIKWIGGRAFLDN
+2797 ETIVYVGAEAFKDNYGIKEV
-2811 KGIQSI
+2811 
-2817 VFLAPSVEF
+2817 VFLADTVTLGGVA
-2826 SNDMT
+2826 DD
-2831 FYNMHGT
+2831 GT
-2838 NGGNSSA
+2838 T
-2845 DKQNFPFYGCGTDDS
+2845 PFYGCSDANGST
-2860 NTNLKIYYNST
+2860 NTLLTVYYNKIVFAGST
-2871 ISTSNYIF
+2871 YQNDIEKTNDSSSIVVTNP
-2879 CFSRTTDWI
+2879 TD
-2888 GRETLHY
+2888 
-2895 VNSAGGEVHSAG
+2895 
-2907 TWTYIEY
+2907 TWTYFRNQQGSGWNAGSRYYYYFSAISNADNSGESWTY
-2914 ALSEDSVINEAGLSE
+2914 IDGYTIDISAEDNDALAMDGEAIL
-2929 DVIFSGLQFVTTAS
+2929 SGLGNPVAAGEISSETYTQMAETVLANINNYTA
-2943 VSADMIAE
+2943 AHY
-2951 IVLENI
+2951 
-2957 DAFTAENCGY
+2957 GY
-2967 INGYYVDVIVE
+2967 INGFKVAVE
-2978 QVNNRATVTV
+2978 PVTGTGAQTAVVKITNDMANAWRESIGNSATVTV
-2988 SLAEEQEQERYY
+2988 TNDDGTSEE
-3000 AADSLEISSTV
+3000 V
-3011 EGADTELD
+3011 VLD
-3019 LFEITYAEFKPYG
+3019 IAY
-3032 ADGRIFVKADSDVI
+3032 ADGATVVVAGKTFVTPNSAVTISLNSAYASDYDLVSLGGNTVDSVTYTFYEEFTVDFVQSSVTIKEHETTYVSVYSEVSVEYIFNGANVAEQLAGSENI
-3046 FTLKQEF
+3046 YLIP
-3053 ADYYSLSKVGDNEAD
+3053 DY
-3068 GDSYVFDSM
+3068 
-3077 TDAVNFGKITLD
+3077 AVNGTLP
-3089 FEAIGNYVTVY
+3089 AIATSEDNH
-3100 SDISF
+3100 
-3105 AYGGAQYAGD
+3105 
-3115 SSANQMLVGASV
+3115 
-3127 TELGIPSTTNSGYY
+3127 Y
-3141 FLGWATNGNSGL
+3141 FLGWANKDATGNYQ
-3153 EFNSAV
+3153 FVASATV
-3159 ADSAIYYA
+3159 DAFYEEGASELTTPDYYA
-3167 IWVNSSVPL
+3167 IWAESSRELTVNFTPGNNA
-3176 NLSPIISG
+3176 NLPANDNITVNEDGVLFYDWYSDENFTNSIDTILDKTVVFARLQFSLTYQFIGIGENKFFAQTAGNGDGWTRDIGGSEGNPAIATISDG
-3184 SSVTSADI
+3184 SVTDVI
-3192 VKADSNSQGSDPK
+3192 GNGVGLREGSRIN
-3205 LYSDSSFVAEVSGI
+3205 VAVDDYVIDRSWPFDDYNG
-3219 SESCTIIYARWAFN
+3219 SKVIIEAY
-3233 VSTSTNNADVDI
+3233 
-3245 TASSLTGKTTVF
+3245 
-3257 YEKEEVKFTVSYDG
+3257 
-3271 LTGNSF
+3271 
-3277 SVKAGDT
+3277 
-3284 KIDCKSDGNN
+3284 DGNN
-3294 GHKFEMPASNVT
+3294 RYYCEEIYIRKNTWAGLTDLRGLTVLNFNGSNIT
-3306 IDASSCIAA
+3306 EGNEGAISYINDK
-3315 GSLITLADGSQKKV
+3315 ITL
-3329 EDLTGDELLLVWNL
+3329 
-3343 ETGTFDTAPIVFID
+3343 
-3357 SDAECEYE
+3357 
-3365 IINLIFSDGTKVKV
+3365 
-3379 ISEHAFWD
+3379 
-3387 YDLNEY
+3387 
-3393 VYLDRYAGKYIG
+3393 
-3405 HWFNKQTT
+3405 
-3413 DDDGNFANTAVQ
+3413 
-3425 LTDVVITYEVTSAY
+3425 
-3439 SPVTYSHLCYYVN
+3439 
-3452 GMLSMPGGI
+3452 
-3461 SGLFNIFEVDP
+3461 NIEF
-3472 DTMMYDREAMEAD
+3472 
-3485 IAEYGLF
+3485 
-3492 TYEDFEGLISE
+3492 
-3503 EVFEAFNGKYLKVA
+3503 
-3517 IGKGILTWDDIFY
+3517 
-3530 LVERYSQFF
+3530 

>member
-300 HYDYYADYFEQY
+300 HYDYYAGYFEQY

-435 RLSGDGTAA
+435 GLSGDGTAA
-444 ADEGDSADEGG
+444 ADEGGSADEGG

-470 VEYDGG
+470 EEYDGG

-497 EQDGGDA
+497 KQDGGDA
-504 ATYSLNSAQIGGI
+504 ATYSLNTAQIGGI

-529 LEPSEGEIISHEESE
+529 LEPSAGEIISHEESE

-610 AAAFALSDINSG
+610 AASFTLSDINAG

-676 RLSSGDGAEGVS
+676 RLSSGDVAEGVS
-688 EDSEGAVSAADGS
+688 EGSEGVVSAADGS
-701 DMVSLI
+701 DIVSLI

-784 IYGSDAAV
+784 IYGSNAAV
-792 GGIEKDDY
+792 DGIEKDDY
-800 LDLDELIGSVAG
+800 LDLDELIGSVG
-812 VIDSA
+812 GIIDSA
-817 VVEINLKISG
+817 VVEINLEISG
-827 GALADV
+827 EALADV

-848 LVLDIEGSVSASEL
+848 LVLEIEGSVSASEL
-862 EARLELSLHDE
+862 EARLALSLHDE
-873 NKIYFAADAY
+873 NKIYLAADAY

-889 GYGTA
+889 DYGTA

-900 ILGASYD
+900 ILGARYD

-936 GTEESA
+936 GTEENA

-969 ITTTVDIGGILEYF
+969 LTTTVDIDGILEYF

-1079 LAGANIHV
+1079 LAGVNIHV

-1148 GDMISSVEEL
+1148 GDIISSVEEL
-1158 IGTATEGGSADGAAS
+1158 IGTVAGGGTAGGAAS
-1173 DAEVSQVAD
+1173 GAEVSQVAD

-1217 SLTGTELGLGSMQ
+1217 SLTGTKLGLGSMQ

-1241 AMNGGLELL
+1241 AMNGDMELL
-1250 LYGSDAAVGGIEK
+1250 I
-1263 DDYLDLDELIGSVAG
+1263 
-1278 VIDSAVVEINLK
+1278 
-1290 ISGGALADV
+1290 
-1299 LASNGIVDLGDSA
+1299 
-1312 DGLVLDIEGSVSAS
+1312 
-1326 ELEARLEL
+1326 
-1334 SLHDENKIY
+1334 
-1343 FAADAY
+1343 
-1349 YVYGGE
+1349 
-1355 GYGTAYIDLTHI
+1355 
-1367 LGASYDGIK
+1367 
-1376 VYCDIA
+1376 
-1382 ELASAVGWLVDDAAG
+1382 
-1397 QSEGAGTEESAGIA
+1397 
-1411 GIITGILTIDL
+1411 
-1422 GGIVKELSANADGI
+1422 
-1436 TTTVDIGGILEY
+1436 
-1448 FTETDIKLGDVT
+1448 
-1460 LEYTFGE
+1460 
-1467 GGGRLSG
+1467 
-1474 TALGGGLTMSV
+1474 
-1485 TGSDAEIS
+1485 
-1493 APDTEEYY
+1493 
-1501 DLTALVNSIYEIFE
+1501 
-1515 SNTVRVL
+1515 
-1522 LDITGE
+1522 
-1528 ALSEILA
+1528 
-1535 ENGIT
+1535 
-1540 GADELLAGANIHVSG
+1540 
-1555 NIDID
+1555 
-1560 TLAVKGTLSFSGAD
+1560 
-1574 RTYFAADVFY
+1574 
-1584 SYDEDGYGDIYLSIT
+1584 
-1599 ELLGSECNIKVYGNI
+1599 
-1614 GDMISSVEELIGTA
+1614 
-1628 TEGGSADGAASDAEV
+1628 
-1643 SQVADIVS
+1643 
-1651 QILSINLGSIVR
+1651 
-1663 WLRIDEY
+1663 
-1670 GVYASV
+1670 
-1676 DIDNLLGSLTGTEL
+1676 
-1690 GLGSMQ
+1690 
-1696 MQYDGHFLSGTA
+1696 
-1708 MNGGLELLLYGS
+1708 YGS

-1726 PDPDAYLDIV
+1726 PDPDAYLNIV

-1800 GGKDGTSENTVKL
+1800 GGADGTSENTVKF

-1841 MDRFGEDLNGLIA
+1841 MDQFGEDINGLIA

-1871 DDSQLVSVLTGGDST
+1871 DDSRLVAIFAGDDSVGN
-1886 GSDVAGILQLI
+1886 DVAGILQLI
-1897 LGIFNDGYEEGTVG
+1897 LGIFNGEYEDGTLG
-1911 NALAELLDG
+1911 NVLTELLDG

-1943 LNVTFGADPDKGL
+1943 LNVTFGADQDERL

-2144 AAADSTFED
+2144 AAAASTFED
-2153 IATYGGPAAGPESDN
+2153 IATYGGSAAGPESDN

-2235 DWLTVNAQPDKDIV
+2235 DWLTVNAQPDKDVV

-2329 SIDLFDIGEDW
+2329 SIDLFDLGEDW

-2407 WDFVANNVNLDIG
+2407 WDLVANNVNLDIG

-2467 LNGVNCEYFFGIPD
+2467 LNGVNCEYSFGIPD
-2481 NLLENLGLANAN
+2481 NLLENLRLANAN

-2576 DFSNEIGYED
+2576 DFNNEIGYED

-2599 KVEPLVDGA
+2599 KIEPLNGA
-2608 TDFNYV
+2608 EDFNYM

-2622 YYSITVRGLDGG
+2622 YYSVIVLDSDGNE
-2634 TIYSGNLKHGDTINF
+2634 IYNGKLKHGDRINF
-2649 YENGIYPSSD
+2649 YSNGIYPSPD

-2735 GSGISEY
+2735 TGDIGKY
-2742 YSNDSVLVLENEIN
+2742 YNGATLVLENEIN

-2766 AFDNS
+2766 AFAN
-2771 ESTGRNKDDSEL
+2771 L
-2783 RNNSAGSLKNVVVP
+2783 QLKNVVAPENITYV
-2797 DKIKWIGGRAFLDN
+2797 GERAFLDN
-2811 KGIQSI
+2811 YGMISA
-2817 VFLAPSVEF
+2817 VFLADEV
-2826 SNDMT
+2826 T
-2831 FYNMHGT
+2831 FAGAT
-2838 NGGNSSA
+2838 DGNTY
-2845 DKQNFPFYGCGTDDS
+2845 PFYGCSESDGGT
-2860 NTNLKIYYNST
+2860 TTKLTVYFNSINGSSESLSGT
-2871 ISTSNYIF
+2871 SENGGWISGS
-2879 CFSRTTDWI
+2879 TTDRWTHFRHT
-2888 GRETLHY
+2888 GTSVSY
-2895 VNSAGGEVHSAG
+2895 SDYYFTAYGAG
-2907 TWTYIEY
+2907 TWTYIDGYTIDISAEDND
-2914 ALSEDSVINEAGLSE
+2914 ALAMDGEAIL
-2929 DVIFSGLQFVTTAS
+2929 SGLGNPVAAGEISSETYTQMAETVLANINNYTA
-2943 VSADMIAE
+2943 DHY
-2951 IVLENI
+2951 
-2957 DAFTAENCGY
+2957 GY
-2967 INGYYVDVIVE
+2967 INGFKVAVE
-2978 QVNNRATVTV
+2978 PVTGTGAQTAVVKITNDMANAWRESIGNSATVTV
-2988 SLAEEQEQERYY
+2988 TNDSGTSEE
-3000 AADSLEISSTV
+3000 V
-3011 EGADTELD
+3011 VLD
-3019 LFEITYAEFKPYG
+3019 IAY
-3032 ADGRIFVKADSDVI
+3032 ADGATVVVAGKTFVTPNSAVTISLNSAYASDYDLVSYDGNTVDSVMYTFDEE
-3046 FTLKQEF
+3046 FTVDFVQSSVTIKEHETTYVSVYSEVSVEYIYNGANVAEQLAGSENIYLIP
-3053 ADYYSLSKVGDNEAD
+3053 DY
-3068 GDSYVFDSM
+3068 
-3077 TDAVNFGKITLD
+3077 AVNGTLP
-3089 FEAIGNYVTVY
+3089 AIATSEDNH
-3100 SDISF
+3100 
-3105 AYGGAQYAGD
+3105 
-3115 SSANQMLVGASV
+3115 
-3127 TELGIPSTTNSGYY
+3127 Y
-3141 FLGWATNGNSGL
+3141 FLGWANKDATGNYQ
-3153 EFNSAV
+3153 FVASATV
-3159 ADSAIYYA
+3159 DVFYEEGASELTTPDYYA
-3167 IWVNSSVPL
+3167 IWAESSRSLSAIIVDGI
-3176 NLSPIISG
+3176 NLPTNVANI
-3184 SSVTSADI
+3184 
-3192 VKADSNSQGSDPK
+3192 DSQNMDGTFYNW
-3205 LYSDSSFVAEVSGI
+3205 YSDSSFASDK
-3219 SESCTIIYARWAFN
+3219 TIASLSTNTIVYARWRFDLVVSGKVVTDCYSSDIIINNTEQDRYSLKILEGDQIYLYEQEADKVYYLYQYIDGFN
-3233 VSTSTNNADVDI
+3233 DKKIVDDMRI
-3245 TASSLTGKTTVF
+3245 
-3257 YEKEEVKFTVSYDG
+3257 
-3271 LTGNSF
+3271 
-3277 SVKAGDT
+3277 KA
-3284 KIDCKSDGNN
+3284 KSWLLGGNN
-3294 GHKFEMPASNVT
+3294 TQIVTVAINGNDCLSFGVETAFKIESN
-3306 IDASSCIAA
+3306 
-3315 GSLITLADGSQKKV
+3315 
-3329 EDLTGDELLLVWNL
+3329 
-3343 ETGTFDTAPIVFID
+3343 
-3357 SDAECEYE
+3357 
-3365 IINLIFSDGTKVKV
+3365 INLT
-3379 ISEHAFWD
+3379 
-3387 YDLNEY
+3387 
-3393 VYLDRYAGKYIG
+3393 
-3405 HWFNKQTT
+3405 
-3413 DDDGNFANTAVQ
+3413 
-3425 LTDVVITYEVTSAY
+3425 ITY
-3439 SPVTYSHLCYYVN
+3439 
-3452 GMLSMPGGI
+3452 
-3461 SGLFNIFEVDP
+3461 
-3472 DTMMYDREAMEAD
+3472 
-3485 IAEYGLF
+3485 
-3492 TYEDFEGLISE
+3492 
-3503 EVFEAFNGKYLKVA
+3503 
-3517 IGKGILTWDDIFY
+3517 
-3530 LVERYSQFF
+3530 

>member
-11 LKIILCC
+11 LKIIICC

-312 VGNLGS
+312 IGNLGS

-435 RLSGDGTAA
+435 GLSGDGTAA
-444 ADEGDSADEGG
+444 ADEGGSADEGG

-470 VEYDGG
+470 EEYDGG

-497 EQDGGDA
+497 KQDGGDA
-504 ATYSLNSAQIGGI
+504 ATYSLNTAQIGGI

-529 LEPSEGEIISHEESE
+529 LEPSAGEIISHEESE

-610 AAAFALSDINSG
+610 AASFTLSDINAG

-688 EDSEGAVSAADGS
+688 EGSEGAVSAADGS

-812 VIDSA
+812 VINSA
-817 VVEINLKISG
+817 VVEINLEISG

-848 LVLDIEGSVSASEL
+848 LVLDIEGSISASEL
-862 EARLELSLHDE
+862 EARLALSLHDE
-873 NKIYFAADAY
+873 NKIYLAADAY

-930 GQSEGA
+930 GQTEGA

-994 LEYTFG
+994 LEYTLG
-1000 EGGGRLSG
+1000 EGVGKLSG

-1158 IGTATEGGSADGAAS
+1158 IGTVAGGDTAGGAAS
-1173 DAEVSQVAD
+1173 GAEVSQVAD

-1241 AMNGGLELL
+1241 AM
-1250 LYGSDAAVGGIEK
+1250 D
-1263 DDYLDLDELIGSVAG
+1263 
-1278 VIDSAVVEINLK
+1278 
-1290 ISGGALADV
+1290 
-1299 LASNGIVDLGDSA
+1299 
-1312 DGLVLDIEGSVSAS
+1312 
-1326 ELEARLEL
+1326 
-1334 SLHDENKIY
+1334 
-1343 FAADAY
+1343 
-1349 YVYGGE
+1349 
-1355 GYGTAYIDLTHI
+1355 
-1367 LGASYDGIK
+1367 
-1376 VYCDIA
+1376 
-1382 ELASAVGWLVDDAAG
+1382 
-1397 QSEGAGTEESAGIA
+1397 
-1411 GIITGILTIDL
+1411 
-1422 GGIVKELSANADGI
+1422 
-1436 TTTVDIGGILEY
+1436 
-1448 FTETDIKLGDVT
+1448 
-1460 LEYTFGE
+1460 
-1467 GGGRLSG
+1467 
-1474 TALGGGLTMSV
+1474 
-1485 TGSDAEIS
+1485 
-1493 APDTEEYY
+1493 
-1501 DLTALVNSIYEIFE
+1501 
-1515 SNTVRVL
+1515 
-1522 LDITGE
+1522 
-1528 ALSEILA
+1528 
-1535 ENGIT
+1535 
-1540 GADELLAGANIHVSG
+1540 
-1555 NIDID
+1555 
-1560 TLAVKGTLSFSGAD
+1560 
-1574 RTYFAADVFY
+1574 
-1584 SYDEDGYGDIYLSIT
+1584 
-1599 ELLGSECNIKVYGNI
+1599 
-1614 GDMISSVEELIGTA
+1614 
-1628 TEGGSADGAASDAEV
+1628 
-1643 SQVADIVS
+1643 
-1651 QILSINLGSIVR
+1651 
-1663 WLRIDEY
+1663 
-1670 GVYASV
+1670 
-1676 DIDNLLGSLTGTEL
+1676 
-1690 GLGSMQ
+1690 
-1696 MQYDGHFLSGTA
+1696 
-1708 MNGGLELLLYGS
+1708 GGLELLLYGS
-1720 EMNAYR
+1720 EMYAYGPNA
-1726 PDPDAYLDIV
+1726 DAYLNINDLIKSVQELLSSSVLGVNITLRGAELADVLAANGLVDLGDSIDGLALTLNGGADINDLTAAASASLV
-1736 DLLALINNAKAAVQ
+1736 GADGYTYLNADIYYEYGAAESGGGYGTVYLTVNQLFGRDCSIKLFCDISEAAEAVRELFGTENISSGPDAASPEESDMVAAIIGNVLEMDFAGLVTELTANAEGLGAAVNLDNVLNLILGGEHNYDLGTANLHYDIQNDMLTGSALGGGVEISISRGEAFAAPVKEGYIDFNDLLALVAGVKDEVQ
-1750 KIIDGN
+1750 SIIDGH
-1756 SVYFSIANAEIAV
+1756 SVRFEITDTRFTAD
-1769 NGVTF
+1769 GVTF
-1774 SVSGEGE
+1774 GVSGEGE

-1795 LTFAT
+1795 FTVAT
-1800 GGKDGTSENTVKL
+1800 GGADGTSENSVKL
-1813 IYNAGAADDEPLVQ
+1813 IYNAGAADDEPLVK
-1827 LAINEV
+1827 LTINEV

-1841 MDRFGEDLNGLIA
+1841 IDRFGEDLNGLIA
-1854 AINNL
+1854 EINNL

-1871 DDSQLVSVLTGGDST
+1871 DDSRLVAIFAGDDSVGN
-1886 GSDVAGILQLI
+1886 DVAGILQLI
-1897 LGIFNDGYEEGTVG
+1897 LGIFNGEYEDGTLG
-1911 NALAELLDG
+1911 NVLTELFDG
-1920 LYSALLKGGMD
+1920 LFSDLLEGCFG

-1943 LNVTFGADPDKGL
+1943 LNVTFSADPDEGL

-1966 GFNAGVSAGTGSYAP
+1966 VFNAGVSAGTGSYAP

-2144 AAADSTFED
+2144 AAAASTFED
-2153 IATYGGPAAGPESDN
+2153 IATYGGSAAGQESDN

-2265 ADLIDDVNKFVSSN
+2265 ADLIDDMGKFLPSYNIDTAGRTLYSLTGGKIDVKVNLSDVAGSGVDDLLQWLAENGLTVQLNNIDIVIGLDANSELYFSLEANTVENTLDLLGSLWSYTIVEANTIGVTYSN
-2279 KEGNGTVYTFY
+2279 GVITLSKGTGNG
-2290 TQSMAMEYS
+2290 Q
-2299 VIKINIKDLYVSI
+2299 I
-2312 GILDGEL
+2312 
-2319 YVSAEGEISI
+2319 
-2329 SIDLFDIGEDW
+2329 
-2340 DIDIAG
+2340 
-2346 VDFGLTLYND
+2346 
-2356 YLTFARDVGGARPYY
+2356 Y
-2371 WVMTPDYFLENLF
+2371 WVMTPEYFIDNMFVNDNDE
-2384 AKQDDGAGT
+2384 T

-2398 WLFSISSGT
+2398 WLLGTSSTIWNIVSNSIADLVSDISSGT
-2407 WDFVANNVNLDIG
+2407 ALPQELYFYG
-2420 SDEDAPVT
+2420 
-2428 VDIGGGTADTAAD
+2428 
-2441 SSENADQ
+2441 ENSVL
-2448 NSGGIAVTNYVN
+2448 NSGLNNLIALADDPADGEQAILLADYLSGYQIKLGDTTVSYNDYTPDTN
-2460 YFISKIV
+2460 
-2467 LNGVNCEYFFGIPD
+2467 LT
-2481 NLLENLGLANAN
+2481 LGSG
-2493 DFYAFSVADGV
+2493 DYYAFSLNAGNITGDVLSVLDIALTSNSDSDSIGLDGVSAYGSLDDILTFTFNIGTSSSLAEVPDYFSDAMDRAAEILGTGSYELKLGEEVEADGDYATITNGGV
-2504 IDSLTGGALTMLD
+2504 KIESSNASGNDFVYDTTYELADNYYKVNIYAEDGSLIDSYGLRYGSTLHFYQTAGLGEDDTLTIYLD
-2517 VGITRDQSN
+2517 EN
-2526 GIGSVIAD
+2526 GEVYSDV
-2534 TSLGGQL
+2534 TLQL
-2541 TVNLSM
+2541 TSVNLS
-2547 QYQPERDMVEN
+2547 ELD
-2558 YFNAASEAAK
+2558 K
-2568 SYSGDSAY
+2568 DGD
-2576 DFSNEIGYED
+2576 EIIEF
-2586 YSDYYRGTYVAGV
+2586 TQ
-2599 KVEPLVDGA
+2599 
-2608 TDFNYV
+2608 
-2614 YAEDIVND
+2614 
-2622 YYSITVRGLDGG
+2622 
-2634 TIYSGNLKHGDTINF
+2634 DT
-2649 YENGIYPSSD
+2649 
-2659 ANGNIVVYLW
+2659 VVYQQ
-2669 NNGGVNEAYASY
+2669 
-2681 TIDGGHTAGNKPE
+2681 
-2694 GNTLVFTAATVE
+2694 TV
-2706 YSVEENGVV
+2706 NGVV
-2715 YTFVG
+2715 YQFVG
-2720 SNEHSNEPHY
+2720 STSNIVDENGVHIPHY
-2730 AITGT
+2730 KITSASLDEKYT
-2735 GSGISEY
+2735 RIE
-2742 YSNDSVLVLENEIN
+2742 NPETLVLENEFKYN
-2756 GFPVVEIASG
+2756 GSTYPVCEIEGDTGDNGG
-2766 AFDNS
+2766 AF
-2771 ESTGRNKDDSEL
+2771 GKAL
-2783 RNNSAGSLKNVVVP
+2783 LKNVVVP
-2797 DKIKWIGGRAFLDN
+2797 ENITYVGERAFLDN
-2811 KGIQSI
+2811 YGMISA
-2817 VFLAPSVEF
+2817 VFLADEV
-2826 SNDMT
+2826 T
-2831 FYNMHGT
+2831 FAGAT
-2838 NGGNSSA
+2838 DGNTY
-2845 DKQNFPFYGCGTDDS
+2845 PFYGCSESDGGTTTKLTVYFNSINNS
-2860 NTNLKIYYNST
+2860 NVAPSSETN
-2871 ISTSNYIF
+2871 SNYTVRNV
-2879 CFSRTTDWI
+2879 SDRWN
-2888 GRETLHY
+2888 HY
-2895 VNSAGGEVHSAG
+2895 RYSTEMRMDGWLYGLYHDDYYFPAYGEG
-2907 TWTYIEY
+2907 TWTYI
-2914 ALSEDSVINEAGLSE
+2914 D
-2929 DVIFSGLQFVTTAS
+2929 
-2943 VSADMIAE
+2943 
-2951 IVLENI
+2951 
-2957 DAFTAENCGY
+2957 GY
-2967 INGYYVDVIVE
+2967 VV
-2978 QVNNRATVTV
+2978 
-2988 SLAEEQEQERYY
+2988 
-3000 AADSLEISSTV
+3000 EIS
-3011 EGADTELD
+3011 D
-3019 LFEITYAEFKPYG
+3019 
-3032 ADGRIFVKADSDVI
+3032 
-3046 FTLKQEF
+3046 
-3053 ADYYSLSKVGDNEAD
+3053 
-3068 GDSYVFDSM
+3068 
-3077 TDAVNFGKITLD
+3077 
-3089 FEAIGNYVTVY
+3089 
-3100 SDISF
+3100 
-3105 AYGGAQYAGD
+3105 
-3115 SSANQMLVGASV
+3115 
-3127 TELGIPSTTNSGYY
+3127 
-3141 FLGWATNGNSGL
+3141 
-3153 EFNSAV
+3153 
-3159 ADSAIYYA
+3159 
-3167 IWVNSSVPL
+3167 
-3176 NLSPIISG
+3176 
-3184 SSVTSADI
+3184 
-3192 VKADSNSQGSDPK
+3192 
-3205 LYSDSSFVAEVSGI
+3205 
-3219 SESCTIIYARWAFN
+3219 
-3233 VSTSTNNADVDI
+3233 
-3245 TASSLTGKTTVF
+3245 
-3257 YEKEEVKFTVSYDG
+3257 
-3271 LTGNSF
+3271 
-3277 SVKAGDT
+3277 
-3284 KIDCKSDGNN
+3284 
-3294 GHKFEMPASNVT
+3294 
-3306 IDASSCIAA
+3306 
-3315 GSLITLADGSQKKV
+3315 
-3329 EDLTGDELLLVWNL
+3329 
-3343 ETGTFDTAPIVFID
+3343 
-3357 SDAECEYE
+3357 
-3365 IINLIFSDGTKVKV
+3365 
-3379 ISEHAFWD
+3379 
-3387 YDLNEY
+3387 
-3393 VYLDRYAGKYIG
+3393 
-3405 HWFNKQTT
+3405 
-3413 DDDGNFANTAVQ
+3413 
-3425 LTDVVITYEVTSAY
+3425 
-3439 SPVTYSHLCYYVN
+3439 
-3452 GMLSMPGGI
+3452 
-3461 SGLFNIFEVDP
+3461 
-3472 DTMMYDREAMEAD
+3472 
-3485 IAEYGLF
+3485 
-3492 TYEDFEGLISE
+3492 
-3503 EVFEAFNGKYLKVA
+3503 
-3517 IGKGILTWDDIFY
+3517 
-3530 LVERYSQFF
+3530 

>member
-300 HYDYYADYFEQY
+300 HYDYYAGYFEQY

-435 RLSGDGTAA
+435 GLSGDGTAA
-444 ADEGDSADEGG
+444 ADEGGSADEGG

-470 VEYDGG
+470 EEYDGG

-497 EQDGGDA
+497 KQDGGDA
-504 ATYSLNSAQIGGI
+504 ATYSLNTAQIGGI

-529 LEPSEGEIISHEESE
+529 LEPSAGEIISHEESE

-610 AAAFALSDINSG
+610 AASFTLSDINAG

-676 RLSSGDGAEGVS
+676 RLSSGDVAEGVS
-688 EDSEGAVSAADGS
+688 EGSEGVVSAADGS
-701 DMVSLI
+701 DIVSLI

-784 IYGSDAAV
+784 IYGSNAAV
-792 GGIEKDDY
+792 DGIEKDDY
-800 LDLDELIGSVAG
+800 LDLDELIGSVG
-812 VIDSA
+812 GIIDSA
-817 VVEINLKISG
+817 VVEINLEISG
-827 GALADV
+827 EALADV

-848 LVLDIEGSVSASEL
+848 LVLEIEGSVSASEL
-862 EARLELSLHDE
+862 EARLALSLHDE
-873 NKIYFAADAY
+873 NKIYLAADAY

-900 ILGASYD
+900 ILGARYD

-930 GQSEGA
+930 GQTEGA

-957 GIVKELSANADG
+957 EIVKELSANADG

-1079 LAGANIHV
+1079 LAGVNIHV

-1148 GDMISSVEEL
+1148 GDIISSVEEL
-1158 IGTATEGGSADGAAS
+1158 IGTVAGGDTAGGAAS
-1173 DAEVSQVAD
+1173 GAEVSQVAD

-1217 SLTGTELGLGSMQ
+1217 SLTGTKLGLGSMQ

-1241 AMNGGLELL
+1241 AMNGDMELL
-1250 LYGSDAAVGGIEK
+1250 I
-1263 DDYLDLDELIGSVAG
+1263 
-1278 VIDSAVVEINLK
+1278 
-1290 ISGGALADV
+1290 
-1299 LASNGIVDLGDSA
+1299 
-1312 DGLVLDIEGSVSAS
+1312 
-1326 ELEARLEL
+1326 
-1334 SLHDENKIY
+1334 
-1343 FAADAY
+1343 
-1349 YVYGGE
+1349 
-1355 GYGTAYIDLTHI
+1355 
-1367 LGASYDGIK
+1367 
-1376 VYCDIA
+1376 
-1382 ELASAVGWLVDDAAG
+1382 
-1397 QSEGAGTEESAGIA
+1397 
-1411 GIITGILTIDL
+1411 
-1422 GGIVKELSANADGI
+1422 
-1436 TTTVDIGGILEY
+1436 
-1448 FTETDIKLGDVT
+1448 
-1460 LEYTFGE
+1460 
-1467 GGGRLSG
+1467 
-1474 TALGGGLTMSV
+1474 
-1485 TGSDAEIS
+1485 
-1493 APDTEEYY
+1493 
-1501 DLTALVNSIYEIFE
+1501 
-1515 SNTVRVL
+1515 
-1522 LDITGE
+1522 
-1528 ALSEILA
+1528 
-1535 ENGIT
+1535 
-1540 GADELLAGANIHVSG
+1540 
-1555 NIDID
+1555 
-1560 TLAVKGTLSFSGAD
+1560 
-1574 RTYFAADVFY
+1574 
-1584 SYDEDGYGDIYLSIT
+1584 
-1599 ELLGSECNIKVYGNI
+1599 
-1614 GDMISSVEELIGTA
+1614 
-1628 TEGGSADGAASDAEV
+1628 
-1643 SQVADIVS
+1643 
-1651 QILSINLGSIVR
+1651 
-1663 WLRIDEY
+1663 
-1670 GVYASV
+1670 
-1676 DIDNLLGSLTGTEL
+1676 
-1690 GLGSMQ
+1690 
-1696 MQYDGHFLSGTA
+1696 
-1708 MNGGLELLLYGS
+1708 YGS

-1726 PDPDAYLDIV
+1726 PDPDAYLNIV

-1800 GGKDGTSENTVKL
+1800 GGADGTSENTVKF

-1841 MDRFGEDLNGLIA
+1841 MDQFGEDINGLIA

-1871 DDSQLVSVLTGGDST
+1871 DDSRLVAIFAGDDSVGN
-1886 GSDVAGILQLI
+1886 DVAGILQLI
-1897 LGIFNDGYEEGTVG
+1897 LGIFNGEYEDGTLG
-1911 NALAELLDG
+1911 NVLTELLDG

-1943 LNVTFGADPDKGL
+1943 LNVTFGADQDERL

-2144 AAADSTFED
+2144 AAAASTFED
-2153 IATYGGPAAGPESDN
+2153 IATYGGSAAGPESDN

-2235 DWLTVNAQPDKDIV
+2235 DWLTVNAQPDKDVV

-2329 SIDLFDIGEDW
+2329 SIDLFDLGEDW

-2407 WDFVANNVNLDIG
+2407 WDLVANNVNLDIG

-2467 LNGVNCEYFFGIPD
+2467 LNGVNCEYSFGIPD
-2481 NLLENLGLANAN
+2481 NLLENLRLANAN

-2576 DFSNEIGYED
+2576 DFNNEIGYED

-2599 KVEPLVDGA
+2599 KIEPLNGA
-2608 TDFNYV
+2608 EDFNYM

-2622 YYSITVRGLDGG
+2622 YYSVIVLDSDGNE
-2634 TIYSGNLKHGDTINF
+2634 IYNGKLKHGDRINF
-2649 YENGIYPSSD
+2649 YSNGIYPSPD

-2735 GSGISEY
+2735 TGDIGKY
-2742 YSNDSVLVLENEIN
+2742 YNGATLVLENEIN

-2766 AFDNS
+2766 AFAN
-2771 ESTGRNKDDSEL
+2771 L
-2783 RNNSAGSLKNVVVP
+2783 QLKNVVAPENITYV
-2797 DKIKWIGGRAFLDN
+2797 GERAFLDN
-2811 KGIQSI
+2811 YGMISA
-2817 VFLAPSVEF
+2817 VFLADEV
-2826 SNDMT
+2826 T
-2831 FYNMHGT
+2831 FAGAT
-2838 NGGNSSA
+2838 DGNTY
-2845 DKQNFPFYGCGTDDS
+2845 PFYGCSESDGGT
-2860 NTNLKIYYNST
+2860 TTKLTVYFNSINGSSESLSGT
-2871 ISTSNYIF
+2871 SENGGWISGS
-2879 CFSRTTDWI
+2879 TTDRWTHFRHT
-2888 GRETLHY
+2888 GTSVSY
-2895 VNSAGGEVHSAG
+2895 SDYYFTAYGAG
-2907 TWTYIEY
+2907 TWTYIDGYTIDISAEDND
-2914 ALSEDSVINEAGLSE
+2914 ALAMDGEAIL
-2929 DVIFSGLQFVTTAS
+2929 SGLGNPVAAGEISSETYTQMAETVLANINNYTA
-2943 VSADMIAE
+2943 DHY
-2951 IVLENI
+2951 
-2957 DAFTAENCGY
+2957 GY
-2967 INGYYVDVIVE
+2967 INGFKVAVE
-2978 QVNNRATVTV
+2978 PVTGTGAQTAVVKITNDMANAWRESIGNSATVTV
-2988 SLAEEQEQERYY
+2988 TNDSGTSEE
-3000 AADSLEISSTV
+3000 V
-3011 EGADTELD
+3011 VLD
-3019 LFEITYAEFKPYG
+3019 IAY
-3032 ADGRIFVKADSDVI
+3032 ADGATVVVAGKTFVTPNSAVTISLNSAYASDYDLVSYDGNTVDSVMYTFDEE
-3046 FTLKQEF
+3046 FTVDFVQSSVTIKEHETTYVSVYSEVSVEYIYNGANVAEQLAGSENIYLIP
-3053 ADYYSLSKVGDNEAD
+3053 DY
-3068 GDSYVFDSM
+3068 
-3077 TDAVNFGKITLD
+3077 AVNGTLP
-3089 FEAIGNYVTVY
+3089 AIATSEDNH
-3100 SDISF
+3100 
-3105 AYGGAQYAGD
+3105 
-3115 SSANQMLVGASV
+3115 
-3127 TELGIPSTTNSGYY
+3127 Y
-3141 FLGWATNGNSGL
+3141 FLGWANKDATGNYQ
-3153 EFNSAV
+3153 FVASATV
-3159 ADSAIYYA
+3159 DVFYEEGASELTTPDYYA
-3167 IWVNSSVPL
+3167 IWAESSRSLSAIIVDGI
-3176 NLSPIISG
+3176 NLPTNVANI
-3184 SSVTSADI
+3184 
-3192 VKADSNSQGSDPK
+3192 DSQNMDGTFYNW
-3205 LYSDSSFVAEVSGI
+3205 YSDSSFASDK
-3219 SESCTIIYARWAFN
+3219 TIASLSTNTIVYARWRFDLVVSGKVVTDCYSSDIIINNTEQDRYSLKILEGDQIYLYEQEADKVYYLYQYIDGFN
-3233 VSTSTNNADVDI
+3233 DKKIVDDMRI
-3245 TASSLTGKTTVF
+3245 
-3257 YEKEEVKFTVSYDG
+3257 
-3271 LTGNSF
+3271 
-3277 SVKAGDT
+3277 KA
-3284 KIDCKSDGNN
+3284 KSWLLGGNN
-3294 GHKFEMPASNVT
+3294 TQIVTVAINGNDCLSFGVETAFKIESN
-3306 IDASSCIAA
+3306 
-3315 GSLITLADGSQKKV
+3315 
-3329 EDLTGDELLLVWNL
+3329 
-3343 ETGTFDTAPIVFID
+3343 
-3357 SDAECEYE
+3357 
-3365 IINLIFSDGTKVKV
+3365 INLT
-3379 ISEHAFWD
+3379 
-3387 YDLNEY
+3387 
-3393 VYLDRYAGKYIG
+3393 
-3405 HWFNKQTT
+3405 
-3413 DDDGNFANTAVQ
+3413 
-3425 LTDVVITYEVTSAY
+3425 ITY
-3439 SPVTYSHLCYYVN
+3439 
-3452 GMLSMPGGI
+3452 
-3461 SGLFNIFEVDP
+3461 
-3472 DTMMYDREAMEAD
+3472 
-3485 IAEYGLF
+3485 
-3492 TYEDFEGLISE
+3492 
-3503 EVFEAFNGKYLKVA
+3503 
-3517 IGKGILTWDDIFY
+3517 
-3530 LVERYSQFF
+3530 

>member
-137 VPGGNEE
+137 VPDGNEE

-217 TQTFYLDAEKA
+217 TQTFYLAAEKA

-312 VGNLGS
+312 IGNLGS

-470 VEYDGG
+470 EEYDGG

-544 TPFDLSV
+544 TPFDISV

-610 AAAFALSDINSG
+610 AASFTLSDINAG

-676 RLSSGDGAEGVS
+676 RLSSGDVAEGVS
-688 EDSEGAVSAADGS
+688 EGSEGVVSAADGS
-701 DMVSLI
+701 DIVSLI

-784 IYGSDAAV
+784 IYGSNAAV

-812 VIDSA
+812 VINSA
-817 VVEINLKISG
+817 VVEINLEISG

-848 LVLDIEGSVSASEL
+848 LVLDIEGSISASEL
-862 EARLELSLHDE
+862 EARLALSLHDE
-873 NKIYFAADAY
+873 NKIYLAADAY

-930 GQSEGA
+930 GQTEGA

-957 GIVKELSANADG
+957 EIVKELSANADG

-1048 ESNTVRVLLD
+1048 ESNTVRVILD

-1087 SGNIDIDTLAV
+1087 SGNIDIDTLAI

-1148 GDMISSVEEL
+1148 GDIISSVEEL
-1158 IGTATEGGSADGAAS
+1158 IGTVAGGDTAGGAAS
-1173 DAEVSQVAD
+1173 GAEVSQVAD

-1217 SLTGTELGLGSMQ
+1217 SL
-1230 MQYDGHFLSGT
+1230 
-1241 AMNGGLELL
+1241 A
-1250 LYGSDAAVGGIEK
+1250 
-1263 DDYLDLDELIGSVAG
+1263 
-1278 VIDSAVVEINLK
+1278 
-1290 ISGGALADV
+1290 
-1299 LASNGIVDLGDSA
+1299 
-1312 DGLVLDIEGSVSAS
+1312 
-1326 ELEARLEL
+1326 
-1334 SLHDENKIY
+1334 
-1343 FAADAY
+1343 
-1349 YVYGGE
+1349 
-1355 GYGTAYIDLTHI
+1355 
-1367 LGASYDGIK
+1367 
-1376 VYCDIA
+1376 
-1382 ELASAVGWLVDDAAG
+1382 
-1397 QSEGAGTEESAGIA
+1397 
-1411 GIITGILTIDL
+1411 
-1422 GGIVKELSANADGI
+1422 
-1436 TTTVDIGGILEY
+1436 
-1448 FTETDIKLGDVT
+1448 
-1460 LEYTFGE
+1460 
-1467 GGGRLSG
+1467 
-1474 TALGGGLTMSV
+1474 
-1485 TGSDAEIS
+1485 
-1493 APDTEEYY
+1493 
-1501 DLTALVNSIYEIFE
+1501 
-1515 SNTVRVL
+1515 
-1522 LDITGE
+1522 
-1528 ALSEILA
+1528 
-1535 ENGIT
+1535 
-1540 GADELLAGANIHVSG
+1540 
-1555 NIDID
+1555 
-1560 TLAVKGTLSFSGAD
+1560 
-1574 RTYFAADVFY
+1574 
-1584 SYDEDGYGDIYLSIT
+1584 
-1599 ELLGSECNIKVYGNI
+1599 
-1614 GDMISSVEELIGTA
+1614 
-1628 TEGGSADGAASDAEV
+1628 
-1643 SQVADIVS
+1643 
-1651 QILSINLGSIVR
+1651 
-1663 WLRIDEY
+1663 
-1670 GVYASV
+1670 
-1676 DIDNLLGSLTGTEL
+1676 GTEL

-1726 PDPDAYLDIV
+1726 PAPDAYLDIV

-1813 IYNAGAADDEPLVQ
+1813 IYNAGAAGDEPLVK
-1827 LAINEV
+1827 LTINEV

-1841 MDRFGEDLNGLIA
+1841 TDRFGEDLNGLIA

-1871 DDSQLVSVLTGGDST
+1871 DDSRLVAIFAGDDSVGN
-1886 GSDVAGILQLI
+1886 DVAGILQLI
-1897 LGIFNDGYEEGTVG
+1897 LGIFNGEYEDGTLG

-2126 VVQNDK
+2126 IVQNEK

-2144 AAADSTFED
+2144 AAAASTFED

-2265 ADLIDDVNKFVSSN
+2265 ADLIDDMGKFLPSYNIDTAGRTLYSLTGGKIDVKVNLSDVAGSGVDDLLQWLAENGLTVQLNNIDIVIGLDANSELYFSLEANTVENTLDLLGSLWSYTIVEANTIGVTYSN
-2279 KEGNGTVYTFY
+2279 GVITLSKGTGNG
-2290 TQSMAMEYS
+2290 Q
-2299 VIKINIKDLYVSI
+2299 I
-2312 GILDGEL
+2312 
-2319 YVSAEGEISI
+2319 
-2329 SIDLFDIGEDW
+2329 
-2340 DIDIAG
+2340 
-2346 VDFGLTLYND
+2346 
-2356 YLTFARDVGGARPYY
+2356 Y
-2371 WVMTPDYFLENLF
+2371 WVMTPEYFIDNMFVNDNDE
-2384 AKQDDGAGT
+2384 T

-2398 WLFSISSGT
+2398 WLLGTSSTIWNIVSNSIADLVSDISSGT
-2407 WDFVANNVNLDIG
+2407 ALPQELYFYG
-2420 SDEDAPVT
+2420 
-2428 VDIGGGTADTAAD
+2428 
-2441 SSENADQ
+2441 ENSVL
-2448 NSGGIAVTNYVN
+2448 NSGLNNLIALADDPADGEQAILLADYLSGYQIKLGDTTVSYNDYTPDTN
-2460 YFISKIV
+2460 
-2467 LNGVNCEYFFGIPD
+2467 LT
-2481 NLLENLGLANAN
+2481 LGSG
-2493 DFYAFSVADGV
+2493 DYYAFSLNAGNITGDVLSVLDIALTSNSDSDSIGLDGVSAYGSLDDILTFTFNIGTSSSLAEVPDYFSDAMDRAAEILGTGSYELKLGEEVEADGDYATITNGGV
-2504 IDSLTGGALTMLD
+2504 KIESSNASGNDFVYDTTYELADNYYKVNIYAKDGSLIDSYGLRYGSTLHFYQTEGLGEDDTLTIYLD
-2517 VGITRDQSN
+2517 EN
-2526 GIGSVIAD
+2526 GEVYSDV
-2534 TSLGGQL
+2534 TLQL
-2541 TVNLSM
+2541 TSVNLS
-2547 QYQPERDMVEN
+2547 ELD
-2558 YFNAASEAAK
+2558 K
-2568 SYSGDSAY
+2568 DGD
-2576 DFSNEIGYED
+2576 EIIEF
-2586 YSDYYRGTYVAGV
+2586 TQ
-2599 KVEPLVDGA
+2599 
-2608 TDFNYV
+2608 
-2614 YAEDIVND
+2614 
-2622 YYSITVRGLDGG
+2622 
-2634 TIYSGNLKHGDTINF
+2634 DT
-2649 YENGIYPSSD
+2649 
-2659 ANGNIVVYLW
+2659 VVYQQ
-2669 NNGGVNEAYASY
+2669 
-2681 TIDGGHTAGNKPE
+2681 
-2694 GNTLVFTAATVE
+2694 TV
-2706 YSVEENGVV
+2706 NGVV

-2929 DVIFSGLQFVTTAS
+2929 DVIFSGLQFVTTDS

-2988 SLAEEQEQERYY
+2988 SLAEGQEQERYY

-3176 NLSPIISG
+3176 KLSPITGG
-3184 SSVTSADI
+3184 SSVTSTDI

-3205 LYSDSSFVAEVSGI
+3205 LYANADFSTDITLNATI
-3219 SESCTIIYARWAFN
+3219 STECTIIFARWAFSVNIGKLENASVTIDNNSYYEGDEVNYKISFDKDNECNFN
-3233 VSTSTNNADVDI
+3233 VTPSDSSITIDGDTS
-3245 TASSLTGKTTVF
+3245 
-3257 YEKEEVKFTVSYDG
+3257 
-3271 LTGNSF
+3271 GNS
-3277 SVKAGDT
+3277 AGSYSFT
-3284 KIDCKSDGNN
+3284 
-3294 GHKFEMPASNVT
+3294 MPPCNVT
-3306 IDASSCIAA
+3306 ISASSCIAA

-3329 EDLTGDELLLVWNL
+3329 EDLTGEELLLVWNL

-3365 IINLIFSDGTKVKV
+3365 IINLIFSDGTEVKV

>member
-33 VLVPLMEG
+33 VFVPLMEG

-137 VPGGNEE
+137 VPDGNEE

-217 TQTFYLDAEKA
+217 TQTFYLAAEKA

-312 VGNLGS
+312 IGNLGS

-470 VEYDGG
+470 EEYDGG

-504 ATYSLNSAQIGGI
+504 ATYSLNTAQIGGI

-529 LEPSEGEIISHEESE
+529 LEPSAGEIISHEESE

-610 AAAFALSDINSG
+610 AASFTLSDINAG

-665 ELAATIQTLID
+665 ELAATIKTLID
-676 RLSSGDGAEGVS
+676 RLSSGDVAEDVSEGSEGV
-688 EDSEGAVSAADGS
+688 VSAADGS
-701 DMVSLI
+701 DIVSLI

-800 LDLDELIGSVAG
+800 LDLDELIGSVG
-812 VIDSA
+812 GIINSA
-817 VVEINLKISG
+817 VVEINLEISG
-827 GALADV
+827 EALADV

-848 LVLDIEGSVSASEL
+848 LVLDIEGSISASEL
-862 EARLELSLHDE
+862 EARLALSLHDE
-873 NKIYFAADAY
+873 NKIYLAADTY

-900 ILGASYD
+900 ILGARYD

-930 GQSEGA
+930 GQTEGA
-936 GTEESA
+936 GTEENA
-942 GIAGIITGILTIDLG
+942 GIAEIITGILTIDLG

-969 ITTTVDIGGILEYF
+969 LTTTVDIDGILEYF
-983 TETDIKLGDVT
+983 TETDITLGDVT
-994 LEYTFG
+994 LEYTLG
-1000 EGGGRLSG
+1000 EGVGKLSG

-1148 GDMISSVEEL
+1148 GDIISSVEEL
-1158 IGTATEGGSADGAAS
+1158 IGTVAGGDTAGGAAS
-1173 DAEVSQVAD
+1173 
-1182 IVSQILSI
+1182 
-1190 NLGSIVR
+1190 G
-1197 WLRIDE
+1197 
-1203 YGVYASVDIDNLLG
+1203 
-1217 SLTGTELGLGSMQ
+1217 
-1230 MQYDGHFLSGT
+1230 
-1241 AMNGGLELL
+1241 
-1250 LYGSDAAVGGIEK
+1250 
-1263 DDYLDLDELIGSVAG
+1263 
-1278 VIDSAVVEINLK
+1278 
-1290 ISGGALADV
+1290 
-1299 LASNGIVDLGDSA
+1299 
-1312 DGLVLDIEGSVSAS
+1312 
-1326 ELEARLEL
+1326 
-1334 SLHDENKIY
+1334 
-1343 FAADAY
+1343 
-1349 YVYGGE
+1349 
-1355 GYGTAYIDLTHI
+1355 
-1367 LGASYDGIK
+1367 
-1376 VYCDIA
+1376 
-1382 ELASAVGWLVDDAAG
+1382 
-1397 QSEGAGTEESAGIA
+1397 
-1411 GIITGILTIDL
+1411 
-1422 GGIVKELSANADGI
+1422 
-1436 TTTVDIGGILEY
+1436 
-1448 FTETDIKLGDVT
+1448 
-1460 LEYTFGE
+1460 
-1467 GGGRLSG
+1467 
-1474 TALGGGLTMSV
+1474 
-1485 TGSDAEIS
+1485 
-1493 APDTEEYY
+1493 
-1501 DLTALVNSIYEIFE
+1501 
-1515 SNTVRVL
+1515 
-1522 LDITGE
+1522 
-1528 ALSEILA
+1528 
-1535 ENGIT
+1535 
-1540 GADELLAGANIHVSG
+1540 
-1555 NIDID
+1555 
-1560 TLAVKGTLSFSGAD
+1560 
-1574 RTYFAADVFY
+1574 
-1584 SYDEDGYGDIYLSIT
+1584 
-1599 ELLGSECNIKVYGNI
+1599 
-1614 GDMISSVEELIGTA
+1614 
-1628 TEGGSADGAASDAEV
+1628 AEV

-1726 PDPDAYLDIV
+1726 PAPDAYLDIV

-1774 SVSGEGE
+1774 SVSGKGE

-1841 MDRFGEDLNGLIA
+1841 IDRFGEDIKGLIA

-1871 DDSQLVSVLTGGDST
+1871 DDSRLVAIFAGDDSVGN
-1886 GSDVAGILQLI
+1886 DVAGILQLI
-1897 LGIFNDGYEEGTVG
+1897 LGIFNGEYEDGTLG
-1911 NALAELLDG
+1911 NVLTELFDG
-1920 LYSALLKGGMD
+1920 LFSDLLEGGMD

-1943 LNVTFGADPDKGL
+1943 LNVTFGADPDEGL
-1956 YLSGSVENIA
+1956 YLRGSVENIA

-2217 ATLRLAGGENRGI
+2217 ATLKLSGGENRGI
-2230 YIGID
+2230 YLSVANTNRAA
-2235 DWLTVNAQPDKDIV
+2235 WLTVNAARSEGNS
-2249 ITVPEDSDDI
+2249 ITAPVETNY

-2265 ADLIDDVNKFVSSN
+2265 ADLIDDVNKFLSSR
-2279 KEGNGTVYTFY
+2279 EDMLYTF
-2290 TQSMAMEYS
+2290 TGDITIGVTALGF
-2299 VIKINIKDLYVSI
+2299 INL
-2312 GILDGEL
+2312 
-2319 YVSAEGEISI
+2319 EISI
-2329 SIDLFDIGEDW
+2329 SDISVTFGINESGQFYASIVGDLSGNLVEPSIIGATFTDNLITLARDIGTAKE
-2340 DIDIAG
+2340 
-2346 VDFGLTLYND
+2346 LY
-2356 YLTFARDVGGARPYY
+2356 
-2371 WVMTPDYFLENLF
+2371 WIMTPEYFVDHMFDKTSGSEMF
-2384 AKQDDGAGT
+2384 P
-2393 DSPLR
+2393 DSPLH
-2398 WLFSISSGT
+2398 WLTRMDLWNMLAGILQE
-2407 WDFVANNVNLDIG
+2407 NVDIG
-2420 SDEDAPVT
+2420 SGANSPEEWYLYD
-2428 VDIGGGTADTAAD
+2428 TADTAAGTAVRQNEQPISASQYISAFMASIGD
-2441 SSENADQ
+2441 TSYSFNGSDGILNNLAFDDITSGYYAASLNA
-2448 NSGGIAVTNYVN
+2448 
-2460 YFISKIV
+2460 
-2467 LNGVNCEYFFGIPD
+2467 
-2481 NLLENLGLANAN
+2481 
-2493 DFYAFSVADGV
+2493 
-2504 IDSLTGGALTMLD
+2504 GALTDNIVNAIDIGIARDDNNGIKSLNAYLALSQYVDITANIDLKYDRTKSAVVNRFDSAVSAAKDLMGEDYEFDFNAKDD
-2517 VGITRDQSN
+2517 VGYAQSAF
-2526 GIGSVIAD
+2526 GS
-2534 TSLGGQL
+2534 
-2541 TVNLSM
+2541 
-2547 QYQPERDMVEN
+2547 
-2558 YFNAASEAAK
+2558 
-2568 SYSGDSAY
+2568 
-2576 DFSNEIGYED
+2576 
-2586 YSDYYRGTYVAGV
+2586 V
-2599 KVEPLVDGA
+2599 KVEKYEDDLAYDYTYTYAADYHTAIVHMADGSTQTRKLRYGSTIYLYDSA
-2608 TDFNYV
+2608 NPDP
-2614 YAEDIVND
+2614 
-2622 YYSITVRGLDGG
+2622 DGDGYIIAYEAQDG
-2634 TIYSGNLKHGDTINF
+2634 TIYPQVVLDNEQPTT
-2649 YENGIYPSSD
+2649 YEFTERLIK
-2659 ANGNIVVYLW
+2659 L
-2669 NNGGVNEAYASY
+2669 NE
-2681 TIDGGHTAGNKPE
+2681 
-2694 GNTLVFTAATVE
+2694 TV
-2706 YSVEENGVV
+2706 NGVA

-2720 SNEHSNEPHY
+2720 SNEHNYAAHY

-2735 GSGISEY
+2735 TSDIGKY
-2742 YSNDSVLVLENEIN
+2742 YDGTTLVLENEIY
-2756 GFPVVEIASG
+2756 GFPVSEIRDS
-2766 AFDNS
+2766 AFRNHNN
-2771 ESTGRNKDDSEL
+2771 ESAEFTLDS
-2783 RNNSAGSLKNVVVP
+2783 VVVP
-2797 DKIKWIGGRAFLDN
+2797 ETIVYVGAEAFKDNYGIKEV
-2811 KGIQSI
+2811 
-2817 VFLAPSVEF
+2817 VFLADTVTLGGVA
-2826 SNDMT
+2826 DD
-2831 FYNMHGT
+2831 GT
-2838 NGGNSSA
+2838 T
-2845 DKQNFPFYGCGTDDS
+2845 PFYGCSDANGST
-2860 NTNLKIYYNST
+2860 NTLLTVYYNKIVFAGST
-2871 ISTSNYIF
+2871 YQNDIEKTNDSSSIVVTNP
-2879 CFSRTTDWI
+2879 TD
-2888 GRETLHY
+2888 
-2895 VNSAGGEVHSAG
+2895 
-2907 TWTYIEY
+2907 TWTYFRNQQGSGWNAGFRYYYYFSAISNADNSGESWTY
-2914 ALSEDSVINEAGLSE
+2914 IDGYTIDISAEDNDALAMDDEAIL
-2929 DVIFSGLQFVTTAS
+2929 SGLGNPVVAGEISSETYAQ
-2943 VSADMIAE
+2943 MAE
-2951 IVLENI
+2951 TVLVNI
-2957 DAFTAENCGY
+2957 NNYTAEHYGY
-2967 INGYYVDVIVE
+2967 INGFTVSVEPVTSIGAQTVTIKITKDMNNAWYKSIGDSVTTTVTNDDGTTTDVLLDIAYEAGATAVVAGKTFVAPNSTVTISLDSTYASDYDLVSFDGNMAADNFVTYKFGKDFTVDFV
-2978 QVNNRATVTV
+2978 QKSATVQEHIPAYV
-2988 SLAEEQEQERYY
+2988 SFYSEVPVEYLYNGENVVETLTGSDNIYLIPDY
-3000 AADSLEISSTV
+3000 AV
-3011 EGADTELD
+3011 G
-3019 LFEITYAEFKPYG
+3019 G
-3032 ADGRIFVKADSDVI
+3032 
-3046 FTLKQEF
+3046 TLPAIATSE
-3053 ADYYSLSKVGDNEAD
+3053 DNH
-3068 GDSYVFDSM
+3068 
-3077 TDAVNFGKITLD
+3077 
-3089 FEAIGNYVTVY
+3089 
-3100 SDISF
+3100 
-3105 AYGGAQYAGD
+3105 
-3115 SSANQMLVGASV
+3115 
-3127 TELGIPSTTNSGYY
+3127 Y
-3141 FLGWATNGNSGL
+3141 FLGWANKDATGNYQFVASATVDAFYEEGASELTTPDYYAIWAYNESQKLTSTYSVASDTADLPGVGVIKAAEGSVYSWYTNKDFTGNAITTLADLNGSTIVYARLQFDFTFTVNYNGGTTMSYEGNGNYSPANNSLTYTVTVYEGNKVEVSYKYTEESGGSWIFSYARYTAVVDISICESDSNSSIISTHTLRVQSSNGNSGSWDRRL
-3153 EFNSAV
+3153 VNAEQESAWVHSVNTV
-3159 ADSAIYYA
+3159 AHDGARI
-3167 IWVNSSVPL
+3167 
-3176 NLSPIISG
+3176 
-3184 SSVTSADI
+3184 TD
-3192 VKADSNSQGSDPK
+3192 GSDTM
-3205 LYSDSSFVAEVSGI
+3205 SDVV
-3219 SESCTIIYARWAFN
+3219 
-3233 VSTSTNNADVDI
+3233 
-3245 TASSLTGKTTVF
+3245 GKI
-3257 YEKEEVKFTVSYDG
+3257 G
-3271 LTGNSF
+3271 LTY
-3277 SVKAGDT
+3277 SV
-3284 KIDCKSDGNN
+3284 
-3294 GHKFEMPASNVT
+3294 
-3306 IDASSCIAA
+3306 
-3315 GSLITLADGSQKKV
+3315 
-3329 EDLTGDELLLVWNL
+3329 
-3343 ETGTFDTAPIVFID
+3343 
-3357 SDAECEYE
+3357 
-3365 IINLIFSDGTKVKV
+3365 
-3379 ISEHAFWD
+3379 
-3387 YDLNEY
+3387 
-3393 VYLDRYAGKYIG
+3393 
-3405 HWFNKQTT
+3405 
-3413 DDDGNFANTAVQ
+3413 
-3425 LTDVVITYEVTSAY
+3425 
-3439 SPVTYSHLCYYVN
+3439 
-3452 GMLSMPGGI
+3452 
-3461 SGLFNIFEVDP
+3461 
-3472 DTMMYDREAMEAD
+3472 
-3485 IAEYGLF
+3485 
-3492 TYEDFEGLISE
+3492 
-3503 EVFEAFNGKYLKVA
+3503 
-3517 IGKGILTWDDIFY
+3517 
-3530 LVERYSQFF
+3530 

>member
-300 HYDYYADYFEQY
+300 HYDYYAGYFEQY

-435 RLSGDGTAA
+435 GLSGDGTAA
-444 ADEGDSADEGG
+444 ADEGGSADEGG

-470 VEYDGG
+470 EEYDGG

-497 EQDGGDA
+497 KQDGGDA
-504 ATYSLNSAQIGGI
+504 ATYSLNTAQIGGI

-529 LEPSEGEIISHEESE
+529 LEPSAGEIISHEESE

-610 AAAFALSDINSG
+610 AASFTLSDINAG

-676 RLSSGDGAEGVS
+676 RLSSGDVAEGVS
-688 EDSEGAVSAADGS
+688 EGSEGVVSAADGS
-701 DMVSLI
+701 DIVSLI

-784 IYGSDAAV
+784 IYGSNAAV
-792 GGIEKDDY
+792 DGIEKDDY
-800 LDLDELIGSVAG
+800 LDLDELIGSVG
-812 VIDSA
+812 GIIDSA
-817 VVEINLKISG
+817 VVEINLEISG
-827 GALADV
+827 EALADV

-848 LVLDIEGSVSASEL
+848 LVLEIEGSVSASEL
-862 EARLELSLHDE
+862 EARLALSLHDE
-873 NKIYFAADAY
+873 NKIYLAADAY

-889 GYGTA
+889 DYGTA

-900 ILGASYD
+900 ILGARYD

-936 GTEESA
+936 GTEENA

-957 GIVKELSANADG
+957 EIVKELSANADG

-1000 EGGGRLSG
+1000 EGVGKLSG

-1079 LAGANIHV
+1079 LAGTNIHV

-1148 GDMISSVEEL
+1148 GDIISSVEEL
-1158 IGTATEGGSADGAAS
+1158 IGTVAGGDTAGGAAS
-1173 DAEVSQVAD
+1173 GAEVSQVAD

-1241 AMNGGLELL
+1241 AMNGDMELL
-1250 LYGSDAAVGGIEK
+1250 I
-1263 DDYLDLDELIGSVAG
+1263 
-1278 VIDSAVVEINLK
+1278 
-1290 ISGGALADV
+1290 
-1299 LASNGIVDLGDSA
+1299 
-1312 DGLVLDIEGSVSAS
+1312 
-1326 ELEARLEL
+1326 
-1334 SLHDENKIY
+1334 
-1343 FAADAY
+1343 
-1349 YVYGGE
+1349 
-1355 GYGTAYIDLTHI
+1355 
-1367 LGASYDGIK
+1367 
-1376 VYCDIA
+1376 
-1382 ELASAVGWLVDDAAG
+1382 
-1397 QSEGAGTEESAGIA
+1397 
-1411 GIITGILTIDL
+1411 
-1422 GGIVKELSANADGI
+1422 
-1436 TTTVDIGGILEY
+1436 
-1448 FTETDIKLGDVT
+1448 
-1460 LEYTFGE
+1460 
-1467 GGGRLSG
+1467 
-1474 TALGGGLTMSV
+1474 
-1485 TGSDAEIS
+1485 
-1493 APDTEEYY
+1493 
-1501 DLTALVNSIYEIFE
+1501 
-1515 SNTVRVL
+1515 
-1522 LDITGE
+1522 
-1528 ALSEILA
+1528 
-1535 ENGIT
+1535 
-1540 GADELLAGANIHVSG
+1540 
-1555 NIDID
+1555 
-1560 TLAVKGTLSFSGAD
+1560 
-1574 RTYFAADVFY
+1574 
-1584 SYDEDGYGDIYLSIT
+1584 
-1599 ELLGSECNIKVYGNI
+1599 
-1614 GDMISSVEELIGTA
+1614 
-1628 TEGGSADGAASDAEV
+1628 
-1643 SQVADIVS
+1643 
-1651 QILSINLGSIVR
+1651 
-1663 WLRIDEY
+1663 
-1670 GVYASV
+1670 
-1676 DIDNLLGSLTGTEL
+1676 
-1690 GLGSMQ
+1690 
-1696 MQYDGHFLSGTA
+1696 
-1708 MNGGLELLLYGS
+1708 YGS

-1726 PDPDAYLDIV
+1726 PDPDAYLNIV

-1800 GGKDGTSENTVKL
+1800 GGADGTSENTVKF

-1841 MDRFGEDLNGLIA
+1841 MDQFGEDINGLIA

-1871 DDSQLVSVLTGGDST
+1871 DDSRLVAIFAGDDSVGN
-1886 GSDVAGILQLI
+1886 DVAGILQLI
-1897 LGIFNDGYEEGTVG
+1897 LGIFNGEYEDGTLG
-1911 NALAELLDG
+1911 NVLTELLDG

-1943 LNVTFGADPDKGL
+1943 LNVTFGADQDERL

-2144 AAADSTFED
+2144 AAAASTFED
-2153 IATYGGPAAGPESDN
+2153 IATYGGSAAGPESDN

-2235 DWLTVNAQPDKDIV
+2235 DWLTVNAQPDKDVV

-2329 SIDLFDIGEDW
+2329 SIDLFDLGEDW

-2407 WDFVANNVNLDIG
+2407 WDLVANNVNLDIG

-2467 LNGVNCEYFFGIPD
+2467 LNGVNCEYSFGIPD
-2481 NLLENLGLANAN
+2481 NLLENLRLANAN

-2576 DFSNEIGYED
+2576 DFNNEIGYED

-2599 KVEPLVDGA
+2599 KIEPLNGA
-2608 TDFNYV
+2608 EDFNYM

-2622 YYSITVRGLDGG
+2622 YYSVIVLDSDGNE
-2634 TIYSGNLKHGDTINF
+2634 IYNGKLKHGDRINF
-2649 YENGIYPSSD
+2649 YSNGIYPSPD

-2735 GSGISEY
+2735 TGDIGKY
-2742 YSNDSVLVLENEIN
+2742 YNGATLVLENEIN

-2766 AFDNS
+2766 AFAN
-2771 ESTGRNKDDSEL
+2771 L
-2783 RNNSAGSLKNVVVP
+2783 QLKNVVAPENITYV
-2797 DKIKWIGGRAFLDN
+2797 GERAFLDN
-2811 KGIQSI
+2811 YGMISA
-2817 VFLAPSVEF
+2817 VFLADEV
-2826 SNDMT
+2826 T
-2831 FYNMHGT
+2831 FAGAT
-2838 NGGNSSA
+2838 DGNTY
-2845 DKQNFPFYGCGTDDS
+2845 PFYGCSESDGGT
-2860 NTNLKIYYNST
+2860 TTKLTVYFNSINGSSESLSGT
-2871 ISTSNYIF
+2871 SENGGWISGS
-2879 CFSRTTDWI
+2879 TTDRWTHFRHT
-2888 GRETLHY
+2888 GTSVSY
-2895 VNSAGGEVHSAG
+2895 SDYYFTAYGAG
-2907 TWTYIEY
+2907 TWTYIDGYTIDISAEDND
-2914 ALSEDSVINEAGLSE
+2914 ALAMDGEAIL
-2929 DVIFSGLQFVTTAS
+2929 SGLGNPVAAGEISSETYTQMAETVLANINNYTA
-2943 VSADMIAE
+2943 DHY
-2951 IVLENI
+2951 
-2957 DAFTAENCGY
+2957 GY
-2967 INGYYVDVIVE
+2967 INGFKVAVE
-2978 QVNNRATVTV
+2978 PVTGTGAQTAVVKITNDMANAWRESIGNSATVTV
-2988 SLAEEQEQERYY
+2988 TNDSGTSEE
-3000 AADSLEISSTV
+3000 V
-3011 EGADTELD
+3011 VLD
-3019 LFEITYAEFKPYG
+3019 IAY
-3032 ADGRIFVKADSDVI
+3032 ADGATVVVAGKTFVTPNSAVTISLNSAYASDYDLVSYDGNTVDSVMYTFDEE
-3046 FTLKQEF
+3046 FTVDFVQSSVTIKEHETTYVSVYSEVSVEYIYNGANVAEQLAGSENIYLIP
-3053 ADYYSLSKVGDNEAD
+3053 DY
-3068 GDSYVFDSM
+3068 
-3077 TDAVNFGKITLD
+3077 AVNGTLP
-3089 FEAIGNYVTVY
+3089 AIATSEDNH
-3100 SDISF
+3100 
-3105 AYGGAQYAGD
+3105 
-3115 SSANQMLVGASV
+3115 
-3127 TELGIPSTTNSGYY
+3127 Y
-3141 FLGWATNGNSGL
+3141 FLGWANKDATGNYQ
-3153 EFNSAV
+3153 FVASATV
-3159 ADSAIYYA
+3159 DVFYEEGASELTTPDYYA
-3167 IWVNSSVPL
+3167 IWAESSRSLSAIIVDGI
-3176 NLSPIISG
+3176 NLPTNVANI
-3184 SSVTSADI
+3184 
-3192 VKADSNSQGSDPK
+3192 DSQNMDGTFYNW
-3205 LYSDSSFVAEVSGI
+3205 YSDSSFASDK
-3219 SESCTIIYARWAFN
+3219 TIASLSTNTIVYARWRFDLVVSGKVVTDCYSSDIIINNTEQDRYSLKILEGDQIYLYEQEADKVYYLYQYIDGFN
-3233 VSTSTNNADVDI
+3233 DKKIVDDMRI
-3245 TASSLTGKTTVF
+3245 
-3257 YEKEEVKFTVSYDG
+3257 
-3271 LTGNSF
+3271 
-3277 SVKAGDT
+3277 KA
-3284 KIDCKSDGNN
+3284 KSWLLGGNN
-3294 GHKFEMPASNVT
+3294 TQIVTVAINGNDCLSFGVETAFKIESN
-3306 IDASSCIAA
+3306 
-3315 GSLITLADGSQKKV
+3315 
-3329 EDLTGDELLLVWNL
+3329 
-3343 ETGTFDTAPIVFID
+3343 
-3357 SDAECEYE
+3357 
-3365 IINLIFSDGTKVKV
+3365 INLT
-3379 ISEHAFWD
+3379 
-3387 YDLNEY
+3387 
-3393 VYLDRYAGKYIG
+3393 
-3405 HWFNKQTT
+3405 
-3413 DDDGNFANTAVQ
+3413 
-3425 LTDVVITYEVTSAY
+3425 ITY
-3439 SPVTYSHLCYYVN
+3439 
-3452 GMLSMPGGI
+3452 
-3461 SGLFNIFEVDP
+3461 
-3472 DTMMYDREAMEAD
+3472 
-3485 IAEYGLF
+3485 
-3492 TYEDFEGLISE
+3492 
-3503 EVFEAFNGKYLKVA
+3503 
-3517 IGKGILTWDDIFY
+3517 
-3530 LVERYSQFF
+3530 

>member
-11 LKIILCC
+11 LKIIICC

-33 VLVPLMEG
+33 VLVPLMES

-137 VPGGNEE
+137 VPDGNEE

-300 HYDYYADYFEQY
+300 HYDYYAGYFEQY

-435 RLSGDGTAA
+435 GLSGDGTAA
-444 ADEGDSADEGG
+444 ADEGGSADEGG

-470 VEYDGG
+470 EEYDGG

-812 VIDSA
+812 IINSA
-817 VVEINLKISG
+817 VVEINLEISG
-827 GALADV
+827 EALADV

-848 LVLDIEGSVSASEL
+848 LVLEIEGSVSASEL
-862 EARLELSLHDE
+862 EARLALSLHDE
-873 NKIYFAADAY
+873 NKIYLAADAY

-889 GYGTA
+889 DYGTA

-969 ITTTVDIGGILEYF
+969 LTTTVDIDGILEYF
-983 TETDIKLGDVT
+983 TETDITLGDVT
-994 LEYTFG
+994 LEYTLG
-1000 EGGGRLSG
+1000 EGVGKLSG

-1148 GDMISSVEEL
+1148 GDIISSVEEL
-1158 IGTATEGGSADGAAS
+1158 IGTVAGGGTAGGAAS

-1217 SLTGTELGLGSMQ
+1217 SLTGTKLGLGSMQ

-1241 AMNGGLELL
+1241 AMNGDMELL
-1250 LYGSDAAVGGIEK
+1250 I
-1263 DDYLDLDELIGSVAG
+1263 
-1278 VIDSAVVEINLK
+1278 
-1290 ISGGALADV
+1290 
-1299 LASNGIVDLGDSA
+1299 
-1312 DGLVLDIEGSVSAS
+1312 
-1326 ELEARLEL
+1326 
-1334 SLHDENKIY
+1334 
-1343 FAADAY
+1343 
-1349 YVYGGE
+1349 
-1355 GYGTAYIDLTHI
+1355 
-1367 LGASYDGIK
+1367 
-1376 VYCDIA
+1376 
-1382 ELASAVGWLVDDAAG
+1382 
-1397 QSEGAGTEESAGIA
+1397 
-1411 GIITGILTIDL
+1411 
-1422 GGIVKELSANADGI
+1422 
-1436 TTTVDIGGILEY
+1436 
-1448 FTETDIKLGDVT
+1448 
-1460 LEYTFGE
+1460 
-1467 GGGRLSG
+1467 
-1474 TALGGGLTMSV
+1474 
-1485 TGSDAEIS
+1485 
-1493 APDTEEYY
+1493 
-1501 DLTALVNSIYEIFE
+1501 
-1515 SNTVRVL
+1515 
-1522 LDITGE
+1522 
-1528 ALSEILA
+1528 
-1535 ENGIT
+1535 
-1540 GADELLAGANIHVSG
+1540 
-1555 NIDID
+1555 
-1560 TLAVKGTLSFSGAD
+1560 
-1574 RTYFAADVFY
+1574 
-1584 SYDEDGYGDIYLSIT
+1584 
-1599 ELLGSECNIKVYGNI
+1599 
-1614 GDMISSVEELIGTA
+1614 
-1628 TEGGSADGAASDAEV
+1628 
-1643 SQVADIVS
+1643 
-1651 QILSINLGSIVR
+1651 
-1663 WLRIDEY
+1663 
-1670 GVYASV
+1670 
-1676 DIDNLLGSLTGTEL
+1676 
-1690 GLGSMQ
+1690 
-1696 MQYDGHFLSGTA
+1696 
-1708 MNGGLELLLYGS
+1708 YGS

-1726 PDPDAYLDIV
+1726 PDPDAYLNIV

-1781 AVWDDVSLVSLALD
+1781 AVWDDAALVSLALD
-1795 LTFAT
+1795 FTVAT

-1943 LNVTFGADPDKGL
+1943 LNVTFGADPDEGL

-2144 AAADSTFED
+2144 AAAASTFED

-2235 DWLTVNAQPDKDIV
+2235 DWLTVNAQPDKDVV

-2329 SIDLFDIGEDW
+2329 SIDLFDLGEDW

-2356 YLTFARDVGGARPYY
+2356 YLTFARDVGSARPYY

-2467 LNGVNCEYFFGIPD
+2467 LNGVNCEYSFGIPD
-2481 NLLENLGLANAN
+2481 NLLENLRLANAN

-2649 YENGIYPSSD
+2649 YENGVYPAPDS
-2659 ANGNIVVYLW
+2659 NGNIVVYLW
-2669 NNGGVNEAYASY
+2669 NNGGVNEVYASY

-2706 YSVEENGVV
+2706 YSVEENGVA

-2720 SNEHSNEPHY
+2720 SNEHSNELHY

-2735 GSGISEY
+2735 TGDIGKY
-2742 YSNDSVLVLENEIN
+2742 YNGATLVLENKIY

-2771 ESTGRNKDDSEL
+2771 TGTGRNKGNSNL
-2783 RNNSAGSLKNVVVP
+2783 ANNPDGSLKNVVVP
-2797 DKIKWIGGRAFLDN
+2797 ENIKWVGGRAFLDN

-2831 FYNMHGT
+2831 FYNMYGT

-2929 DVIFSGLQFVTTAS
+2929 DVIFSGLQFVTTDS

-2988 SLAEEQEQERYY
+2988 SLAEGQEQERYY

-3105 AYGGAQYAGD
+3105 TYGGATYNGNGV
-3115 SSANQMLVGASV
+3115 ANQMLVGASV
-3127 TELGIPSTTNSGYY
+3127 SELGSPSTTQSDYY
-3141 FLGWATNGNSGL
+3141 FLGWATKGNNGL
-3153 EFNSAV
+3153 EFNSVV
-3159 ADSAIYYA
+3159 ADNATYYA
-3167 IWVNSSVPL
+3167 IWVNSSRAFTYDGVL
-3176 NLSPIISG
+3176 NGSDLPGLTSTTDGTFAGWYGGNFRNTTAAKISG
-3184 SSVTSADI
+3184 INEIPENKTTV
-3192 VKADSNSQGSDPK
+3192 
-3205 LYSDSSFVAEVSGI
+3205 
-3219 SESCTIIYARWAFN
+3219 YARW
-3233 VSTSTNNADVDI
+3233 S
-3245 TASSLTGKTTVF
+3245 
-3257 YEKEEVKFTVSYDG
+3257 FTVTLSGSNATITSNNQTSGSFMAEEGSTVAFTVKYDYDDSQG
-3271 LTGNSF
+3271 F
-3277 SVKAGDT
+3277 SVKDSKGKDVT
-3284 KIDCKSDGNN
+3284 YELSNNQYQFSMPSD
-3294 GHKFEMPASNVT
+3294 NVE
-3306 IDASSCIAA
+3306 IKASSENCIAA

-3329 EDLTGDELLLVWNL
+3329 EDLTGEELLLVWNL
-3343 ETGTFDTAPIVFID
+3343 ETGSFDTAPIVFID

-3365 IINLIFSDGTKVKV
+3365 IINLIFSDGTEVKV

>member
-137 VPGGNEE
+137 VPDGNEE

-247 FESISMEVTF
+247 FQSISMEVTF

-312 VGNLGS
+312 IGNLGS

-435 RLSGDGTAA
+435 GLSGDGTAA
-444 ADEGDSADEGG
+444 ADEGGSADEGG

-470 VEYDGG
+470 EEYDGG

-497 EQDGGDA
+497 KQDGGDA
-504 ATYSLNSAQIGGI
+504 ATYSLNTAQIGGI

-529 LEPSEGEIISHEESE
+529 LEPSAGEIISHEESE

-610 AAAFALSDINSG
+610 AASFTLSDINAG

-676 RLSSGDGAEGVS
+676 RLSSGDVAEDVSEGSEGV
-688 EDSEGAVSAADGS
+688 VSAADGS
-701 DMVSLI
+701 DIVSLI

-800 LDLDELIGSVAG
+800 LDLDELVGSVG
-812 VIDSA
+812 GIINSA
-817 VVEINLKISG
+817 VVEINLEISG
-827 GALADV
+827 EALADV

-862 EARLELSLHDE
+862 EARLALSLHDE
-873 NKIYFAADAY
+873 NKIYLAADAY

-900 ILGASYD
+900 ILGARYD

-930 GQSEGA
+930 GQTEGA

-942 GIAGIITGILTIDLG
+942 GIAEIITGILTIDLG

-969 ITTTVDIGGILEYF
+969 LTTTVDIDGILEYF
-983 TETDIKLGDVT
+983 TETDITLGDVT
-994 LEYTFG
+994 LEYTLG
-1000 EGGGRLSG
+1000 EGVGKLSG

-1148 GDMISSVEEL
+1148 GDIISSVEEL
-1158 IGTATEGGSADGAAS
+1158 IGTVAGGDTAGGAAS
-1173 DAEVSQVAD
+1173 GAEVSQVAD

-1217 SLTGTELGLGSMQ
+1217 SLTGTKLGLGSMQ

-1241 AMNGGLELL
+1241 AMNGDMELL
-1250 LYGSDAAVGGIEK
+1250 I
-1263 DDYLDLDELIGSVAG
+1263 
-1278 VIDSAVVEINLK
+1278 
-1290 ISGGALADV
+1290 
-1299 LASNGIVDLGDSA
+1299 
-1312 DGLVLDIEGSVSAS
+1312 
-1326 ELEARLEL
+1326 
-1334 SLHDENKIY
+1334 
-1343 FAADAY
+1343 
-1349 YVYGGE
+1349 
-1355 GYGTAYIDLTHI
+1355 
-1367 LGASYDGIK
+1367 
-1376 VYCDIA
+1376 
-1382 ELASAVGWLVDDAAG
+1382 
-1397 QSEGAGTEESAGIA
+1397 
-1411 GIITGILTIDL
+1411 
-1422 GGIVKELSANADGI
+1422 
-1436 TTTVDIGGILEY
+1436 
-1448 FTETDIKLGDVT
+1448 
-1460 LEYTFGE
+1460 
-1467 GGGRLSG
+1467 
-1474 TALGGGLTMSV
+1474 
-1485 TGSDAEIS
+1485 
-1493 APDTEEYY
+1493 
-1501 DLTALVNSIYEIFE
+1501 
-1515 SNTVRVL
+1515 
-1522 LDITGE
+1522 
-1528 ALSEILA
+1528 
-1535 ENGIT
+1535 
-1540 GADELLAGANIHVSG
+1540 
-1555 NIDID
+1555 
-1560 TLAVKGTLSFSGAD
+1560 
-1574 RTYFAADVFY
+1574 
-1584 SYDEDGYGDIYLSIT
+1584 
-1599 ELLGSECNIKVYGNI
+1599 
-1614 GDMISSVEELIGTA
+1614 
-1628 TEGGSADGAASDAEV
+1628 
-1643 SQVADIVS
+1643 
-1651 QILSINLGSIVR
+1651 
-1663 WLRIDEY
+1663 
-1670 GVYASV
+1670 
-1676 DIDNLLGSLTGTEL
+1676 
-1690 GLGSMQ
+1690 
-1696 MQYDGHFLSGTA
+1696 
-1708 MNGGLELLLYGS
+1708 YGS

-1726 PDPDAYLDIV
+1726 PDPDAYLNIV

-1781 AVWDDVSLVSLALD
+1781 AVWDDAALVSLALD
-1795 LTFAT
+1795 FTVAT
-1800 GGKDGTSENTVKL
+1800 GGADGTSENTVKF

-1841 MDRFGEDLNGLIA
+1841 LDQFGEDIKGLIA

-1859 LGGTAGSSTGNA
+1859 LGGTAGGSTGTAGN
-1871 DDSQLVSVLTGGDST
+1871 SQLVSVLTGGDST

-1943 LNVTFGADPDKGL
+1943 LNVTFGADPDEGL
-1956 YLSGSVENIA
+1956 YLSGSAEDVGN
-1966 GFNAGVSAGTGSYAP
+1966 FNVRVTAGTGHTP
-1981 EFADG
+1981 DMDG
-1986 TVFYS
+1986 IILYGS
-1991 SAADGNSGG
+1991 SADGNSGG

-2235 DWLTVNAQPDKDIV
+2235 DWLTVNAQPDKDVV

-2329 SIDLFDIGEDW
+2329 SIDLFDLGEDR

-2356 YLTFARDVGGARPYY
+2356 YLTFARDVGSARPYY

-2407 WDFVANNVNLDIG
+2407 WDLVANNVNLDIG

-2649 YENGIYPSSD
+2649 YENGVYPAPDS
-2659 ANGNIVVYLW
+2659 NGNIVVYLW
-2669 NNGGVNEAYASY
+2669 NNGGVNEVYASY

-2706 YSVEENGVV
+2706 YSVEENGVA

-2720 SNEHSNEPHY
+2720 SNEHSNELHY

-2735 GSGISEY
+2735 TGDIGKY
-2742 YSNDSVLVLENEIN
+2742 YNGATLVLENKIY

-2766 AFDNS
+2766 AFAN
-2771 ESTGRNKDDSEL
+2771 L
-2783 RNNSAGSLKNVVVP
+2783 QLKNVVVP
-2797 DKIKWIGGRAFLDN
+2797 ENITYVGERAFLDN
-2811 KGIQSI
+2811 YGMISA
-2817 VFLAPSVEF
+2817 VFLADEV
-2826 SNDMT
+2826 T
-2831 FYNMHGT
+2831 FAGAT
-2838 NGGNSSA
+2838 DGNTY
-2845 DKQNFPFYGCGTDDS
+2845 PFYGCSESDGGTTTKLTVYFNSINGSSDAPSAETVS
-2860 NTNLKIYYNST
+2860 NSYSRNVIDRWNHYRYHTEWRWEGIIYTPFYED
-2871 ISTSNYIF
+2871 YYF
-2879 CFSRTTDWI
+2879 TT
-2888 GRETLHY
+2888 Y
-2895 VNSAGGEVHSAG
+2895 GEG
-2907 TWTYIEY
+2907 EWTYIDGYTIDISAEDND
-2914 ALSEDSVINEAGLSE
+2914 ALAMDGEAIL
-2929 DVIFSGLQFVTTAS
+2929 SGLGNPVAAGEISSETYTQMAETVLANINNYTA
-2943 VSADMIAE
+2943 DHY
-2951 IVLENI
+2951 
-2957 DAFTAENCGY
+2957 GY
-2967 INGYYVDVIVE
+2967 INGFKVAVEPVTGIGAQTATIKITKDMNNAWYKSIGDSVTTTVTNDGGTTTDVLLDIAYEAGATAVVAGKTFVAPNSTVTISLDSTYASDYDLVSFDGNMAADNSVTYKFGKDFTADFV
-2978 QVNNRATVTV
+2978 QKSATVQEHIPVYV
-2988 SLAEEQEQERYY
+2988 SFYSEVPVEYLYNGENVVETLTGSDNIYLIPDYAVGGTLPAIATSAE
-3000 AADSLEISSTV
+3000 
-3011 EGADTELD
+3011 
-3019 LFEITYAEFKPYG
+3019 
-3032 ADGRIFVKADSDVI
+3032 
-3046 FTLKQEF
+3046 
-3053 ADYYSLSKVGDNEAD
+3053 NH
-3068 GDSYVFDSM
+3068 
-3077 TDAVNFGKITLD
+3077 
-3089 FEAIGNYVTVY
+3089 
-3100 SDISF
+3100 
-3105 AYGGAQYAGD
+3105 
-3115 SSANQMLVGASV
+3115 
-3127 TELGIPSTTNSGYY
+3127 Y
-3141 FLGWATNGNSGL
+3141 FLGWADRDVNDNYQ
-3153 EFNSAV
+3153 FV
-3159 ADSAIYYA
+3159 ANASVSTFYDKGDTSLVIPAYYA
-3167 IWVNSSVPL
+3167 IWAESSRALSAIIVDGI
-3176 NLSPIISG
+3176 NLPTNVANI
-3184 SSVTSADI
+3184 
-3192 VKADSNSQGSDPK
+3192 DSQNMDGTFYNW
-3205 LYSDSSFVAEVSGI
+3205 YSDSSFASDK
-3219 SESCTIIYARWAFN
+3219 TIASLSTNTIVYARWQFDLVVSGKVVTDCYSSDIIINNTEQDRYSLKILEGDQIYLYEQEADKVYYLYQYIDGFN
-3233 VSTSTNNADVDI
+3233 DIKIVDDMRI
-3245 TASSLTGKTTVF
+3245 
-3257 YEKEEVKFTVSYDG
+3257 
-3271 LTGNSF
+3271 
-3277 SVKAGDT
+3277 KAKPWVLG
-3284 KIDCKSDGNN
+3284 GNN
-3294 GHKFEMPASNVT
+3294 TQIVTVAINGNDCLSFGVETAFKIESN
-3306 IDASSCIAA
+3306 
-3315 GSLITLADGSQKKV
+3315 
-3329 EDLTGDELLLVWNL
+3329 
-3343 ETGTFDTAPIVFID
+3343 
-3357 SDAECEYE
+3357 
-3365 IINLIFSDGTKVKV
+3365 INLT
-3379 ISEHAFWD
+3379 
-3387 YDLNEY
+3387 
-3393 VYLDRYAGKYIG
+3393 
-3405 HWFNKQTT
+3405 
-3413 DDDGNFANTAVQ
+3413 
-3425 LTDVVITYEVTSAY
+3425 ITY
-3439 SPVTYSHLCYYVN
+3439 
-3452 GMLSMPGGI
+3452 
-3461 SGLFNIFEVDP
+3461 
-3472 DTMMYDREAMEAD
+3472 
-3485 IAEYGLF
+3485 
-3492 TYEDFEGLISE
+3492 
-3503 EVFEAFNGKYLKVA
+3503 
-3517 IGKGILTWDDIFY
+3517 
-3530 LVERYSQFF
+3530 

>member
-137 VPGGNEE
+137 VPDGNEE

-286 TTSYTYGEENFDRP
+286 TTSYAYGEENFDRP
-300 HYDYYADYFEQY
+300 HYDYYAGYFEQY

-470 VEYDGG
+470 EEYDGG
-476 LTYTASLE
+476 LTYTASLK

-701 DMVSLI
+701 DIVSLI

-817 VVEINLKISG
+817 VVEINLEISG

-862 EARLELSLHDE
+862 EARLALSLHDE

-1148 GDMISSVEEL
+1148 GDIISSVEEL
-1158 IGTATEGGSADGAAS
+1158 IGTVAGGDTAGGAAS
-1173 DAEVSQVAD
+1173 
-1182 IVSQILSI
+1182 
-1190 NLGSIVR
+1190 G
-1197 WLRIDE
+1197 
-1203 YGVYASVDIDNLLG
+1203 
-1217 SLTGTELGLGSMQ
+1217 
-1230 MQYDGHFLSGT
+1230 
-1241 AMNGGLELL
+1241 
-1250 LYGSDAAVGGIEK
+1250 
-1263 DDYLDLDELIGSVAG
+1263 
-1278 VIDSAVVEINLK
+1278 
-1290 ISGGALADV
+1290 
-1299 LASNGIVDLGDSA
+1299 
-1312 DGLVLDIEGSVSAS
+1312 
-1326 ELEARLEL
+1326 
-1334 SLHDENKIY
+1334 
-1343 FAADAY
+1343 
-1349 YVYGGE
+1349 
-1355 GYGTAYIDLTHI
+1355 
-1367 LGASYDGIK
+1367 
-1376 VYCDIA
+1376 
-1382 ELASAVGWLVDDAAG
+1382 
-1397 QSEGAGTEESAGIA
+1397 
-1411 GIITGILTIDL
+1411 
-1422 GGIVKELSANADGI
+1422 
-1436 TTTVDIGGILEY
+1436 
-1448 FTETDIKLGDVT
+1448 
-1460 LEYTFGE
+1460 
-1467 GGGRLSG
+1467 
-1474 TALGGGLTMSV
+1474 
-1485 TGSDAEIS
+1485 
-1493 APDTEEYY
+1493 
-1501 DLTALVNSIYEIFE
+1501 
-1515 SNTVRVL
+1515 
-1522 LDITGE
+1522 
-1528 ALSEILA
+1528 
-1535 ENGIT
+1535 
-1540 GADELLAGANIHVSG
+1540 
-1555 NIDID
+1555 
-1560 TLAVKGTLSFSGAD
+1560 
-1574 RTYFAADVFY
+1574 
-1584 SYDEDGYGDIYLSIT
+1584 
-1599 ELLGSECNIKVYGNI
+1599 
-1614 GDMISSVEELIGTA
+1614 
-1628 TEGGSADGAASDAEV
+1628 AEV

-1726 PDPDAYLDIV
+1726 PAPDAYLDIV

-1813 IYNAGAADDEPLVQ
+1813 IYNAGAADDEPLVK
-1827 LAINEV
+1827 LTINEV

-1841 MDRFGEDLNGLIA
+1841 IDRFGEDLNGLIA

-1871 DDSQLVSVLTGGDST
+1871 DDSRLVAIFAGDDSVGN
-1886 GSDVAGILQLI
+1886 DVAGILQLI
-1897 LGIFNDGYEEGTVG
+1897 LGIFNGEYEDGTLG
-1911 NALAELLDG
+1911 NVLTELFDG
-1920 LYSALLKGGMD
+1920 LFSDLLEGGFG
-1931 IEDGQLTVNVGG
+1931 IEDGQLTVSVGG
-1943 LNVTFGADPDKGL
+1943 MNVTFGADPDEGL

-1966 GFNAGVSAGTGSYAP
+1966 VFNAGVSAGTGLYAP

-2036 DNSGIEALKGVAVNA
+2036 DNSDIEALKGVAVNA

-2144 AAADSTFED
+2144 AAAASTFED
-2153 IATYGGPAAGPESDN
+2153 IATYGGSAAGPESDN

-2329 SIDLFDIGEDW
+2329 SIDLFDLGEDG

-2356 YLTFARDVGGARPYY
+2356 YLTFARDVGSARPYY

-2407 WDFVANNVNLDIG
+2407 WDLVANNVNLDLG

-2467 LNGVNCEYFFGIPD
+2467 LNGVNREYSFGIQD
-2481 NLLENLGLANAN
+2481 NLLENLGLSNAN
-2493 DFYAFSVADGV
+2493 DFYAFSVADDV
-2504 IDSLTGGALTMLD
+2504 IGSLTGGALTMLD

-2576 DFSNEIGYED
+2576 DFNNEIGYED

-2599 KVEPLVDGA
+2599 KIEPLNGA
-2608 TDFNYV
+2608 EDFNYM

-2622 YYSITVRGLDGG
+2622 YYSVIVLDSDGNE
-2634 TIYSGNLKHGDTINF
+2634 IYNGKLKHGDRINF
-2649 YENGIYPSSD
+2649 YENGVYPAPDS
-2659 ANGNIVVYLW
+2659 NGNIVVYLW

-2706 YSVEENGVV
+2706 YSVEENGVA

-2720 SNEHSNEPHY
+2720 SNEHSNELHY

-2735 GSGISEY
+2735 TGDIGKY
-2742 YSNDSVLVLENEIN
+2742 YDGTTLVLENEIY
-2756 GFPVVEIASG
+2756 GFPVSEIRDS
-2766 AFDNS
+2766 AFRNHNN
-2771 ESTGRNKDDSEL
+2771 ESAEFTLDS
-2783 RNNSAGSLKNVVVP
+2783 VVVP
-2797 DKIKWIGGRAFLDN
+2797 ETIVYVGAEAFKDNYGIKEV
-2811 KGIQSI
+2811 
-2817 VFLAPSVEF
+2817 VFLADTVTLGGVA
-2826 SNDMT
+2826 DD
-2831 FYNMHGT
+2831 GT
-2838 NGGNSSA
+2838 T
-2845 DKQNFPFYGCGTDDS
+2845 PFYGCSDANGST
-2860 NTNLKIYYNST
+2860 NTLLTVYYNKIVFAGST
-2871 ISTSNYIF
+2871 YQNDIEKTNDSSSIVVTNP
-2879 CFSRTTDWI
+2879 TD
-2888 GRETLHY
+2888 
-2895 VNSAGGEVHSAG
+2895 
-2907 TWTYIEY
+2907 TWTYFRNQQGSGWNAGSRYYYYFSAISNADNSGESWTY
-2914 ALSEDSVINEAGLSE
+2914 IDGYTIDISAEDNDALAMDGEAIL
-2929 DVIFSGLQFVTTAS
+2929 SGLGNPVAAGEISSETYTQMAETVLANINNYTA
-2943 VSADMIAE
+2943 DHY
-2951 IVLENI
+2951 
-2957 DAFTAENCGY
+2957 GY
-2967 INGYYVDVIVE
+2967 INGFKVAVE
-2978 QVNNRATVTV
+2978 PVTGTGAQTAVVEITNDMANAWRESIGNSATVTV
-2988 SLAEEQEQERYY
+2988 TNDSGTSEE
-3000 AADSLEISSTV
+3000 V
-3011 EGADTELD
+3011 VLD
-3019 LFEITYAEFKPYG
+3019 IAY
-3032 ADGRIFVKADSDVI
+3032 ADGATVVVAGKTFVTPNSAVTISLNSAYASDYDLVSYDGNTVDSVTYTFDEE
-3046 FTLKQEF
+3046 FTVDFVQSSVTIKEHETTYVSVYSEVSVEYIYNGANVAEQLSGSENIYLIP
-3053 ADYYSLSKVGDNEAD
+3053 DY
-3068 GDSYVFDSM
+3068 
-3077 TDAVNFGKITLD
+3077 AVNGTLP
-3089 FEAIGNYVTVY
+3089 AIATSEDNH
-3100 SDISF
+3100 
-3105 AYGGAQYAGD
+3105 
-3115 SSANQMLVGASV
+3115 
-3127 TELGIPSTTNSGYY
+3127 Y
-3141 FLGWATNGNSGL
+3141 FLGWANKDATGNYQ
-3153 EFNSAV
+3153 FVASATV
-3159 ADSAIYYA
+3159 DAFYEEGASELTTPVYYA
-3167 IWVNSSVPL
+3167 IWAESSRELTVNFTPGNNA
-3176 NLSPIISG
+3176 NLPANDNITVNEDGVLFYDWYSDENFTNSIDTILDKTVVFARLQFSLTYQFIGIGENKFFAQTAGNGDGWTRDIGGSEGNPAIATISDG
-3184 SSVTSADI
+3184 SVTDVI
-3192 VKADSNSQGSDPK
+3192 GNGVGLREGSRIN
-3205 LYSDSSFVAEVSGI
+3205 VAVDDYVIDRSWPFDDYNG
-3219 SESCTIIYARWAFN
+3219 SKVIIEAY
-3233 VSTSTNNADVDI
+3233 
-3245 TASSLTGKTTVF
+3245 
-3257 YEKEEVKFTVSYDG
+3257 
-3271 LTGNSF
+3271 
-3277 SVKAGDT
+3277 
-3284 KIDCKSDGNN
+3284 DGNN
-3294 GHKFEMPASNVT
+3294 RYYCEEIYIRKNTWAGLTDLRGLTVLNFNGSNIT
-3306 IDASSCIAA
+3306 EGNEGAISYINDK
-3315 GSLITLADGSQKKV
+3315 ITL
-3329 EDLTGDELLLVWNL
+3329 
-3343 ETGTFDTAPIVFID
+3343 
-3357 SDAECEYE
+3357 
-3365 IINLIFSDGTKVKV
+3365 
-3379 ISEHAFWD
+3379 
-3387 YDLNEY
+3387 
-3393 VYLDRYAGKYIG
+3393 
-3405 HWFNKQTT
+3405 
-3413 DDDGNFANTAVQ
+3413 
-3425 LTDVVITYEVTSAY
+3425 
-3439 SPVTYSHLCYYVN
+3439 
-3452 GMLSMPGGI
+3452 
-3461 SGLFNIFEVDP
+3461 NIEF
-3472 DTMMYDREAMEAD
+3472 
-3485 IAEYGLF
+3485 
-3492 TYEDFEGLISE
+3492 
-3503 EVFEAFNGKYLKVA
+3503 
-3517 IGKGILTWDDIFY
+3517 
-3530 LVERYSQFF
+3530 

>member
-11 LKIILCC
+11 LKIIICC

-137 VPGGNEE
+137 VPDGNEE

-180 SYLYA
+180 SYLYT

-286 TTSYTYGEENFDRP
+286 TTSYAYGEENFDRP
-300 HYDYYADYFEQY
+300 HYDYYAGYFEQY

-470 VEYDGG
+470 EEYDGG

-701 DMVSLI
+701 DIVSLI

-817 VVEINLKISG
+817 VVEINLEISG

-862 EARLELSLHDE
+862 EARLALSLHDE

-936 GTEESA
+936 GTEENA

-983 TETDIKLGDVT
+983 TETDIELGDVT

-1148 GDMISSVEEL
+1148 GDIISSVEEL
-1158 IGTATEGGSADGAAS
+1158 IGTVAGGDTAGGAAS
-1173 DAEVSQVAD
+1173 
-1182 IVSQILSI
+1182 
-1190 NLGSIVR
+1190 G
-1197 WLRIDE
+1197 
-1203 YGVYASVDIDNLLG
+1203 
-1217 SLTGTELGLGSMQ
+1217 
-1230 MQYDGHFLSGT
+1230 
-1241 AMNGGLELL
+1241 
-1250 LYGSDAAVGGIEK
+1250 
-1263 DDYLDLDELIGSVAG
+1263 
-1278 VIDSAVVEINLK
+1278 
-1290 ISGGALADV
+1290 
-1299 LASNGIVDLGDSA
+1299 
-1312 DGLVLDIEGSVSAS
+1312 
-1326 ELEARLEL
+1326 
-1334 SLHDENKIY
+1334 
-1343 FAADAY
+1343 
-1349 YVYGGE
+1349 
-1355 GYGTAYIDLTHI
+1355 
-1367 LGASYDGIK
+1367 
-1376 VYCDIA
+1376 
-1382 ELASAVGWLVDDAAG
+1382 
-1397 QSEGAGTEESAGIA
+1397 
-1411 GIITGILTIDL
+1411 
-1422 GGIVKELSANADGI
+1422 
-1436 TTTVDIGGILEY
+1436 
-1448 FTETDIKLGDVT
+1448 
-1460 LEYTFGE
+1460 
-1467 GGGRLSG
+1467 
-1474 TALGGGLTMSV
+1474 
-1485 TGSDAEIS
+1485 
-1493 APDTEEYY
+1493 
-1501 DLTALVNSIYEIFE
+1501 
-1515 SNTVRVL
+1515 
-1522 LDITGE
+1522 
-1528 ALSEILA
+1528 
-1535 ENGIT
+1535 
-1540 GADELLAGANIHVSG
+1540 
-1555 NIDID
+1555 
-1560 TLAVKGTLSFSGAD
+1560 
-1574 RTYFAADVFY
+1574 
-1584 SYDEDGYGDIYLSIT
+1584 
-1599 ELLGSECNIKVYGNI
+1599 
-1614 GDMISSVEELIGTA
+1614 
-1628 TEGGSADGAASDAEV
+1628 AEV

-1726 PDPDAYLDIV
+1726 PAPDAYLDIV

-1813 IYNAGAADDEPLVQ
+1813 IYNAGAADDEPLVK
-1827 LAINEV
+1827 LTINEV

-1841 MDRFGEDLNGLIA
+1841 IDRFGEDLNGLIA

-1871 DDSQLVSVLTGGDST
+1871 DDSRLVAIFAGDDSVGN
-1886 GSDVAGILQLI
+1886 DVAGILQLI
-1897 LGIFNDGYEEGTVG
+1897 LGIFNGEYEDGTLG
-1911 NALAELLDG
+1911 NVLTELFDG
-1920 LYSALLKGGMD
+1920 LFSDLLEGGFG
-1931 IEDGQLTVNVGG
+1931 IEDGQLTVSVGG
-1943 LNVTFGADPDKGL
+1943 MNVTFGADPDEGL

-1966 GFNAGVSAGTGSYAP
+1966 VFNAGVSAGTGLYAP

-2036 DNSGIEALKGVAVNA
+2036 DNSDIEALKGVAVNA

-2144 AAADSTFED
+2144 AAAASTFED
-2153 IATYGGPAAGPESDN
+2153 IATYGGSAAGPESDN

-2329 SIDLFDIGEDW
+2329 SIDLFDLGEDW

-2407 WDFVANNVNLDIG
+2407 WDLVANNVNLDLG

-2467 LNGVNCEYFFGIPD
+2467 LNGVNREYSFGIQD
-2481 NLLENLGLANAN
+2481 NLLENLGLSNAN
-2493 DFYAFSVADGV
+2493 DFYAFSVADDV
-2504 IDSLTGGALTMLD
+2504 IGSLTGGALTMLD

-2576 DFSNEIGYED
+2576 DFNNEIGYED

-2599 KVEPLVDGA
+2599 KIEPLNGA
-2608 TDFNYV
+2608 EDFNYM

-2622 YYSITVRGLDGG
+2622 YYSVIVLDSDGNE
-2634 TIYSGNLKHGDTINF
+2634 IYNGKLKHGDRINF
-2649 YENGIYPSSD
+2649 YENGVYPAPDS
-2659 ANGNIVVYLW
+2659 NGNIVVYLW

-2706 YSVEENGVV
+2706 YSVEENGVA

-2720 SNEHSNEPHY
+2720 SNEHSNELHY

-2735 GSGISEY
+2735 TGDIGKY
-2742 YSNDSVLVLENEIN
+2742 YDGTTLVLENEIY
-2756 GFPVVEIASG
+2756 GFPVSEIRDS
-2766 AFDNS
+2766 AFRNHNN
-2771 ESTGRNKDDSEL
+2771 ESAEFTLDS
-2783 RNNSAGSLKNVVVP
+2783 VVVP
-2797 DKIKWIGGRAFLDN
+2797 ETIVYVGAEAFKDNYGIKEV
-2811 KGIQSI
+2811 
-2817 VFLAPSVEF
+2817 VFLADTVTLGGVA
-2826 SNDMT
+2826 DD
-2831 FYNMHGT
+2831 GT
-2838 NGGNSSA
+2838 T
-2845 DKQNFPFYGCGTDDS
+2845 PFYGCSDANGST
-2860 NTNLKIYYNST
+2860 NTLLTVYYNKIVFAGST
-2871 ISTSNYIF
+2871 YQNDIEKTNDSSSIVVTNP
-2879 CFSRTTDWI
+2879 TD
-2888 GRETLHY
+2888 
-2895 VNSAGGEVHSAG
+2895 
-2907 TWTYIEY
+2907 TWTYFRNQQGSGWNAGSRYYYYFSAISNADNSGESWTY
-2914 ALSEDSVINEAGLSE
+2914 IDGYTIDISAEDNDALAMDGEAIL
-2929 DVIFSGLQFVTTAS
+2929 SGLGNPVAAGEISSETYTQMAETVLANINNYTA
-2943 VSADMIAE
+2943 DHY
-2951 IVLENI
+2951 
-2957 DAFTAENCGY
+2957 GY
-2967 INGYYVDVIVE
+2967 INGFKVAVE
-2978 QVNNRATVTV
+2978 PVTGTGAQTAVVEITNDMANAWRESIGNSATVTV
-2988 SLAEEQEQERYY
+2988 TNDSGTSEE
-3000 AADSLEISSTV
+3000 V
-3011 EGADTELD
+3011 VLD
-3019 LFEITYAEFKPYG
+3019 IAY
-3032 ADGRIFVKADSDVI
+3032 ADGATVVVAGKTFVTPNSAVTISLNSAYASDYDLVSYDGNTVDSVTYTFDEE
-3046 FTLKQEF
+3046 FTVDFVQSSVTIKEHETTYVSVYSEVSVEYIYNGANVAEQLSGSENIYLIP
-3053 ADYYSLSKVGDNEAD
+3053 DY
-3068 GDSYVFDSM
+3068 
-3077 TDAVNFGKITLD
+3077 AVNGTLP
-3089 FEAIGNYVTVY
+3089 AIATSEDNH
-3100 SDISF
+3100 
-3105 AYGGAQYAGD
+3105 
-3115 SSANQMLVGASV
+3115 
-3127 TELGIPSTTNSGYY
+3127 Y
-3141 FLGWATNGNSGL
+3141 FLGWANKDATGNYQ
-3153 EFNSAV
+3153 FVASATV
-3159 ADSAIYYA
+3159 DAFYEEGASELTTPVYYA
-3167 IWVNSSVPL
+3167 IWAESSRAI
-3176 NLSPIISG
+3176 NTDSY
-3184 SSVTSADI
+3184 SVTDGATVPATPTATDGTTFYRWYADKDFTQLLNGTMTSTT
-3192 VKADSNSQGSDPK
+3192 V
-3205 LYSDSSFVAEVSGI
+3205 
-3219 SESCTIIYARWAFN
+3219 YARWQFTLDFLIDGGGDTRFYFN
-3233 VSTSTNNADVDI
+3233 GGSGFYTRKDVDTVNDSDILSALGGEIVVYEGGYVSVMPSNSYKQINIALYYGKTDSKAYRTITITGVGKGSWWQWNKDRPFFGPSNADKYSTI
-3245 TASSLTGKTTVF
+3245 G
-3257 YEKEEVKFTVSYDG
+3257 
-3271 LTGNSF
+3271 
-3277 SVKAGDT
+3277 AGFIANTD
-3284 KIDCKSDGNN
+3284 SN
-3294 GHKFEMPASNVT
+3294 GAPYTNVT
-3306 IDASSCIAA
+3306 VPDNTIWIY
-3315 GSLITLADGSQKKV
+3315 ADNIMGNIRF
-3329 EDLTGDELLLVWNL
+3329 ELQ
-3343 ETGTFDTAPIVFID
+3343 
-3357 SDAECEYE
+3357 Y
-3365 IINLIFSDGTKVKV
+3365 
-3379 ISEHAFWD
+3379 
-3387 YDLNEY
+3387 
-3393 VYLDRYAGKYIG
+3393 
-3405 HWFNKQTT
+3405 
-3413 DDDGNFANTAVQ
+3413 
-3425 LTDVVITYEVTSAY
+3425 
-3439 SPVTYSHLCYYVN
+3439 
-3452 GMLSMPGGI
+3452 
-3461 SGLFNIFEVDP
+3461 
-3472 DTMMYDREAMEAD
+3472 
-3485 IAEYGLF
+3485 
-3492 TYEDFEGLISE
+3492 
-3503 EVFEAFNGKYLKVA
+3503 
-3517 IGKGILTWDDIFY
+3517 
-3530 LVERYSQFF
+3530 

>member
-137 VPGGNEE
+137 VPDGNEE

-300 HYDYYADYFEQY
+300 HYDYYAGYFEQY

-470 VEYDGG
+470 EEYDGG

-688 EDSEGAVSAADGS
+688 EDSEGVVSAADGS
-701 DMVSLI
+701 DIVSLI

-784 IYGSDAAV
+784 IYGSDAAID
-792 GGIEKDDY
+792 GIEKDDY
-800 LDLDELIGSVAG
+800 LDLDELIGSVG
-812 VIDSA
+812 GIINSA
-817 VVEINLKISG
+817 VVEINLEISG
-827 GALADV
+827 EALADV

-848 LVLDIEGSVSASEL
+848 LVLEIEGSVSASEL
-862 EARLELSLHDE
+862 EARLALSLHDE
-873 NKIYFAADAY
+873 NKIYLAADAY

-889 GYGTA
+889 DYGTA

-900 ILGASYD
+900 ILGARYD

-930 GQSEGA
+930 GQTEGA

-957 GIVKELSANADG
+957 GIVKELSTNADG
-969 ITTTVDIGGILEYF
+969 ITTTVDIDGILEYF
-983 TETDIKLGDVT
+983 TETDITLGDVT
-994 LEYTFG
+994 LEYTLG
-1000 EGGGRLSG
+1000 EGVGKLSG

-1048 ESNTVRVLLD
+1048 ESNTVRVILD

-1148 GDMISSVEEL
+1148 GDIISSVEEL
-1158 IGTATEGGSADGAAS
+1158 IGTVAGGDTAGGAAS
-1173 DAEVSQVAD
+1173 GAEVSQVAD

-1217 SLTGTELGLGSMQ
+1217 SL
-1230 MQYDGHFLSGT
+1230 
-1241 AMNGGLELL
+1241 A
-1250 LYGSDAAVGGIEK
+1250 
-1263 DDYLDLDELIGSVAG
+1263 
-1278 VIDSAVVEINLK
+1278 
-1290 ISGGALADV
+1290 
-1299 LASNGIVDLGDSA
+1299 
-1312 DGLVLDIEGSVSAS
+1312 
-1326 ELEARLEL
+1326 
-1334 SLHDENKIY
+1334 
-1343 FAADAY
+1343 
-1349 YVYGGE
+1349 
-1355 GYGTAYIDLTHI
+1355 
-1367 LGASYDGIK
+1367 
-1376 VYCDIA
+1376 
-1382 ELASAVGWLVDDAAG
+1382 
-1397 QSEGAGTEESAGIA
+1397 
-1411 GIITGILTIDL
+1411 
-1422 GGIVKELSANADGI
+1422 
-1436 TTTVDIGGILEY
+1436 
-1448 FTETDIKLGDVT
+1448 
-1460 LEYTFGE
+1460 
-1467 GGGRLSG
+1467 
-1474 TALGGGLTMSV
+1474 
-1485 TGSDAEIS
+1485 
-1493 APDTEEYY
+1493 
-1501 DLTALVNSIYEIFE
+1501 
-1515 SNTVRVL
+1515 
-1522 LDITGE
+1522 
-1528 ALSEILA
+1528 
-1535 ENGIT
+1535 
-1540 GADELLAGANIHVSG
+1540 
-1555 NIDID
+1555 
-1560 TLAVKGTLSFSGAD
+1560 
-1574 RTYFAADVFY
+1574 
-1584 SYDEDGYGDIYLSIT
+1584 
-1599 ELLGSECNIKVYGNI
+1599 
-1614 GDMISSVEELIGTA
+1614 
-1628 TEGGSADGAASDAEV
+1628 
-1643 SQVADIVS
+1643 
-1651 QILSINLGSIVR
+1651 
-1663 WLRIDEY
+1663 
-1670 GVYASV
+1670 
-1676 DIDNLLGSLTGTEL
+1676 GTEL

-1726 PDPDAYLDIV
+1726 PAPDAYLDIV

-1813 IYNAGAADDEPLVQ
+1813 IYNAGAADDEPLVK
-1827 LAINEV
+1827 LTINEV

-1841 MDRFGEDLNGLIA
+1841 IDRFGEDLNGLIA

-1859 LGGTAGSSTGNA
+1859 HGGTAGSSTGNA
-1871 DDSQLVSVLTGGDST
+1871 DDSRLVAIFAGDDSVGN
-1886 GSDVAGILQLI
+1886 DVAGILQLI
-1897 LGIFNDGYEEGTVG
+1897 LGIFNGEYEDGTLG
-1911 NALAELLDG
+1911 NVLTELFDG
-1920 LYSALLKGGMD
+1920 LFSDLLEGCFG
-1931 IEDGQLTVNVGG
+1931 IEDGQLTVSVGG
-1943 LNVTFGADPDKGL
+1943 LNVTFSADPDEGL
-1956 YLSGSVENIA
+1956 YLRGSVENIA
-1966 GFNAGVSAGTGSYAP
+1966 VFNAGVSAGTGSYAP

-2036 DNSGIEALKGVAVNA
+2036 DNSDIEALKGVAVNA

-2144 AAADSTFED
+2144 AAAASTFED
-2153 IATYGGPAAGPESDN
+2153 IATYGGSAAGPESDN

-2329 SIDLFDIGEDW
+2329 SIDLFDLGEDG

-2356 YLTFARDVGGARPYY
+2356 YLTFARDVGSARPYY

-2467 LNGVNCEYFFGIPD
+2467 LNGVNCEYSFGIPD
-2481 NLLENLGLANAN
+2481 NLLENLRLANAN

-2649 YENGIYPSSD
+2649 YENGVYPAPDS
-2659 ANGNIVVYLW
+2659 NGNIVVYLW
-2669 NNGGVNEAYASY
+2669 NNGGVNEVYASY

-2706 YSVEENGVV
+2706 YSVEENGVA

-2720 SNEHSNEPHY
+2720 SNEHDLIAHY
-2730 AITGT
+2730 EVTMAVAGDVISAYYENGT
-2735 GSGISEY
+2735 T
-2742 YSNDSVLVLENEIN
+2742 LVLRNEI
-2756 GFPVVEIASG
+2756 GDYPVSEIADN
-2766 AFDNS
+2766 AFNNS
-2771 ESTGRNKDDSEL
+2771 DSE
-2783 RNNSAGSLKNVVVP
+2783 NGYNYNTGKTPNIPETSLKNVVVP
-2797 DKIKWIGGRAFLDN
+2797 ENIVYVGAGAFIDN
-2811 KGIQSI
+2811 KGIQSV
-2817 VFLAPSVEF
+2817 VFLADNVTLGGVA
-2826 SNDMT
+2826 DD
-2831 FYNMHGT
+2831 GT
-2838 NGGNSSA
+2838 T
-2845 DKQNFPFYGCGTDDS
+2845 PFYGCSVSESDYGTKL
-2860 NTNLKIYYNST
+2860 TVYYNSILFEGVQYSRD
-2871 ISTSNYIF
+2871 ISSSEGSGSGIFNNPEDIWTYYTNYTDGFLNATRHYMYLSAISN
-2879 CFSRTTDWI
+2879 SD
-2888 GRETLHY
+2888 
-2895 VNSAGGEVHSAG
+2895 NSGES
-2907 TWTYIEY
+2907 WTYIDGYTIDISAEDND
-2914 ALSEDSVINEAGLSE
+2914 ALAMDGEAIL
-2929 DVIFSGLQFVTTAS
+2929 SGLGNPVAAGEISSETYTQMAETVLANINNYTA
-2943 VSADMIAE
+2943 DHY
-2951 IVLENI
+2951 
-2957 DAFTAENCGY
+2957 GY
-2967 INGYYVDVIVE
+2967 INGFKVAVE
-2978 QVNNRATVTV
+2978 PVTGTGAQTAVVEITNDMANAWRESIGNSATVTV
-2988 SLAEEQEQERYY
+2988 TNDSGTSEE
-3000 AADSLEISSTV
+3000 V
-3011 EGADTELD
+3011 VLD
-3019 LFEITYAEFKPYG
+3019 IAY
-3032 ADGRIFVKADSDVI
+3032 ADGATVVVAGKTFVTPNSAVTISLNSAYASDYDLVSYDGNTVDSVTYTFDEE
-3046 FTLKQEF
+3046 FTVDFVQSSVTIKEHETTYVSVYSEVSVEYIYNGANVAEQLSGSENIYLIP
-3053 ADYYSLSKVGDNEAD
+3053 DY
-3068 GDSYVFDSM
+3068 
-3077 TDAVNFGKITLD
+3077 AVNGTLP
-3089 FEAIGNYVTVY
+3089 AIATSEDNH
-3100 SDISF
+3100 
-3105 AYGGAQYAGD
+3105 
-3115 SSANQMLVGASV
+3115 
-3127 TELGIPSTTNSGYY
+3127 Y
-3141 FLGWATNGNSGL
+3141 FLGWANKDATGNYQ
-3153 EFNSAV
+3153 FVASATV
-3159 ADSAIYYA
+3159 DAFYEEGASELTTPVYYA
-3167 IWVNSSVPL
+3167 IWAESSRAI
-3176 NLSPIISG
+3176 NTDSY
-3184 SSVTSADI
+3184 SVTDGATVPATPTATDGTTFYRWYADKDFTQLLNGTMTSTT
-3192 VKADSNSQGSDPK
+3192 V
-3205 LYSDSSFVAEVSGI
+3205 
-3219 SESCTIIYARWAFN
+3219 YARWQFTLDFLIDGGGDTRFYFN
-3233 VSTSTNNADVDI
+3233 GGSGFYTRKDVDTVNDSDILSALGGEIVVYEGGYVSVMPSNSYKQINIALYYGKTDSKAYRTITITGVGKGSWWQWNKDRPFFGPSNADKYSTI
-3245 TASSLTGKTTVF
+3245 G
-3257 YEKEEVKFTVSYDG
+3257 
-3271 LTGNSF
+3271 
-3277 SVKAGDT
+3277 AGFIANTD
-3284 KIDCKSDGNN
+3284 SN
-3294 GHKFEMPASNVT
+3294 GTPYTNVT
-3306 IDASSCIAA
+3306 VPDNTIWIY
-3315 GSLITLADGSQKKV
+3315 ADNIMGNIRF
-3329 EDLTGDELLLVWNL
+3329 ELQ
-3343 ETGTFDTAPIVFID
+3343 
-3357 SDAECEYE
+3357 Y
-3365 IINLIFSDGTKVKV
+3365 
-3379 ISEHAFWD
+3379 
-3387 YDLNEY
+3387 
-3393 VYLDRYAGKYIG
+3393 
-3405 HWFNKQTT
+3405 
-3413 DDDGNFANTAVQ
+3413 
-3425 LTDVVITYEVTSAY
+3425 
-3439 SPVTYSHLCYYVN
+3439 
-3452 GMLSMPGGI
+3452 
-3461 SGLFNIFEVDP
+3461 
-3472 DTMMYDREAMEAD
+3472 
-3485 IAEYGLF
+3485 
-3492 TYEDFEGLISE
+3492 
-3503 EVFEAFNGKYLKVA
+3503 
-3517 IGKGILTWDDIFY
+3517 
-3530 LVERYSQFF
+3530 

>member
-137 VPGGNEE
+137 VPDGNEE

-720 EVNAGAAV
+720 EVNAGAAA

-784 IYGSDAAV
+784 IYGSNAAV

-817 VVEINLKISG
+817 VVEINLEISG

-862 EARLELSLHDE
+862 EARLALSLHDE

-983 TETDIKLGDVT
+983 TETDIELGDVT

-1148 GDMISSVEEL
+1148 GDIISSVEEL
-1158 IGTATEGGSADGAAS
+1158 IGTVAGGDTAGGAAS
-1173 DAEVSQVAD
+1173 GAEVSQVAD

-1217 SLTGTELGLGSMQ
+1217 SL
-1230 MQYDGHFLSGT
+1230 
-1241 AMNGGLELL
+1241 
-1250 LYGSDAAVGGIEK
+1250 V
-1263 DDYLDLDELIGSVAG
+1263 
-1278 VIDSAVVEINLK
+1278 
-1290 ISGGALADV
+1290 
-1299 LASNGIVDLGDSA
+1299 
-1312 DGLVLDIEGSVSAS
+1312 
-1326 ELEARLEL
+1326 
-1334 SLHDENKIY
+1334 
-1343 FAADAY
+1343 
-1349 YVYGGE
+1349 
-1355 GYGTAYIDLTHI
+1355 
-1367 LGASYDGIK
+1367 
-1376 VYCDIA
+1376 
-1382 ELASAVGWLVDDAAG
+1382 
-1397 QSEGAGTEESAGIA
+1397 
-1411 GIITGILTIDL
+1411 
-1422 GGIVKELSANADGI
+1422 
-1436 TTTVDIGGILEY
+1436 
-1448 FTETDIKLGDVT
+1448 
-1460 LEYTFGE
+1460 
-1467 GGGRLSG
+1467 
-1474 TALGGGLTMSV
+1474 
-1485 TGSDAEIS
+1485 
-1493 APDTEEYY
+1493 
-1501 DLTALVNSIYEIFE
+1501 
-1515 SNTVRVL
+1515 
-1522 LDITGE
+1522 
-1528 ALSEILA
+1528 
-1535 ENGIT
+1535 
-1540 GADELLAGANIHVSG
+1540 
-1555 NIDID
+1555 
-1560 TLAVKGTLSFSGAD
+1560 
-1574 RTYFAADVFY
+1574 
-1584 SYDEDGYGDIYLSIT
+1584 
-1599 ELLGSECNIKVYGNI
+1599 
-1614 GDMISSVEELIGTA
+1614 
-1628 TEGGSADGAASDAEV
+1628 
-1643 SQVADIVS
+1643 
-1651 QILSINLGSIVR
+1651 
-1663 WLRIDEY
+1663 
-1670 GVYASV
+1670 
-1676 DIDNLLGSLTGTEL
+1676 GTEL

-1726 PDPDAYLDIV
+1726 PAPDAYLDIV

-1795 LTFAT
+1795 FTVAT
-1800 GGKDGTSENTVKL
+1800 GGADGTSENSVKL
-1813 IYNAGAADDEPLVQ
+1813 IYNAGAAGDEPLVQ

-1841 MDRFGEDLNGLIA
+1841 IDRFGEDLNGLIA
-1854 AINNL
+1854 EINNL

-1871 DDSQLVSVLTGGDST
+1871 DDSRLVAIFAGDDSVGN
-1886 GSDVAGILQLI
+1886 DVAGILQLI
-1897 LGIFNDGYEEGTVG
+1897 LGIFNGEYEDGTLG
-1911 NALAELLDG
+1911 NVLTELFDG
-1920 LYSALLKGGMD
+1920 LFSDLLEGCFG

-1943 LNVTFGADPDKGL
+1943 LNVTFSADPDEGL
-1956 YLSGSVENIA
+1956 YLSGSAEDV
-1966 GFNAGVSAGTGSYAP
+1966 GSFNVRVTAGTGHTP
-1981 EFADG
+1981 DMDG
-1986 TVFYS
+1986 IILYGS
-1991 SAADGNSGG
+1991 SAEGSSEG

-2012 TYESVDIGSFLGG
+2012 AYEGVDIGSFLGG
-2025 DAYSV
+2025 DTYSV
-2030 NIKLTG
+2030 EIKLNG
-2036 DNSGIEALKGVAVNA
+2036 ANSDIGALKGVIVNA
-2051 DLYFAAN
+2051 NLFFTAD
-2058 KAEGAVADQKIAGAD
+2058 KADGAESKLAGAEID
-2073 IAVTADSFTFAA
+2073 VTASGFTFAA
-2085 DFIFSGDMLY
+2085 DATFSGETLY
-2095 ITLTEINGAELNI
+2095 IALTEINGTALNI
-2108 VLKASA
+2108 GLKASA
-2114 DNIYRAVENLIK
+2114 DNIYRAVENLIRI
-2126 VVQNDK
+2126 VQNEK
-2132 IVSLVSGLFGGQ
+2132 VIGLVSGLIGGQ
-2144 AAADSTFED
+2144 GTAAPDIAD
-2153 IATYGGPAAGPESDN
+2153 IATYTGTPASPEGDS
-2168 IADLISAILN
+2168 IADFIYAILSFN
-2178 FKYSEII
+2178 YSEII
-2185 GISSDED
+2185 TIEGSGAE
-2192 SFVATLNIDELLDA
+2192 SFVATLDIDELLNA

-2217 ATLRLAGGENRGI
+2217 ATLKLADESGNRGI
-2230 YIGID
+2230 YLDIG
-2235 DWLTVNAQPDKDIV
+2235 DWLTVNAARSEGNS
-2249 ITVPEDSDDI
+2249 ITVPVEANY

-2265 ADLIDDVNKFVSSN
+2265 ADLIDDVNKFVSSRQDML
-2279 KEGNGTVYTFY
+2279 YTF
-2290 TQSMAMEYS
+2290 TGDITIGVTALGF
-2299 VIKINIKDLYVSI
+2299 INL
-2312 GILDGEL
+2312 
-2319 YVSAEGEISI
+2319 EISI
-2329 SIDLFDIGEDW
+2329 SGISLTLGINESGQFYASIVGNLSGDFVEESTIGATFTDNLITLARDIGTDKE
-2340 DIDIAG
+2340 
-2346 VDFGLTLYND
+2346 LY
-2356 YLTFARDVGGARPYY
+2356 
-2371 WVMTPDYFLENLF
+2371 WIMTPEYFVDHMFDKTPGNNMF
-2384 AKQDDGAGT
+2384 P
-2393 DSPLR
+2393 DSPLH
-2398 WLFSISSGT
+2398 WLTRMSL
-2407 WDFVANNVNLDIG
+2407 WDTIAGILQENVDIG
-2420 SDEDAPVT
+2420 SGANSPEEWYLYD
-2428 VDIGGGTADTAAD
+2428 TADTAAGTAVRQNEQPISASQYISAFMASIGD
-2441 SSENADQ
+2441 TSYSFNGSDGILNNLAFDDITSGYYAASLNA
-2448 NSGGIAVTNYVN
+2448 
-2460 YFISKIV
+2460 
-2467 LNGVNCEYFFGIPD
+2467 
-2481 NLLENLGLANAN
+2481 
-2493 DFYAFSVADGV
+2493 
-2504 IDSLTGGALTMLD
+2504 GALTDNIVNTIDIGIARDDNNGIKSLNAYLALSQYVDITANIDLKYDRTKNAVVNHFDSAVSAAKDLMGEDYEFDFNAKDD
-2517 VGITRDQSN
+2517 VGYAQSAF
-2526 GIGSVIAD
+2526 GS
-2534 TSLGGQL
+2534 
-2541 TVNLSM
+2541 
-2547 QYQPERDMVEN
+2547 
-2558 YFNAASEAAK
+2558 
-2568 SYSGDSAY
+2568 
-2576 DFSNEIGYED
+2576 
-2586 YSDYYRGTYVAGV
+2586 V
-2599 KVEPLVDGA
+2599 KVEKYEDDLAYDYTYTYAADYHTAIVHMADGSTQTRKLRYGSTIYLYDSA
-2608 TDFNYV
+2608 NPDP
-2614 YAEDIVND
+2614 
-2622 YYSITVRGLDGG
+2622 DGDGYIIAYEAQDG
-2634 TIYSGNLKHGDTINF
+2634 TIYPHVVLDNEQPTT
-2649 YENGIYPSSD
+2649 YEFTERLIK
-2659 ANGNIVVYLW
+2659 L
-2669 NNGGVNEAYASY
+2669 NE
-2681 TIDGGHTAGNKPE
+2681 
-2694 GNTLVFTAATVE
+2694 TV
-2706 YSVEENGVV
+2706 NGVA

-2720 SNEHSNEPHY
+2720 SNEHNYAAHY

-2735 GSGISEY
+2735 TSDIGKY
-2742 YSNDSVLVLENEIN
+2742 YDGTTLVLENEIY
-2756 GFPVVEIASG
+2756 GFPVSEIRDS
-2766 AFDNS
+2766 AFRNHNN
-2771 ESTGRNKDDSEL
+2771 ESAEFTLDS
-2783 RNNSAGSLKNVVVP
+2783 VVVP
-2797 DKIKWIGGRAFLDN
+2797 ETIVYVGAEAFKDNYGIKEV
-2811 KGIQSI
+2811 
-2817 VFLAPSVEF
+2817 VFLADTVTLGGVA
-2826 SNDMT
+2826 DD
-2831 FYNMHGT
+2831 GT
-2838 NGGNSSA
+2838 T
-2845 DKQNFPFYGCGTDDS
+2845 PFYGCSDANGST
-2860 NTNLKIYYNST
+2860 NTLLTVYYNKIVFAGST
-2871 ISTSNYIF
+2871 YQNDIEKTNDSSSIVVTNP
-2879 CFSRTTDWI
+2879 TD
-2888 GRETLHY
+2888 
-2895 VNSAGGEVHSAG
+2895 
-2907 TWTYIEY
+2907 TWTYFRNQQGSGWNAGSRYYYYFSAISNADNSGESWTY
-2914 ALSEDSVINEAGLSE
+2914 IDGYTIDISAEDNDALAMDGEAIL
-2929 DVIFSGLQFVTTAS
+2929 SGLGNPVAAGEISSETYTQMAETVLANINNYTA
-2943 VSADMIAE
+2943 AHY
-2951 IVLENI
+2951 
-2957 DAFTAENCGY
+2957 GY
-2967 INGYYVDVIVE
+2967 INGFKVAVE
-2978 QVNNRATVTV
+2978 PVTGTGAQTAVVKITNDMANAWRESIGNSATVTV
-2988 SLAEEQEQERYY
+2988 TNDDGTSEE
-3000 AADSLEISSTV
+3000 V
-3011 EGADTELD
+3011 VLD
-3019 LFEITYAEFKPYG
+3019 IAY
-3032 ADGRIFVKADSDVI
+3032 ADGATVVVAGKTFVTPNSAVTISLNSAYASDYDLVSYDGNTVDSVTYTFDEEFTVDFVQSSVTIKEHETTYVSVYSEVSVEYIFNGANVAEQLAGSENI
-3046 FTLKQEF
+3046 YLIP
-3053 ADYYSLSKVGDNEAD
+3053 DY
-3068 GDSYVFDSM
+3068 
-3077 TDAVNFGKITLD
+3077 AVNGTLP
-3089 FEAIGNYVTVY
+3089 AIATSEDNH
-3100 SDISF
+3100 
-3105 AYGGAQYAGD
+3105 
-3115 SSANQMLVGASV
+3115 
-3127 TELGIPSTTNSGYY
+3127 Y
-3141 FLGWATNGNSGL
+3141 FLGWANKDATGNYQ
-3153 EFNSAV
+3153 FVASATV
-3159 ADSAIYYA
+3159 DAFYEEGASELTTPDYYA
-3167 IWVNSSVPL
+3167 IWAESSRELTVNFTPGNNA
-3176 NLSPIISG
+3176 NLPANDNITVNEDGVLFYDWYSDENFTNSIDTILDKTVVFARLQFSLTYQFIGIGENKFFAQTAGNGDGWTRDIGGSEGNPAIATISDG
-3184 SSVTSADI
+3184 SVTDVI
-3192 VKADSNSQGSDPK
+3192 GNGVGLREGSRIN
-3205 LYSDSSFVAEVSGI
+3205 VAVDDYVIDRSWPFDDYNG
-3219 SESCTIIYARWAFN
+3219 SKVIIEAY
-3233 VSTSTNNADVDI
+3233 
-3245 TASSLTGKTTVF
+3245 
-3257 YEKEEVKFTVSYDG
+3257 
-3271 LTGNSF
+3271 
-3277 SVKAGDT
+3277 
-3284 KIDCKSDGNN
+3284 DGNN
-3294 GHKFEMPASNVT
+3294 RYYCEEIYIRKNTWAGLTDLRGLTVLNFNGSNIT
-3306 IDASSCIAA
+3306 EGNEGAISYINDK
-3315 GSLITLADGSQKKV
+3315 ITL
-3329 EDLTGDELLLVWNL
+3329 
-3343 ETGTFDTAPIVFID
+3343 
-3357 SDAECEYE
+3357 
-3365 IINLIFSDGTKVKV
+3365 
-3379 ISEHAFWD
+3379 
-3387 YDLNEY
+3387 
-3393 VYLDRYAGKYIG
+3393 
-3405 HWFNKQTT
+3405 
-3413 DDDGNFANTAVQ
+3413 
-3425 LTDVVITYEVTSAY
+3425 
-3439 SPVTYSHLCYYVN
+3439 
-3452 GMLSMPGGI
+3452 
-3461 SGLFNIFEVDP
+3461 NIEF
-3472 DTMMYDREAMEAD
+3472 
-3485 IAEYGLF
+3485 
-3492 TYEDFEGLISE
+3492 
-3503 EVFEAFNGKYLKVA
+3503 
-3517 IGKGILTWDDIFY
+3517 
-3530 LVERYSQFF
+3530 

>member
-300 HYDYYADYFEQY
+300 HYDYYAGYFEQY

-435 RLSGDGTAA
+435 GLSGDGTAA
-444 ADEGDSADEGG
+444 ADEGGSADEGG

-470 VEYDGG
+470 EEYDGG

-497 EQDGGDA
+497 KQDGGDA
-504 ATYSLNSAQIGGI
+504 ATYSLNTAQIGGI

-529 LEPSEGEIISHEESE
+529 LEPSAGEIISHEESE

-610 AAAFALSDINSG
+610 AASFTLSDINAG

-676 RLSSGDGAEGVS
+676 RLSSGDVAEGVS
-688 EDSEGAVSAADGS
+688 EGSEGVVSAADGS
-701 DMVSLI
+701 DIVSLI

-784 IYGSDAAV
+784 IYGSNAAV
-792 GGIEKDDY
+792 DGIEKDDY
-800 LDLDELIGSVAG
+800 LDLDELIGSVG
-812 VIDSA
+812 GIIDSA
-817 VVEINLKISG
+817 VVEINLEISG
-827 GALADV
+827 EALADV

-848 LVLDIEGSVSASEL
+848 LVLEIEGSVSASEL
-862 EARLELSLHDE
+862 EARLALSLHDE
-873 NKIYFAADAY
+873 NKIYLAADAY

-900 ILGASYD
+900 ILGARYD

-936 GTEESA
+936 GTEENA

-957 GIVKELSANADG
+957 EIVKELSANADG

-1000 EGGGRLSG
+1000 EGVGKLSG

-1079 LAGANIHV
+1079 LAGVNIHV

-1148 GDMISSVEEL
+1148 GDIISSVEEL
-1158 IGTATEGGSADGAAS
+1158 IGTVAGGGTAGGAAS
-1173 DAEVSQVAD
+1173 GAEVSQVAD

-1263 DDYLDLDELIGSVAG
+1263 DDYLDLDELVGSVG
-1278 VIDSAVVEINLK
+1278 GIINSAVVEINLE
-1290 ISGGALADV
+1290 ISGEALADV

-1312 DGLVLDIEGSVSAS
+1312 DGLVLEIEGSVSAS
-1326 ELEARLEL
+1326 ELEARLAL

-1343 FAADAY
+1343 LAADAY

-1367 LGASYDGIK
+1367 LGARYDGIK

-1397 QSEGAGTEESAGIA
+1397 QSEGAGTEENAGIA

-1422 GGIVKELSANADGI
+1422 GEIVKELSANADGI

-1467 GGGRLSG
+1467 GVGKLSG

-1540 GADELLAGANIHVSG
+1540 GADELLAGVNIHVSG

-1614 GDMISSVEELIGTA
+1614 GDIISSVEELIGTVA
-1628 TEGGSADGAASDAEV
+1628 GGGTAGGAASGAEV

-1676 DIDNLLGSLTGTEL
+1676 DIDNLLGSLTGTKL

-1708 MNGGLELLLYGS
+1708 MNGDMELLIYGS

-1726 PDPDAYLDIV
+1726 PDPDAYLNIV

-1800 GGKDGTSENTVKL
+1800 GGADGTSENTVKF

-1841 MDRFGEDLNGLIA
+1841 MDQFGEDINGLIA

-1871 DDSQLVSVLTGGDST
+1871 DDSRLVAIFAGDDSVGN
-1886 GSDVAGILQLI
+1886 DVAGILQLI
-1897 LGIFNDGYEEGTVG
+1897 LGIFNGEYEDGTLG
-1911 NALAELLDG
+1911 NVLTELLDG

-1943 LNVTFGADPDKGL
+1943 LNVTFGADQDERL

-2144 AAADSTFED
+2144 AAAASTFED
-2153 IATYGGPAAGPESDN
+2153 IATYGGSAAGPESDN

-2235 DWLTVNAQPDKDIV
+2235 DWLTVNAQPDKDVV

-2329 SIDLFDIGEDW
+2329 SIDLFDLGEDW

-2407 WDFVANNVNLDIG
+2407 WDLVANNVNLDIG

-2467 LNGVNCEYFFGIPD
+2467 LNGVNCEYSFGIPD
-2481 NLLENLGLANAN
+2481 NLLENLRLANAN

-2576 DFSNEIGYED
+2576 DFNNEIGYED

-2599 KVEPLVDGA
+2599 KIEPLNGA
-2608 TDFNYV
+2608 EDFNYM

-2622 YYSITVRGLDGG
+2622 YYSVIVLDSDGNE
-2634 TIYSGNLKHGDTINF
+2634 IYNGKLKHGDRINF
-2649 YENGIYPSSD
+2649 YSNGIYPSPD

-2735 GSGISEY
+2735 TGDIGKY
-2742 YSNDSVLVLENEIN
+2742 YNGATLVLENEIN

-2766 AFDNS
+2766 AFAN
-2771 ESTGRNKDDSEL
+2771 L
-2783 RNNSAGSLKNVVVP
+2783 QLKNVVAPENITYV
-2797 DKIKWIGGRAFLDN
+2797 GERAFLDN
-2811 KGIQSI
+2811 YGMISA
-2817 VFLAPSVEF
+2817 VFLADEV
-2826 SNDMT
+2826 T
-2831 FYNMHGT
+2831 FAGAT
-2838 NGGNSSA
+2838 DGNTY
-2845 DKQNFPFYGCGTDDS
+2845 PFYGCSESDGGT
-2860 NTNLKIYYNST
+2860 TTKLTVYFNSINGSSESLSGT
-2871 ISTSNYIF
+2871 SENGGWISGS
-2879 CFSRTTDWI
+2879 TTDRWTHFRHT
-2888 GRETLHY
+2888 GTSVSY
-2895 VNSAGGEVHSAG
+2895 SDYYFTAYGAG
-2907 TWTYIEY
+2907 TWTYIDGYTIDISAEDND
-2914 ALSEDSVINEAGLSE
+2914 ALAMDGEAIL
-2929 DVIFSGLQFVTTAS
+2929 SGLGNPVAAGEISSETYTQMAETVLANINNYTA
-2943 VSADMIAE
+2943 DHY
-2951 IVLENI
+2951 
-2957 DAFTAENCGY
+2957 GY
-2967 INGYYVDVIVE
+2967 INGFKVAVE
-2978 QVNNRATVTV
+2978 PVTGTGAQTAVVKITNDMANAWRESIGNSATVTV
-2988 SLAEEQEQERYY
+2988 TNDSGTSEE
-3000 AADSLEISSTV
+3000 V
-3011 EGADTELD
+3011 VLD
-3019 LFEITYAEFKPYG
+3019 IAY
-3032 ADGRIFVKADSDVI
+3032 ADGATVVVAGKTFVTPNSAVTISLNSAYASDYDLVSYDGNTVDSVMYTFDEE
-3046 FTLKQEF
+3046 FTVDFVQSSVTIKEHETTYVSVYSEVSVEYIYNGANVAEQLAGSENIYLIP
-3053 ADYYSLSKVGDNEAD
+3053 DY
-3068 GDSYVFDSM
+3068 
-3077 TDAVNFGKITLD
+3077 AVNGTLP
-3089 FEAIGNYVTVY
+3089 AIATSEDNH
-3100 SDISF
+3100 
-3105 AYGGAQYAGD
+3105 
-3115 SSANQMLVGASV
+3115 
-3127 TELGIPSTTNSGYY
+3127 Y
-3141 FLGWATNGNSGL
+3141 FLGWANKDATGNYQ
-3153 EFNSAV
+3153 FVASATV
-3159 ADSAIYYA
+3159 DVFYEEGASELTTPDYYA
-3167 IWVNSSVPL
+3167 IWAESSRSLSAIIVDGI
-3176 NLSPIISG
+3176 NLPTNVANI
-3184 SSVTSADI
+3184 
-3192 VKADSNSQGSDPK
+3192 DSQNMDGTFYNW
-3205 LYSDSSFVAEVSGI
+3205 YSDSSFASDK
-3219 SESCTIIYARWAFN
+3219 TIASLSTNTIVYARWRFDLVVSGKVVTDCYSSDIIINNTEQDRYSLKILEGDQIYLYEQEADKVYYLYQYIDGFN
-3233 VSTSTNNADVDI
+3233 DKKIVDDMRI
-3245 TASSLTGKTTVF
+3245 
-3257 YEKEEVKFTVSYDG
+3257 
-3271 LTGNSF
+3271 
-3277 SVKAGDT
+3277 KA
-3284 KIDCKSDGNN
+3284 KSWLLGGNN
-3294 GHKFEMPASNVT
+3294 TQIVTVAINGNDCLSFGVETAFKIESN
-3306 IDASSCIAA
+3306 
-3315 GSLITLADGSQKKV
+3315 
-3329 EDLTGDELLLVWNL
+3329 
-3343 ETGTFDTAPIVFID
+3343 
-3357 SDAECEYE
+3357 
-3365 IINLIFSDGTKVKV
+3365 INLT
-3379 ISEHAFWD
+3379 
-3387 YDLNEY
+3387 
-3393 VYLDRYAGKYIG
+3393 
-3405 HWFNKQTT
+3405 
-3413 DDDGNFANTAVQ
+3413 
-3425 LTDVVITYEVTSAY
+3425 ITY
-3439 SPVTYSHLCYYVN
+3439 
-3452 GMLSMPGGI
+3452 
-3461 SGLFNIFEVDP
+3461 
-3472 DTMMYDREAMEAD
+3472 
-3485 IAEYGLF
+3485 
-3492 TYEDFEGLISE
+3492 
-3503 EVFEAFNGKYLKVA
+3503 
-3517 IGKGILTWDDIFY
+3517 
-3530 LVERYSQFF
+3530 

>member
-300 HYDYYADYFEQY
+300 HYDYYAGYFEQY

-435 RLSGDGTAA
+435 GLSGDGTAA
-444 ADEGDSADEGG
+444 ADEGGSADEGG

-470 VEYDGG
+470 EEYDGG

-497 EQDGGDA
+497 KQDGGDA
-504 ATYSLNSAQIGGI
+504 ATYSLNTAQIGGI

-529 LEPSEGEIISHEESE
+529 LEPSAGEIISHEESE

-610 AAAFALSDINSG
+610 AASFTLSDINAG

-676 RLSSGDGAEGVS
+676 RLSSGDVAEGVS
-688 EDSEGAVSAADGS
+688 EGSEGVVSAADGS
-701 DMVSLI
+701 DIVSLI

-784 IYGSDAAV
+784 IYGSNAAV
-792 GGIEKDDY
+792 DGIEKDDY
-800 LDLDELIGSVAG
+800 LDLDELIGSVG
-812 VIDSA
+812 GIIDSA
-817 VVEINLKISG
+817 VVEINLEISG
-827 GALADV
+827 EALADV

-848 LVLDIEGSVSASEL
+848 LVLEIEGSVSASEL
-862 EARLELSLHDE
+862 EARLALSLHDE
-873 NKIYFAADAY
+873 NKIYLAADAY

-889 GYGTA
+889 DYGTA

-900 ILGASYD
+900 ILGARYD

-936 GTEESA
+936 GTEENA

-969 ITTTVDIGGILEYF
+969 LTTTVDIDGILEYF

-1079 LAGANIHV
+1079 LAGTNIHV

-1148 GDMISSVEEL
+1148 GDIISSVEEL
-1158 IGTATEGGSADGAAS
+1158 IGTVAGGGTAGGAAS
-1173 DAEVSQVAD
+1173 GAEVSQVAD

-1217 SLTGTELGLGSMQ
+1217 SLTGTKLGLGSMQ

-1241 AMNGGLELL
+1241 AMNGDMELL
-1250 LYGSDAAVGGIEK
+1250 I
-1263 DDYLDLDELIGSVAG
+1263 
-1278 VIDSAVVEINLK
+1278 
-1290 ISGGALADV
+1290 
-1299 LASNGIVDLGDSA
+1299 
-1312 DGLVLDIEGSVSAS
+1312 
-1326 ELEARLEL
+1326 
-1334 SLHDENKIY
+1334 
-1343 FAADAY
+1343 
-1349 YVYGGE
+1349 
-1355 GYGTAYIDLTHI
+1355 
-1367 LGASYDGIK
+1367 
-1376 VYCDIA
+1376 
-1382 ELASAVGWLVDDAAG
+1382 
-1397 QSEGAGTEESAGIA
+1397 
-1411 GIITGILTIDL
+1411 
-1422 GGIVKELSANADGI
+1422 
-1436 TTTVDIGGILEY
+1436 
-1448 FTETDIKLGDVT
+1448 
-1460 LEYTFGE
+1460 
-1467 GGGRLSG
+1467 
-1474 TALGGGLTMSV
+1474 
-1485 TGSDAEIS
+1485 
-1493 APDTEEYY
+1493 
-1501 DLTALVNSIYEIFE
+1501 
-1515 SNTVRVL
+1515 
-1522 LDITGE
+1522 
-1528 ALSEILA
+1528 
-1535 ENGIT
+1535 
-1540 GADELLAGANIHVSG
+1540 
-1555 NIDID
+1555 
-1560 TLAVKGTLSFSGAD
+1560 
-1574 RTYFAADVFY
+1574 
-1584 SYDEDGYGDIYLSIT
+1584 
-1599 ELLGSECNIKVYGNI
+1599 
-1614 GDMISSVEELIGTA
+1614 
-1628 TEGGSADGAASDAEV
+1628 
-1643 SQVADIVS
+1643 
-1651 QILSINLGSIVR
+1651 
-1663 WLRIDEY
+1663 
-1670 GVYASV
+1670 
-1676 DIDNLLGSLTGTEL
+1676 
-1690 GLGSMQ
+1690 
-1696 MQYDGHFLSGTA
+1696 
-1708 MNGGLELLLYGS
+1708 YGS

-1726 PDPDAYLDIV
+1726 PDPDAYLNIV

-1800 GGKDGTSENTVKL
+1800 GGADGTSENTVKF

-1841 MDRFGEDLNGLIA
+1841 MDQFGEDINGLIA

-1871 DDSQLVSVLTGGDST
+1871 DDSRLVAIFAGDDSVGN
-1886 GSDVAGILQLI
+1886 DVAGILQLI
-1897 LGIFNDGYEEGTVG
+1897 LGIFNGEYEDGTLG
-1911 NALAELLDG
+1911 NVLTELLDG

-1943 LNVTFGADPDKGL
+1943 LNVTFGADQDERL

-2144 AAADSTFED
+2144 AAAASTFED
-2153 IATYGGPAAGPESDN
+2153 IATYGGSAAGPESDN

-2235 DWLTVNAQPDKDIV
+2235 DWLTVNAQPDKDVV

-2329 SIDLFDIGEDW
+2329 SIDLFDLGEDW

-2407 WDFVANNVNLDIG
+2407 WDLVANNVNLDIG

-2467 LNGVNCEYFFGIPD
+2467 LNGVNCEYSFGIPD
-2481 NLLENLGLANAN
+2481 NLLENLRLANAN

-2576 DFSNEIGYED
+2576 DFNNEIGYED

-2599 KVEPLVDGA
+2599 KIEPLNGA
-2608 TDFNYV
+2608 EDFNYM

-2622 YYSITVRGLDGG
+2622 YYSVIVLDSDGNE
-2634 TIYSGNLKHGDTINF
+2634 IYNGKLKHGDRINF
-2649 YENGIYPSSD
+2649 YSNGIYPSPD

-2735 GSGISEY
+2735 TGDIGKY
-2742 YSNDSVLVLENEIN
+2742 YNGATLVLENEIN

-2766 AFDNS
+2766 AFAN
-2771 ESTGRNKDDSEL
+2771 L
-2783 RNNSAGSLKNVVVP
+2783 QLKNVVAPENITYV
-2797 DKIKWIGGRAFLDN
+2797 GERAFLDN
-2811 KGIQSI
+2811 YGMISA
-2817 VFLAPSVEF
+2817 VFLADEV
-2826 SNDMT
+2826 T
-2831 FYNMHGT
+2831 FAGAT
-2838 NGGNSSA
+2838 DGNTY
-2845 DKQNFPFYGCGTDDS
+2845 PFYGCSESDGGT
-2860 NTNLKIYYNST
+2860 TTKLTVYFNSINGSSESLSGT
-2871 ISTSNYIF
+2871 SENGGWISGS
-2879 CFSRTTDWI
+2879 TTDRWTHFRHT
-2888 GRETLHY
+2888 GTSVSY
-2895 VNSAGGEVHSAG
+2895 SDYYFTAYGAG
-2907 TWTYIEY
+2907 TWTYIDGYTIDISAEDND
-2914 ALSEDSVINEAGLSE
+2914 ALAMDGEAIL
-2929 DVIFSGLQFVTTAS
+2929 SGLGNPVAAGEISSETYTQMAETVLANINNYTA
-2943 VSADMIAE
+2943 DHY
-2951 IVLENI
+2951 
-2957 DAFTAENCGY
+2957 GY
-2967 INGYYVDVIVE
+2967 INGFKVAVE
-2978 QVNNRATVTV
+2978 PVTGTGAQTAVVKITNDMANAWRESIGNSATVTV
-2988 SLAEEQEQERYY
+2988 TNDSGTSEE
-3000 AADSLEISSTV
+3000 V
-3011 EGADTELD
+3011 VLD
-3019 LFEITYAEFKPYG
+3019 IAY
-3032 ADGRIFVKADSDVI
+3032 ADGATVVVAGKTFVTPNSAVTISLNSAYASDYDLVSYDGNTVDSVMYTFDEE
-3046 FTLKQEF
+3046 FTVDFVQSSVTIKEHETTYVSVYSEVSVEYIYNGANVAEQLAGSENIYLIP
-3053 ADYYSLSKVGDNEAD
+3053 DY
-3068 GDSYVFDSM
+3068 
-3077 TDAVNFGKITLD
+3077 AVNGTLP
-3089 FEAIGNYVTVY
+3089 AIATSEDNH
-3100 SDISF
+3100 
-3105 AYGGAQYAGD
+3105 
-3115 SSANQMLVGASV
+3115 
-3127 TELGIPSTTNSGYY
+3127 Y
-3141 FLGWATNGNSGL
+3141 FLGWANKDATGNYQ
-3153 EFNSAV
+3153 FVASATV
-3159 ADSAIYYA
+3159 DVFYEEGASELTTPDYYA
-3167 IWVNSSVPL
+3167 IWAESSRSLSAIIVDGI
-3176 NLSPIISG
+3176 NLPTNVANI
-3184 SSVTSADI
+3184 
-3192 VKADSNSQGSDPK
+3192 DSQNMDGTFYNW
-3205 LYSDSSFVAEVSGI
+3205 YSDSSFASDK
-3219 SESCTIIYARWAFN
+3219 TIASLSTNTIVYARWRFDLVVSGKVVTDCYSSDIIINNTEQDRYSLKILEGDQIYLYEQEADKVYYLYQYIDGFN
-3233 VSTSTNNADVDI
+3233 DKKIVDDMRI
-3245 TASSLTGKTTVF
+3245 
-3257 YEKEEVKFTVSYDG
+3257 
-3271 LTGNSF
+3271 
-3277 SVKAGDT
+3277 KA
-3284 KIDCKSDGNN
+3284 KSWLLGGNN
-3294 GHKFEMPASNVT
+3294 TQIVTVAINGNDCLSFGVETAFKIESN
-3306 IDASSCIAA
+3306 
-3315 GSLITLADGSQKKV
+3315 
-3329 EDLTGDELLLVWNL
+3329 
-3343 ETGTFDTAPIVFID
+3343 
-3357 SDAECEYE
+3357 
-3365 IINLIFSDGTKVKV
+3365 INLT
-3379 ISEHAFWD
+3379 
-3387 YDLNEY
+3387 
-3393 VYLDRYAGKYIG
+3393 
-3405 HWFNKQTT
+3405 
-3413 DDDGNFANTAVQ
+3413 
-3425 LTDVVITYEVTSAY
+3425 ITY
-3439 SPVTYSHLCYYVN
+3439 
-3452 GMLSMPGGI
+3452 
-3461 SGLFNIFEVDP
+3461 
-3472 DTMMYDREAMEAD
+3472 
-3485 IAEYGLF
+3485 
-3492 TYEDFEGLISE
+3492 
-3503 EVFEAFNGKYLKVA
+3503 
-3517 IGKGILTWDDIFY
+3517 
-3530 LVERYSQFF
+3530 

>member
-33 VLVPLMEG
+33 VFVPLMEG

-137 VPGGNEE
+137 VPDGNEE

-210 DNGDGTY
+210 DNDDGTY

-300 HYDYYADYFEQY
+300 HYDYYAGYFEQY

-484 ISGISLDAVFDFS
+484 ISGISLDAVFDFC

-688 EDSEGAVSAADGS
+688 EDSEGVVSAADGS
-701 DMVSLI
+701 DIVSLI

-792 GGIEKDDY
+792 DGIEKDDY

-817 VVEINLKISG
+817 VVEINLEISG
-827 GALADV
+827 EALADV

-848 LVLDIEGSVSASEL
+848 LVLEIEGSVSASEL
-862 EARLELSLHDE
+862 EARLALSLHDE
-873 NKIYFAADAY
+873 NKIYLAADAY

-900 ILGASYD
+900 ILGARYD

-930 GQSEGA
+930 GQTEGA

-957 GIVKELSANADG
+957 EIVKELSANADG
-969 ITTTVDIGGILEYF
+969 LTTTVDIGGILEYF

-1000 EGGGRLSG
+1000 EGVGKLSG

-1079 LAGANIHV
+1079 LAGTNIHV

-1148 GDMISSVEEL
+1148 GDIISSVEEL
-1158 IGTATEGGSADGAAS
+1158 IGTVAGGGTAGGAAS
-1173 DAEVSQVAD
+1173 GAEVSQVAD

-1217 SLTGTELGLGSMQ
+1217 SLTGTKLGLGSMQ

-1241 AMNGGLELL
+1241 AMNGDMELL
-1250 LYGSDAAVGGIEK
+1250 I
-1263 DDYLDLDELIGSVAG
+1263 
-1278 VIDSAVVEINLK
+1278 
-1290 ISGGALADV
+1290 
-1299 LASNGIVDLGDSA
+1299 
-1312 DGLVLDIEGSVSAS
+1312 
-1326 ELEARLEL
+1326 
-1334 SLHDENKIY
+1334 
-1343 FAADAY
+1343 
-1349 YVYGGE
+1349 
-1355 GYGTAYIDLTHI
+1355 
-1367 LGASYDGIK
+1367 
-1376 VYCDIA
+1376 
-1382 ELASAVGWLVDDAAG
+1382 
-1397 QSEGAGTEESAGIA
+1397 
-1411 GIITGILTIDL
+1411 
-1422 GGIVKELSANADGI
+1422 
-1436 TTTVDIGGILEY
+1436 
-1448 FTETDIKLGDVT
+1448 
-1460 LEYTFGE
+1460 
-1467 GGGRLSG
+1467 
-1474 TALGGGLTMSV
+1474 
-1485 TGSDAEIS
+1485 
-1493 APDTEEYY
+1493 
-1501 DLTALVNSIYEIFE
+1501 
-1515 SNTVRVL
+1515 
-1522 LDITGE
+1522 
-1528 ALSEILA
+1528 
-1535 ENGIT
+1535 
-1540 GADELLAGANIHVSG
+1540 
-1555 NIDID
+1555 
-1560 TLAVKGTLSFSGAD
+1560 
-1574 RTYFAADVFY
+1574 
-1584 SYDEDGYGDIYLSIT
+1584 
-1599 ELLGSECNIKVYGNI
+1599 
-1614 GDMISSVEELIGTA
+1614 
-1628 TEGGSADGAASDAEV
+1628 
-1643 SQVADIVS
+1643 
-1651 QILSINLGSIVR
+1651 
-1663 WLRIDEY
+1663 
-1670 GVYASV
+1670 
-1676 DIDNLLGSLTGTEL
+1676 
-1690 GLGSMQ
+1690 
-1696 MQYDGHFLSGTA
+1696 
-1708 MNGGLELLLYGS
+1708 YGS

-1726 PDPDAYLDIV
+1726 PDPDAYLNIV

-1781 AVWDDVSLVSLALD
+1781 AVWDDAALVSLALD
-1795 LTFAT
+1795 FTVAT
-1800 GGKDGTSENTVKL
+1800 GGADGTSENSVKL
-1813 IYNAGAADDEPLVQ
+1813 IYNAGAAGDEPLVQ

-1841 MDRFGEDLNGLIA
+1841 LDQFGEDIKGLIA
-1854 AINNL
+1854 AINSL

-1871 DDSQLVSVLTGGDST
+1871 DDSQLVSVLTGGDSV
-1886 GSDVAGILQLI
+1886 GNDVAGILQLI
-1897 LGIFNDGYEEGTVG
+1897 LGIFNDGYEDGTLG
-1911 NALAELLDG
+1911 NVLTELFDG
-1920 LYSALLKGGMD
+1920 LFSDLLEGGFG

-1943 LNVTFGADPDKGL
+1943 LNVTFGADPDEGL

-2058 KAEGAVADQKIAGAD
+2058 KAEGAVAGQKIAGAD

-2235 DWLTVNAQPDKDIV
+2235 DWLTVNAQPDKDVV

-2265 ADLIDDVNKFVSSN
+2265 ADLIGDVNKFVSSN

-2329 SIDLFDIGEDW
+2329 SIDLFDLGEDW

-2407 WDFVANNVNLDIG
+2407 WDLVANNVNLDIG

-2467 LNGVNCEYFFGIPD
+2467 LNGVNCEYSFGIPD
-2481 NLLENLGLANAN
+2481 NLLENLRLANAN

-2576 DFSNEIGYED
+2576 DFNNEIGYED

-2599 KVEPLVDGA
+2599 KIEPLNGA
-2608 TDFNYV
+2608 EDFNYM

-2622 YYSITVRGLDGG
+2622 YYSVIVLDSDGNE
-2634 TIYSGNLKHGDTINF
+2634 IYNGKLKHGDRINF
-2649 YENGIYPSSD
+2649 YSNGIYPSPD

-2706 YSVEENGVV
+2706 YSVEENGVA

-2720 SNEHSNEPHY
+2720 SNEHSYAAHY

-2735 GSGISEY
+2735 TGDIGKY
-2742 YSNDSVLVLENEIN
+2742 YNGATLVLENEIN

-2771 ESTGRNKDDSEL
+2771 TGTGRNKGNSNL
-2783 RNNSAGSLKNVVVP
+2783 ANNPDGSLKNVVVP
-2797 DKIKWIGGRAFLDN
+2797 ENIKWVGGRAFLDN

-2831 FYNMHGT
+2831 FYNMYGT

-2879 CFSRTTDWI
+2879 CFSRTTNWI
-2888 GRETLHY
+2888 GWETLHY

-2929 DVIFSGLQFVTTAS
+2929 DVIFSGLQFVTTDS

-2951 IVLENI
+2951 IVLENV

-3205 LYSDSSFVAEVSGI
+3205 LYSDSSFVAEVGGI

-3284 KIDCKSDGNN
+3284 KIDCKPDGNN

-3329 EDLTGDELLLVWNL
+3329 EDLTGEELLLVWNL
-3343 ETGTFDTAPIVFID
+3343 ETGSFDTAPIVFID

-3365 IINLIFSDGTKVKV
+3365 IINLIFSDGTEVKV

>member
-11 LKIILCC
+11 LKIIICC

-137 VPGGNEE
+137 VPDGNEE

-286 TTSYTYGEENFDRP
+286 TTSYAYGEENFDRP
-300 HYDYYADYFEQY
+300 HYDYYAGYFEQY

-470 VEYDGG
+470 EEYDGG
-476 LTYTASLE
+476 LTYTASLK

-701 DMVSLI
+701 DIVSLI

-817 VVEINLKISG
+817 VVEINLEISG

-862 EARLELSLHDE
+862 EARLALSLHDE

-1148 GDMISSVEEL
+1148 GDIISSVEEL
-1158 IGTATEGGSADGAAS
+1158 IGTVAGGDTAGGAAS
-1173 DAEVSQVAD
+1173 
-1182 IVSQILSI
+1182 
-1190 NLGSIVR
+1190 G
-1197 WLRIDE
+1197 
-1203 YGVYASVDIDNLLG
+1203 
-1217 SLTGTELGLGSMQ
+1217 
-1230 MQYDGHFLSGT
+1230 
-1241 AMNGGLELL
+1241 
-1250 LYGSDAAVGGIEK
+1250 
-1263 DDYLDLDELIGSVAG
+1263 
-1278 VIDSAVVEINLK
+1278 
-1290 ISGGALADV
+1290 
-1299 LASNGIVDLGDSA
+1299 
-1312 DGLVLDIEGSVSAS
+1312 
-1326 ELEARLEL
+1326 
-1334 SLHDENKIY
+1334 
-1343 FAADAY
+1343 
-1349 YVYGGE
+1349 
-1355 GYGTAYIDLTHI
+1355 
-1367 LGASYDGIK
+1367 
-1376 VYCDIA
+1376 
-1382 ELASAVGWLVDDAAG
+1382 
-1397 QSEGAGTEESAGIA
+1397 
-1411 GIITGILTIDL
+1411 
-1422 GGIVKELSANADGI
+1422 
-1436 TTTVDIGGILEY
+1436 
-1448 FTETDIKLGDVT
+1448 
-1460 LEYTFGE
+1460 
-1467 GGGRLSG
+1467 
-1474 TALGGGLTMSV
+1474 
-1485 TGSDAEIS
+1485 
-1493 APDTEEYY
+1493 
-1501 DLTALVNSIYEIFE
+1501 
-1515 SNTVRVL
+1515 
-1522 LDITGE
+1522 
-1528 ALSEILA
+1528 
-1535 ENGIT
+1535 
-1540 GADELLAGANIHVSG
+1540 
-1555 NIDID
+1555 
-1560 TLAVKGTLSFSGAD
+1560 
-1574 RTYFAADVFY
+1574 
-1584 SYDEDGYGDIYLSIT
+1584 
-1599 ELLGSECNIKVYGNI
+1599 
-1614 GDMISSVEELIGTA
+1614 
-1628 TEGGSADGAASDAEV
+1628 AEV

-1726 PDPDAYLDIV
+1726 PAPDAYLDIV

-1813 IYNAGAADDEPLVQ
+1813 IYNAGAADDEPLVK
-1827 LAINEV
+1827 LTINEV

-1841 MDRFGEDLNGLIA
+1841 IDRFGEDLNGLIA

-1871 DDSQLVSVLTGGDST
+1871 DDSRLVAIFAGDDSVGN
-1886 GSDVAGILQLI
+1886 DVAGILQLI
-1897 LGIFNDGYEEGTVG
+1897 LGIFNGEYEDGTLG
-1911 NALAELLDG
+1911 NVLTELFDG
-1920 LYSALLKGGMD
+1920 LFSDLLEGGFG
-1931 IEDGQLTVNVGG
+1931 IEDGQLTVSVGG
-1943 LNVTFGADPDKGL
+1943 MNVTFGADPDEGL

-1966 GFNAGVSAGTGSYAP
+1966 VFNAGVSAGTGLYAP

-2036 DNSGIEALKGVAVNA
+2036 DNSDIEALKGVAVNA

-2144 AAADSTFED
+2144 AAAASTFED
-2153 IATYGGPAAGPESDN
+2153 IATYGGSAAGPESDN

-2329 SIDLFDIGEDW
+2329 SIDLFDLGEDG

-2356 YLTFARDVGGARPYY
+2356 YLTFARDVGSARPYY
-2371 WVMTPDYFLENLF
+2371 WVVTPDYFLENLF

-2407 WDFVANNVNLDIG
+2407 WDLVANNVNLDLG

-2467 LNGVNCEYFFGIPD
+2467 LNGVNREYSFGIQD
-2481 NLLENLGLANAN
+2481 NLLENLGLSNAN
-2493 DFYAFSVADGV
+2493 DFYAFSVADDV
-2504 IDSLTGGALTMLD
+2504 IGSLTGGALTMLD

-2576 DFSNEIGYED
+2576 DFNNEIGYED

-2599 KVEPLVDGA
+2599 KIEPLNGA
-2608 TDFNYV
+2608 EDFNYM

-2622 YYSITVRGLDGG
+2622 YYSVIVLDSDGNE
-2634 TIYSGNLKHGDTINF
+2634 IYNGKLKHGDRINF
-2649 YENGIYPSSD
+2649 YENGVYPAPDS
-2659 ANGNIVVYLW
+2659 NGNIVVYLW

-2706 YSVEENGVV
+2706 YSVEENGVA

-2720 SNEHSNEPHY
+2720 SNEHSNELHY

-2735 GSGISEY
+2735 TGDIGKY
-2742 YSNDSVLVLENEIN
+2742 YDGTTLVLENEIY
-2756 GFPVVEIASG
+2756 GFPVSEIRDS
-2766 AFDNS
+2766 AFRNHNN
-2771 ESTGRNKDDSEL
+2771 ESAEFTLDS
-2783 RNNSAGSLKNVVVP
+2783 VVVP
-2797 DKIKWIGGRAFLDN
+2797 ETIVYVGAEAFKDNYGIKEV
-2811 KGIQSI
+2811 
-2817 VFLAPSVEF
+2817 VFLADTVTLGGVA
-2826 SNDMT
+2826 DD
-2831 FYNMHGT
+2831 GT
-2838 NGGNSSA
+2838 T
-2845 DKQNFPFYGCGTDDS
+2845 PFYGCSDANGST
-2860 NTNLKIYYNST
+2860 NTLLTVYYNKIVFAGST
-2871 ISTSNYIF
+2871 YQNDIEKTNDSSSIVVTNP
-2879 CFSRTTDWI
+2879 TD
-2888 GRETLHY
+2888 
-2895 VNSAGGEVHSAG
+2895 
-2907 TWTYIEY
+2907 TWTYFRNQQGSGWNAGSRYYYYFSAISNADNSGESWTY
-2914 ALSEDSVINEAGLSE
+2914 IDGYTIDISAEDNDALAMDGEAIL
-2929 DVIFSGLQFVTTAS
+2929 SGLGNPVAAGEISSETYTQMAETVLANINNYTA
-2943 VSADMIAE
+2943 DHY
-2951 IVLENI
+2951 
-2957 DAFTAENCGY
+2957 GY
-2967 INGYYVDVIVE
+2967 INGFKVAVE
-2978 QVNNRATVTV
+2978 PVTGTGAQTAVVEITNDMANAWRESIGNSATVTV
-2988 SLAEEQEQERYY
+2988 TNDDGTSEE
-3000 AADSLEISSTV
+3000 V
-3011 EGADTELD
+3011 VLD
-3019 LFEITYAEFKPYG
+3019 IAY
-3032 ADGRIFVKADSDVI
+3032 ADGATVVVAGKTFVTPNSAVTISLNSAYASDYDLVSYDGNTVDSVTYTFDEE
-3046 FTLKQEF
+3046 FTVDFVQSSVTIKEHETTYVSVYSEVSVEYIYNGANVAEQLSGSENIYLIP
-3053 ADYYSLSKVGDNEAD
+3053 DY
-3068 GDSYVFDSM
+3068 
-3077 TDAVNFGKITLD
+3077 AVNGTLP
-3089 FEAIGNYVTVY
+3089 AIATSEDNH
-3100 SDISF
+3100 
-3105 AYGGAQYAGD
+3105 
-3115 SSANQMLVGASV
+3115 
-3127 TELGIPSTTNSGYY
+3127 Y
-3141 FLGWATNGNSGL
+3141 FLGWANKDATGNYQ
-3153 EFNSAV
+3153 FVASATV
-3159 ADSAIYYA
+3159 DAFYEEGASELTTPVYYA
-3167 IWVNSSVPL
+3167 IWAESSRAI
-3176 NLSPIISG
+3176 NTDSY
-3184 SSVTSADI
+3184 SVTDGATVPATPTATDGTTFYRWYADKDFTQLLNGTMTSTT
-3192 VKADSNSQGSDPK
+3192 V
-3205 LYSDSSFVAEVSGI
+3205 
-3219 SESCTIIYARWAFN
+3219 YARWQFTLDFLIDGGGDTRFYFN
-3233 VSTSTNNADVDI
+3233 GGSGFYTRKDVDTVNDSDILSALGGEIVVYEGGYVSVMPSNSYKQINIALYYGKTDSKAYRTITITGVGKGSWWQWNKDRPFFGPSNADKYSTI
-3245 TASSLTGKTTVF
+3245 G
-3257 YEKEEVKFTVSYDG
+3257 
-3271 LTGNSF
+3271 
-3277 SVKAGDT
+3277 AGFIANTD
-3284 KIDCKSDGNN
+3284 SN
-3294 GHKFEMPASNVT
+3294 GAPYTNVT
-3306 IDASSCIAA
+3306 VPDNTIWIY
-3315 GSLITLADGSQKKV
+3315 ADNIMGNIRF
-3329 EDLTGDELLLVWNL
+3329 ELQ
-3343 ETGTFDTAPIVFID
+3343 
-3357 SDAECEYE
+3357 Y
-3365 IINLIFSDGTKVKV
+3365 
-3379 ISEHAFWD
+3379 
-3387 YDLNEY
+3387 
-3393 VYLDRYAGKYIG
+3393 
-3405 HWFNKQTT
+3405 
-3413 DDDGNFANTAVQ
+3413 
-3425 LTDVVITYEVTSAY
+3425 
-3439 SPVTYSHLCYYVN
+3439 
-3452 GMLSMPGGI
+3452 
-3461 SGLFNIFEVDP
+3461 
-3472 DTMMYDREAMEAD
+3472 
-3485 IAEYGLF
+3485 
-3492 TYEDFEGLISE
+3492 
-3503 EVFEAFNGKYLKVA
+3503 
-3517 IGKGILTWDDIFY
+3517 
-3530 LVERYSQFF
+3530 

>member
-374 DILGSID
+374 DILGSIN

-470 VEYDGG
+470 EEYDGG

-701 DMVSLI
+701 DIVSLI

-817 VVEINLKISG
+817 VVEINLEISG

-862 EARLELSLHDE
+862 EARLALSLHDE

-936 GTEESA
+936 GTEENA
-942 GIAGIITGILTIDLG
+942 GIAEIITGILTIDLG

-969 ITTTVDIGGILEYF
+969 ITTTVDIDGILEYF

-1106 ADRTYFAADVFYS
+1106 TDRTYFAADVFYS

-1148 GDMISSVEEL
+1148 GDIISSVEEL
-1158 IGTATEGGSADGAAS
+1158 IGTVAGGDTAGGAAS
-1173 DAEVSQVAD
+1173 
-1182 IVSQILSI
+1182 
-1190 NLGSIVR
+1190 G
-1197 WLRIDE
+1197 
-1203 YGVYASVDIDNLLG
+1203 
-1217 SLTGTELGLGSMQ
+1217 
-1230 MQYDGHFLSGT
+1230 
-1241 AMNGGLELL
+1241 
-1250 LYGSDAAVGGIEK
+1250 
-1263 DDYLDLDELIGSVAG
+1263 
-1278 VIDSAVVEINLK
+1278 
-1290 ISGGALADV
+1290 
-1299 LASNGIVDLGDSA
+1299 
-1312 DGLVLDIEGSVSAS
+1312 
-1326 ELEARLEL
+1326 
-1334 SLHDENKIY
+1334 
-1343 FAADAY
+1343 
-1349 YVYGGE
+1349 
-1355 GYGTAYIDLTHI
+1355 
-1367 LGASYDGIK
+1367 
-1376 VYCDIA
+1376 
-1382 ELASAVGWLVDDAAG
+1382 
-1397 QSEGAGTEESAGIA
+1397 
-1411 GIITGILTIDL
+1411 
-1422 GGIVKELSANADGI
+1422 
-1436 TTTVDIGGILEY
+1436 
-1448 FTETDIKLGDVT
+1448 
-1460 LEYTFGE
+1460 
-1467 GGGRLSG
+1467 
-1474 TALGGGLTMSV
+1474 
-1485 TGSDAEIS
+1485 
-1493 APDTEEYY
+1493 
-1501 DLTALVNSIYEIFE
+1501 
-1515 SNTVRVL
+1515 
-1522 LDITGE
+1522 
-1528 ALSEILA
+1528 
-1535 ENGIT
+1535 
-1540 GADELLAGANIHVSG
+1540 
-1555 NIDID
+1555 
-1560 TLAVKGTLSFSGAD
+1560 
-1574 RTYFAADVFY
+1574 
-1584 SYDEDGYGDIYLSIT
+1584 
-1599 ELLGSECNIKVYGNI
+1599 
-1614 GDMISSVEELIGTA
+1614 
-1628 TEGGSADGAASDAEV
+1628 AEV

-1813 IYNAGAADDEPLVQ
+1813 IYNAGAAGDEPLVK
-1827 LAINEV
+1827 LTINEV

-1841 MDRFGEDLNGLIA
+1841 IDRFGEDLNGLIA

-1871 DDSQLVSVLTGGDST
+1871 DDSRLVAIFAGDDSVGN
-1886 GSDVAGILQLI
+1886 DVAGILQLI
-1897 LGIFNDGYEEGTVG
+1897 LGIFNGEYEDGTLG
-1911 NALAELLDG
+1911 NVLTELFDG
-1920 LYSALLKGGMD
+1920 LFSDLLEGGFG

-1943 LNVTFGADPDKGL
+1943 LNVTFGADPDEGL

-1966 GFNAGVSAGTGSYAP
+1966 VFNAGVSAGTGAYAP

-2036 DNSGIEALKGVAVNA
+2036 DNSDIEALKGVAVNA

-2144 AAADSTFED
+2144 AAAASTFED
-2153 IATYGGPAAGPESDN
+2153 IATYGGSAAGPESDN

-2329 SIDLFDIGEDW
+2329 SIDLFDLGEDW

-2407 WDFVANNVNLDIG
+2407 WDLVANNVNLDLG
-2420 SDEDAPVT
+2420 SDEDAPVI

-2467 LNGVNCEYFFGIPD
+2467 LNGVNREYSFGIQD
-2481 NLLENLGLANAN
+2481 NLLENLGLSNAN
-2493 DFYAFSVADGV
+2493 DFYAFSVADDV
-2504 IDSLTGGALTMLD
+2504 IGSLTGGALTMLD

-2576 DFSNEIGYED
+2576 DFNNEIGYED

-2599 KVEPLVDGA
+2599 KIEPLNGA
-2608 TDFNYV
+2608 EDFNYM

-2622 YYSITVRGLDGG
+2622 YYSVIVLDSDGNE
-2634 TIYSGNLKHGDTINF
+2634 IYNGKLKHGDRINF
-2649 YENGIYPSSD
+2649 YSNGIYPSPD

-2742 YSNDSVLVLENEIN
+2742 YSDDSVLVLENEIN

-2929 DVIFSGLQFVTTAS
+2929 DVIFSGLQFVTTDS

-2988 SLAEEQEQERYY
+2988 SLAEGQEQERYY

-3205 LYSDSSFVAEVSGI
+3205 LYLDSSFVVEVSGI
-3219 SESCTIIYARWAFN
+3219 LESCTIIYARWAFN
-3233 VSTSTNNADVDI
+3233 VHLNQDRTNVNITSY
-3245 TASSLTGKTTVF
+3245 SSLCESREQYYEGETVTF
-3257 YEKEEVKFTVSYDG
+3257 TVEATENQGEVEEVKVNG
-3271 LTGNSF
+3271 
-3277 SVKAGDT
+3277 
-3284 KIDCKSDGNN
+3284 SDLSAIN
-3294 GHKFEMPASNVT
+3294 GVYTFEMPSCDAT
-3306 IDASSCIAA
+3306 IETRGSCIAA

-3329 EDLTGDELLLVWNL
+3329 EDLTGEELLLVWNL
-3343 ETGTFDTAPIVFID
+3343 ETGSFDTAPIVFID

-3365 IINLIFSDGTKVKV
+3365 IINLIFSDGTEVKV

-3387 YDLNEY
+3387 YDINEY
-3393 VYLDRYAGKYIG
+3393 VYLDRYANKYIG

-3413 DDDGNFANTAVQ
+3413 DEGGNFVNIAVQ
-3425 LTDVVITYEVTSAY
+3425 LVDVVITYEVTTAY

>member
-137 VPGGNEE
+137 VPDGNEE

-300 HYDYYADYFEQY
+300 HYDYYAGYFEQY

-470 VEYDGG
+470 EEYDGG

-784 IYGSDAAV
+784 IYGSNAAV

-800 LDLDELIGSVAG
+800 LDLDELIGSVG
-812 VIDSA
+812 GIINSA
-817 VVEINLKISG
+817 VVEINLEISG
-827 GALADV
+827 EALADV

-848 LVLDIEGSVSASEL
+848 LVLEIEGSVSASEL
-862 EARLELSLHDE
+862 EARLALSLHDE

-936 GTEESA
+936 GTEENA
-942 GIAGIITGILTIDLG
+942 GIAEIITGILTIDLG

-983 TETDIKLGDVT
+983 TETDIELGDVT

-1148 GDMISSVEEL
+1148 GDIISSVEEL
-1158 IGTATEGGSADGAAS
+1158 IGTVAGGDTAGGAAS
-1173 DAEVSQVAD
+1173 GAEVSQVAD

-1217 SLTGTELGLGSMQ
+1217 SL
-1230 MQYDGHFLSGT
+1230 
-1241 AMNGGLELL
+1241 A
-1250 LYGSDAAVGGIEK
+1250 
-1263 DDYLDLDELIGSVAG
+1263 
-1278 VIDSAVVEINLK
+1278 
-1290 ISGGALADV
+1290 
-1299 LASNGIVDLGDSA
+1299 
-1312 DGLVLDIEGSVSAS
+1312 
-1326 ELEARLEL
+1326 
-1334 SLHDENKIY
+1334 
-1343 FAADAY
+1343 
-1349 YVYGGE
+1349 
-1355 GYGTAYIDLTHI
+1355 
-1367 LGASYDGIK
+1367 
-1376 VYCDIA
+1376 
-1382 ELASAVGWLVDDAAG
+1382 
-1397 QSEGAGTEESAGIA
+1397 
-1411 GIITGILTIDL
+1411 
-1422 GGIVKELSANADGI
+1422 
-1436 TTTVDIGGILEY
+1436 
-1448 FTETDIKLGDVT
+1448 
-1460 LEYTFGE
+1460 
-1467 GGGRLSG
+1467 
-1474 TALGGGLTMSV
+1474 
-1485 TGSDAEIS
+1485 
-1493 APDTEEYY
+1493 
-1501 DLTALVNSIYEIFE
+1501 
-1515 SNTVRVL
+1515 
-1522 LDITGE
+1522 
-1528 ALSEILA
+1528 
-1535 ENGIT
+1535 
-1540 GADELLAGANIHVSG
+1540 
-1555 NIDID
+1555 
-1560 TLAVKGTLSFSGAD
+1560 
-1574 RTYFAADVFY
+1574 
-1584 SYDEDGYGDIYLSIT
+1584 
-1599 ELLGSECNIKVYGNI
+1599 
-1614 GDMISSVEELIGTA
+1614 
-1628 TEGGSADGAASDAEV
+1628 
-1643 SQVADIVS
+1643 
-1651 QILSINLGSIVR
+1651 
-1663 WLRIDEY
+1663 
-1670 GVYASV
+1670 
-1676 DIDNLLGSLTGTEL
+1676 GTEL

-1726 PDPDAYLDIV
+1726 PAPDAYLDIV

-1813 IYNAGAADDEPLVQ
+1813 IYNAGAADDEPLVK
-1827 LAINEV
+1827 LTINEV

-1841 MDRFGEDLNGLIA
+1841 IDRFGEDLNGLIA
-1854 AINNL
+1854 EINNL

-1871 DDSQLVSVLTGGDST
+1871 DDSRLVAIFAGDDSVGN
-1886 GSDVAGILQLI
+1886 DVAGILQLI
-1897 LGIFNDGYEEGTVG
+1897 LGIFNGEYEDGTLG
-1911 NALAELLDG
+1911 NVLTELFDG
-1920 LYSALLKGGMD
+1920 LFSDLLEGGFG
-1931 IEDGQLTVNVGG
+1931 IEDGQLTVSVGG
-1943 LNVTFGADPDKGL
+1943 LNVTFGADPDEGL

-2329 SIDLFDIGEDW
+2329 SIDLFDLGEDW

-2407 WDFVANNVNLDIG
+2407 WDLVANNVNLDIG

-2467 LNGVNCEYFFGIPD
+2467 LNGVNCEYSFGIPD
-2481 NLLENLGLANAN
+2481 NLLENLRLANAN

-2649 YENGIYPSSD
+2649 YENGVYPAPDS
-2659 ANGNIVVYLW
+2659 NGNIVVYLW
-2669 NNGGVNEAYASY
+2669 NNGGVNEVYASY

-2706 YSVEENGVV
+2706 YSVEENGVA

-2720 SNEHSNEPHY
+2720 SNEHSYAAHY

-2735 GSGISEY
+2735 TGDIGKY
-2742 YSNDSVLVLENEIN
+2742 YNGATLVLENEIY

-2766 AFDNS
+2766 AFAN
-2771 ESTGRNKDDSEL
+2771 L
-2783 RNNSAGSLKNVVVP
+2783 QLKNVVVP
-2797 DKIKWIGGRAFLDN
+2797 KNITYVGERAFLDN
-2811 KGIQSI
+2811 YGMISA
-2817 VFLAPSVEF
+2817 VFLADEV
-2826 SNDMT
+2826 T
-2831 FYNMHGT
+2831 FAGAT
-2838 NGGNSSA
+2838 DGNTY
-2845 DKQNFPFYGCGTDDS
+2845 PFYGCSESDGGTTTKLTVYFNSINGSSDAPSAETVS
-2860 NTNLKIYYNST
+2860 NSYSRNVIDRWNHYRYHTEWRWEGIIYTPFYED
-2871 ISTSNYIF
+2871 YYF
-2879 CFSRTTDWI
+2879 TT
-2888 GRETLHY
+2888 Y
-2895 VNSAGGEVHSAG
+2895 GEG
-2907 TWTYIEY
+2907 EWTYIDGYTIDISAEDND
-2914 ALSEDSVINEAGLSE
+2914 ALAMDGEAIL
-2929 DVIFSGLQFVTTAS
+2929 SGLGNPVAAGEISSETYTQMAETVLANINNYTA
-2943 VSADMIAE
+2943 DHY
-2951 IVLENI
+2951 
-2957 DAFTAENCGY
+2957 GY
-2967 INGYYVDVIVE
+2967 INGFKVAVE
-2978 QVNNRATVTV
+2978 PVTGTGAQTAVVKITNDMANAWRESIGNSATVTV
-2988 SLAEEQEQERYY
+2988 TNDSGTSEE
-3000 AADSLEISSTV
+3000 V
-3011 EGADTELD
+3011 VLD
-3019 LFEITYAEFKPYG
+3019 IAY
-3032 ADGRIFVKADSDVI
+3032 ADGATVVVAGKTFVTPNSAVTISLNSAYASDYDLVSYDGNTVDSVTYTFDEE
-3046 FTLKQEF
+3046 FTVDFVQSSVTIKEHETTYVSVYSEVSVEYIYNGANVAEQLAGSENIYLIP
-3053 ADYYSLSKVGDNEAD
+3053 DY
-3068 GDSYVFDSM
+3068 
-3077 TDAVNFGKITLD
+3077 AVNGTLP
-3089 FEAIGNYVTVY
+3089 AIATSEDNH
-3100 SDISF
+3100 
-3105 AYGGAQYAGD
+3105 
-3115 SSANQMLVGASV
+3115 
-3127 TELGIPSTTNSGYY
+3127 Y
-3141 FLGWATNGNSGL
+3141 FLGWANKDATGNYQ
-3153 EFNSAV
+3153 FVASATV
-3159 ADSAIYYA
+3159 DVFYEEGASELTTPDYYA
-3167 IWVNSSVPL
+3167 IWAYNESQKLTSTYSVASDTADLPGVSVIKAAEGSVYSWYTNKDFTGNAITTLADL
-3176 NLSPIISG
+3176 NG
-3184 SSVTSADI
+3184 STI
-3192 VKADSNSQGSDPK
+3192 V
-3205 LYSDSSFVAEVSGI
+3205 
-3219 SESCTIIYARWAFN
+3219 YARLQFKLEFN
-3233 VSTSTNNADVDI
+3233 
-3245 TASSLTGKTTVF
+3245 LTFGG
-3257 YEKEEVKFTVSYDG
+3257 SN
-3271 LTGNSF
+3271 L
-3277 SVKAGDT
+3277 
-3284 KIDCKSDGNN
+3284 IIDGNN
-3294 GHKFEMPASNVT
+3294 RG
-3306 IDASSCIAA
+3306 
-3315 GSLITLADGSQKKV
+3315 G
-3329 EDLTGDELLLVWNL
+3329 DLKHL
-3343 ETGTFDTAPIVFID
+3343 E
-3357 SDAECEYE
+3357 Y
-3365 IINLIFSDGTKVKV
+3365 
-3379 ISEHAFWD
+3379 
-3387 YDLNEY
+3387 Y
-3393 VYLDRYAGKYIG
+3393 VYE
-3405 HWFNKQTT
+3405 
-3413 DDDGNFANTAVQ
+3413 GNYV
-3425 LTDVVITYEVTSAY
+3425 S
-3439 SPVTYSHLCYYVN
+3439 VTYSHGSHRHGLFGMYNSAYTQVSVTLSESVNQSETQLVSFYLQSTSNNSNTRCFYPTNYV
-3452 GMLSMPGGI
+3452 GDWSYDTVLSDSNRLDDDDICRSAATKIII
-3461 SGLFNIFEVDP
+3461 SGN
-3472 DTMMYDREAMEAD
+3472 AS
-3485 IAEYGLF
+3485 IAY
-3492 TYEDFEGLISE
+3492 T
-3503 EVFEAFNGKYLKVA
+3503 A
-3517 IGKGILTWDDIFY
+3517 
-3530 LVERYSQFF
+3530 

>member
-137 VPGGNEE
+137 VPDGNEE

-300 HYDYYADYFEQY
+300 HYDYYAGYFEQY

-470 VEYDGG
+470 EEYDGG

-720 EVNAGAAV
+720 EVNAGAAA

-817 VVEINLKISG
+817 VVEINLEISG

-862 EARLELSLHDE
+862 EARLALSLHDE

-936 GTEESA
+936 GTEENA

-1148 GDMISSVEEL
+1148 GDIISSVEEL
-1158 IGTATEGGSADGAAS
+1158 IGTVAGGDTAGGAAS
-1173 DAEVSQVAD
+1173 
-1182 IVSQILSI
+1182 
-1190 NLGSIVR
+1190 G
-1197 WLRIDE
+1197 
-1203 YGVYASVDIDNLLG
+1203 
-1217 SLTGTELGLGSMQ
+1217 
-1230 MQYDGHFLSGT
+1230 
-1241 AMNGGLELL
+1241 
-1250 LYGSDAAVGGIEK
+1250 
-1263 DDYLDLDELIGSVAG
+1263 
-1278 VIDSAVVEINLK
+1278 
-1290 ISGGALADV
+1290 
-1299 LASNGIVDLGDSA
+1299 
-1312 DGLVLDIEGSVSAS
+1312 
-1326 ELEARLEL
+1326 
-1334 SLHDENKIY
+1334 
-1343 FAADAY
+1343 
-1349 YVYGGE
+1349 
-1355 GYGTAYIDLTHI
+1355 
-1367 LGASYDGIK
+1367 
-1376 VYCDIA
+1376 
-1382 ELASAVGWLVDDAAG
+1382 
-1397 QSEGAGTEESAGIA
+1397 
-1411 GIITGILTIDL
+1411 
-1422 GGIVKELSANADGI
+1422 
-1436 TTTVDIGGILEY
+1436 
-1448 FTETDIKLGDVT
+1448 
-1460 LEYTFGE
+1460 
-1467 GGGRLSG
+1467 
-1474 TALGGGLTMSV
+1474 
-1485 TGSDAEIS
+1485 
-1493 APDTEEYY
+1493 
-1501 DLTALVNSIYEIFE
+1501 
-1515 SNTVRVL
+1515 
-1522 LDITGE
+1522 
-1528 ALSEILA
+1528 
-1535 ENGIT
+1535 
-1540 GADELLAGANIHVSG
+1540 
-1555 NIDID
+1555 
-1560 TLAVKGTLSFSGAD
+1560 
-1574 RTYFAADVFY
+1574 
-1584 SYDEDGYGDIYLSIT
+1584 
-1599 ELLGSECNIKVYGNI
+1599 
-1614 GDMISSVEELIGTA
+1614 
-1628 TEGGSADGAASDAEV
+1628 AEV

-1726 PDPDAYLDIV
+1726 PAPDAYLDIV

-1813 IYNAGAADDEPLVQ
+1813 IYNAGAADDEPLVK
-1827 LAINEV
+1827 LTINEV

-1841 MDRFGEDLNGLIA
+1841 IDRFGEDLNGLIA

-1871 DDSQLVSVLTGGDST
+1871 DDSRLVAIFAGDDSVGN
-1886 GSDVAGILQLI
+1886 DVAGILQLI
-1897 LGIFNDGYEEGTVG
+1897 LGIFNGEYEDGTLG
-1911 NALAELLDG
+1911 NVLTELFDG
-1920 LYSALLKGGMD
+1920 LFSDLLEGGFG
-1931 IEDGQLTVNVGG
+1931 IEDGQLTVSVGG
-1943 LNVTFGADPDKGL
+1943 MNVTFGADPDEGL

-2144 AAADSTFED
+2144 AAAASTFED

-2235 DWLTVNAQPDKDIV
+2235 DWLTVNAQPDKDVV

-2259 IDIGFV
+2259 INIGFV
-2265 ADLIDDVNKFVSSN
+2265 ADLIDDMGKFLPSYNTDTAGRTLYSLTGGKIDVKVNLSDVAGSGVDDLLQWLAENGLTVQLNNIDIVIGLDANSELYFSLEANTVENTLDLLGSLWSYTIVEANTIGVTYSN
-2279 KEGNGTVYTFY
+2279 GVITLSKGTGNG
-2290 TQSMAMEYS
+2290 Q
-2299 VIKINIKDLYVSI
+2299 I
-2312 GILDGEL
+2312 
-2319 YVSAEGEISI
+2319 
-2329 SIDLFDIGEDW
+2329 
-2340 DIDIAG
+2340 
-2346 VDFGLTLYND
+2346 
-2356 YLTFARDVGGARPYY
+2356 Y
-2371 WVMTPDYFLENLF
+2371 WVMTPEYFIDNMFVNDNDE
-2384 AKQDDGAGT
+2384 T

-2398 WLFSISSGT
+2398 WLLGTSSTIWNIVSNSIADLVSDISSGT
-2407 WDFVANNVNLDIG
+2407 ALPQELYFYG
-2420 SDEDAPVT
+2420 
-2428 VDIGGGTADTAAD
+2428 
-2441 SSENADQ
+2441 ENSVL
-2448 NSGGIAVTNYVN
+2448 NSGLNNLIALADDPADGEQAILLADYLSGYQIKLGDTTVSYNDYTPDTN
-2460 YFISKIV
+2460 
-2467 LNGVNCEYFFGIPD
+2467 LTLGNGDY
-2481 NLLENLGLANAN
+2481 
-2493 DFYAFSVADGV
+2493 YAFSLNAGNITGDVLSVLDIALTSNSDSESLGLDGV
-2504 IDSLTGGALTMLD
+2504 SAYGSLNDILTFTFNIGTSGSLAVVPDYFSDAMDKAAKILDTGSYELKLGEEVQTDGDYAT
-2517 VGITRDQSN
+2517 ITN
-2526 GIGSVIAD
+2526 GGVKIESSKVSGNDFVYD
-2534 TSLGGQL
+2534 TTYELVDNYY
-2541 TVNLSM
+2541 TVN
-2547 QYQPERDMVEN
+2547 
-2558 YFNAASEAAK
+2558 
-2568 SYSGDSAY
+2568 
-2576 DFSNEIGYED
+2576 I
-2586 YSDYYRGTYVAGV
+2586 
-2599 KVEPLVDGA
+2599 
-2608 TDFNYV
+2608 
-2614 YAEDIVND
+2614 YAEDGETLID
-2622 YYSITVRGLDGG
+2622 SYGLRYGSTLHFYSTEGLGEGDEL
-2634 TIYSGNLKHGDTINF
+2634 TIYLD
-2649 YENGIYPSSD
+2649 ENGEVYSSFTLNESTMGD
-2659 ANGNIVVYLW
+2659 SREISFTQDTVVYQKT
-2669 NNGGVNEAYASY
+2669 E
-2681 TIDGGHTAGNKPE
+2681 K
-2694 GNTLVFTAATVE
+2694 
-2706 YSVEENGVV
+2706 GVV

-2720 SNEHSNEPHY
+2720 SNEHDPAAHY
-2730 AITGT
+2730 EVTKAVAGDDIAAYYKEGT
-2735 GSGISEY
+2735 T
-2742 YSNDSVLVLENEIN
+2742 LVLLNEI
-2756 GFPVVEIASG
+2756 GDYPVSEIADNAFNNNSNNGYNGSNGDKISTSLKQVVIPENIVYVGAG
-2766 AFDNS
+2766 AF
-2771 ESTGRNKDDSEL
+2771 
-2783 RNNSAGSLKNVVVP
+2783 
-2797 DKIKWIGGRAFLDN
+2797 IDN
-2811 KGIQSI
+2811 KGIQSV
-2817 VFLAPSVEF
+2817 VFLANKVTLAGSEK
-2826 SNDMT
+2826 T
-2831 FYNMHGT
+2831 L
-2838 NGGNSSA
+2838 
-2845 DKQNFPFYGCGTDDS
+2845 PFYGCYTNEGTTVYDLDVYFNTINESDS
-2860 NTNLKIYYNST
+2860 SL
-2871 ISTSNYIF
+2871 
-2879 CFSRTTDWI
+2879 
-2888 GRETLHY
+2888 
-2895 VNSAGGEVHSAG
+2895 SAGTSGGSWNLCRIEGSWSKTYQYFAAHGAG
-2907 TWTYIEY
+2907 TWTYIDGYVVEI
-2914 ALSEDSVINEAGLSE
+2914 SDEDRKELAMDDEAIL
-2929 DVIFSGLQFVTTAS
+2929 SGLGNPVAAGEISQETY
-2943 VSADMIAE
+2943 DQMAE
-2951 IVLENI
+2951 TVLANI
-2957 DAFTAENCGY
+2957 NNYTAEYYGY
-2967 INGYYVDVIVE
+2967 INGFEVSVVE
-2978 QVNNRATVTV
+2978 VTGIGAQTATIEVTSNMANAWYESIGDSAAVTVTNDDGTSEEV
-2988 SLAEEQEQERYY
+2988 VLDIAYAEN
-3000 AADSLEISSTV
+3000 ATAVVAGKTFVAPNSTV
-3011 EGADTELD
+3011 TISLDSTYSSDYDLVSSDGNTVDSVTYTFDKDFTFEFVQNNVAIQEHETTYVSVYSEVPVFYDGTKAENVAETTNLWLIPDTAL
-3019 LFEITYAEFKPYG
+3019 
-3032 ADGRIFVKADSDVI
+3032 VSSNDSTV
-3046 FTLKQEF
+3046 LP
-3053 ADYYSLSKVGDNEAD
+3053 
-3068 GDSYVFDSM
+3068 
-3077 TDAVNFGKITLD
+3077 KITS
-3089 FEAIGNYVTVY
+3089 EENH
-3100 SDISF
+3100 
-3105 AYGGAQYAGD
+3105 
-3115 SSANQMLVGASV
+3115 
-3127 TELGIPSTTNSGYY
+3127 Y
-3141 FLGWATNGNSGL
+3141 FLGWADKNDSGNYQ
-3153 EFNSAV
+3153 FVASAKV
-3159 ADSAIYYA
+3159 DAFYEEGASELTTPVYYA
-3167 IWVNSSVPL
+3167 IWAESSRELAVNFTPGNNA
-3176 NLSPIISG
+3176 NLPANDNITVNEDGVLFYDWYSDENFTNSIDTILDKTVVFARLQFSLTYQFIGIGENKFFAQTAGNGDGWTRDIGGSEGNPAIVTISDG
-3184 SSVTSADI
+3184 SVTDVI
-3192 VKADSNSQGSDPK
+3192 GNGVGLREGSRIN
-3205 LYSDSSFVAEVSGI
+3205 VAVDDYVIDRSWPFDDYNG
-3219 SESCTIIYARWAFN
+3219 SKVIIEAY
-3233 VSTSTNNADVDI
+3233 
-3245 TASSLTGKTTVF
+3245 
-3257 YEKEEVKFTVSYDG
+3257 
-3271 LTGNSF
+3271 
-3277 SVKAGDT
+3277 
-3284 KIDCKSDGNN
+3284 DGNN
-3294 GHKFEMPASNVT
+3294 RYYCEEIYIRKNT
-3306 IDASSCIAA
+3306 WA
-3315 GSLITLADGSQKKV
+3315 G
-3329 EDLTGDELLLVWNL
+3329 
-3343 ETGTFDTAPIVFID
+3343 
-3357 SDAECEYE
+3357 
-3365 IINLIFSDGTKVKV
+3365 
-3379 ISEHAFWD
+3379 
-3387 YDLNEY
+3387 
-3393 VYLDRYAGKYIG
+3393 
-3405 HWFNKQTT
+3405 
-3413 DDDGNFANTAVQ
+3413 
-3425 LTDVVITYEVTSAY
+3425 LTD
-3439 SPVTYSHLCYYVN
+3439 LR
-3452 GMLSMPGGI
+3452 
-3461 SGLFNIFEVDP
+3461 GLTVLN
-3472 DTMMYDREAMEAD
+3472 
-3485 IAEYGLF
+3485 
-3492 TYEDFEGLISE
+3492 
-3503 EVFEAFNGKYLKVA
+3503 FNGSNITEGNEGA
-3517 IGKGILTWDDIFY
+3517 INYINDKIILNIDF
-3530 LVERYSQFF
+3530 

>member
-11 LKIILCC
+11 LKIIICC

-33 VLVPLMEG
+33 VFVPLMEG

-137 VPGGNEE
+137 VPDGNEE

-610 AAAFALSDINSG
+610 AASFTLSDINAG

-676 RLSSGDGAEGVS
+676 RLSSGDVVEDVSEGSEGV
-688 EDSEGAVSAADGS
+688 VSAADGS
-701 DMVSLI
+701 DIVSLI

-784 IYGSDAAV
+784 IYGSNAAV

-800 LDLDELIGSVAG
+800 LDLDELVGSVAG

-817 VVEINLKISG
+817 VVEINLEISG
-827 GALADV
+827 EALADV

-848 LVLDIEGSVSASEL
+848 LVLEIEGSVSASEL
-862 EARLELSLHDE
+862 EARLALSLHDE
-873 NKIYFAADAY
+873 NKIYLAADAY

-894 YIDLTH
+894 YIDLTY
-900 ILGASYD
+900 ILGARYD

-930 GQSEGA
+930 GQTEGA
-936 GTEESA
+936 GTEENA

-994 LEYTFG
+994 LEYTLG
-1000 EGGGRLSG
+1000 EG
-1008 TALGG
+1008 
-1013 GLTMSVTGSDAEISA
+1013 
-1028 PDTEEYYDLTALVN
+1028 
-1042 SIYEIF
+1042 
-1048 ESNTVRVLLD
+1048 
-1058 ITGEALSEI
+1058 
-1067 LAENGITGADEL
+1067 
-1079 LAGANIHV
+1079 
-1087 SGNIDIDTLAV
+1087 
-1098 KGTLSFSG
+1098 
-1106 ADRTYFAADVFYS
+1106 
-1119 YDEDGYGDIYLSITE
+1119 
-1134 LLGSECNIKVYGNI
+1134 
-1148 GDMISSVEEL
+1148 
-1158 IGTATEGGSADGAAS
+1158 
-1173 DAEVSQVAD
+1173 
-1182 IVSQILSI
+1182 
-1190 NLGSIVR
+1190 
-1197 WLRIDE
+1197 
-1203 YGVYASVDIDNLLG
+1203 
-1217 SLTGTELGLGSMQ
+1217 
-1230 MQYDGHFLSGT
+1230 
-1241 AMNGGLELL
+1241 
-1250 LYGSDAAVGGIEK
+1250 VGK
-1263 DDYLDLDELIGSVAG
+1263 
-1278 VIDSAVVEINLK
+1278 
-1290 ISGGALADV
+1290 
-1299 LASNGIVDLGDSA
+1299 
-1312 DGLVLDIEGSVSAS
+1312 
-1326 ELEARLEL
+1326 
-1334 SLHDENKIY
+1334 
-1343 FAADAY
+1343 
-1349 YVYGGE
+1349 
-1355 GYGTAYIDLTHI
+1355 
-1367 LGASYDGIK
+1367 
-1376 VYCDIA
+1376 
-1382 ELASAVGWLVDDAAG
+1382 
-1397 QSEGAGTEESAGIA
+1397 
-1411 GIITGILTIDL
+1411 
-1422 GGIVKELSANADGI
+1422 
-1436 TTTVDIGGILEY
+1436 
-1448 FTETDIKLGDVT
+1448 
-1460 LEYTFGE
+1460 
-1467 GGGRLSG
+1467 LSG

-1726 PDPDAYLDIV
+1726 PAPDAYLDIV

-1774 SVSGEGE
+1774 SVSGKGE

-1813 IYNAGAADDEPLVQ
+1813 IYNAGAADDEPLVK
-1827 LAINEV
+1827 LTINEV

-1871 DDSQLVSVLTGGDST
+1871 DDSRLVAIFAGDDSVGN
-1886 GSDVAGILQLI
+1886 DVAGILQLI
-1897 LGIFNDGYEEGTVG
+1897 LGIFNGEYEDGTLG
-1911 NALAELLDG
+1911 NVLTELFDG
-1920 LYSALLKGGMD
+1920 LFSDLLEGGFG
-1931 IEDGQLTVNVGG
+1931 IEDGQLTVSVGG
-1943 LNVTFGADPDKGL
+1943 MNVTFGADPDEGL

-2144 AAADSTFED
+2144 AAAASTFED
-2153 IATYGGPAAGPESDN
+2153 IATYGGSAAGPESDN

-2235 DWLTVNAQPDKDIV
+2235 DWLTVNAQPDKDVV

-2265 ADLIDDVNKFVSSN
+2265 ADLIDDVNKFVSSRQDML
-2279 KEGNGTVYTFY
+2279 YTF
-2290 TQSMAMEYS
+2290 TGDITIGVTALGF
-2299 VIKINIKDLYVSI
+2299 INL
-2312 GILDGEL
+2312 
-2319 YVSAEGEISI
+2319 EISI
-2329 SIDLFDIGEDW
+2329 SGISLTLGINESGQFYASIVGNLSGDFVEESTIGATFTDNLITLARDIGTDKE
-2340 DIDIAG
+2340 
-2346 VDFGLTLYND
+2346 LY
-2356 YLTFARDVGGARPYY
+2356 
-2371 WVMTPDYFLENLF
+2371 WIMTPEYFVDHMFDKTPGNNMF
-2384 AKQDDGAGT
+2384 P
-2393 DSPLR
+2393 DSPLH
-2398 WLFSISSGT
+2398 WLTRMSL
-2407 WDFVANNVNLDIG
+2407 WDTIAGILQENVDIG
-2420 SDEDAPVT
+2420 SGANSPEEWYLYD
-2428 VDIGGGTADTAAD
+2428 TADTAAGTAVRQNEQPISASQYISAFMASIGD
-2441 SSENADQ
+2441 TSYSFNGSDGILNNLAFDDITSGYYAASLNA
-2448 NSGGIAVTNYVN
+2448 
-2460 YFISKIV
+2460 
-2467 LNGVNCEYFFGIPD
+2467 
-2481 NLLENLGLANAN
+2481 
-2493 DFYAFSVADGV
+2493 
-2504 IDSLTGGALTMLD
+2504 GALTDNIVNTIDIGIARDDNNGIKSLNAYLALSQYVDITANIDLKYDRTKNAVVNHFDSAVSAAKDLMGEDYEFDFNAKDD
-2517 VGITRDQSN
+2517 VGYAQSAF
-2526 GIGSVIAD
+2526 GS
-2534 TSLGGQL
+2534 
-2541 TVNLSM
+2541 
-2547 QYQPERDMVEN
+2547 
-2558 YFNAASEAAK
+2558 
-2568 SYSGDSAY
+2568 
-2576 DFSNEIGYED
+2576 
-2586 YSDYYRGTYVAGV
+2586 V
-2599 KVEPLVDGA
+2599 KVEKYEDDLAYDYTYTYAADYHTAIVHMADGSTQTRKLRYGSTIYLYDSA
-2608 TDFNYV
+2608 NPDP
-2614 YAEDIVND
+2614 
-2622 YYSITVRGLDGG
+2622 DGDGYIIAYEAQDG
-2634 TIYSGNLKHGDTINF
+2634 TIYPHVVLDNEQPTT
-2649 YENGIYPSSD
+2649 YEFTERLIK
-2659 ANGNIVVYLW
+2659 L
-2669 NNGGVNEAYASY
+2669 NE
-2681 TIDGGHTAGNKPE
+2681 
-2694 GNTLVFTAATVE
+2694 TV
-2706 YSVEENGVV
+2706 NGVA

-2720 SNEHSNEPHY
+2720 SNEHNYAAHY

-2735 GSGISEY
+2735 TSDIGKY
-2742 YSNDSVLVLENEIN
+2742 YDGTTLVLENEIY
-2756 GFPVVEIASG
+2756 GFPVSEIRDS
-2766 AFDNS
+2766 AFRNHNN
-2771 ESTGRNKDDSEL
+2771 ESAEFTLDS
-2783 RNNSAGSLKNVVVP
+2783 VVVP
-2797 DKIKWIGGRAFLDN
+2797 ETIVYVGAEAFKDNYGIKEV
-2811 KGIQSI
+2811 
-2817 VFLAPSVEF
+2817 VFLADTVTLGGVA
-2826 SNDMT
+2826 DD
-2831 FYNMHGT
+2831 GT
-2838 NGGNSSA
+2838 T
-2845 DKQNFPFYGCGTDDS
+2845 PFYGCSDANGST
-2860 NTNLKIYYNST
+2860 NTLLTVYYNKIVFAGST
-2871 ISTSNYIF
+2871 YQNDIEKTNDSSSIVVTNP
-2879 CFSRTTDWI
+2879 TD
-2888 GRETLHY
+2888 
-2895 VNSAGGEVHSAG
+2895 
-2907 TWTYIEY
+2907 TWTYFRNQQGSGWNAGSRYYYYFSAISNADNSGESWTY
-2914 ALSEDSVINEAGLSE
+2914 IDGYTIDISAEDNDALAMDGEAIL
-2929 DVIFSGLQFVTTAS
+2929 SGLGNPVAAGEISSETYTQMAETVLANINNYTA
-2943 VSADMIAE
+2943 AHY
-2951 IVLENI
+2951 
-2957 DAFTAENCGY
+2957 GY
-2967 INGYYVDVIVE
+2967 INGFKVAVE
-2978 QVNNRATVTV
+2978 PVTGTGAQTAVVKITNDMANAWRESIGNSATVTV
-2988 SLAEEQEQERYY
+2988 TNDDGTSEE
-3000 AADSLEISSTV
+3000 V
-3011 EGADTELD
+3011 VLD
-3019 LFEITYAEFKPYG
+3019 IAY
-3032 ADGRIFVKADSDVI
+3032 ADGATVVVAGKTFVTPNSAVTISLNSAYASDYDLVSLGGNTVDSVTYTFDEE
-3046 FTLKQEF
+3046 FTVDFVQSSVTIKEH
-3053 ADYYSLSKVGDNEAD
+3053 ETT
-3068 GDSYVFDSM
+3068 YVS
-3077 TDAVNFGKITLD
+3077 
-3089 FEAIGNYVTVY
+3089 VY
-3100 SDISF
+3100 SEVPVEYLYNGENVVETLTGSDNIYLIPDY
-3105 AYGGAQYAGD
+3105 AVGGTLPAIAT
-3115 SSANQMLVGASV
+3115 SAENH
-3127 TELGIPSTTNSGYY
+3127 Y
-3141 FLGWATNGNSGL
+3141 FLGWADRDVNDNYQ
-3153 EFNSAV
+3153 FV
-3159 ADSAIYYA
+3159 ANASVSTFYDKGDTSLVIPAYYA
-3167 IWVNSSVPL
+3167 IWAESSRALSAIIVDGI
-3176 NLSPIISG
+3176 NLPTNVANI
-3184 SSVTSADI
+3184 
-3192 VKADSNSQGSDPK
+3192 DSQNMDGTFYNW
-3205 LYSDSSFVAEVSGI
+3205 YSDSSFASDK
-3219 SESCTIIYARWAFN
+3219 TIASLSTNTIVYARWQFDLVVSGKVVTDCYSSDIIINNTEQDRYSLKILEGDQIYLYEQEADKVYYLYQYIDGFN
-3233 VSTSTNNADVDI
+3233 DIKIVDDMRI
-3245 TASSLTGKTTVF
+3245 
-3257 YEKEEVKFTVSYDG
+3257 
-3271 LTGNSF
+3271 
-3277 SVKAGDT
+3277 KAKPWVLG
-3284 KIDCKSDGNN
+3284 GNN
-3294 GHKFEMPASNVT
+3294 TQIVTVAINGNDCLSFGVETAFKIESN
-3306 IDASSCIAA
+3306 
-3315 GSLITLADGSQKKV
+3315 
-3329 EDLTGDELLLVWNL
+3329 
-3343 ETGTFDTAPIVFID
+3343 
-3357 SDAECEYE
+3357 
-3365 IINLIFSDGTKVKV
+3365 INLT
-3379 ISEHAFWD
+3379 
-3387 YDLNEY
+3387 
-3393 VYLDRYAGKYIG
+3393 
-3405 HWFNKQTT
+3405 
-3413 DDDGNFANTAVQ
+3413 
-3425 LTDVVITYEVTSAY
+3425 ITY
-3439 SPVTYSHLCYYVN
+3439 
-3452 GMLSMPGGI
+3452 
-3461 SGLFNIFEVDP
+3461 
-3472 DTMMYDREAMEAD
+3472 
-3485 IAEYGLF
+3485 
-3492 TYEDFEGLISE
+3492 
-3503 EVFEAFNGKYLKVA
+3503 
-3517 IGKGILTWDDIFY
+3517 
-3530 LVERYSQFF
+3530 

>member
-137 VPGGNEE
+137 VPDGNEE

-247 FESISMEVTF
+247 FQSISMEVTF

-312 VGNLGS
+312 IGNLGS

-435 RLSGDGTAA
+435 GLSGDGTAA
-444 ADEGDSADEGG
+444 ADEGGSADEGG

-470 VEYDGG
+470 EEYDGG

-497 EQDGGDA
+497 KQDGGDA
-504 ATYSLNSAQIGGI
+504 ATYSLNTAQIGGI

-529 LEPSEGEIISHEESE
+529 LEPSAGEIISHEESE

-610 AAAFALSDINSG
+610 AASFTLSDINAG

-676 RLSSGDGAEGVS
+676 RLSSGDVAEDVSEGSEGV
-688 EDSEGAVSAADGS
+688 VSAADGS
-701 DMVSLI
+701 DIVSLI

-800 LDLDELIGSVAG
+800 LDLDELVGSVG
-812 VIDSA
+812 GIINSA
-817 VVEINLKISG
+817 VVEINLEISG
-827 GALADV
+827 EALADV

-862 EARLELSLHDE
+862 EARLALSLHDE
-873 NKIYFAADAY
+873 NKIYLAADAY

-900 ILGASYD
+900 ILGARYD

-930 GQSEGA
+930 GQTEGA

-942 GIAGIITGILTIDLG
+942 GIAEIITGILTIDLG

-969 ITTTVDIGGILEYF
+969 LTTTVDIDGILEYF
-983 TETDIKLGDVT
+983 TETDITLGDVT
-994 LEYTFG
+994 LEYTLG
-1000 EGGGRLSG
+1000 EGVGKLSG

-1148 GDMISSVEEL
+1148 GDIISSVEEL
-1158 IGTATEGGSADGAAS
+1158 IGTVAGGDTAGGAAS
-1173 DAEVSQVAD
+1173 GAEVSQVAD

-1217 SLTGTELGLGSMQ
+1217 SLTGTKLGLGSMQ

-1241 AMNGGLELL
+1241 AMNGDMELL
-1250 LYGSDAAVGGIEK
+1250 I
-1263 DDYLDLDELIGSVAG
+1263 
-1278 VIDSAVVEINLK
+1278 
-1290 ISGGALADV
+1290 
-1299 LASNGIVDLGDSA
+1299 
-1312 DGLVLDIEGSVSAS
+1312 
-1326 ELEARLEL
+1326 
-1334 SLHDENKIY
+1334 
-1343 FAADAY
+1343 
-1349 YVYGGE
+1349 
-1355 GYGTAYIDLTHI
+1355 
-1367 LGASYDGIK
+1367 
-1376 VYCDIA
+1376 
-1382 ELASAVGWLVDDAAG
+1382 
-1397 QSEGAGTEESAGIA
+1397 
-1411 GIITGILTIDL
+1411 
-1422 GGIVKELSANADGI
+1422 
-1436 TTTVDIGGILEY
+1436 
-1448 FTETDIKLGDVT
+1448 
-1460 LEYTFGE
+1460 
-1467 GGGRLSG
+1467 
-1474 TALGGGLTMSV
+1474 
-1485 TGSDAEIS
+1485 
-1493 APDTEEYY
+1493 
-1501 DLTALVNSIYEIFE
+1501 
-1515 SNTVRVL
+1515 
-1522 LDITGE
+1522 
-1528 ALSEILA
+1528 
-1535 ENGIT
+1535 
-1540 GADELLAGANIHVSG
+1540 
-1555 NIDID
+1555 
-1560 TLAVKGTLSFSGAD
+1560 
-1574 RTYFAADVFY
+1574 
-1584 SYDEDGYGDIYLSIT
+1584 
-1599 ELLGSECNIKVYGNI
+1599 
-1614 GDMISSVEELIGTA
+1614 
-1628 TEGGSADGAASDAEV
+1628 
-1643 SQVADIVS
+1643 
-1651 QILSINLGSIVR
+1651 
-1663 WLRIDEY
+1663 
-1670 GVYASV
+1670 
-1676 DIDNLLGSLTGTEL
+1676 
-1690 GLGSMQ
+1690 
-1696 MQYDGHFLSGTA
+1696 
-1708 MNGGLELLLYGS
+1708 YGS

-1726 PDPDAYLDIV
+1726 PDPDAYLNIV

-1781 AVWDDVSLVSLALD
+1781 AVWDDAALVSLALD
-1795 LTFAT
+1795 FTVAT
-1800 GGKDGTSENTVKL
+1800 GGADGTSENTVKF

-1841 MDRFGEDLNGLIA
+1841 LDQFGEDIKGLIA

-1859 LGGTAGSSTGNA
+1859 LGGTAGGSTGTAGN
-1871 DDSQLVSVLTGGDST
+1871 SQLVSVLTGGDST

-1943 LNVTFGADPDKGL
+1943 LNVTFGADPDEGL
-1956 YLSGSVENIA
+1956 YLSGSAEDVGN
-1966 GFNAGVSAGTGSYAP
+1966 FNVRVTAGTGHTP
-1981 EFADG
+1981 DMDG
-1986 TVFYS
+1986 IILYGS
-1991 SAADGNSGG
+1991 SADGNSGG

-2235 DWLTVNAQPDKDIV
+2235 DWLTVNAQPDKDVV

-2329 SIDLFDIGEDW
+2329 SIDLFDLGEDR

-2356 YLTFARDVGGARPYY
+2356 YLTFARDVGSARPYY

-2407 WDFVANNVNLDIG
+2407 WDLVANNVNLDIG

-2649 YENGIYPSSD
+2649 YENGVYPAPDS
-2659 ANGNIVVYLW
+2659 NGNIVVYLW
-2669 NNGGVNEAYASY
+2669 NNGGVNEVYASY

-2706 YSVEENGVV
+2706 YSVEENGVA

-2720 SNEHSNEPHY
+2720 SNEHSNELHY

-2735 GSGISEY
+2735 TGDIGKY
-2742 YSNDSVLVLENEIN
+2742 YNGATLVLENKIY

-2766 AFDNS
+2766 AFAN
-2771 ESTGRNKDDSEL
+2771 L
-2783 RNNSAGSLKNVVVP
+2783 QLKNVVVP
-2797 DKIKWIGGRAFLDN
+2797 ENITYVGERAFLDN
-2811 KGIQSI
+2811 YGMISA
-2817 VFLAPSVEF
+2817 VFLADEV
-2826 SNDMT
+2826 T
-2831 FYNMHGT
+2831 FAGAT
-2838 NGGNSSA
+2838 DGNTY
-2845 DKQNFPFYGCGTDDS
+2845 PFYGCSESDGGTTTKLTVYFNSINGSSDAPSAETVS
-2860 NTNLKIYYNST
+2860 NSYSRNVIDRWNHYRYHTEWRWEGIIYTPFYED
-2871 ISTSNYIF
+2871 YYF
-2879 CFSRTTDWI
+2879 TT
-2888 GRETLHY
+2888 Y
-2895 VNSAGGEVHSAG
+2895 GEG
-2907 TWTYIEY
+2907 EWTYIDGYTIDISAEDND
-2914 ALSEDSVINEAGLSE
+2914 ALAMDGEAIL
-2929 DVIFSGLQFVTTAS
+2929 SGLGNPVAAGEISSETYTQMAETVLANINNYTA
-2943 VSADMIAE
+2943 DHY
-2951 IVLENI
+2951 
-2957 DAFTAENCGY
+2957 GY
-2967 INGYYVDVIVE
+2967 INGFKVAVE
-2978 QVNNRATVTV
+2978 PVTGTGAQTAVVKITNDMANAWRESIGNSATVTV
-2988 SLAEEQEQERYY
+2988 TNDSGTSEEVVLDIAYEAGATAVVAGKTFVAPNSTVTISLDSTYASDYDLVSFDGNM
-3000 AADSLEISSTV
+3000 AADNSV
-3011 EGADTELD
+3011 
-3019 LFEITYAEFKPYG
+3019 TYK
-3032 ADGRIFVKADSDVI
+3032 
-3046 FTLKQEF
+3046 
-3053 ADYYSLSKVGDNEAD
+3053 
-3068 GDSYVFDSM
+3068 
-3077 TDAVNFGKITLD
+3077 FGKDFTADFVQKSATVQEHIPVYVSFYSEVPVEYLYNGENVVETLTGSD
-3089 FEAIGNYVTVY
+3089 NIYLIPDYAVGGTLPAIAT
-3100 SDISF
+3100 
-3105 AYGGAQYAGD
+3105 
-3115 SSANQMLVGASV
+3115 SAENH
-3127 TELGIPSTTNSGYY
+3127 Y
-3141 FLGWATNGNSGL
+3141 FLGWADRDVNDNYQ
-3153 EFNSAV
+3153 FV
-3159 ADSAIYYA
+3159 ANASVSTFYDKGDTSLVIPAYYA
-3167 IWVNSSVPL
+3167 IWAESSRALSAIIVDGI
-3176 NLSPIISG
+3176 NLPTNVANI
-3184 SSVTSADI
+3184 
-3192 VKADSNSQGSDPK
+3192 DSQNMDGTFYNW
-3205 LYSDSSFVAEVSGI
+3205 YSDSSFASDK
-3219 SESCTIIYARWAFN
+3219 TIASLSTNTIVYARWQFDLVVSGKVVTDCYSSDIIINNTEQDRYSLKILEGDQIYLYEQEADKVYYLYQYIDGFN
-3233 VSTSTNNADVDI
+3233 DIKIVDDMRI
-3245 TASSLTGKTTVF
+3245 
-3257 YEKEEVKFTVSYDG
+3257 
-3271 LTGNSF
+3271 
-3277 SVKAGDT
+3277 KA
-3284 KIDCKSDGNN
+3284 C
-3294 GHKFEMPASNVT
+3294 
-3306 IDASSCIAA
+3306 
-3315 GSLITLADGSQKKV
+3315 
-3329 EDLTGDELLLVWNL
+3329 LLY
-3343 ETGTFDTAPIVFID
+3343 T
-3357 SDAECEYE
+3357 SDA
-3365 IINLIFSDGTKVKV
+3365 
-3379 ISEHAFWD
+3379 A
-3387 YDLNEY
+3387 
-3393 VYLDRYAGKYIG
+3393 
-3405 HWFNKQTT
+3405 
-3413 DDDGNFANTAVQ
+3413 DD
-3425 LTDVVITYEVTSAY
+3425 
-3439 SPVTYSHLCYYVN
+3439 
-3452 GMLSMPGGI
+3452 
-3461 SGLFNIFEVDP
+3461 
-3472 DTMMYDREAMEAD
+3472 
-3485 IAEYGLF
+3485 
-3492 TYEDFEGLISE
+3492 
-3503 EVFEAFNGKYLKVA
+3503 
-3517 IGKGILTWDDIFY
+3517 
-3530 LVERYSQFF
+3530 